1 MRKFSKSKKAAILA
15 SIMGG
20 WMIGG
25 SAFAANLL
33 ITVPSNYGASNMTAI
48 TGSRVTDKVDSKANV
63 AVIESLNKDPGT
75 YSFVLDG
82 KSMFLLRQYN
92 YSTVDLIPSKVI
104 GADTTWSKDEV
115 YPSGIITKGANP
127 HSAAGYN
134 GYIYVGDYDLG
145 TIGVVKYDKNVLT
158 EEVSKSRNLMEDLN
172 TYCGMSYSS
181 PGWVHGEGMV
191 VKNGQLY
198 VVVSINPKGGYDP
211 YDDSIIMQYQIKDD
225 GSLEYVNY
233 TCSARN
239 PDSVK
244 LNNYN
249 DILLHTGIGGYQY
262 VGHGNSESAIT
273 LATINNNVLNQE
285 SKSVVLPE
293 NVKSNGLDF
302 RDMTVWPNGTAYILA
317 YNLATGGGGSNLKVY
332 KTTVAN
338 LSSDNP
344 VNWEIVVEG
353 NTEGGG
359 NTGVGTGWF
368 NKLFAEYY
376 TKRVWGE
383 FGNNIVVYT
392 DGAVKPTYTWSAYTL
407 AGNTSYHTFNSVS
420 LLSGDTVFGNKAL
433 LTTSREEGLTS
444 PSVTTTKV
452 ININANSKT
461 GDYFQRIS
469 GTDADSSVYS
479 GVSSDNSVYTF
490 TADKTISLKPNA
502 WKTQA
507 DLSNNILAAVYAH
520 DGNDVTVNAG
530 SNTLQLQVQNGVAT
544 PVGVYAG
551 NGKSVTINAGK
562 LNIITIGAVNGNS
575 LNNAIMNDAGKSDA
589 SKITVNGD
597 VNISM
602 NGSYGGN
609 GVAVQK
615 TDRWGEASYA
625 SDVANT
631 ITINGNLTI
640 KGADNETWGIPINA
654 DNVLSRF
661 NNAGIL
667 TQVENSRVDVSGTA
681 DMDVYGNGITTNAK
695 NSTVSIG
702 GGEINVPKGMNYGYY
717 TLGAY
722 QGTINVNTGKD
733 GAAAGNNSVKLGG
746 DIFALSTGTVNVALT
761 TGDSYLRGIVDNGG
775 TVNMWLQNGASWI
788 NQANNTRYAQDN
800 EDVGSNGASHI
811 SKLTG
816 GSAGAAGV
824 IFQKSD
830 SKNITIDKYSGNTM
844 VIYEHDNSN
853 PEKILGGNFTVKT
866 AESGSAVAL
875 RTDSDGVNT
884 SSEATVNKVLDAL
897 ANKLYY
903 TDYVSGNR
911 NLDGQVQIAEGLT
924 AASAAKYVGSVKYND
939 TTGQGSLGEKISVQT
954 ETPEGDNSDA
964 DKNFLV
970 EKGDWHGNNSGD
982 NVNLTLK
989 DKASWSG
996 DNIGSNM
1003 VVNAADSV
1011 WTGDNKGAGTNVT
1024 LNASAWNGKNDG
1036 SKAVVTLKNKASWSG
1051 DSSGSDLQLNLDD
1064 SDYNG
1069 NISGDRSS
1077 VTLGNGSN
1085 WEGNSSGKDAV
1096 ININNGSSWSGN
1108 VSGSGSTL
1116 NMHGDNLWQVKGD
1129 NVLDSFNAGSISK
1142 MRKAAA
1148 VASGSGATVDMTD
1161 ATAGNLTINKYNG
1174 KATFVYKHD
1183 ANDVTK
1189 INGGDITIGA
1199 ATSSSGIT
1207 LLTDSNGLETTNKYA
1222 INDALNALANKLYY
1236 TGYLNGEKNL
1246 DGYVKIAEGLTSV
1259 SATKFAGNIGYDSKT
1274 GQGSL
1279 DKATVDYGTSIPNV
1293 QSKTDF
1299 TTVVTGDYV
1308 TDKEYRDAGVL
1319 PDINNIYNFTKD
1331 ATTITT
1337 DSSAITTAKDTTLK
1351 LNSHDMT
1358 ITANSGDGIATT
1370 GGTLTVQDAG
1380 NFVVTGAKAI
1390 NANNSKVDITAVNA
1404 TLNGDVSTNNAV
1416 TIKATKAAKVNG
1428 AVSADGANAAVTIDS
1443 ADTTIGSNVTA
1454 NGKGAKVTA
1463 KNLSKLDGDVVTDA
1477 DGSVELNFKE
1487 GASWTGDNSGNTTMS
1502 LSKGTWN
1509 GANNGKLNATLTNGT
1524 TWTGDSSGAGSTIKL
1539 DASTWNGANSGANA
1553 DITLNNGASWSKGNT
1568 ADGVTVKADKAA
1580 WTGANGGAKA
1590 NITLTNASTWNGA
1603 NTGAN
1608 AKVNL
1613 TDSSWTGD
1621 NSGSG
1626 LSLTAN
1632 NSKWNGSTS
1641 AAGSATLTNGS
1652 IWTGA
1657 SANADFSLTLNG
1669 STWNNSGAS
1678 SLKNFA
1684 GTNGIVD
1691 MSNAA
1696 ASVTIGS
1703 YSGDATVIYKH
1714 NSNNPGEVYGGNFTV
1729 NSAENGSKITM
1740 LTDNTG
1746 VDTTDEDKINEAL
1759 DALAGK
1765 LFYLG
1770 AVGGAES
1777 NLNGTVKI
1785 AEGLT
1790 AASVAKQ
1797 TAGIVYDKTT
1807 GQGSADHKTVTPGPV
1822 YPSEQDRTAFVTSI
1836 TGEHLTDK
1844 EYRKAGV
1851 LSNTVDNNIY
1861 NFTKDATT
1869 ITTDSSAITTAKDT
1883 TLKLNSHD
1891 MTITA
1896 NSGDGIATTG
1906 GTLTVQD
1913 AGNFVV
1919 TGAKAINAN
1928 NSKVDITAVNAT
1940 LNGDVTTNNTVML
1953 KATKAAKVN
1962 GAVSADGANSNV
1974 SISGTASAAITGA
1987 VNANGANAAVT
1998 IDSADTTIG
2007 SDITANGKGAKV
2019 TAKNLSKLD
2028 GNVATDADG
2037 NVELNFKEGASWSG
2051 DNSGNTTM
2059 SLSKGTWSGANTG
2072 KLNVTLTNGTTWNGD
2087 SSGAGSTIKLDA
2099 STWSGANSGADAD
2112 ITLNNGASWSKG
2124 NTADGVTVKADKAA
2138 WTGANGGAKANITL
2152 TNASTW
2158 NGANTGANAKVNLT
2172 DSSWTGDNSGA
2183 GLSLTANNSKWN
2195 GSTSTAGSATLTN
2208 GSIWTGAST
2217 SADFALTLNGSTW
2230 NNSGASSLKSFSG
2243 TNGIVDMTNTAASVT
2258 IGSYS
2263 GDATVIYKHNSSNPG
2278 EVYGG
2283 NFTVTKAAANSKISM
2298 LTDNTGVDT
2307 TDEDKINEALD
2318 ALAGKLFYL
2327 GAVGGAE
2334 SNLNGTVKIAEGL
2347 TAASVAKQ
2355 TAGIVYDKTTGQ
2367 GSADHKTVTPGPV
2380 YPSEQDRTAFVTSI
2394 TGEHLTDK
2402 EYRKAG
2408 VLSNTVD
2415 NNIYNFTKDAT
2426 TITTDS
2432 SAITTTKDTT
2442 LKLNSHDLTITANS
2456 GDGIATTG
2464 GTLTV
2469 QNVGNFAVTGAK
2481 AINAN
2486 NSKVDITAVNATLN
2500 GDVSTNNV
2508 VNIKATKA
2516 AKVNGAVAADGANSN
2531 VSISGTASAAISG
2544 AVSAV
2549 GANAAVTVDS
2559 ADTTIGSDITANG
2572 KGAKVTAKNLSKLD
2586 GDVATDADGSVELN
2600 FKEGASWSG
2609 DNSGNTTMSLS
2620 KGTWNGANTGKLNAT
2635 LTNGTTWNGDSSGA
2649 GSTIKLDA
2657 STWSGANSGA
2667 NTDITLSN
2675 GASWTKGNTADGV
2688 TVKAEK
2694 ATWTGANG
2702 GAKANITL
2710 TNASTWNGANTGANA
2725 IVNLIDSSWTGD
2737 NSGAGLSLTA
2747 NNSKW
2752 NGSTN
2757 AAGSA
2762 TLTNGSIWTGASTS
2776 ADFSLTLNGSTWNN
2790 SGASSLK
2797 SFSGTNGIV
2806 DMTNA
2811 AASVTIGSY
2820 SGDATVI
2827 YKHNS
2832 SNPGEV
2838 YGGNFTVNSAKNG
2851 SKITMLTDNTGVDT
2865 TDEDKINEALDAL
2878 VGKLFYLGA
2887 IGGAENNLNG
2897 TVKIAEGLTAA
2908 SAAKQTAGIVYD
2920 KTTGQGSADHKTVTP
2935 GPVYPTEQ
2943 DRTAFVT
2950 SITGEHLTDKEYR
2963 KAGVLSNTVDNNI
2976 YNFTK
2981 DATTITTDSS
2991 AITTAKDTTLKL
3003 NSHDMTITANSGDGI
3018 ATTGGT
3024 LTVQDAGIFAVTGA
3038 KAINANNS
3046 KVDITAV
3053 NATLN
3058 GDVTTNNAVT
3068 IKATKAAKVNGAV
3081 SADGANSNV
3090 SISGTASAAITGAV
3104 NANGANAAVTID
3116 SADTTIGSD
3125 ITANGKGAK
3134 VIAKNLSRLDGDV
3147 TTDADGSVELGF
3159 KEGASWTGDNGGN
3172 TTMSL
3177 SKGTWNGAN
3186 NGKLN
3191 ATLTNGTTWTG
3202 DSSGAGSTIKLDA
3215 SSWSGAN
3222 SGANADITLSNG
3234 ASWTKGNTA
3243 DGVAVKAD
3251 KASWTGANGG
3261 AKTNI
3266 TLTNSVS
3273 WNGANTGSNATVNM
3287 TDSSWTGDNSGAGL
3301 SLTANNSKWN
3311 GSTSAAGSAT
3321 LTNGSIWTGASTNAD
3336 FALTL
3341 NGSTWNNSG
3350 ASSLKSFAGTN
3361 GIVDMTNAAA
3371 SVTIGSYSGDATV
3384 IYKHN
3389 SSNPSEVYGGN
3400 FTVTKAATN
3409 SKITMLTDNTGVD
3422 TTDED
3427 KINEALDALAGRL
3440 FYLGAVGGAE
3450 NNLNGTVKIAEGLT
3464 AASVAKQTAGIVYD
3478 KTTGQGSADH
3488 KTVTPGPVYPSEQDR
3503 TAFVTSIT
3511 GEHLTDKEYRKAG
3524 VLSNTVDNNI
3534 YNFTKDATTITT
3546 AGSAITTAK
3555 DTTLK
3560 LNSHDM
3566 TITANSGDG
3575 IATTGGK
3582 LTVQDAGD
3590 FAVTGAK
3597 AINANN
3603 SKVDIT
3609 AVNATLNGDVSTNN
3623 AVMLKAT
3630 KAAKVNGAVAAN
3642 GANSNVSISGEATTI
3657 TGAVAAD
3664 GANSNVSISGTA
3676 SAAISGAV
3684 NAVGA
3689 NAAVTIDSADTTI
3702 GSDIT
3707 ANGKGAKVTAKNLSK
3722 LDGNVAT
3729 DADGSVELNFK
3740 EGASWTGDNAGNT
3753 TMSLSKGTWNG
3764 DNTGKLNATLTNG
3777 TTWIGDS
3784 SGAGSTIKLDA
3795 STWNGANSGA
3805 NADITLNNGASWS
3818 KGNTAD
3824 GVTVKADKAAWTG
3837 ANGGAKAN
3845 ITLTNASTW
3854 NGANT
3859 GANATVN
3866 LTDSSW
3872 TGDNSGAGL
3881 SLTAN
3886 NSKWNGNTSAA
3897 GSATLTNGSIWTG
3910 ASTNADFALTLNG
3923 STWNNSGASSLK
3935 NFAATNGI
3943 VDMTNAAASV
3953 TIGSYSG
3960 DATVIYKHNS
3970 SNPGEVY
3977 GGNFT
3982 VNSAKNGSKITML
3995 TDNTGVDTT
4004 DEDKIN
4010 EALDALAGKL
4020 FYLGA
4025 IGGAENNLNGTVK
4038 IAEGLT
4044 ATSVAKQTAGIVY
4057 DKTTGQGSADHKT
4070 VMPGPVYPTEQDR
4083 TAFVTS
4089 ITGEHFTDK
4098 EYRKAGVLSNTVD
4111 NNIYNFTK
4119 DATTITTDSS
4129 AITTA
4134 KDTTLKL
4141 NSHDMTI
4148 TANSGDGIATTGGTL
4163 TVQDAG
4169 NFAVTGAKAINA
4181 NNSKV
4186 DITAVNATLNGDVTT
4201 NNIVTI
4207 KATKAAKVN
4216 GAVSA
4221 NGTNAA
4227 VTIDSADTTIGSDI
4241 TANGKGAKVIAKNL
4255 SRLDG
4260 DVATDADGSV
4270 ELNFKEGAS
4279 WTGNNSGNT
4288 TMSLSKGTW
4297 NGANTGKLNA
4307 TLTNGTSWTGDS
4319 SGAGS
4324 TIKLD
4329 ASSWSGANSG
4339 ANADITLTNG
4349 ASWTKG
4355 NTADGVTVKADK
4367 AAWTGANGGAKANIT
4382 LTNASTWNGANT
4394 GANAIV
4400 NLTDSSWSGD
4410 NSGAGLSLTANNSK
4424 WNGSTSTAGSAT
4436 LTNGS
4441 IWNGASTSADF
4452 ALTLNGST
4460 WNNSGASS
4468 LKSFNGTN
4476 GIVDMT
4482 NAAAS
4487 VTIGSYSGD
4496 ATVIYKHN
4504 SSNPGEVYGGNF
4516 TVNKAAANSK
4526 ITMLT
4531 DRSGVDFSDEDSI
4544 ANALNALA
4552 NKLYYTGYI
4561 TGERNLTG
4569 YVKLAEGLTASSII
4583 KQTGDIAYD
4592 KTTGQGSLKDGSV
4605 TPNVT
4610 YPEAQTKDNFTSQI
4624 TGEWKQDKEYKLA
4637 GVLHTDNA
4645 VYDFSKDRSIITTA
4659 GTSVGAGRDLQLQL
4673 NNKSMSLNSGADAV
4687 KADAITIAFKNLD
4700 KLDIKA
4706 AGQALVAE
4714 NGGKI
4719 ILHNTGAVTA
4729 DSAFVANGAG
4739 SGIKADGLTNITVGS
4754 GDAVKADAGS
4764 IELAGSTV
4772 KGDVTADN
4780 KGKISINANN
4790 NAAGSILT
4798 DITGNVLA
4806 TAGSSV
4812 DIGLGT
4818 ADSKLTGDVSTAGD
4832 AVINIYAD
4840 MGIWTGNADGDNV
4853 NLHLNSSKAQ
4863 WNNIGNSKLRS
4874 LKGNGGIINQT
4885 DANAGNIDVG
4895 DYSGNVVVNYK
4906 HTADKDTASNT
4917 LNNIKFGGGSLNID
4931 KAAEG
4936 SSITLRTDNSDNLSY
4951 TETDNIEKLFRELSK
4966 KLYYADAGS
4975 NPDNLSGHVEI
4986 AEGLTKVK
4994 VYGDINYGEHGQG
5007 NYKDGSIK
5015 RTDPEIIYGSSE
5027 TAMMRG
5033 AKSAMASTALL
5044 WRSENSDMLQ
5054 RMGDVRLDNE
5064 ESGLWA
5070 RYYGGKNS
5078 FDAKNTKYSTS
5089 FNAYQLGYDK
5099 QLDNNKLFGAA
5110 VSYNKGKN
5118 TYEMGGHGDG
5128 KAVSLSVYGSWN
5140 SDKGHYADVIVK
5152 GGKLDNDYTVYNDM
5166 GHKLEGDYDTWGLSL
5181 SAEYGRRMQMQNG
5194 FYIDPSVQFTVGRVA
5209 GADYSAAS
5217 DFLDS
5222 KGLKKDMYVSQDAF
5236 TSAIGRIGL
5245 GMGKTTDKAMFYTK
5259 FALAHEFSG
5268 DFTTT
5273 FAAENEPTSSTAVDF
5288 GGTWFEW
5295 QLGGSMKVNDNSY
5308 VYATFEKKF
5317 GGDTGS
5323 NDWRL
5328 DAGLRW
5334 SF

>member
-115 YPSGIITKGANP
+115 YPSGVITKGANP

-134 GYIYVGDYDLG
+134 GYVYVGDYDLG

-172 TYCGMSYSS
+172 KYCGMSYSS

-344 VNWEIVVEG
+344 VDWEIVVEG
-353 NTEGGG
+353 STEGGG

-392 DGAVKPTYTWSAYTL
+392 DGAVKPTYTWSAYEL

-444 PSVTTTKV
+444 PSVTTTKIV
-452 ININANSKT
+452 NINANSKT

-507 DLSNNILAAVYAH
+507 DLRNNILAAVYAH

-530 SNTLQLQVQNGVAT
+530 SNTLQLQVQNSVAT

-575 LNNAIMNDAGKSDA
+575 LNNAIMNDAGKSAA

-640 KGADNETWGIPINA
+640 KGSDSETWGIPINA

-733 GAAAGNNSVKLGG
+733 GTAAGNNSVKLGG
-746 DIFALSTGTVNVALT
+746 DIFALKTGTVNVALT
-761 TGDSYLRGIVDNGG
+761 TDDSYLRGIVDNGG

-788 NQANNTRYAQDN
+788 NQANNTRYSQDN

-824 IFQKSD
+824 IFQKSG
-830 SKNITIDKYSGNTM
+830 SKDITIDKYSGNTM

-853 PEKILGGNFTVKT
+853 PENILGGNFTVKT
-866 AESGSAVAL
+866 AETGSAVAL
-875 RTDSDGVNT
+875 RTDSSGVNT

-903 TDYVSGNR
+903 TDYVNGSR

-924 AASAAKYVGSVKYND
+924 AASAAKYVGSVKYSD

-954 ETPEGDNSDA
+954 ETPEGDNTDA
-964 DKNFLV
+964 DKNFLL

-982 NVNLTLK
+982 NVNLALK
-989 DKASWSG
+989 DKASWTGNNS
-996 DNIGSNM
+996 GSNM
-1003 VVNAADSV
+1003 VVNATDSA

-1036 SKAVVTLKNKASWSG
+1036 SKAVVTLKNKASWTG
-1051 DSSGSDLQLNLDD
+1051 DSSGSDLQLTLDN
-1064 SDYNG
+1064 SAYQG
-1069 NISGDRSS
+1069 NIRGDRSS
-1077 VTLGNGSN
+1077 VTL
-1085 WEGNSSGKDAV
+1085 
-1096 ININNGSSWSGN
+1096 NNGSSWSGN
-1108 VSGSGSTL
+1108 VIGSGSTL
-1116 NMHGDNLWQVKGD
+1116 NMHGDSLWQLKGD
-1129 NVLDSFNAGSISK
+1129 NVLDSFNTGSISK

-1148 VASGSGATVDMTD
+1148 VAAGGGTTVDMMD
-1161 ATAGNLTINKYNG
+1161 AAAGNLTINKYNG
-1174 KATFVYKHD
+1174 KATFVYQHD
-1183 ANDVTK
+1183 VNDVTK
-1189 INGGDITIGA
+1189 INGGDITIGT
-1199 ATSSSGIT
+1199 ATTGSGIT

-1246 DGYVKIAEGLTSV
+1246 DGYVKIAEGLTSA

-1299 TTVVTGDYV
+1299 KTTVTGDYV

-1319 PDINNIYNFTKD
+1319 PDTDNIYNFTKD

-1337 DSSAITTAKDTTLK
+1337 AGSAVTTAKDTTLK
-1351 LNSHDMT
+1351 LNNHDMT

-1370 GGTLTVQDAG
+1370 GATLTVQNAG
-1380 NFVVTGAKAI
+1380 SLTVSGAKAI
-1390 NANNSKVDITAVNA
+1390 NANNSKVEITAVNA
-1404 TLNGDVSTNNAV
+1404 TLNGDVSTNNV
-1416 TIKATKAAKVNG
+1416 VNIKATKAAKING
-1428 AVSADGANAAVTIDS
+1428 AVSANGANSSVSINGGEAMTLTGAVNADGANSTVTIDS
-1443 ADTTIGSNVTA
+1443 ADTTIGSDVTA

-1463 KNLSKLDGDVVTDA
+1463 KNLSKLDGYVTTDA

-1487 GASWTGDNSGNTTMS
+1487 GASWSGDNSGNTTMS

-1509 GANNGKLNATLTNGT
+1509 GANTGKLNATLTNGT
-1524 TWTGDSSGAGSTIKL
+1524 SWTGDSSGAGSMIKL
-1539 DASTWNGANSGANA
+1539 DASTWSGMNSGANTNV
-1553 DITLNNGASWSKGNT
+1553 TLTNGASWSKGNT

-1580 WTGANGGAKA
+1580 WTGANGGANA
-1590 NITLTNASTWNGA
+1590 NITLTNSASWNGA
-1603 NTGAN
+1603 NTGSN

-1613 TDSSWTGD
+1613 TDSSWSGD
-1621 NSGSG
+1621 NSGANVTI
-1626 LSLTAN
+1626 TAN
-1632 NSKWNGSTS
+1632 NSKWNGNAN

-1657 SANADFSLTLNG
+1657 STSADFSLTLNG

-1678 SLKNFA
+1678 SLKSFNA
-1684 GTNGIVD
+1684 TNGIVD
-1691 MSNAA
+1691 MTNAA

-1714 NSNNPGEVYGGNFTV
+1714 NSSNPGEVYGGNFTV
-1729 NSAENGSKITM
+1729 TSAKSGSKITM

-1765 LFYLG
+1765 LFYTG
-1770 AVGGAES
+1770 AIGGAEN

-1790 AASVAKQ
+1790 ATSVAKQ

-1869 ITTDSSAITTAKDT
+1869 ITTAGSAVTTAKDT
-1883 TLKLNSHD
+1883 TLKLNNHD

-1906 GTLTVQD
+1906 ATLTVQD
-1913 AGNFVV
+1913 AGN
-1919 TGAKAINAN
+1919 
-1928 NSKVDITAVNAT
+1928 
-1940 LNGDVTTNNTVML
+1940 L
-1953 KATKAAKVN
+1953 
-1962 GAVSADGANSNV
+1962 
-1974 SISGTASAAITGA
+1974 
-1987 VNANGANAAVT
+1987 
-1998 IDSADTTIG
+1998 
-2007 SDITANGKGAKV
+2007 
-2019 TAKNLSKLD
+2019 
-2028 GNVATDADG
+2028 
-2037 NVELNFKEGASWSG
+2037 
-2051 DNSGNTTM
+2051 
-2059 SLSKGTWSGANTG
+2059 
-2072 KLNVTLTNGTTWNGD
+2072 
-2087 SSGAGSTIKLDA
+2087 
-2099 STWSGANSGADAD
+2099 
-2112 ITLNNGASWSKG
+2112 
-2124 NTADGVTVKADKAA
+2124 TVK
-2138 WTGANGGAKANITL
+2138 
-2152 TNASTW
+2152 
-2158 NGANTGANAKVNLT
+2158 
-2172 DSSWTGDNSGA
+2172 
-2183 GLSLTANNSKWN
+2183 
-2195 GSTSTAGSATLTN
+2195 
-2208 GSIWTGAST
+2208 
-2217 SADFALTLNGSTW
+2217 
-2230 NNSGASSLKSFSG
+2230 
-2243 TNGIVDMTNTAASVT
+2243 
-2258 IGSYS
+2258 
-2263 GDATVIYKHNSSNPG
+2263 
-2278 EVYGG
+2278 
-2283 NFTVTKAAANSKISM
+2283 
-2298 LTDNTGVDT
+2298 
-2307 TDEDKINEALD
+2307 
-2318 ALAGKLFYL
+2318 
-2327 GAVGGAE
+2327 
-2334 SNLNGTVKIAEGL
+2334 
-2347 TAASVAKQ
+2347 
-2355 TAGIVYDKTTGQ
+2355 
-2367 GSADHKTVTPGPV
+2367 
-2380 YPSEQDRTAFVTSI
+2380 
-2394 TGEHLTDK
+2394 
-2402 EYRKAG
+2402 
-2408 VLSNTVD
+2408 
-2415 NNIYNFTKDAT
+2415 
-2426 TITTDS
+2426 
-2432 SAITTTKDTT
+2432 
-2442 LKLNSHDLTITANS
+2442 
-2456 GDGIATTG
+2456 
-2464 GTLTV
+2464 
-2469 QNVGNFAVTGAK
+2469 GAK

-2516 AKVNGAVAADGANSN
+2516 AKVNGAVSANGANSSVSINGTDSVAITGAVNADGANS
-2531 VSISGTASAAISG
+2531 T
-2544 AVSAV
+2544 
-2549 GANAAVTVDS
+2549 VTIDS
-2559 ADTTIGSDITANG
+2559 ADTTIGSDVTANG
-2572 KGAKVTAKNLSKLD
+2572 KGAKVTAKNLSKLN
-2586 GDVATDADGSVELN
+2586 GNVATDADGSVELN
-2600 FKEGASWSG
+2600 FKEGAAWSG
-2609 DNSGNTTMSLS
+2609 DNAGNTTMSLS
-2620 KGTWNGANTGKLNAT
+2620 KGSWNGANTGKLNAT
-2635 LTNGTTWNGDSSGA
+2635 LTNGTTWTGDSSGA
-2649 GSTIKLDA
+2649 GSMIKLDA
-2657 STWSGANSGA
+2657 STWNGANSGA
-2667 NTDITLSN
+2667 NANVTLTN
-2675 GASWTKGNTADGV
+2675 GASWSKGNTADGV
-2688 TVKAEK
+2688 TVKADK
-2694 ATWTGANG
+2694 STWTGANG

-2710 TNASTWNGANTGANA
+2710 SNSASWTGTNTGNNA
-2725 IVNLIDSSWTGD
+2725 TISLTDSSWSGD

-2752 NGSTN
+2752 NGNAN

-2762 TLTNGSIWTGASTS
+2762 TLTNGSSWTGASTS
-2776 ADFSLTLNGSTWNN
+2776 ADFALTLNGSTWNN
-2790 SGASSLK
+2790 SGTSSLK
-2797 SFSGTNGIV
+2797 SFNATNGIV

-2838 YGGNFTVNSAKNG
+2838 YGGNFTVTSAKSG

-2878 VGKLFYLGA
+2878 AGKLFYTGA

-2897 TVKIAEGLTAA
+2897 TVKIAEGLTATSVAKQTAGIVYDKTTGQGSADHKTVTPGPVYPTEQDRTAFVTSITGEHLTDKEYRKAGVLSNTIDNNIYNFTKDATTITTAGSAITTAKDTTLKLNSHDLTITANSADGIATSGGKLTVQNAGSLTVSGAKAINANNSKVEITAVNATLNGDVSTNNVVNIKATKAAKVNGAVSASGANSSVSINGTA
-2908 SAAKQTAGIVYD
+2908 SAAISGAVSADGANAAVTIDSADSTIGSNITANGKGAKVTAKNLSKLDGDVTTDADGSVELKFKEGAAWSGDNAGNTTMSLSKGSWNGANTGKLNATLTNGTSWTGDSSGAGSTIKLDASSWSGMNSGANADITLNNGASWSKGNIADGVTVKADKAAWTGANGGANANITLTNSASWNGANTGSNATVNLTDSSWSGDNSGAGLSLTANNSKWNGNANAAGSATLTNGSSWTGASTSADFSLTLNGSTWNNSGASSLKSFNATNGIVDMTNAAASVTIGSYSGDATVIYKHNSSNPGEVYGGNFTVTSAKSGSKITMLTDNTGVDTTDEDKINEALDALAGKLFYTGAIGGAENNLNGTVKIAEGLTATSVAKQTAGIVYD

-3003 NSHDMTITANSGDGI
+3003 NNNDMTITANSGDGI

-3024 LTVQDAGIFAVTGA
+3024 LTVQNAGSLTVIGA

-3058 GDVTTNNAVT
+3058 SDVSTNNVVN
-3068 IKATKAAKVNGAV
+3068 IKATKAAKINGAV
-3081 SADGANSNV
+3081 S
-3090 SISGTASAAITGAV
+3090 
-3104 NANGANAAVTID
+3104 ANGANAAVTID
-3116 SADTTIGSD
+3116 SKDTTIGSD
-3125 ITANGKGAK
+3125 VTANGKGAK
-3134 VIAKNLSRLDGDV
+3134 VTAKNLSKLNGNV
-3147 TTDADGSVELGF
+3147 ATDADGSVELNF
-3159 KEGASWTGDNGGN
+3159 KEGASWSGDNSGN
-3172 TTMSL
+3172 TAMSL
-3177 SKGTWNGAN
+3177 SKGTWNGTN
-3186 NGKLN
+3186 TGKLN

-3215 SSWSGAN
+3215 STWNGAN
-3222 SGANADITLSNG
+3222 SGANADITLTNG
-3234 ASWTKGNTA
+3234 ASWSKGNNA
-3243 DGVAVKAD
+3243 DGVTVKAD
-3251 KASWTGANGG
+3251 KAAWTGANGG
-3261 AKTNI
+3261 ANANI
-3266 TLTNSVS
+3266 TLTNSAS
-3273 WNGANTGSNATVNM
+3273 WNGANTGSNATVNL
-3287 TDSSWTGDNSGAGL
+3287 TDSSWSGDNSGAGL

-3311 GSTSAAGSAT
+3311 GSTSTAGSAV
-3321 LTNGSIWTGASTNAD
+3321 LTNGSIWNGASTSGD
-3336 FALTL
+3336 FSLTL
-3341 NGSTWNNSG
+3341 NNSSWNNGG
-3350 ASSLKSFAGTN
+3350 ASSLKSFNATN

-3389 SSNPSEVYGGN
+3389 SSNPGEVYGGN
-3400 FTVTKAATN
+3400 FTVTSAKSG

-3427 KINEALDALAGRL
+3427 KINEALDALAGKL
-3440 FYLGAVGGAE
+3440 FYTGAIGGAE

-3464 AASVAKQTAGIVYD
+3464 ATSVAKQTAGIVYD

-3546 AGSAITTAK
+3546 AGSAVTTAK

-3560 LNSHDM
+3560 LNNHDL
-3566 TITANSGDG
+3566 TITANGGDG

-3582 LTVQDAGD
+3582 LTVQNAGSLT
-3590 FAVTGAK
+3590 VSGAK

-3609 AVNATLNGDVSTNN
+3609 AVNATLNGDLTTNN
-3623 AVMLKAT
+3623 AVTIKAT
-3630 KAAKVNGAVAAN
+3630 KAAKVNGAVSAN
-3642 GANSNVSISGEATTI
+3642 
-3657 TGAVAAD
+3657 
-3664 GANSNVSISGTA
+3664 
-3676 SAAISGAV
+3676 
-3684 NAVGA
+3684 GA
-3689 NAAVTIDSADTTI
+3689 NAAVTIDSADTII

-3722 LDGNVAT
+3722 LNGDVTT

-3740 EGASWTGDNAGNT
+3740 EGASWSGDNSGNT

-3764 DNTGKLNATLTNG
+3764 ANTGKLNATLTNG
-3777 TTWIGDS
+3777 TTWTGDS

-3837 ANGGAKAN
+3837 DNGGAKAN
-3845 ITLTNASTW
+3845 ITLTNSASW

-3859 GANATVN
+3859 GSNAT
-3866 LTDSSW
+3866 
-3872 TGDNSGAGL
+3872 
-3881 SLTAN
+3881 
-3886 NSKWNGNTSAA
+3886 
-3897 GSATLTNGSIWTG
+3897 
-3910 ASTNADFALTLNG
+3910 
-3923 STWNNSGASSLK
+3923 
-3935 NFAATNGI
+3935 
-3943 VDMTNAAASV
+3943 
-3953 TIGSYSG
+3953 
-3960 DATVIYKHNS
+3960 
-3970 SNPGEVY
+3970 
-3977 GGNFT
+3977 
-3982 VNSAKNGSKITML
+3982 
-3995 TDNTGVDTT
+3995 
-4004 DEDKIN
+4004 
-4010 EALDALAGKL
+4010 
-4020 FYLGA
+4020 
-4025 IGGAENNLNGTVK
+4025 
-4038 IAEGLT
+4038 
-4044 ATSVAKQTAGIVY
+4044 
-4057 DKTTGQGSADHKT
+4057 
-4070 VMPGPVYPTEQDR
+4070 
-4083 TAFVTS
+4083 
-4089 ITGEHFTDK
+4089 
-4098 EYRKAGVLSNTVD
+4098 
-4111 NNIYNFTK
+4111 
-4119 DATTITTDSS
+4119 
-4129 AITTA
+4129 
-4134 KDTTLKL
+4134 
-4141 NSHDMTI
+4141 
-4148 TANSGDGIATTGGTL
+4148 
-4163 TVQDAG
+4163 
-4169 NFAVTGAKAINA
+4169 
-4181 NNSKV
+4181 
-4186 DITAVNATLNGDVTT
+4186 
-4201 NNIVTI
+4201 
-4207 KATKAAKVN
+4207 
-4216 GAVSA
+4216 
-4221 NGTNAA
+4221 
-4227 VTIDSADTTIGSDI
+4227 
-4241 TANGKGAKVIAKNL
+4241 
-4255 SRLDG
+4255 
-4260 DVATDADGSV
+4260 
-4270 ELNFKEGAS
+4270 
-4279 WTGNNSGNT
+4279 
-4288 TMSLSKGTW
+4288 
-4297 NGANTGKLNA
+4297 
-4307 TLTNGTSWTGDS
+4307 
-4319 SGAGS
+4319 
-4324 TIKLD
+4324 
-4329 ASSWSGANSG
+4329 
-4339 ANADITLTNG
+4339 
-4349 ASWTKG
+4349 
-4355 NTADGVTVKADK
+4355 
-4367 AAWTGANGGAKANIT
+4367 
-4382 LTNASTWNGANT
+4382 
-4394 GANAIV
+4394 V

-4441 IWNGASTSADF
+4441 IWNGASTSGDF
-4452 ALTLNGST
+4452 SLTLNNST

-4504 SSNPGEVYGGNF
+4504 SSNPAEVYGGNF
-4516 TVNKAAANSK
+4516 TVNKAAGNSK

-4544 ANALNALA
+4544 ANALNSLA

-4569 YVKLAEGLTASSII
+4569 YVKLAEGLTASSVV

-4610 YPEAQTKDNFTSQI
+4610 YPEEQTKDNFTSQI

-4687 KADAITIAFKNLD
+4687 KADAITVEFKNLD

-4706 AGQALVAE
+4706 AGQALLAE

-4729 DSAFVANGAG
+4729 DSAFIANGAG

-4764 IELAGSTV
+4764 IELAGGTV
-4772 KGDVTADN
+4772 KGNVTADN

-4806 TAGSSV
+4806 TDGSSV

-4818 ADSKLTGDVSTAGD
+4818 ADSKLTGDVSTVGD

-4840 MGIWTGNADGDNV
+4840 MGVWTGNADGDNV

-5054 RMGDVRLDNE
+5054 RMGDVRLANE

-5128 KAVSLSVYGSWN
+5128 KAVSLAVYGSWN

>member
-127 HSAAGYN
+127 HSAAGHN

-172 TYCGMSYSS
+172 KYCGMSYSS

-344 VNWEIVVEG
+344 VDWEIVVEG
-353 NTEGGG
+353 STEGGG

-383 FGNNIVVYT
+383 FGKNIVVYT
-392 DGAVKPTYTWSAYTL
+392 DGAVKPTYTWSAYEL

-444 PSVTTTKV
+444 PSVTTTKIV
-452 ININANSKT
+452 NINANSKT

-507 DLSNNILAAVYAH
+507 DLRNNILAAVYAH

-530 SNTLQLQVQNGVAT
+530 SNTLQLQVQNSVAT

-551 NGKSVTINAGK
+551 NGKNITINAGK

-575 LNNAIMNDAGKSDA
+575 LNNAIMNDAGKSAA

-640 KGADNETWGIPINA
+640 KGSDSETWGIPINA

-667 TQVENSRVDVSGTA
+667 AQVENSRVDVSGTA

-733 GAAAGNNSVKLGG
+733 GTAAGNNSVKLGG
-746 DIFALSTGTVNVALT
+746 DIFALKTGTVNVALT

-824 IFQKSD
+824 IFQKSG
-830 SKNITIDKYSGNTM
+830 SKDITIDKYSGNTM

-853 PEKILGGNFTVKT
+853 PENILGGNFTVKT
-866 AESGSAVAL
+866 AETGSAVAL
-875 RTDSDGVNT
+875 RTDSSGVNT

-903 TDYVSGNR
+903 TDYVNGSR

-924 AASAAKYVGSVKYND
+924 AASAAKYVSSVKYSE

-954 ETPEGDNSDA
+954 ETPEGDNTDA

-982 NVNLTLK
+982 NVNLALK
-989 DKASWSG
+989 DKASWTGNNS
-996 DNIGSNM
+996 GSNM
-1003 VVNAADSV
+1003 VVNATDSA
-1011 WTGDNKGAGTNVT
+1011 WTGDNKGAGINAT
-1024 LNASAWNGKNDG
+1024 LNASDWNGKNDG
-1036 SKAVVTLKNKASWSG
+1036 SKAVVTLKNKASWTG
-1051 DSSGSDLQLNLDD
+1051 DSSGSDLQLTLDN
-1064 SDYNG
+1064 SAYQG
-1069 NISGDRSS
+1069 NIRGDRSS
-1077 VTLGNGSN
+1077 VTL
-1085 WEGNSSGKDAV
+1085 
-1096 ININNGSSWSGN
+1096 NNGSSWSGN
-1108 VSGSGSTL
+1108 VIGSGSTL
-1116 NMHGDNLWQVKGD
+1116 NMHGDSLWQLKGD

-1148 VASGSGATVDMTD
+1148 VAAGGGTTVDMTD

-1174 KATFVYKHD
+1174 KATFVYQHD
-1183 ANDVTK
+1183 VNDVTK
-1189 INGGDITIGA
+1189 INGGDITIGT
-1199 ATSSSGIT
+1199 ATTGSGIT

-1246 DGYVKIAEGLTSV
+1246 DGYVKIAEGLTSASV
-1259 SATKFAGNIGYDSKT
+1259 TKFAGNIGYDSKT

-1299 TTVVTGDYV
+1299 KTTVTGDYV

-1319 PDINNIYNFTKD
+1319 PDTDNIYNFTKD

-1337 DSSAITTAKDTTLK
+1337 DSSAITTAKNTTLK
-1351 LNSHDMT
+1351 LNNHDMT
-1358 ITANSGDGIATT
+1358 ITANGGDGIATT

-1380 NFVVTGAKAI
+1380 SLTVSGAKAI
-1390 NANNSKVDITAVNA
+1390 NANNSKVEITAVNA
-1404 TLNGDVSTNNAV
+1404 TLNGDVSTNNV
-1416 TIKATKAAKVNG
+1416 VNIKATKAAKVNG
-1428 AVSADGANAAVTIDS
+1428 AVSA
-1443 ADTTIGSNVTA
+1443 
-1454 NGKGAKVTA
+1454 
-1463 KNLSKLDGDVVTDA
+1463 
-1477 DGSVELNFKE
+1477 
-1487 GASWTGDNSGNTTMS
+1487 
-1502 LSKGTWN
+1502 
-1509 GANNGKLNATLTNGT
+1509 
-1524 TWTGDSSGAGSTIKL
+1524 
-1539 DASTWNGANSGANA
+1539 NGANSSVS
-1553 DITLNNGASWSKGNT
+1553 I
-1568 ADGVTVKADKAA
+1568 
-1580 WTGANGGAKA
+1580 NGG
-1590 NITLTNASTWNGA
+1590 
-1603 NTGAN
+1603 
-1608 AKVNL
+1608 
-1613 TDSSWTGD
+1613 
-1621 NSGSG
+1621 
-1626 LSLTAN
+1626 
-1632 NSKWNGSTS
+1632 
-1641 AAGSATLTNGS
+1641 
-1652 IWTGA
+1652 
-1657 SANADFSLTLNG
+1657 
-1669 STWNNSGAS
+1669 
-1678 SLKNFA
+1678 
-1684 GTNGIVD
+1684 
-1691 MSNAA
+1691 
-1696 ASVTIGS
+1696 
-1703 YSGDATVIYKH
+1703 
-1714 NSNNPGEVYGGNFTV
+1714 E
-1729 NSAENGSKITM
+1729 
-1740 LTDNTG
+1740 
-1746 VDTTDEDKINEAL
+1746 
-1759 DALAGK
+1759 
-1765 LFYLG
+1765 
-1770 AVGGAES
+1770 
-1777 NLNGTVKI
+1777 
-1785 AEGLT
+1785 
-1790 AASVAKQ
+1790 
-1797 TAGIVYDKTT
+1797 
-1807 GQGSADHKTVTPGPV
+1807 
-1822 YPSEQDRTAFVTSI
+1822 
-1836 TGEHLTDK
+1836 
-1844 EYRKAGV
+1844 
-1851 LSNTVDNNIY
+1851 
-1861 NFTKDATT
+1861 ATT
-1869 ITTDSSAITTAKDT
+1869 
-1883 TLKLNSHD
+1883 
-1891 MTITA
+1891 
-1896 NSGDGIATTG
+1896 
-1906 GTLTVQD
+1906 V
-1913 AGNFVV
+1913 
-1919 TGAKAINAN
+1919 
-1928 NSKVDITAVNAT
+1928 
-1940 LNGDVTTNNTVML
+1940 
-1953 KATKAAKVN
+1953 
-1962 GAVSADGANSNV
+1962 
-1974 SISGTASAAITGA
+1974 TGA
-1987 VNANGANAAVT
+1987 VNADGANAAVT

-2028 GNVATDADG
+2028 GDVTTDADG
-2037 NVELNFKEGASWSG
+2037 SVELNFKEGAAWSG
-2051 DNSGNTTM
+2051 DNAGNTAM
-2059 SLSKGTWSGANTG
+2059 SLSKGTWNGANTG
-2072 KLNVTLTNGTTWNGD
+2072 KLNATLTNGTSWTGD
-2087 SSGAGSTIKLDA
+2087 SSGAGSTIKLDGSA
-2099 STWSGANSGADAD
+2099 WSGANSGANAD

-2124 NTADGVTVKADKAA
+2124 NTADGVTVKADKAT
-2138 WTGANGGAKANITL
+2138 WTGANSGAKANITL
-2152 TNASTW
+2152 NNSASWT
-2158 NGANTGANAKVNLT
+2158 GTNTGNNATISLT
-2172 DSSWTGDNSGA
+2172 DSNWSGDNSGV

-2195 GSTSTAGSATLTN
+2195 GSTSTAGSAVLTN

-2217 SADFALTLNGSTW
+2217 SGDFSLTLNNSTW
-2230 NNSGASSLKSFSG
+2230 NNSGASSLKSFNA
-2243 TNGIVDMTNTAASVT
+2243 TNGIVDMTNAAAGVT

-2263 GDATVIYKHNSSNPG
+2263 GDATVIYKHNSSNPA

-2283 NFTVTKAAANSKISM
+2283 NFTVKSAKSGSKITM

-2318 ALAGKLFYL
+2318 ALAGKLFY
-2327 GAVGGAE
+2327 
-2334 SNLNGTVKIAEGL
+2334 T
-2347 TAASVAKQ
+2347 
-2355 TAGIVYDKTTGQ
+2355 
-2367 GSADHKTVTPGPV
+2367 
-2380 YPSEQDRTAFVTSI
+2380 
-2394 TGEHLTDK
+2394 
-2402 EYRKAG
+2402 
-2408 VLSNTVD
+2408 
-2415 NNIYNFTKDAT
+2415 
-2426 TITTDS
+2426 
-2432 SAITTTKDTT
+2432 
-2442 LKLNSHDLTITANS
+2442 
-2456 GDGIATTG
+2456 
-2464 GTLTV
+2464 
-2469 QNVGNFAVTGAK
+2469 
-2481 AINAN
+2481 
-2486 NSKVDITAVNATLN
+2486 
-2500 GDVSTNNV
+2500 
-2508 VNIKATKA
+2508 
-2516 AKVNGAVAADGANSN
+2516 
-2531 VSISGTASAAISG
+2531 
-2544 AVSAV
+2544 
-2549 GANAAVTVDS
+2549 
-2559 ADTTIGSDITANG
+2559 
-2572 KGAKVTAKNLSKLD
+2572 
-2586 GDVATDADGSVELN
+2586 
-2600 FKEGASWSG
+2600 
-2609 DNSGNTTMSLS
+2609 
-2620 KGTWNGANTGKLNAT
+2620 
-2635 LTNGTTWNGDSSGA
+2635 
-2649 GSTIKLDA
+2649 
-2657 STWSGANSGA
+2657 
-2667 NTDITLSN
+2667 
-2675 GASWTKGNTADGV
+2675 
-2688 TVKAEK
+2688 
-2694 ATWTGANG
+2694 
-2702 GAKANITL
+2702 
-2710 TNASTWNGANTGANA
+2710 
-2725 IVNLIDSSWTGD
+2725 
-2737 NSGAGLSLTA
+2737 
-2747 NNSKW
+2747 
-2752 NGSTN
+2752 
-2757 AAGSA
+2757 
-2762 TLTNGSIWTGASTS
+2762 
-2776 ADFSLTLNGSTWNN
+2776 
-2790 SGASSLK
+2790 
-2797 SFSGTNGIV
+2797 
-2806 DMTNA
+2806 
-2811 AASVTIGSY
+2811 
-2820 SGDATVI
+2820 
-2827 YKHNS
+2827 
-2832 SNPGEV
+2832 
-2838 YGGNFTVNSAKNG
+2838 
-2851 SKITMLTDNTGVDT
+2851 
-2865 TDEDKINEALDAL
+2865 
-2878 VGKLFYLGA
+2878 GA

-2897 TVKIAEGLTAA
+2897 TVKIAEGLTAT
-2908 SAAKQTAGIVYD
+2908 SVAKQTAGIVYD

-2991 AITTAKDTTLKL
+2991 AVTTAKDTTLKL
-3003 NSHDMTITANSGDGI
+3003 NNHDMTITANSGDGI
-3018 ATTGGT
+3018 ATTGAT
-3024 LTVQDAGIFAVTGA
+3024 LTVQDAGSLTVSGA

-3058 GDVTTNNAVT
+3058 GDVSTNNVVN

-3081 SADGANSNV
+3081 SASGANSSV
-3090 SISGTASAAITGAV
+3090 SISGTASAAISGAV
-3104 NANGANAAVTID
+3104 SAVGANAVVTVD

-3134 VIAKNLSRLDGDV
+3134 VTAKNLSKLDGDV
-3147 TTDADGSVELGF
+3147 ATDADGSVELNF
-3159 KEGASWTGDNGGN
+3159 KEGASWTGDNSGN

-3177 SKGTWNGAN
+3177 SKGSWNGAN
-3186 NGKLN
+3186 TGKLN

-3215 SSWSGAN
+3215 SSWSGMN
-3222 SGANADITLSNG
+3222 SGANANVTLTNG
-3234 ASWTKGNTA
+3234 ASWSKGNTA
-3243 DGVAVKAD
+3243 DGVTVKAD
-3251 KASWTGANGG
+3251 KAAWTGANGG
-3261 AKTNI
+3261 ANANI
-3266 TLTNSVS
+3266 TLSNSAS
-3273 WNGANTGSNATVNM
+3273 WNGANTGSNATVNL
-3287 TDSSWTGDNSGAGL
+3287 TDSSWSGDNSGANVTI
-3301 SLTANNSKWN
+3301 TANNSKWN
-3311 GSTSAAGSAT
+3311 GNANAAGSAT
-3321 LTNGSIWTGASTNAD
+3321 LTNGSIWNGASTSAD

-3350 ASSLKSFAGTN
+3350 ASSLKSFNATN
-3361 GIVDMTNAAA
+3361 GIVDMTNTAA

-3389 SSNPSEVYGGN
+3389 SSNPAEVYGGN
-3400 FTVTKAATN
+3400 FTVKSAKSG

-3427 KINEALDALAGRL
+3427 KINEALDALAGKL
-3440 FYLGAVGGAE
+3440 FYTGAIGGAE

-3464 AASVAKQTAGIVYD
+3464 ATSVAKQTAGIVYD

-3546 AGSAITTAK
+3546 AGSVVTTAK

-3560 LNSHDM
+3560 LNNHDL

-3575 IATTGGK
+3575 IATSGGK
-3582 LTVQDAGD
+3582 LTVQNAGSLT
-3590 FAVTGAK
+3590 VSGAK

-3623 AVMLKAT
+3623 VVNIKAT
-3630 KAAKVNGAVAAN
+3630 KAAKVNGAVSAN
-3642 GANSNVSISGEATTI
+3642 
-3657 TGAVAAD
+3657 
-3664 GANSNVSISGTA
+3664 
-3676 SAAISGAV
+3676 
-3684 NAVGA
+3684 GA

-3702 GSDIT
+3702 GSGIT
-3707 ANGKGAKVTAKNLSK
+3707 ANGNGAKVTAKNLSK

-3740 EGASWTGDNAGNT
+3740 EGASWTGDNSGNT

-3764 DNTGKLNATLTNG
+3764 ANTGKLNATLTNG
-3777 TTWIGDS
+3777 TTWTGDS

-3805 NADITLNNGASWS
+3805 DADITLNNGASWS

-3837 ANGGAKAN
+3837 ANGGANAN
-3845 ITLTNASTW
+3845 ITLSNSASW

-3859 GANATVN
+3859 GSNATVN

-3872 TGDNSGAGL
+3872 SGDNSGAGL

-3886 NSKWNGNTSAA
+3886 NSKWNGSTNAA
-3897 GSATLTNGSIWTG
+3897 GSAVLTNGSIWTG
-3910 ASTNADFALTLNG
+3910 ASTSADFSLTLNG

-3935 NFAATNGI
+3935 SFNATNGI

-3982 VNSAKNGSKITML
+3982 VT
-3995 TDNTGVDTT
+3995 
-4004 DEDKIN
+4004 
-4010 EALDALAGKL
+4010 
-4020 FYLGA
+4020 
-4025 IGGAENNLNGTVK
+4025 
-4038 IAEGLT
+4038 
-4044 ATSVAKQTAGIVY
+4044 
-4057 DKTTGQGSADHKT
+4057 
-4070 VMPGPVYPTEQDR
+4070 
-4083 TAFVTS
+4083 
-4089 ITGEHFTDK
+4089 
-4098 EYRKAGVLSNTVD
+4098 
-4111 NNIYNFTK
+4111 
-4119 DATTITTDSS
+4119 
-4129 AITTA
+4129 
-4134 KDTTLKL
+4134 
-4141 NSHDMTI
+4141 
-4148 TANSGDGIATTGGTL
+4148 
-4163 TVQDAG
+4163 
-4169 NFAVTGAKAINA
+4169 
-4181 NNSKV
+4181 
-4186 DITAVNATLNGDVTT
+4186 
-4201 NNIVTI
+4201 
-4207 KATKAAKVN
+4207 
-4216 GAVSA
+4216 
-4221 NGTNAA
+4221 
-4227 VTIDSADTTIGSDI
+4227 
-4241 TANGKGAKVIAKNL
+4241 
-4255 SRLDG
+4255 
-4260 DVATDADGSV
+4260 
-4270 ELNFKEGAS
+4270 
-4279 WTGNNSGNT
+4279 
-4288 TMSLSKGTW
+4288 
-4297 NGANTGKLNA
+4297 
-4307 TLTNGTSWTGDS
+4307 
-4319 SGAGS
+4319 
-4324 TIKLD
+4324 
-4329 ASSWSGANSG
+4329 
-4339 ANADITLTNG
+4339 
-4349 ASWTKG
+4349 
-4355 NTADGVTVKADK
+4355 
-4367 AAWTGANGGAKANIT
+4367 
-4382 LTNASTWNGANT
+4382 
-4394 GANAIV
+4394 
-4400 NLTDSSWSGD
+4400 
-4410 NSGAGLSLTANNSK
+4410 
-4424 WNGSTSTAGSAT
+4424 
-4436 LTNGS
+4436 
-4441 IWNGASTSADF
+4441 
-4452 ALTLNGST
+4452 
-4460 WNNSGASS
+4460 
-4468 LKSFNGTN
+4468 
-4476 GIVDMT
+4476 
-4482 NAAAS
+4482 
-4487 VTIGSYSGD
+4487 
-4496 ATVIYKHN
+4496 
-4504 SSNPGEVYGGNF
+4504 
-4516 TVNKAAANSK
+4516 KAAANSK

-4544 ANALNALA
+4544 ANALNSLA

-4569 YVKLAEGLTASSII
+4569 YVKLAEGLTASSVV

-4610 YPEAQTKDNFTSQI
+4610 YPEEQTKDNFTSQI

-4687 KADAITIAFKNLD
+4687 KADAITVEFKNLD

-4706 AGQALVAE
+4706 TGQSLLAE

-4764 IELAGSTV
+4764 IELAGGTV
-4772 KGDVTADN
+4772 KGNVTADN

-4818 ADSKLTGDVSTAGD
+4818 ADSKLTGDVSTVGD

-4840 MGIWTGNADGDNV
+4840 MGVWTGNADGDNV

-4975 NPDNLSGHVEI
+4975 NPNNLSGHVEI

-5110 VSYNKGKN
+5110 VSYNNGKN

-5128 KAVSLSVYGSWN
+5128 KAVSLAVYGSWN

-5209 GADYSAAS
+5209 GADYSASS

>member
-134 GYIYVGDYDLG
+134 GYVYVGDYDLG

-172 TYCGMSYSS
+172 KYCGMSYSS

-344 VNWEIVVEG
+344 VDWEIVVEG
-353 NTEGGG
+353 STEGGG

-392 DGAVKPTYTWSAYTL
+392 DGAVKPTYTWSAYEL

-444 PSVTTTKV
+444 PSVTTTKIV
-452 ININANSKT
+452 NINANSKT

-507 DLSNNILAAVYAH
+507 DLRNNILAAVYAH

-530 SNTLQLQVQNGVAT
+530 SNTLQLQVQNSVAT

-551 NGKSVTINAGK
+551 NGKNITINAGK

-575 LNNAIMNDAGKSDA
+575 LNNAIMNDAGKSAA

-640 KGADNETWGIPINA
+640 KGSDSETWGIPINA

-733 GAAAGNNSVKLGG
+733 GTAAGNNSVKLGG
-746 DIFALSTGTVNVALT
+746 DIFALKTGTVNVALT
-761 TGDSYLRGIVDNGG
+761 TDDSYLRGIVDNGG

-788 NQANNTRYAQDN
+788 NHANNTRYAQDN

-824 IFQKSD
+824 IFQKSG
-830 SKNITIDKYSGNTM
+830 SKDITIDKYSGNTM

-853 PEKILGGNFTVKT
+853 PENILGGNFTVKT
-866 AESGSAVAL
+866 AETGSAVAL
-875 RTDSDGVNT
+875 RTDSSGVNT

-903 TDYVSGNR
+903 TDYVNGSR

-924 AASAAKYVGSVKYND
+924 AASAAKYVGSVKYSD

-954 ETPEGDNSDA
+954 ETPEGDNTDA

-982 NVNLTLK
+982 NVNLALK
-989 DKASWSG
+989 DKASWTGNNS
-996 DNIGSNM
+996 GSNM
-1003 VVNAADSV
+1003 VVDAADSA

-1036 SKAVVTLKNKASWSG
+1036 SKAVVTLKNKASWTG
-1051 DSSGSDLQLNLDD
+1051 DSSGSDLQLTLDN
-1064 SDYNG
+1064 SAYQG
-1069 NISGDRSS
+1069 NIRGDRSS
-1077 VTLGNGSN
+1077 VTL
-1085 WEGNSSGKDAV
+1085 
-1096 ININNGSSWSGN
+1096 NNGSSWSGN
-1108 VSGSGSTL
+1108 VIGSGSTL
-1116 NMHGDNLWQVKGD
+1116 NMHGDSLWQLKGD
-1129 NVLDSFNAGSISK
+1129 NVLDSFNAGSVSK

-1148 VASGSGATVDMTD
+1148 VAAGGGTTVDMMD
-1161 ATAGNLTINKYNG
+1161 AAAGNLTINKYNG
-1174 KATFVYKHD
+1174 KATFVYQHD
-1183 ANDVTK
+1183 VNDVTK
-1189 INGGDITIGA
+1189 INGGDITIGT
-1199 ATSSSGIT
+1199 ATTGSGIT

-1246 DGYVKIAEGLTSV
+1246 DGYVKIAEGLTSA

-1299 TTVVTGDYV
+1299 KSTVTGDYV

-1319 PDINNIYNFTKD
+1319 PDTDNIYNFTKD

-1337 DSSAITTAKDTTLK
+1337 AGSAVTTAKDTTLK
-1351 LNSHDMT
+1351 LNNHDLT
-1358 ITANSGDGIATT
+1358 ITANSGDGIATS

-1380 NFVVTGAKAI
+1380 NLTVKGAKAI
-1390 NANNSKVDITAVNA
+1390 NANNSKVEITAVNA
-1404 TLNGDVSTNNAV
+1404 TLNGDVSTNNV
-1416 TIKATKAAKVNG
+1416 VNIKATKAAKVNGAVSASGANSSVSINGTASAAISG

-1443 ADTTIGSNVTA
+1443 ADTTIGSDITA

-1463 KNLSKLDGDVVTDA
+1463 KNIGKLDGDVATDA

-1502 LSKGTWN
+1502 LSKGSWN
-1509 GANNGKLNATLTNGT
+1509 GANTGKLNATLTNGT

-1539 DASTWNGANSGANA
+1539 DGSVWSGANSGANA
-1553 DITLNNGASWSKGNT
+1553 NVTLTNGASWSKGNT

-1590 NITLTNASTWNGA
+1590 NITLTNSASWNGA
-1603 NTGAN
+1603 NTGSN
-1608 AKVNL
+1608 ATVNL
-1613 TDSSWTGD
+1613 TDSSWSGD
-1621 NSGSG
+1621 NSGANVTI
-1626 LSLTAN
+1626 TAN
-1632 NSKWNGSTS
+1632 NSKWNGNAN
-1641 AAGSATLTNGS
+1641 AAGSAVLTNGS

-1657 SANADFSLTLNG
+1657 STSADFALTLNG

-1678 SLKNFA
+1678 SLKSFT

-1691 MSNAA
+1691 MTNAA

-1714 NSNNPGEVYGGNFTV
+1714 NSSNPGEVYGGNFTV
-1729 NSAENGSKITM
+1729 TSAKSGSKITM

-1770 AVGGAES
+1770 AIGGAES

-1790 AASVAKQ
+1790 ATSVAKQ

-1822 YPSEQDRTAFVTSI
+1822 YPTEQDRTAFVTSI
-1836 TGEHLTDK
+1836 TGEHFADK

-1883 TLKLNSHD
+1883 TLKLNNHD

-1896 NSGDGIATTG
+1896 NGGDGIATSG
-1906 GTLTVQD
+1906 G
-1913 AGNFVV
+1913 
-1919 TGAKAINAN
+1919 K
-1928 NSKVDITAVNAT
+1928 
-1940 LNGDVTTNNTVML
+1940 
-1953 KATKAAKVN
+1953 
-1962 GAVSADGANSNV
+1962 
-1974 SISGTASAAITGA
+1974 
-1987 VNANGANAAVT
+1987 
-1998 IDSADTTIG
+1998 
-2007 SDITANGKGAKV
+2007 
-2019 TAKNLSKLD
+2019 
-2028 GNVATDADG
+2028 
-2037 NVELNFKEGASWSG
+2037 
-2051 DNSGNTTM
+2051 
-2059 SLSKGTWSGANTG
+2059 
-2072 KLNVTLTNGTTWNGD
+2072 
-2087 SSGAGSTIKLDA
+2087 
-2099 STWSGANSGADAD
+2099 
-2112 ITLNNGASWSKG
+2112 
-2124 NTADGVTVKADKAA
+2124 
-2138 WTGANGGAKANITL
+2138 
-2152 TNASTW
+2152 
-2158 NGANTGANAKVNLT
+2158 
-2172 DSSWTGDNSGA
+2172 
-2183 GLSLTANNSKWN
+2183 
-2195 GSTSTAGSATLTN
+2195 
-2208 GSIWTGAST
+2208 
-2217 SADFALTLNGSTW
+2217 
-2230 NNSGASSLKSFSG
+2230 
-2243 TNGIVDMTNTAASVT
+2243 
-2258 IGSYS
+2258 
-2263 GDATVIYKHNSSNPG
+2263 
-2278 EVYGG
+2278 
-2283 NFTVTKAAANSKISM
+2283 
-2298 LTDNTGVDT
+2298 
-2307 TDEDKINEALD
+2307 
-2318 ALAGKLFYL
+2318 
-2327 GAVGGAE
+2327 
-2334 SNLNGTVKIAEGL
+2334 
-2347 TAASVAKQ
+2347 
-2355 TAGIVYDKTTGQ
+2355 
-2367 GSADHKTVTPGPV
+2367 
-2380 YPSEQDRTAFVTSI
+2380 
-2394 TGEHLTDK
+2394 
-2402 EYRKAG
+2402 
-2408 VLSNTVD
+2408 
-2415 NNIYNFTKDAT
+2415 
-2426 TITTDS
+2426 
-2432 SAITTTKDTT
+2432 
-2442 LKLNSHDLTITANS
+2442 
-2456 GDGIATTG
+2456 
-2464 GTLTV
+2464 LTV
-2469 QNVGNFAVTGAK
+2469 QNAGSLTVSGAK

-2516 AKVNGAVAADGANSN
+2516 AKVNGAVSASGANS
-2531 VSISGTASAAISG
+2531 T
-2544 AVSAV
+2544 
-2549 GANAAVTVDS
+2549 VTIDS

-2572 KGAKVTAKNLSKLD
+2572 KGAKVIAKNLSKLD
-2586 GDVATDADGSVELN
+2586 GDVTTDADGSVELN
-2600 FKEGASWSG
+2600 FKEGANWTG

-2620 KGTWNGANTGKLNAT
+2620 KGSWNGANTGKLNAT
-2635 LTNGTTWNGDSSGA
+2635 LTNGTSWTGDSSGA

-2657 STWSGANSGA
+2657 SSWSGMNSGENA
-2667 NTDITLSN
+2667 NVTLNN
-2675 GASWTKGNTADGV
+2675 GASWSKGNTADGV
-2688 TVKAEK
+2688 TVKADK
-2694 ATWTGANG
+2694 SSWMGANGGANANITLGNASTWTGAN
-2702 GAKANITL
+2702 
-2710 TNASTWNGANTGANA
+2710 NGANAT
-2725 IVNLIDSSWTGD
+2725 VNLTDSSWTGD

-2752 NGSTN
+2752 NGNAN

-2776 ADFSLTLNGSTWNN
+2776 GNFSLTLNNSTWNN

-2797 SFSGTNGIV
+2797 SFNGTNGIV

-2832 SNPGEV
+2832 SNPAEV
-2838 YGGNFTVNSAKNG
+2838 HGGNFTVNKAAAN

-2878 VGKLFYLGA
+2878 AGKLFYTGA

-2897 TVKIAEGLTAA
+2897 TVKIAEGLTAT
-2908 SAAKQTAGIVYD
+2908 SVAKQTAGIVYD

-3003 NSHDMTITANSGDGI
+3003 NNHDLTITANSGDGI

-3024 LTVQDAGIFAVTGA
+3024 LTVQNVGSLTVSGA

-3046 KVDITAV
+3046 KVEITAV

-3058 GDVTTNNAVT
+3058 GDVSTNNVVN

-3081 SADGANSNV
+3081 SANGANSSV
-3090 SISGTASAAITGAV
+3090 SINGGEATTVTGAV
-3104 NANGANAAVTID
+3104 SADGANAAVTID

-3125 ITANGKGAK
+3125 VTANGKGAK
-3134 VIAKNLSRLDGDV
+3134 VTAKNIGKLDGNV
-3147 TTDADGSVELGF
+3147 ATDADGSVELNF
-3159 KEGASWTGDNGGN
+3159 KEGASWTGDNSGN

-3177 SKGTWNGAN
+3177 SKGNWNGAN
-3186 NGKLN
+3186 TGKLN
-3191 ATLTNGTTWTG
+3191 ATLTNGTSWTG
-3202 DSSGAGSTIKLDA
+3202 DSSGAGSMIKLDA
-3215 SSWSGAN
+3215 STWSGMN
-3222 SGANADITLSNG
+3222 SGANTNVTLTNG
-3234 ASWTKGNTA
+3234 ASWSKGNTA
-3243 DGVAVKAD
+3243 DGVTVKAD
-3251 KASWTGANGG
+3251 KAAWTGANGG
-3261 AKTNI
+3261 AKANI
-3266 TLTNSVS
+3266 TLSNSAS
-3273 WNGANTGSNATVNM
+3273 WTGTNTGSNATVNL

-3311 GSTSAAGSAT
+3311 GNANAAGSAT
-3321 LTNGSIWTGASTNAD
+3321 LTNGSIWNGASTSGD
-3336 FALTL
+3336 FSLTL

-3389 SSNPSEVYGGN
+3389 SNNPAEVYGGN
-3400 FTVTKAATN
+3400 FTVTKAA
-3409 SKITMLTDNTGVD
+3409 S
-3422 TTDED
+3422 
-3427 KINEALDALAGRL
+3427 
-3440 FYLGAVGGAE
+3440 
-3450 NNLNGTVKIAEGLT
+3450 
-3464 AASVAKQTAGIVYD
+3464 
-3478 KTTGQGSADH
+3478 
-3488 KTVTPGPVYPSEQDR
+3488 
-3503 TAFVTSIT
+3503 
-3511 GEHLTDKEYRKAG
+3511 
-3524 VLSNTVDNNI
+3524 
-3534 YNFTKDATTITT
+3534 
-3546 AGSAITTAK
+3546 
-3555 DTTLK
+3555 
-3560 LNSHDM
+3560 
-3566 TITANSGDG
+3566 
-3575 IATTGGK
+3575 
-3582 LTVQDAGD
+3582 
-3590 FAVTGAK
+3590 
-3597 AINANN
+3597 
-3603 SKVDIT
+3603 
-3609 AVNATLNGDVSTNN
+3609 
-3623 AVMLKAT
+3623 
-3630 KAAKVNGAVAAN
+3630 
-3642 GANSNVSISGEATTI
+3642 
-3657 TGAVAAD
+3657 
-3664 GANSNVSISGTA
+3664 
-3676 SAAISGAV
+3676 
-3684 NAVGA
+3684 
-3689 NAAVTIDSADTTI
+3689 
-3702 GSDIT
+3702 
-3707 ANGKGAKVTAKNLSK
+3707 
-3722 LDGNVAT
+3722 
-3729 DADGSVELNFK
+3729 
-3740 EGASWTGDNAGNT
+3740 
-3753 TMSLSKGTWNG
+3753 
-3764 DNTGKLNATLTNG
+3764 
-3777 TTWIGDS
+3777 
-3784 SGAGSTIKLDA
+3784 
-3795 STWNGANSGA
+3795 
-3805 NADITLNNGASWS
+3805 
-3818 KGNTAD
+3818 
-3824 GVTVKADKAAWTG
+3824 
-3837 ANGGAKAN
+3837 
-3845 ITLTNASTW
+3845 
-3854 NGANT
+3854 
-3859 GANATVN
+3859 
-3866 LTDSSW
+3866 
-3872 TGDNSGAGL
+3872 
-3881 SLTAN
+3881 
-3886 NSKWNGNTSAA
+3886 
-3897 GSATLTNGSIWTG
+3897 
-3910 ASTNADFALTLNG
+3910 
-3923 STWNNSGASSLK
+3923 
-3935 NFAATNGI
+3935 
-3943 VDMTNAAASV
+3943 
-3953 TIGSYSG
+3953 
-3960 DATVIYKHNS
+3960 
-3970 SNPGEVY
+3970 
-3977 GGNFT
+3977 
-3982 VNSAKNGSKITML
+3982 
-3995 TDNTGVDTT
+3995 
-4004 DEDKIN
+4004 
-4010 EALDALAGKL
+4010 
-4020 FYLGA
+4020 
-4025 IGGAENNLNGTVK
+4025 
-4038 IAEGLT
+4038 
-4044 ATSVAKQTAGIVY
+4044 
-4057 DKTTGQGSADHKT
+4057 
-4070 VMPGPVYPTEQDR
+4070 
-4083 TAFVTS
+4083 
-4089 ITGEHFTDK
+4089 
-4098 EYRKAGVLSNTVD
+4098 
-4111 NNIYNFTK
+4111 
-4119 DATTITTDSS
+4119 
-4129 AITTA
+4129 
-4134 KDTTLKL
+4134 
-4141 NSHDMTI
+4141 
-4148 TANSGDGIATTGGTL
+4148 
-4163 TVQDAG
+4163 
-4169 NFAVTGAKAINA
+4169 
-4181 NNSKV
+4181 
-4186 DITAVNATLNGDVTT
+4186 
-4201 NNIVTI
+4201 
-4207 KATKAAKVN
+4207 
-4216 GAVSA
+4216 
-4221 NGTNAA
+4221 
-4227 VTIDSADTTIGSDI
+4227 
-4241 TANGKGAKVIAKNL
+4241 
-4255 SRLDG
+4255 
-4260 DVATDADGSV
+4260 
-4270 ELNFKEGAS
+4270 
-4279 WTGNNSGNT
+4279 
-4288 TMSLSKGTW
+4288 
-4297 NGANTGKLNA
+4297 
-4307 TLTNGTSWTGDS
+4307 
-4319 SGAGS
+4319 
-4324 TIKLD
+4324 
-4329 ASSWSGANSG
+4329 
-4339 ANADITLTNG
+4339 
-4349 ASWTKG
+4349 
-4355 NTADGVTVKADK
+4355 
-4367 AAWTGANGGAKANIT
+4367 
-4382 LTNASTWNGANT
+4382 
-4394 GANAIV
+4394 
-4400 NLTDSSWSGD
+4400 
-4410 NSGAGLSLTANNSK
+4410 
-4424 WNGSTSTAGSAT
+4424 
-4436 LTNGS
+4436 
-4441 IWNGASTSADF
+4441 
-4452 ALTLNGST
+4452 
-4460 WNNSGASS
+4460 
-4468 LKSFNGTN
+4468 
-4476 GIVDMT
+4476 
-4482 NAAAS
+4482 
-4487 VTIGSYSGD
+4487 
-4496 ATVIYKHN
+4496 
-4504 SSNPGEVYGGNF
+4504 
-4516 TVNKAAANSK
+4516 NSK

-4544 ANALNALA
+4544 ANALNSLA

-4569 YVKLAEGLTASSII
+4569 YVKLAEGLTASSVV

-4610 YPEAQTKDNFTSQI
+4610 YPEEQTKDNFTSQI

-4687 KADAITIAFKNLD
+4687 KADAITVEFKNLD

-4706 AGQALVAE
+4706 AGQALLAE

-4719 ILHNTGAVTA
+4719 ILHNTGVVTA
-4729 DSAFVANGAG
+4729 DSAFIANGAG

-4764 IELAGSTV
+4764 IELAGGTV
-4772 KGDVTADN
+4772 KGNVTADN

-4818 ADSKLTGDVSTAGD
+4818 ADSKLTGDVSTVGD

-4840 MGIWTGNADGDNV
+4840 MGVWTGNADGDNV

-4931 KAAEG
+4931 KVAEG

-4975 NPDNLSGHVEI
+4975 NPNNLSGHVEI

-5054 RMGDVRLDNE
+5054 RMGDVRLANE

-5128 KAVSLSVYGSWN
+5128 KAVSLAVYGSWN

>member
-33 ITVPSNYGASNMTAI
+33 ITVPSDYGASNMTAI

-127 HSAAGYN
+127 HSAAGHN

-158 EEVSKSRNLMEDLN
+158 EEISKSRNLMEDLN
-172 TYCGMSYSS
+172 NYCGMSYSS

-344 VNWEIVVEG
+344 VDWEIVVEG
-353 NTEGGG
+353 STEGGG

-376 TKRVWGE
+376 TKRVWAE

-392 DGAVKPTYTWSAYTL
+392 DGAAKPTYTWSAYEL

-444 PSVTTTKV
+444 PSVTTTKIV
-452 ININANSKT
+452 NINANSKT

-530 SNTLQLQVQNGVAT
+530 SNTLQLQVQNSVAT

-551 NGKSVTINAGK
+551 NGKNITINAGK

-575 LNNAIMNDAGKSDA
+575 LNNAIMNDAGKSAA

-640 KGADNETWGIPINA
+640 KGSDSETWGIPINA

-667 TQVENSRVDVSGTA
+667 AQVENSRVDVSGTA

-733 GAAAGNNSVKLGG
+733 GTAAGNNSVKLGG
-746 DIFALSTGTVNVALT
+746 DIFALKTGTVNVALT
-761 TGDSYLRGIVDNGG
+761 TDDSYLRGIVDNGG

-824 IFQKSD
+824 IFQKSG
-830 SKNITIDKYSGNTM
+830 SKDITIDKYSGNTM

-853 PEKILGGNFTVKT
+853 PENILGGNFTVKT
-866 AESGSAVAL
+866 AETGSAVAL
-875 RTDSDGVNT
+875 RTDSNGINT

-903 TDYVSGNR
+903 TDYVNGSR

-924 AASAAKYVGSVKYND
+924 AASAAKYVGSVKYSD

-954 ETPEGDNSDA
+954 ETPEGDNTDA
-964 DKNFLV
+964 DKNFLL

-982 NVNLTLK
+982 NVNLALK
-989 DKASWSG
+989 DKASWTGNNS
-996 DNIGSNM
+996 GSNM
-1003 VVNAADSV
+1003 VVNAADSA

-1036 SKAVVTLKNKASWSG
+1036 SKAVVTLKNKASWTG
-1051 DSSGSDLQLNLDD
+1051 DSSGSDLQLTLDN
-1064 SDYNG
+1064 SAYQG
-1069 NISGDRSS
+1069 NIRGDRSS
-1077 VTLGNGSN
+1077 VTL
-1085 WEGNSSGKDAV
+1085 
-1096 ININNGSSWSGN
+1096 NNGSSWSGN
-1108 VSGSGSTL
+1108 VIGSGSTL
-1116 NMHGDNLWQVKGD
+1116 NMHGDSLWQLKGD

-1142 MRKAAA
+1142 MRKATA
-1148 VASGSGATVDMTD
+1148 VAAGGGTTVDMTD

-1174 KATFVYKHD
+1174 KATFVYQHD
-1183 ANDVTK
+1183 VNDVTK
-1189 INGGDITIGA
+1189 INGGDITIGT
-1199 ATSSSGIT
+1199 ATTGSRIT

-1246 DGYVKIAEGLTSV
+1246 DGYVKIAEGLTSA

-1299 TTVVTGDYV
+1299 KTTVTGDYV
-1308 TDKEYRDAGVL
+1308 TDREYRDAGVL
-1319 PDINNIYNFTKD
+1319 PDTDNIYNFTKD

-1337 DSSAITTAKDTTLK
+1337 AGSAITTDKDTTLK
-1351 LNSHDMT
+1351 LNNNDMT
-1358 ITANSGDGIATT
+1358 ITASSGDGIATT
-1370 GGTLTVQDAG
+1370 GGTLTVQNAG
-1380 NFVVTGAKAI
+1380 NFAVTGAKAI
-1390 NANNSKVDITAVNA
+1390 NANNSKVEITAVNA
-1404 TLNGDVSTNNAV
+1404 TLNGDVSTNNV
-1416 TIKATKAAKVNG
+1416 VNIKATKAAKING
-1428 AVSADGANAAVTIDS
+1428 AVSANGANSNVSISGEATTITGAVAANGANSNVSINGTASAAISGAVGANGANAAVTIDS
-1443 ADTTIGSNVTA
+1443 ADTTIGSDVIA
-1454 NGKGAKVTA
+1454 NGQGAKVTA
-1463 KNLSKLDGDVVTDA
+1463 KNLSKLNGNVATYA
-1477 DGSVELNFKE
+1477 DGSVELKFKE

-1509 GANNGKLNATLTNGT
+1509 GANTGKLNATLTNGT

-1553 DITLNNGASWSKGNT
+1553 NVTLTNGASWSKGNT
-1568 ADGVTVKADKAA
+1568 ADGVTVKADKAS
-1580 WTGANGGAKA
+1580 WSGANGGANA
-1590 NITLTNASTWNGA
+1590 NITLTNSASWTGA

-1608 AKVNL
+1608 ATFNL
-1613 TDSSWTGD
+1613 TDSSWSGD
-1621 NSGSG
+1621 NSGAG
-1626 LSLTAN
+1626 LSLTAD
-1632 NSKWNGSTS
+1632 NSKWNGSTNT
-1641 AAGSATLTNGS
+1641 AGSATLTNGS
-1652 IWTGA
+1652 IWNGA
-1657 SANADFSLTLNG
+1657 STSADFSLTLTG

-1678 SLKNFA
+1678 SLNSFN

-1691 MSNAA
+1691 MTNAA

-1714 NSNNPGEVYGGNFTV
+1714 NSSNPAEVYGGNFTV
-1729 NSAENGSKITM
+1729 NKAAANSKITM

-1765 LFYLG
+1765 LFYTG
-1770 AVGGAES
+1770 AIGGAEN

-1790 AASVAKQ
+1790 ATSVAKQ

-1822 YPSEQDRTAFVTSI
+1822 YPTEQDRTAFVTSI

-1869 ITTDSSAITTAKDT
+1869 ITTAGSAVTTAKDT
-1883 TLKLNSHD
+1883 TLKLNNND

-1896 NSGDGIATTG
+1896 NSGDGIATSG
-1906 GTLTVQD
+1906 GKLTVQD
-1913 AGNFVV
+1913 AGSFAV

-1928 NSKVDITAVNAT
+1928 NSKVEITAVNAT
-1940 LNGDVTTNNTVML
+1940 LNGDVTTNNAVNI

-1962 GAVSADGANSNV
+1962 GAVSASGANSNV
-1974 SISGTASAAITGA
+1974 SINGTDSVAITGA
-1987 VNANGANAAVT
+1987 VNADGANSTVT

-2007 SDITANGKGAKV
+2007 SDVTANGKGAKV

-2028 GNVATDADG
+2028 GDVITDANG
-2037 NVELNFKEGASWSG
+2037 SVELGFKEGAAWSG
-2051 DNSGNTTM
+2051 DNAGNTTM
-2059 SLSKGTWSGANTG
+2059 SLSKGTWNGANTG
-2072 KLNVTLTNGTTWNGD
+2072 KLNATLTNGTSWTGD

-2099 STWSGANSGADAD
+2099 SSWSGANSGANAD

-2138 WTGANGGAKANITL
+2138 WTGANGGANTNITL
-2152 TNASTW
+2152 TNATTW
-2158 NGANTGANAKVNLT
+2158 TGANNGANATVNLI
-2172 DSSWTGDNSGA
+2172 DSSWSGDNSGA
-2183 GLSLTANNSKWN
+2183 GLSLTADNSKWN
-2195 GSTSTAGSATLTN
+2195 GSTSAAGSATLTN

-2217 SADFALTLNGSTW
+2217 SGDFSLTLNNSTW
-2230 NNSGASSLKSFSG
+2230 NNSGASSLKSFNA
-2243 TNGIVDMTNTAASVT
+2243 TNGIVDMTNAAAGVT

-2263 GDATVIYKHNSSNPG
+2263 GDATVIYKHNSSNPA

-2283 NFTVTKAAANSKISM
+2283 NFTVNKAAANSKITM

-2318 ALAGKLFYL
+2318 ALAGKLFY
-2327 GAVGGAE
+2327 
-2334 SNLNGTVKIAEGL
+2334 T
-2347 TAASVAKQ
+2347 
-2355 TAGIVYDKTTGQ
+2355 
-2367 GSADHKTVTPGPV
+2367 
-2380 YPSEQDRTAFVTSI
+2380 
-2394 TGEHLTDK
+2394 
-2402 EYRKAG
+2402 
-2408 VLSNTVD
+2408 
-2415 NNIYNFTKDAT
+2415 
-2426 TITTDS
+2426 
-2432 SAITTTKDTT
+2432 
-2442 LKLNSHDLTITANS
+2442 
-2456 GDGIATTG
+2456 
-2464 GTLTV
+2464 
-2469 QNVGNFAVTGAK
+2469 
-2481 AINAN
+2481 
-2486 NSKVDITAVNATLN
+2486 
-2500 GDVSTNNV
+2500 
-2508 VNIKATKA
+2508 
-2516 AKVNGAVAADGANSN
+2516 
-2531 VSISGTASAAISG
+2531 
-2544 AVSAV
+2544 
-2549 GANAAVTVDS
+2549 
-2559 ADTTIGSDITANG
+2559 
-2572 KGAKVTAKNLSKLD
+2572 
-2586 GDVATDADGSVELN
+2586 
-2600 FKEGASWSG
+2600 
-2609 DNSGNTTMSLS
+2609 
-2620 KGTWNGANTGKLNAT
+2620 
-2635 LTNGTTWNGDSSGA
+2635 
-2649 GSTIKLDA
+2649 
-2657 STWSGANSGA
+2657 
-2667 NTDITLSN
+2667 
-2675 GASWTKGNTADGV
+2675 
-2688 TVKAEK
+2688 
-2694 ATWTGANG
+2694 
-2702 GAKANITL
+2702 
-2710 TNASTWNGANTGANA
+2710 
-2725 IVNLIDSSWTGD
+2725 
-2737 NSGAGLSLTA
+2737 
-2747 NNSKW
+2747 
-2752 NGSTN
+2752 
-2757 AAGSA
+2757 
-2762 TLTNGSIWTGASTS
+2762 
-2776 ADFSLTLNGSTWNN
+2776 
-2790 SGASSLK
+2790 
-2797 SFSGTNGIV
+2797 
-2806 DMTNA
+2806 
-2811 AASVTIGSY
+2811 
-2820 SGDATVI
+2820 
-2827 YKHNS
+2827 
-2832 SNPGEV
+2832 
-2838 YGGNFTVNSAKNG
+2838 
-2851 SKITMLTDNTGVDT
+2851 
-2865 TDEDKINEALDAL
+2865 
-2878 VGKLFYLGA
+2878 GA

-2897 TVKIAEGLTAA
+2897 TVKIAEGLTAT
-2908 SAAKQTAGIVYD
+2908 SVAKQTAGIVYD

-3003 NSHDMTITANSGDGI
+3003 NNHDLTITASSGDGI
-3018 ATTGGT
+3018 TTTGGT
-3024 LTVQDAGIFAVTGA
+3024 LTVQNAGNFAVTGA

-3058 GDVTTNNAVT
+3058 GDVSTNNVVN
-3068 IKATKAAKVNGAV
+3068 IKATKAAKVNGTVNAN
-3081 SADGANSNV
+3081 GANSSV
-3090 SISGTASAAITGAV
+3090 SISGTASAAISGAV
-3104 NANGANAAVTID
+3104 SAVGANAAVTID
-3116 SADTTIGSD
+3116 SADTTIGSN

-3134 VIAKNLSRLDGDV
+3134 VTAKNLSKLNGNV
-3147 TTDADGSVELGF
+3147 ATDADGSVELNF
-3159 KEGASWTGDNGGN
+3159 KEGAAWSGDNAGN
-3172 TTMSL
+3172 TAMSL
-3177 SKGTWNGAN
+3177 SKGSWNGAN
-3186 NGKLN
+3186 TGKLN
-3191 ATLTNGTTWTG
+3191 ATLTNGTSWTG

-3222 SGANADITLSNG
+3222 SGANADITLNNG
-3234 ASWTKGNTA
+3234 ASWSKGNTA
-3243 DGVAVKAD
+3243 DGVTVKADKAAWTGANGGANTNITLTNATTWTGANNGANATVNLIDSSWSGDNSGAGLSLTADNSKWNGSTSAAGSATLTNGSIWNGASTSADFSLTLNGSTWNNSGASSLNSFNGTNSIVDMTNAAASVTIGSYSGDATVIYKHNSSNPAEVYGGNFTVNKAAANSKITMLTDNTGVDTTDEDKINEALDALAGKLFYTGAIGGAENNLNGTVKIAEGLTATSVAKQTAGIVYDKTTGQGSADHKTVTPGPVYPTEQDRTAFVTSITGEHLTDKEYRKAGVLSNTVDNNIYNFTKDATTITTDSRAVTTAKDTTLKLNNHDLMITANGGDGIATSGGKLTVQDAGSLTVKGAKAINANNSKVEIAAVNATLNGDVSTNNVVNIKATKAAKVNGAVSASGANAAVSINGTDSVAITGAVSANGANAAVTIDSADTTIGSDVTANGNGAKVTAKNIGKLDGNVATDADGSVELNFKEGASWTGDNAGNTTISLSKGTWNGANTGKLNATLTNGTTWTGDSSGAGSTIKLDASTWNGANSGANADITLNNGASWSKGNTADGVTVKAD
-3251 KASWTGANGG
+3251 KASWSGANGG
-3261 AKTNI
+3261 ANANI
-3266 TLTNSVS
+3266 TLTNSAS
-3273 WNGANTGSNATVNM
+3273 WTGANTGANATFNL
-3287 TDSSWTGDNSGAGL
+3287 TDSSWSGDNSGAGL

-3350 ASSLKSFAGTN
+3350 ASSLKSFTGTN
-3361 GIVDMTNAAA
+3361 GVVDMTNAAA
-3371 SVTIGSYSGDATV
+3371 SVTIGSYSGDTTV

-3389 SSNPSEVYGGN
+3389 NSNPGEVYGGN
-3400 FTVTKAATN
+3400 FTVTSAKSG

-3427 KINEALDALAGRL
+3427 KINEALDALAGKL
-3440 FYLGAVGGAE
+3440 FYTGAIGGAE

-3464 AASVAKQTAGIVYD
+3464 ATSVAKQTAGIVYD

-3511 GEHLTDKEYRKAG
+3511 GEHFADKEYRKAG
-3524 VLSNTVDNNI
+3524 VLSNSVDNNI
-3534 YNFTKDATTITT
+3534 YNFTKDATSITT
-3546 AGSAITTAK
+3546 DSSAVTTAK

-3560 LNSHDM
+3560 LNSHDLK
-3566 TITANSGDG
+3566 ITANGGDG
-3575 IATTGGK
+3575 IATTGGT
-3582 LTVQDAGD
+3582 LTVQNAGSLT
-3590 FAVTGAK
+3590 VSGAK

-3603 SKVDIT
+3603 SKVEIT
-3609 AVNATLNGDVSTNN
+3609 AVNATLNGDVTTND
-3623 AVMLKAT
+3623 AVTLKAT
-3630 KAAKVNGAVAAN
+3630 KAAKVNGAVSAS
-3642 GANSNVSISGEATTI
+3642 GANSSVSI
-3657 TGAVAAD
+3657 
-3664 GANSNVSISGTA
+3664 NGTA
-3676 SAAISGAV
+3676 SAAIRDAV
-3684 NAVGA
+3684 SADGA

-3722 LDGNVAT
+3722 LDGDVTT
-3729 DADGSVELNFK
+3729 DAESSVELTFK
-3740 EGASWTGDNAGNT
+3740 EDASWSGDNSGNT
-3753 TMSLSKGTWNG
+3753 TMSLSKGIWNG
-3764 DNTGKLNATLTNG
+3764 ANTGKLNATLTNG
-3777 TTWIGDS
+3777 TTWTGDS
-3784 SGAGSTIKLDA
+3784 SGSGSTIKLDA
-3795 STWNGANSGA
+3795 SSWSGANSGA

-3845 ITLTNASTW
+3845 ITLSNSASW

-3859 GANATVN
+3859 GSNATVN
-3866 LTDSSW
+3866 L
-3872 TGDNSGAGL
+3872 
-3881 SLTAN
+3881 
-3886 NSKWNGNTSAA
+3886 K
-3897 GSATLTNGSIWTG
+3897 
-3910 ASTNADFALTLNG
+3910 
-3923 STWNNSGASSLK
+3923 
-3935 NFAATNGI
+3935 
-3943 VDMTNAAASV
+3943 
-3953 TIGSYSG
+3953 
-3960 DATVIYKHNS
+3960 
-3970 SNPGEVY
+3970 
-3977 GGNFT
+3977 
-3982 VNSAKNGSKITML
+3982 
-3995 TDNTGVDTT
+3995 
-4004 DEDKIN
+4004 
-4010 EALDALAGKL
+4010 
-4020 FYLGA
+4020 
-4025 IGGAENNLNGTVK
+4025 
-4038 IAEGLT
+4038 
-4044 ATSVAKQTAGIVY
+4044 
-4057 DKTTGQGSADHKT
+4057 
-4070 VMPGPVYPTEQDR
+4070 
-4083 TAFVTS
+4083 
-4089 ITGEHFTDK
+4089 
-4098 EYRKAGVLSNTVD
+4098 
-4111 NNIYNFTK
+4111 
-4119 DATTITTDSS
+4119 
-4129 AITTA
+4129 
-4134 KDTTLKL
+4134 
-4141 NSHDMTI
+4141 
-4148 TANSGDGIATTGGTL
+4148 
-4163 TVQDAG
+4163 
-4169 NFAVTGAKAINA
+4169 
-4181 NNSKV
+4181 
-4186 DITAVNATLNGDVTT
+4186 
-4201 NNIVTI
+4201 
-4207 KATKAAKVN
+4207 
-4216 GAVSA
+4216 
-4221 NGTNAA
+4221 
-4227 VTIDSADTTIGSDI
+4227 
-4241 TANGKGAKVIAKNL
+4241 
-4255 SRLDG
+4255 
-4260 DVATDADGSV
+4260 
-4270 ELNFKEGAS
+4270 
-4279 WTGNNSGNT
+4279 
-4288 TMSLSKGTW
+4288 
-4297 NGANTGKLNA
+4297 
-4307 TLTNGTSWTGDS
+4307 
-4319 SGAGS
+4319 
-4324 TIKLD
+4324 
-4329 ASSWSGANSG
+4329 
-4339 ANADITLTNG
+4339 
-4349 ASWTKG
+4349 
-4355 NTADGVTVKADK
+4355 
-4367 AAWTGANGGAKANIT
+4367 
-4382 LTNASTWNGANT
+4382 
-4394 GANAIV
+4394 
-4400 NLTDSSWSGD
+4400 DSSWSGD

-4424 WNGSTSTAGSAT
+4424 WNGSTSTAGSAV

-4441 IWNGASTSADF
+4441 IWNGASTSGDF
-4452 ALTLNGST
+4452 SLTLNNST

-4468 LKSFNGTN
+4468 LKSFNATN

-4482 NAAAS
+4482 NAAAG

-4504 SSNPGEVYGGNF
+4504 SSNPAEVYGGNF
-4516 TVNKAAANSK
+4516 TVTKATANSK

-4544 ANALNALA
+4544 ANALNSLA

-4569 YVKLAEGLTASSII
+4569 YVKLAEGLTASSVV

-4610 YPEAQTKDNFTSQI
+4610 YPEEQTKDNFTSQI

-4645 VYDFSKDRSIITTA
+4645 IYDFSKDRSIITTA

-4673 NNKSMSLNSGADAV
+4673 NNKSMSLHSGADAV
-4687 KADAITIAFKNLD
+4687 KADAITIEFKNLD

-4706 AGQALVAE
+4706 AGQALLAE

-4719 ILHNTGAVTA
+4719 ILHNTGVVTA
-4729 DSAFVANGAG
+4729 DSAFIANGAG
-4739 SGIKADGLTNITVGS
+4739 SSIKADGLTNITVGS

-4764 IELAGSTV
+4764 IELAGSIV
-4772 KGDVTADN
+4772 KGAVTADN

-4790 NAAGSILT
+4790 NAAGSKLT

-4806 TAGSSV
+4806 ASGSNV

-4818 ADSKLTGDVSTAGD
+4818 AESKLTGDVSTAGD

-4853 NLHLNSSKAQ
+4853 NLNLNSSKAQ

-4931 KAAEG
+4931 KVAEG

-5099 QLDNNKLFGAA
+5099 KLDNNMLFGAA

-5194 FYIDPSVQFTVGRVA
+5194 FYIDPSVQFTVGRIA

>member
-134 GYIYVGDYDLG
+134 GYVYVGDYDLG

-344 VNWEIVVEG
+344 VDWEIVVEG
-353 NTEGGG
+353 STEGGG

-392 DGAVKPTYTWSAYTL
+392 DGASKPTYTWSAYQL

-444 PSVTTTKV
+444 PSVTTTKIV
-452 ININANSKT
+452 NINANSKT

-530 SNTLQLQVQNGVAT
+530 SNTLQLQVQNSVAT

-575 LNNAIMNDAGKSDA
+575 LNNAIMNDAGKSAA

-640 KGADNETWGIPINA
+640 KGSDSETWGIPINA

-667 TQVENSRVDVSGTA
+667 AQVENSRVDVSGTA

-733 GAAAGNNSVKLGG
+733 GTAAGNNSVKLGG
-746 DIFALSTGTVNVALT
+746 DIFALKTGTVNVALT

-824 IFQKSD
+824 IFQKSG

-853 PEKILGGNFTVKT
+853 PENILGGNFTVKT
-866 AESGSAVAL
+866 AETGSAVAL
-875 RTDSDGVNT
+875 RTDSSGVNT

-903 TDYVSGNR
+903 TDYVNGSR

-924 AASAAKYVGSVKYND
+924 AVSAAKYVGSVKYSD

-954 ETPEGDNSDA
+954 ETPEGDNTDA
-964 DKNFLV
+964 DKNFLL

-982 NVNLTLK
+982 NVNLALK
-989 DKASWSG
+989 DKASWTG
-996 DNIGSNM
+996 NNRGSNM
-1003 VVNAADSV
+1003 VVNATDSA
-1011 WTGDNKGAGTNVT
+1011 WTGDNKGAGINAT
-1024 LNASAWNGKNDG
+1024 LNASDWNGKNDG
-1036 SKAVVTLKNKASWSG
+1036 SKAVVTLKNKASWTG
-1051 DSSGSDLQLNLDD
+1051 DSSGSDLQLTLDN
-1064 SDYNG
+1064 SAYQG
-1069 NISGDRSS
+1069 NIRGDRSS
-1077 VTLGNGSN
+1077 VTL
-1085 WEGNSSGKDAV
+1085 
-1096 ININNGSSWSGN
+1096 NNGSSWSGN

-1116 NMHGDNLWQVKGD
+1116 NMHGDTLWQLKGD
-1129 NVLDSFNAGSISK
+1129 NVLDSFNTGSISK

-1148 VASGSGATVDMTD
+1148 VAAGGGTTVDMTD

-1174 KATFVYKHD
+1174 KATFVYQHD
-1183 ANDVTK
+1183 VNDVTK
-1189 INGGDITIGA
+1189 INGGDITIGT
-1199 ATSSSGIT
+1199 ATTGSGIT
-1207 LLTDSNGLETTNKYA
+1207 LLTDSNGLETTNKYV

-1246 DGYVKIAEGLTSV
+1246 DGYVKIAEGLTSA

-1299 TTVVTGDYV
+1299 KTTVTGDYV

-1319 PDINNIYNFTKD
+1319 PDTDNIYNFTKD

-1337 DSSAITTAKDTTLK
+1337 AGSAVTTAKDTTLK
-1351 LNSHDMT
+1351 LNNNDMT
-1358 ITANSGDGIATT
+1358 ITAS
-1370 GGTLTVQDAG
+1370 
-1380 NFVVTGAKAI
+1380 
-1390 NANNSKVDITAVNA
+1390 
-1404 TLNGDVSTNNAV
+1404 
-1416 TIKATKAAKVNG
+1416 
-1428 AVSADGANAAVTIDS
+1428 
-1443 ADTTIGSNVTA
+1443 
-1454 NGKGAKVTA
+1454 
-1463 KNLSKLDGDVVTDA
+1463 
-1477 DGSVELNFKE
+1477 
-1487 GASWTGDNSGNTTMS
+1487 
-1502 LSKGTWN
+1502 
-1509 GANNGKLNATLTNGT
+1509 
-1524 TWTGDSSGAGSTIKL
+1524 
-1539 DASTWNGANSGANA
+1539 
-1553 DITLNNGASWSKGNT
+1553 
-1568 ADGVTVKADKAA
+1568 
-1580 WTGANGGAKA
+1580 
-1590 NITLTNASTWNGA
+1590 
-1603 NTGAN
+1603 
-1608 AKVNL
+1608 
-1613 TDSSWTGD
+1613 
-1621 NSGSG
+1621 
-1626 LSLTAN
+1626 
-1632 NSKWNGSTS
+1632 
-1641 AAGSATLTNGS
+1641 
-1652 IWTGA
+1652 
-1657 SANADFSLTLNG
+1657 
-1669 STWNNSGAS
+1669 
-1678 SLKNFA
+1678 
-1684 GTNGIVD
+1684 
-1691 MSNAA
+1691 
-1696 ASVTIGS
+1696 
-1703 YSGDATVIYKH
+1703 
-1714 NSNNPGEVYGGNFTV
+1714 
-1729 NSAENGSKITM
+1729 
-1740 LTDNTG
+1740 
-1746 VDTTDEDKINEAL
+1746 
-1759 DALAGK
+1759 
-1765 LFYLG
+1765 
-1770 AVGGAES
+1770 
-1777 NLNGTVKI
+1777 
-1785 AEGLT
+1785 
-1790 AASVAKQ
+1790 
-1797 TAGIVYDKTT
+1797 
-1807 GQGSADHKTVTPGPV
+1807 
-1822 YPSEQDRTAFVTSI
+1822 
-1836 TGEHLTDK
+1836 
-1844 EYRKAGV
+1844 
-1851 LSNTVDNNIY
+1851 
-1861 NFTKDATT
+1861 
-1869 ITTDSSAITTAKDT
+1869 
-1883 TLKLNSHD
+1883 
-1891 MTITA
+1891 
-1896 NSGDGIATTG
+1896 
-1906 GTLTVQD
+1906 
-1913 AGNFVV
+1913 
-1919 TGAKAINAN
+1919 
-1928 NSKVDITAVNAT
+1928 
-1940 LNGDVTTNNTVML
+1940 
-1953 KATKAAKVN
+1953 
-1962 GAVSADGANSNV
+1962 
-1974 SISGTASAAITGA
+1974 
-1987 VNANGANAAVT
+1987 
-1998 IDSADTTIG
+1998 
-2007 SDITANGKGAKV
+2007 
-2019 TAKNLSKLD
+2019 
-2028 GNVATDADG
+2028 
-2037 NVELNFKEGASWSG
+2037 
-2051 DNSGNTTM
+2051 
-2059 SLSKGTWSGANTG
+2059 
-2072 KLNVTLTNGTTWNGD
+2072 
-2087 SSGAGSTIKLDA
+2087 
-2099 STWSGANSGADAD
+2099 
-2112 ITLNNGASWSKG
+2112 
-2124 NTADGVTVKADKAA
+2124 
-2138 WTGANGGAKANITL
+2138 
-2152 TNASTW
+2152 
-2158 NGANTGANAKVNLT
+2158 
-2172 DSSWTGDNSGA
+2172 
-2183 GLSLTANNSKWN
+2183 
-2195 GSTSTAGSATLTN
+2195 
-2208 GSIWTGAST
+2208 
-2217 SADFALTLNGSTW
+2217 
-2230 NNSGASSLKSFSG
+2230 
-2243 TNGIVDMTNTAASVT
+2243 
-2258 IGSYS
+2258 
-2263 GDATVIYKHNSSNPG
+2263 
-2278 EVYGG
+2278 
-2283 NFTVTKAAANSKISM
+2283 
-2298 LTDNTGVDT
+2298 
-2307 TDEDKINEALD
+2307 
-2318 ALAGKLFYL
+2318 
-2327 GAVGGAE
+2327 
-2334 SNLNGTVKIAEGL
+2334 
-2347 TAASVAKQ
+2347 
-2355 TAGIVYDKTTGQ
+2355 
-2367 GSADHKTVTPGPV
+2367 
-2380 YPSEQDRTAFVTSI
+2380 
-2394 TGEHLTDK
+2394 
-2402 EYRKAG
+2402 
-2408 VLSNTVD
+2408 
-2415 NNIYNFTKDAT
+2415 
-2426 TITTDS
+2426 
-2432 SAITTTKDTT
+2432 
-2442 LKLNSHDLTITANS
+2442 S

-2469 QNVGNFAVTGAK
+2469 QNAGNLTVKGAK

-2516 AKVNGAVAADGANSN
+2516 AKVNGAVSASGANSS
-2531 VSISGTASAAISG
+2531 VSINGGEATTVTG
-2544 AVSAV
+2544 AVNAD
-2549 GANAAVTVDS
+2549 GANAAVTIDS

-2600 FKEGASWSG
+2600 FKEGAVWSG
-2609 DNSGNTTMSLS
+2609 DNAGNTTMSLS
-2620 KGTWNGANTGKLNAT
+2620 KGSWNGANTGKLNAT
-2635 LTNGTTWNGDSSGA
+2635 LTNGTSWTGDSSGA
-2649 GSTIKLDA
+2649 GSTIKLDT
-2657 STWSGANSGA
+2657 SNWS
-2667 NTDITLSN
+2667 
-2675 GASWTKGNTADGV
+2675 
-2688 TVKAEK
+2688 
-2694 ATWTGANG
+2694 
-2702 GAKANITL
+2702 
-2710 TNASTWNGANTGANA
+2710 
-2725 IVNLIDSSWTGD
+2725 GD
-2737 NSGAGLSLTA
+2737 NSDAGLSLTA

-2752 NGSTN
+2752 NGSTST
-2757 AAGSA
+2757 AGSA
-2762 TLTNGSIWTGASTS
+2762 TLTNGSIWNGASTS

-2797 SFSGTNGIV
+2797 SFTGTNGIV

-2832 SNPGEV
+2832 SNPAEV
-2838 YGGNFTVNSAKNG
+2838 YGGNFTVKSAKNG

-2878 VGKLFYLGA
+2878 AGKLFYLGA
-2887 IGGAENNLNG
+2887 IGGAESNLNG
-2897 TVKIAEGLTAA
+2897 TVKIAEGLTAT
-2908 SAAKQTAGIVYD
+2908 SVAKQTAGIVYD

-2991 AITTAKDTTLKL
+2991 VVTTAKDTTLKL
-3003 NSHDMTITANSGDGI
+3003 NNHDLTITANSGDGI
-3018 ATTGGT
+3018 AT
-3024 LTVQDAGIFAVTGA
+3024 
-3038 KAINANNS
+3038 S
-3046 KVDITAV
+3046 
-3053 NATLN
+3053 
-3058 GDVTTNNAVT
+3058 
-3068 IKATKAAKVNGAV
+3068 
-3081 SADGANSNV
+3081 
-3090 SISGTASAAITGAV
+3090 
-3104 NANGANAAVTID
+3104 
-3116 SADTTIGSD
+3116 
-3125 ITANGKGAK
+3125 
-3134 VIAKNLSRLDGDV
+3134 
-3147 TTDADGSVELGF
+3147 
-3159 KEGASWTGDNGGN
+3159 
-3172 TTMSL
+3172 
-3177 SKGTWNGAN
+3177 
-3186 NGKLN
+3186 
-3191 ATLTNGTTWTG
+3191 
-3202 DSSGAGSTIKLDA
+3202 
-3215 SSWSGAN
+3215 
-3222 SGANADITLSNG
+3222 
-3234 ASWTKGNTA
+3234 
-3243 DGVAVKAD
+3243 
-3251 KASWTGANGG
+3251 
-3261 AKTNI
+3261 
-3266 TLTNSVS
+3266 
-3273 WNGANTGSNATVNM
+3273 
-3287 TDSSWTGDNSGAGL
+3287 
-3301 SLTANNSKWN
+3301 
-3311 GSTSAAGSAT
+3311 
-3321 LTNGSIWTGASTNAD
+3321 
-3336 FALTL
+3336 
-3341 NGSTWNNSG
+3341 
-3350 ASSLKSFAGTN
+3350 
-3361 GIVDMTNAAA
+3361 
-3371 SVTIGSYSGDATV
+3371 
-3384 IYKHN
+3384 
-3389 SSNPSEVYGGN
+3389 
-3400 FTVTKAATN
+3400 
-3409 SKITMLTDNTGVD
+3409 
-3422 TTDED
+3422 
-3427 KINEALDALAGRL
+3427 
-3440 FYLGAVGGAE
+3440 
-3450 NNLNGTVKIAEGLT
+3450 
-3464 AASVAKQTAGIVYD
+3464 
-3478 KTTGQGSADH
+3478 
-3488 KTVTPGPVYPSEQDR
+3488 
-3503 TAFVTSIT
+3503 
-3511 GEHLTDKEYRKAG
+3511 
-3524 VLSNTVDNNI
+3524 
-3534 YNFTKDATTITT
+3534 
-3546 AGSAITTAK
+3546 
-3555 DTTLK
+3555 
-3560 LNSHDM
+3560 
-3566 TITANSGDG
+3566 
-3575 IATTGGK
+3575 GGK
-3582 LTVQDAGD
+3582 LTVQDAGSLT
-3590 FAVTGAK
+3590 VKGAK

-3623 AVMLKAT
+3623 V
-3630 KAAKVNGAVAAN
+3630 VN
-3642 GANSNVSISGEATTI
+3642 
-3657 TGAVAAD
+3657 
-3664 GANSNVSISGTA
+3664 
-3676 SAAISGAV
+3676 
-3684 NAVGA
+3684 
-3689 NAAVTIDSADTTI
+3689 
-3702 GSDIT
+3702 
-3707 ANGKGAKVTAKNLSK
+3707 
-3722 LDGNVAT
+3722 
-3729 DADGSVELNFK
+3729 
-3740 EGASWTGDNAGNT
+3740 
-3753 TMSLSKGTWNG
+3753 
-3764 DNTGKLNATLTNG
+3764 
-3777 TTWIGDS
+3777 
-3784 SGAGSTIKLDA
+3784 
-3795 STWNGANSGA
+3795 
-3805 NADITLNNGASWS
+3805 
-3818 KGNTAD
+3818 
-3824 GVTVKADKAAWTG
+3824 
-3837 ANGGAKAN
+3837 
-3845 ITLTNASTW
+3845 
-3854 NGANT
+3854 
-3859 GANATVN
+3859 
-3866 LTDSSW
+3866 
-3872 TGDNSGAGL
+3872 
-3881 SLTAN
+3881 
-3886 NSKWNGNTSAA
+3886 
-3897 GSATLTNGSIWTG
+3897 
-3910 ASTNADFALTLNG
+3910 
-3923 STWNNSGASSLK
+3923 
-3935 NFAATNGI
+3935 
-3943 VDMTNAAASV
+3943 
-3953 TIGSYSG
+3953 
-3960 DATVIYKHNS
+3960 
-3970 SNPGEVY
+3970 
-3977 GGNFT
+3977 
-3982 VNSAKNGSKITML
+3982 
-3995 TDNTGVDTT
+3995 
-4004 DEDKIN
+4004 
-4010 EALDALAGKL
+4010 
-4020 FYLGA
+4020 
-4025 IGGAENNLNGTVK
+4025 
-4038 IAEGLT
+4038 
-4044 ATSVAKQTAGIVY
+4044 
-4057 DKTTGQGSADHKT
+4057 
-4070 VMPGPVYPTEQDR
+4070 
-4083 TAFVTS
+4083 
-4089 ITGEHFTDK
+4089 
-4098 EYRKAGVLSNTVD
+4098 
-4111 NNIYNFTK
+4111 
-4119 DATTITTDSS
+4119 
-4129 AITTA
+4129 
-4134 KDTTLKL
+4134 
-4141 NSHDMTI
+4141 
-4148 TANSGDGIATTGGTL
+4148 
-4163 TVQDAG
+4163 
-4169 NFAVTGAKAINA
+4169 
-4181 NNSKV
+4181 
-4186 DITAVNATLNGDVTT
+4186 
-4201 NNIVTI
+4201 I

-4241 TANGKGAKVIAKNL
+4241 TANGKGAKVTAKNL
-4255 SRLDG
+4255 SKLDG

-4279 WTGNNSGNT
+4279 WTGDNSGNT

-4329 ASSWSGANSG
+4329 ASTWNGANSG
-4339 ANADITLTNG
+4339 ANANVTLTNG
-4349 ASWTKG
+4349 ASWSKG

-4367 AAWTGANGGAKANIT
+4367 AAWTGANGGANANIT
-4382 LTNASTWNGANT
+4382 LGNASTWT
-4394 GANAIV
+4394 GANSGSKATV
-4400 NLTDSSWSGD
+4400 NMTDSSWSGD
-4410 NSGAGLSLTANNSK
+4410 NSGAGLSLTADNSK
-4424 WNGSTSTAGSAT
+4424 WNGSTSAAGSAT

-4441 IWNGASTSADF
+4441 IWTGASTSADF
-4452 ALTLNGST
+4452 SLTLNGST
-4460 WNNSGASS
+4460 WNNSGVSS
-4468 LKSFNGTN
+4468 LKSFTGTN

-4504 SSNPGEVYGGNF
+4504 SSDPGEVYGGNF

-4544 ANALNALA
+4544 ANALNSLA

-4569 YVKLAEGLTASSII
+4569 YVKLAEGLTASSVV

-4610 YPEAQTKDNFTSQI
+4610 YPEAQTKDNFSSQI

-4687 KADAITIAFKNLD
+4687 KADAITIEFKNLD

-4706 AGQALVAE
+4706 AGQALLAE

-4739 SGIKADGLTNITVGS
+4739 SSIKADGLTNITVGS

-4764 IELAGSTV
+4764 IELAGGTV

-5194 FYIDPSVQFTVGRVA
+5194 FYIDPSVQFTVGRIA

>member
-115 YPSGIITKGANP
+115 YPSGVITKGANP

-172 TYCGMSYSS
+172 NYCGMSYSS

-344 VNWEIVVEG
+344 VDWEIVVEG
-353 NTEGGG
+353 STEGGG

-392 DGAVKPTYTWSAYTL
+392 DGASKPTYTWSAYEL

-444 PSVTTTKV
+444 PSVTTTKIV
-452 ININANSKT
+452 NINANSKT

-507 DLSNNILAAVYAH
+507 DLRNNILAAVYAH

-530 SNTLQLQVQNGVAT
+530 SNTLQLQVQNSVAT

-551 NGKSVTINAGK
+551 NGKNITINAGK

-575 LNNAIMNDAGKSDA
+575 LNNAIMNDAGKSAA

-640 KGADNETWGIPINA
+640 KGSDSETWGIPINA

-667 TQVENSRVDVSGTA
+667 AQVENSRVDVSGTA

-733 GAAAGNNSVKLGG
+733 GTAAGNNSVKLGG
-746 DIFALSTGTVNVALT
+746 DIFALKTGTVNVALT
-761 TGDSYLRGIVDNGG
+761 TDDSYLRGIVDNGG

-824 IFQKSD
+824 IFQKSG

-853 PEKILGGNFTVKT
+853 PENILGGNFTVKT
-866 AESGSAVAL
+866 AETGSAVAL
-875 RTDSDGVNT
+875 RTDSSGVNT

-903 TDYVSGNR
+903 TDYVNGSR

-924 AASAAKYVGSVKYND
+924 AASAAKYVGSVKYSD

-954 ETPEGDNSDA
+954 ETPEGDNTDA

-982 NVNLTLK
+982 NVNLALK
-989 DKASWSG
+989 GKASWTGNNS
-996 DNIGSNM
+996 GSNM
-1003 VVNAADSV
+1003 VVNATDSA
-1011 WTGDNKGAGTNVT
+1011 WTGDNKGAGINAT
-1024 LNASAWNGKNDG
+1024 LNASDWNGKNDG
-1036 SKAVVTLKNKASWSG
+1036 SKAVVTLKNKASWTG
-1051 DSSGSDLQLNLDD
+1051 DSSGSDLQLTLDN
-1064 SDYNG
+1064 SAYQG
-1069 NISGDRSS
+1069 NIRGDRSS
-1077 VTLGNGSN
+1077 VTL
-1085 WEGNSSGKDAV
+1085 
-1096 ININNGSSWSGN
+1096 NNGSSWSGN
-1108 VSGSGSTL
+1108 VIGSGSTL
-1116 NMHGDNLWQVKGD
+1116 NMHGDSLWQLKGD
-1129 NVLDSFNAGSISK
+1129 NVLDSFNTGSISK

-1148 VASGSGATVDMTD
+1148 VATGGGTTVDMTD

-1174 KATFVYKHD
+1174 KATFVYQHD
-1183 ANDVTK
+1183 VNDVTK
-1189 INGGDITIGA
+1189 INGGNITIGT
-1199 ATSSSGIT
+1199 ATTGSGIT

-1236 TGYLNGEKNL
+1236 TGYLNGEKNI
-1246 DGYVKIAEGLTSV
+1246 DGYVKIAEGLTSA

-1299 TTVVTGDYV
+1299 KTTVTGDYV

-1319 PDINNIYNFTKD
+1319 PDTDNIYNFTKD
-1331 ATTITT
+1331 ATSIMTAG
-1337 DSSAITTAKDTTLK
+1337 SAVTTAKDTTLK
-1351 LNSHDMT
+1351 LNNHDMT
-1358 ITANSGDGIATT
+1358 ITANSGDGIATS
-1370 GGTLTVQDAG
+1370 GG
-1380 NFVVTGAKAI
+1380 K
-1390 NANNSKVDITAVNA
+1390 
-1404 TLNGDVSTNNAV
+1404 
-1416 TIKATKAAKVNG
+1416 
-1428 AVSADGANAAVTIDS
+1428 
-1443 ADTTIGSNVTA
+1443 
-1454 NGKGAKVTA
+1454 
-1463 KNLSKLDGDVVTDA
+1463 
-1477 DGSVELNFKE
+1477 
-1487 GASWTGDNSGNTTMS
+1487 
-1502 LSKGTWN
+1502 
-1509 GANNGKLNATLTNGT
+1509 
-1524 TWTGDSSGAGSTIKL
+1524 
-1539 DASTWNGANSGANA
+1539 
-1553 DITLNNGASWSKGNT
+1553 
-1568 ADGVTVKADKAA
+1568 
-1580 WTGANGGAKA
+1580 
-1590 NITLTNASTWNGA
+1590 
-1603 NTGAN
+1603 
-1608 AKVNL
+1608 
-1613 TDSSWTGD
+1613 
-1621 NSGSG
+1621 
-1626 LSLTAN
+1626 
-1632 NSKWNGSTS
+1632 
-1641 AAGSATLTNGS
+1641 
-1652 IWTGA
+1652 
-1657 SANADFSLTLNG
+1657 
-1669 STWNNSGAS
+1669 
-1678 SLKNFA
+1678 
-1684 GTNGIVD
+1684 
-1691 MSNAA
+1691 
-1696 ASVTIGS
+1696 
-1703 YSGDATVIYKH
+1703 
-1714 NSNNPGEVYGGNFTV
+1714 
-1729 NSAENGSKITM
+1729 
-1740 LTDNTG
+1740 
-1746 VDTTDEDKINEAL
+1746 
-1759 DALAGK
+1759 
-1765 LFYLG
+1765 
-1770 AVGGAES
+1770 
-1777 NLNGTVKI
+1777 
-1785 AEGLT
+1785 
-1790 AASVAKQ
+1790 
-1797 TAGIVYDKTT
+1797 
-1807 GQGSADHKTVTPGPV
+1807 
-1822 YPSEQDRTAFVTSI
+1822 
-1836 TGEHLTDK
+1836 
-1844 EYRKAGV
+1844 
-1851 LSNTVDNNIY
+1851 
-1861 NFTKDATT
+1861 
-1869 ITTDSSAITTAKDT
+1869 
-1883 TLKLNSHD
+1883 
-1891 MTITA
+1891 
-1896 NSGDGIATTG
+1896 
-1906 GTLTVQD
+1906 
-1913 AGNFVV
+1913 
-1919 TGAKAINAN
+1919 
-1928 NSKVDITAVNAT
+1928 
-1940 LNGDVTTNNTVML
+1940 
-1953 KATKAAKVN
+1953 
-1962 GAVSADGANSNV
+1962 
-1974 SISGTASAAITGA
+1974 
-1987 VNANGANAAVT
+1987 
-1998 IDSADTTIG
+1998 
-2007 SDITANGKGAKV
+2007 
-2019 TAKNLSKLD
+2019 
-2028 GNVATDADG
+2028 
-2037 NVELNFKEGASWSG
+2037 
-2051 DNSGNTTM
+2051 
-2059 SLSKGTWSGANTG
+2059 
-2072 KLNVTLTNGTTWNGD
+2072 
-2087 SSGAGSTIKLDA
+2087 
-2099 STWSGANSGADAD
+2099 
-2112 ITLNNGASWSKG
+2112 
-2124 NTADGVTVKADKAA
+2124 
-2138 WTGANGGAKANITL
+2138 
-2152 TNASTW
+2152 
-2158 NGANTGANAKVNLT
+2158 
-2172 DSSWTGDNSGA
+2172 
-2183 GLSLTANNSKWN
+2183 
-2195 GSTSTAGSATLTN
+2195 
-2208 GSIWTGAST
+2208 
-2217 SADFALTLNGSTW
+2217 
-2230 NNSGASSLKSFSG
+2230 
-2243 TNGIVDMTNTAASVT
+2243 
-2258 IGSYS
+2258 
-2263 GDATVIYKHNSSNPG
+2263 
-2278 EVYGG
+2278 
-2283 NFTVTKAAANSKISM
+2283 
-2298 LTDNTGVDT
+2298 
-2307 TDEDKINEALD
+2307 
-2318 ALAGKLFYL
+2318 
-2327 GAVGGAE
+2327 
-2334 SNLNGTVKIAEGL
+2334 
-2347 TAASVAKQ
+2347 
-2355 TAGIVYDKTTGQ
+2355 
-2367 GSADHKTVTPGPV
+2367 
-2380 YPSEQDRTAFVTSI
+2380 
-2394 TGEHLTDK
+2394 
-2402 EYRKAG
+2402 
-2408 VLSNTVD
+2408 
-2415 NNIYNFTKDAT
+2415 
-2426 TITTDS
+2426 
-2432 SAITTTKDTT
+2432 
-2442 LKLNSHDLTITANS
+2442 
-2456 GDGIATTG
+2456 
-2464 GTLTV
+2464 LTV
-2469 QNVGNFAVTGAK
+2469 QNAGSLTVSGAK

-2516 AKVNGAVAADGANSN
+2516 AKVNGAVSASGANSS
-2531 VSISGTASAAISG
+2531 VSINGTASAAISG
-2544 AVSAV
+2544 AVSAD
-2549 GANAAVTVDS
+2549 GANAAVTIDS

-2586 GDVATDADGSVELN
+2586 GDVTTDADGSVELN
-2600 FKEGASWSG
+2600 FKEGASWTG

-2635 LTNGTTWNGDSSGA
+2635 LTNGTSWTGDSSGA

-2657 STWSGANSGA
+2657 STWNGANSGA
-2667 NTDITLSN
+2667 NANVTLTN
-2675 GASWTKGNTADGV
+2675 GASWSKGNTADGV
-2688 TVKAEK
+2688 TVKADK
-2694 ATWTGANG
+2694 AAWTGANG
-2702 GAKANITL
+2702 GANTNITL
-2710 TNASTWNGANTGANA
+2710 TNTTTWTGANNGANAT
-2725 IVNLIDSSWTGD
+2725 VNLTDSSWSGD
-2737 NSGAGLSLTA
+2737 NSGANVTITA

-2762 TLTNGSIWTGASTS
+2762 VLTNGSIWTGASTS
-2776 ADFSLTLNGSTWNN
+2776 ADFALTLNGSTWNN

-2797 SFSGTNGIV
+2797 SFNVTNGIV

-2838 YGGNFTVNSAKNG
+2838 YGGNFTVNNAKNG

-2878 VGKLFYLGA
+2878 AGKLFYTGA

-2897 TVKIAEGLTAA
+2897 TVKIAEGLTAT
-2908 SAAKQTAGIVYD
+2908 SVAKQTAGIVYD

-2963 KAGVLSNTVDNNI
+2963 KAGVLSNTIDNNI

-3003 NSHDMTITANSGDGI
+3003 NNNDMTITANGGDGI
-3018 ATTGGT
+3018 ATTSGT
-3024 LTVQDAGIFAVTGA
+3024 LTVQDAGSLTVSGA

-3046 KVDITAV
+3046 KVEITAV

-3058 GDVTTNNAVT
+3058 GDVSTNNVVN

-3081 SADGANSNV
+3081 SANGANSSV
-3090 SISGTASAAITGAV
+3090 SINGGEATTVTGAV
-3104 NANGANAAVTID
+3104 NADGANAAVTID

-3134 VIAKNLSRLDGDV
+3134 VTAKNLSKLDGDV
-3147 TTDADGSVELGF
+3147 TTDADGSVELNF
-3159 KEGASWTGDNGGN
+3159 KEGASWTGDNSGN

-3177 SKGTWNGAN
+3177 SKGSWNGAN
-3186 NGKLN
+3186 TGKLN

-3202 DSSGAGSTIKLDA
+3202 DSSGAGSMIKLDA
-3215 SSWSGAN
+3215 STWNGAN
-3222 SGANADITLSNG
+3222 SGANANVTLTNG
-3234 ASWTKGNTA
+3234 ASWSKGNTA
-3243 DGVAVKAD
+3243 DGVTVKAD
-3251 KASWTGANGG
+3251 KSTWTGANGG
-3261 AKTNI
+3261 AKANI
-3266 TLTNSVS
+3266 TLSNSAS
-3273 WNGANTGSNATVNM
+3273 WTGTNTGNNATISL
-3287 TDSSWTGDNSGAGL
+3287 TDSSWSGDNSGANV
-3301 SLTANNSKWN
+3301 TIIANNSKWN
-3311 GSTSAAGSAT
+3311 GSTSATGSAT

-3350 ASSLKSFAGTN
+3350 ASSLKSFNATN

-3371 SVTIGSYSGDATV
+3371 GVTIGSYSGDATV

-3389 SSNPSEVYGGN
+3389 SSNPAEVYGGN
-3400 FTVTKAATN
+3400 FTVT
-3409 SKITMLTDNTGVD
+3409 
-3422 TTDED
+3422 
-3427 KINEALDALAGRL
+3427 
-3440 FYLGAVGGAE
+3440 
-3450 NNLNGTVKIAEGLT
+3450 
-3464 AASVAKQTAGIVYD
+3464 
-3478 KTTGQGSADH
+3478 
-3488 KTVTPGPVYPSEQDR
+3488 
-3503 TAFVTSIT
+3503 
-3511 GEHLTDKEYRKAG
+3511 
-3524 VLSNTVDNNI
+3524 
-3534 YNFTKDATTITT
+3534 
-3546 AGSAITTAK
+3546 
-3555 DTTLK
+3555 
-3560 LNSHDM
+3560 
-3566 TITANSGDG
+3566 
-3575 IATTGGK
+3575 
-3582 LTVQDAGD
+3582 
-3590 FAVTGAK
+3590 
-3597 AINANN
+3597 
-3603 SKVDIT
+3603 
-3609 AVNATLNGDVSTNN
+3609 
-3623 AVMLKAT
+3623 
-3630 KAAKVNGAVAAN
+3630 
-3642 GANSNVSISGEATTI
+3642 
-3657 TGAVAAD
+3657 
-3664 GANSNVSISGTA
+3664 
-3676 SAAISGAV
+3676 
-3684 NAVGA
+3684 
-3689 NAAVTIDSADTTI
+3689 
-3702 GSDIT
+3702 
-3707 ANGKGAKVTAKNLSK
+3707 
-3722 LDGNVAT
+3722 
-3729 DADGSVELNFK
+3729 
-3740 EGASWTGDNAGNT
+3740 
-3753 TMSLSKGTWNG
+3753 
-3764 DNTGKLNATLTNG
+3764 
-3777 TTWIGDS
+3777 
-3784 SGAGSTIKLDA
+3784 
-3795 STWNGANSGA
+3795 
-3805 NADITLNNGASWS
+3805 
-3818 KGNTAD
+3818 
-3824 GVTVKADKAAWTG
+3824 
-3837 ANGGAKAN
+3837 
-3845 ITLTNASTW
+3845 
-3854 NGANT
+3854 
-3859 GANATVN
+3859 
-3866 LTDSSW
+3866 
-3872 TGDNSGAGL
+3872 
-3881 SLTAN
+3881 
-3886 NSKWNGNTSAA
+3886 
-3897 GSATLTNGSIWTG
+3897 
-3910 ASTNADFALTLNG
+3910 
-3923 STWNNSGASSLK
+3923 
-3935 NFAATNGI
+3935 
-3943 VDMTNAAASV
+3943 
-3953 TIGSYSG
+3953 
-3960 DATVIYKHNS
+3960 
-3970 SNPGEVY
+3970 
-3977 GGNFT
+3977 
-3982 VNSAKNGSKITML
+3982 SAKSGSKITML

-4020 FYLGA
+4020 FYTGA

-4070 VMPGPVYPTEQDR
+4070 VTPGPVYPTEQDR

-4089 ITGEHFTDK
+4089 ITGEHLTDK
-4098 EYRKAGVLSNTVD
+4098 EYRKAGVLSNTID

-4141 NSHDMTI
+4141 NNHNLTI
-4148 TANSGDGIATTGGTL
+4148 TANSGDGIATSSGKL

-4169 NFAVTGAKAINA
+4169 SLTVKGAKAINA

-4186 DITAVNATLNGDVTT
+4186 DITAVNATLNGDVST
-4201 NNIVTI
+4201 NNVVNI

-4221 NGTNAA
+4221 SGANSSVSISGTASAAISGAVSAVGANAV
-4227 VTIDSADTTIGSDI
+4227 VTVDSADTTIGSDI
-4241 TANGKGAKVIAKNL
+4241 TANGKGAKVTAKNL
-4255 SRLDG
+4255 SKLDG

-4279 WTGNNSGNT
+4279 WTGDNSGNT

-4329 ASSWSGANSG
+4329 ASTWNGANSG
-4339 ANADITLTNG
+4339 ANANVTLTNG
-4349 ASWTKG
+4349 ASWSKG

-4367 AAWTGANGGAKANIT
+4367 STWTGANGGAKANIT
-4382 LTNASTWNGANT
+4382 LTNSASWTGTNT
-4394 GANAIV
+4394 GNNATIS
-4400 NLTDSSWSGD
+4400 LTDSSWTGD
-4410 NSGAGLSLTANNSK
+4410 NSGAGLSLTVDNSK
-4424 WNGSTSTAGSAT
+4424 WNGSTNAAGSAV

-4441 IWNGASTSADF
+4441 SWTGASTSGDF
-4452 ALTLNGST
+4452 SLTLNNST

-4468 LKSFNGTN
+4468 LKSFNATN

-4516 TVNKAAANSK
+4516 TVNNAKNGSKITMLTDNTGVDTTDEDKINEALDALAGKLFYTGAIGGAENNLNGTVKIAEGLTATSVAKQTAGIVYDKTTGQGSADHKTVTPGPVYPTEQDRTAFVTSITGEHLTDKEYRKAGVLSNTIDNNIYNFTKDATTITTDSSAITTAKDTTLKLNNHNLTITANSGDGIATSSGKLTVQDAGSLTVKGAKAINANNSKVDITAVNATLNGDVTTNNTVTIKVAKAAKVNGAVSANGANSNVSINGTDSVAITGAVNADGANSTVTIDSADTTIGSDITANGKGAKVTAKNLSKLDGDVATDADGSVELNFKEGASWTGDNSGNTTMSLSKGSWNGANTGKLNATLTNGTSWTGDSSGAGSTIKLYASSWSGANSGANADITLNNGASWSKGNTADGVTVKADKAAWTGANGGANANITLGNASTWTGANNGANATVNLTDSSWSGDNSGANVTITANNSKWNGNANAAGSATLTNGSIWNGASTSADFSLTLNGGTWNNSGASNLKSFNATNGIVDMTNAAASVTIGSYSGDATVIYKHNSSNPGEVYGGNFTVNNAKNGSKITMLTDNTGVDTTDEDKINEALDALAGKLFYTGAIGGAENNLNGTVKIAEGLTATSVAKQTAGIVYDKTTGQGSADHKTVTPGPVYPTEQDRTAFVTSITGEHLTDKEYRKAGVLSNTIDNNIYNFTKDATTITTDSSAITTAKDTTLKLNNNDMTITANSGDGIATTGGTLTVQNAGNFAVTGAKAINANNSKVEITAVNATLNGDVSTNNVVNIKATKAAKVNGAVSANGANAAVTIDSADTTIGSDITANGKGAKVTAKNLSKLDGDVTTDADGSVELNFKEGASWTGDNSGNTTMSLSKGSWNGANTGKLNATLTNGTSWTGDSSGAGSTIKLYASSWSGANSGANADITLNNGASWSKGNTADGVTVKADKATWTGANSGANTNITLTNSASWTGTNTGNNATINLTDSSWSGDNSGANVTITANNSKWNGNANAAGSAVLTNGSIWTGASTSADFALTLNGSTWNNSSASSLKSFTGTNGVVDMTNAAAGVTIGSYSGDATVIYKHNSSNPAEVYGGNFTVNKAAANSK

-4544 ANALNALA
+4544 ANALNSLA

-4569 YVKLAEGLTASSII
+4569 YVKLAEGLTASSVI
-4583 KQTGDIAYD
+4583 KQTGDISYD

-4687 KADAITIAFKNLD
+4687 KADAITIEFKNLD

-4706 AGQALVAE
+4706 AGQALLAE

-4764 IELAGSTV
+4764 IELAGGTV

>member
-134 GYIYVGDYDLG
+134 GYVYVGDYDLG

-344 VNWEIVVEG
+344 VDWEIVVEG
-353 NTEGGG
+353 STEGGG

-392 DGAVKPTYTWSAYTL
+392 DGASKPTYTWSAYQL

-444 PSVTTTKV
+444 PSVTTTKIV
-452 ININANSKT
+452 NINANSKT

-530 SNTLQLQVQNGVAT
+530 SNTLQLQVQNSVAT

-575 LNNAIMNDAGKSDA
+575 LNNAIMNDAGKSAA

-640 KGADNETWGIPINA
+640 KGSDSETWGIPINA

-733 GAAAGNNSVKLGG
+733 GTAAGNNSVKLGG
-746 DIFALSTGTVNVALT
+746 DIFALKTGTVNVALT
-761 TGDSYLRGIVDNGG
+761 TDDSYLRGIVDNGG

-824 IFQKSD
+824 IFQKSG

-866 AESGSAVAL
+866 AETGSAVAL
-875 RTDSDGVNT
+875 RTDSSGVNT

-903 TDYVSGNR
+903 TDYVNGSR

-924 AASAAKYVGSVKYND
+924 AASAAKYVSSVKYSD

-954 ETPEGDNSDA
+954 ETPEGDNIDA
-964 DKNFLV
+964 DRNFLV

-982 NVNLTLK
+982 NVNLALK
-989 DKASWSG
+989 DKASWTGNNS
-996 DNIGSNM
+996 GSNM
-1003 VVNAADSV
+1003 VVNATDSA
-1011 WTGDNKGAGTNVT
+1011 WTGDNKGAGINVT
-1024 LNASAWNGKNDG
+1024 LNASDWNGKNDG
-1036 SKAVVTLKNKASWSG
+1036 SKAVVTLKNKASWTG
-1051 DSSGSDLQLNLDD
+1051 DSSGSDLQLTLDD

-1069 NISGDRSS
+1069 NISGESSS
-1077 VTLGNGSN
+1077 VTLNNGSS
-1085 WEGNSSGKDAV
+1085 WEGNSSGRDVAV
-1096 ININNGSSWSGN
+1096 NINNGSSWSGN
-1108 VSGSGSTL
+1108 VIGSGSTL
-1116 NMHGDNLWQVKGD
+1116 NMHGDSLWQLKGD

-1142 MRKAAA
+1142 MRKATA
-1148 VASGSGATVDMTD
+1148 VAAGGGATVDMTD

-1174 KATFVYKHD
+1174 KATFVYQHD
-1183 ANDVTK
+1183 VNDVTK
-1189 INGGDITIGA
+1189 INGGDITIGT
-1199 ATSSSGIT
+1199 ATTGSGIT

-1246 DGYVKIAEGLTSV
+1246 DGYVKIAEGLTSA

-1299 TTVVTGDYV
+1299 KTTVTGDYV

-1319 PDINNIYNFTKD
+1319 PDTDNIYNFTKD

-1337 DSSAITTAKDTTLK
+1337 AGSAVTTAKDTTLK
-1351 LNSHDMT
+1351 LNNHDLT
-1358 ITANSGDGIATT
+1358 ITASSGDGIATS
-1370 GGTLTVQDAG
+1370 GGKLTVQNAG
-1380 NFVVTGAKAI
+1380 SLTVSGAKAI

-1404 TLNGDVSTNNAV
+1404 TLNGDVTTNNTV

-1428 AVSADGANAAVTIDS
+1428 AVSASGANSSVSINGTASAAISGAVSADGANAAVTIDS
-1443 ADTTIGSNVTA
+1443 EDTTIGSDITA

-1463 KNLSKLDGDVVTDA
+1463 KNLSKLDGDVATDA

-1487 GASWTGDNSGNTTMS
+1487 SASWTGDNAGNTTMS
-1502 LSKGTWN
+1502 LSKGSWN
-1509 GANNGKLNATLTNGT
+1509 GANTGKLNATLTNGT
-1524 TWTGDSSGAGSTIKL
+1524 SWTGDSSGAGSTIKL
-1539 DASTWNGANSGANA
+1539 DGSAWSGANSGANA

-1580 WTGANGGAKA
+1580 WTGANGGANA
-1590 NITLTNASTWNGA
+1590 NITLSNSASWNGA
-1603 NTGAN
+1603 NTGSN
-1608 AKVNL
+1608 ATVNL
-1613 TDSSWTGD
+1613 TDSSWSGD
-1621 NSGSG
+1621 NSGANVTI
-1626 LSLTAN
+1626 TAN
-1632 NSKWNGSTS
+1632 NSKWNG
-1641 AAGSATLTNGS
+1641 
-1652 IWTGA
+1652 
-1657 SANADFSLTLNG
+1657 NA
-1669 STWNNSGAS
+1669 
-1678 SLKNFA
+1678 
-1684 GTNGIVD
+1684 
-1691 MSNAA
+1691 
-1696 ASVTIGS
+1696 
-1703 YSGDATVIYKH
+1703 
-1714 NSNNPGEVYGGNFTV
+1714 
-1729 NSAENGSKITM
+1729 
-1740 LTDNTG
+1740 
-1746 VDTTDEDKINEAL
+1746 
-1759 DALAGK
+1759 
-1765 LFYLG
+1765 
-1770 AVGGAES
+1770 
-1777 NLNGTVKI
+1777 
-1785 AEGLT
+1785 
-1790 AASVAKQ
+1790 
-1797 TAGIVYDKTT
+1797 
-1807 GQGSADHKTVTPGPV
+1807 
-1822 YPSEQDRTAFVTSI
+1822 
-1836 TGEHLTDK
+1836 
-1844 EYRKAGV
+1844 
-1851 LSNTVDNNIY
+1851 
-1861 NFTKDATT
+1861 
-1869 ITTDSSAITTAKDT
+1869 
-1883 TLKLNSHD
+1883 
-1891 MTITA
+1891 
-1896 NSGDGIATTG
+1896 
-1906 GTLTVQD
+1906 
-1913 AGNFVV
+1913 
-1919 TGAKAINAN
+1919 
-1928 NSKVDITAVNAT
+1928 
-1940 LNGDVTTNNTVML
+1940 
-1953 KATKAAKVN
+1953 
-1962 GAVSADGANSNV
+1962 
-1974 SISGTASAAITGA
+1974 
-1987 VNANGANAAVT
+1987 
-1998 IDSADTTIG
+1998 
-2007 SDITANGKGAKV
+2007 
-2019 TAKNLSKLD
+2019 
-2028 GNVATDADG
+2028 
-2037 NVELNFKEGASWSG
+2037 
-2051 DNSGNTTM
+2051 
-2059 SLSKGTWSGANTG
+2059 
-2072 KLNVTLTNGTTWNGD
+2072 
-2087 SSGAGSTIKLDA
+2087 
-2099 STWSGANSGADAD
+2099 
-2112 ITLNNGASWSKG
+2112 
-2124 NTADGVTVKADKAA
+2124 
-2138 WTGANGGAKANITL
+2138 
-2152 TNASTW
+2152 
-2158 NGANTGANAKVNLT
+2158 
-2172 DSSWTGDNSGA
+2172 
-2183 GLSLTANNSKWN
+2183 
-2195 GSTSTAGSATLTN
+2195 
-2208 GSIWTGAST
+2208 
-2217 SADFALTLNGSTW
+2217 
-2230 NNSGASSLKSFSG
+2230 
-2243 TNGIVDMTNTAASVT
+2243 
-2258 IGSYS
+2258 
-2263 GDATVIYKHNSSNPG
+2263 
-2278 EVYGG
+2278 
-2283 NFTVTKAAANSKISM
+2283 
-2298 LTDNTGVDT
+2298 
-2307 TDEDKINEALD
+2307 
-2318 ALAGKLFYL
+2318 
-2327 GAVGGAE
+2327 
-2334 SNLNGTVKIAEGL
+2334 
-2347 TAASVAKQ
+2347 
-2355 TAGIVYDKTTGQ
+2355 
-2367 GSADHKTVTPGPV
+2367 
-2380 YPSEQDRTAFVTSI
+2380 
-2394 TGEHLTDK
+2394 
-2402 EYRKAG
+2402 
-2408 VLSNTVD
+2408 
-2415 NNIYNFTKDAT
+2415 
-2426 TITTDS
+2426 
-2432 SAITTTKDTT
+2432 
-2442 LKLNSHDLTITANS
+2442 
-2456 GDGIATTG
+2456 
-2464 GTLTV
+2464 
-2469 QNVGNFAVTGAK
+2469 
-2481 AINAN
+2481 
-2486 NSKVDITAVNATLN
+2486 
-2500 GDVSTNNV
+2500 
-2508 VNIKATKA
+2508 
-2516 AKVNGAVAADGANSN
+2516 
-2531 VSISGTASAAISG
+2531 
-2544 AVSAV
+2544 
-2549 GANAAVTVDS
+2549 
-2559 ADTTIGSDITANG
+2559 
-2572 KGAKVTAKNLSKLD
+2572 
-2586 GDVATDADGSVELN
+2586 
-2600 FKEGASWSG
+2600 
-2609 DNSGNTTMSLS
+2609 
-2620 KGTWNGANTGKLNAT
+2620 
-2635 LTNGTTWNGDSSGA
+2635 
-2649 GSTIKLDA
+2649 
-2657 STWSGANSGA
+2657 
-2667 NTDITLSN
+2667 
-2675 GASWTKGNTADGV
+2675 
-2688 TVKAEK
+2688 
-2694 ATWTGANG
+2694 
-2702 GAKANITL
+2702 
-2710 TNASTWNGANTGANA
+2710 
-2725 IVNLIDSSWTGD
+2725 
-2737 NSGAGLSLTA
+2737 
-2747 NNSKW
+2747 
-2752 NGSTN
+2752 N

-2762 TLTNGSIWTGASTS
+2762 TLTNGSIWNGASTS

-2797 SFSGTNGIV
+2797 SFNATNGIV

-2811 AASVTIGSY
+2811 AASVTIDSY

-2832 SNPGEV
+2832 SNP
-2838 YGGNFTVNSAKNG
+2838 A
-2851 SKITMLTDNTGVDT
+2851 
-2865 TDEDKINEALDAL
+2865 
-2878 VGKLFYLGA
+2878 
-2887 IGGAENNLNG
+2887 
-2897 TVKIAEGLTAA
+2897 
-2908 SAAKQTAGIVYD
+2908 
-2920 KTTGQGSADHKTVTP
+2920 
-2935 GPVYPTEQ
+2935 
-2943 DRTAFVT
+2943 
-2950 SITGEHLTDKEYR
+2950 
-2963 KAGVLSNTVDNNI
+2963 
-2976 YNFTK
+2976 
-2981 DATTITTDSS
+2981 
-2991 AITTAKDTTLKL
+2991 
-3003 NSHDMTITANSGDGI
+3003 
-3018 ATTGGT
+3018 
-3024 LTVQDAGIFAVTGA
+3024 
-3038 KAINANNS
+3038 
-3046 KVDITAV
+3046 
-3053 NATLN
+3053 
-3058 GDVTTNNAVT
+3058 
-3068 IKATKAAKVNGAV
+3068 
-3081 SADGANSNV
+3081 
-3090 SISGTASAAITGAV
+3090 
-3104 NANGANAAVTID
+3104 
-3116 SADTTIGSD
+3116 
-3125 ITANGKGAK
+3125 
-3134 VIAKNLSRLDGDV
+3134 
-3147 TTDADGSVELGF
+3147 
-3159 KEGASWTGDNGGN
+3159 
-3172 TTMSL
+3172 
-3177 SKGTWNGAN
+3177 
-3186 NGKLN
+3186 
-3191 ATLTNGTTWTG
+3191 
-3202 DSSGAGSTIKLDA
+3202 
-3215 SSWSGAN
+3215 
-3222 SGANADITLSNG
+3222 
-3234 ASWTKGNTA
+3234 
-3243 DGVAVKAD
+3243 
-3251 KASWTGANGG
+3251 
-3261 AKTNI
+3261 
-3266 TLTNSVS
+3266 
-3273 WNGANTGSNATVNM
+3273 
-3287 TDSSWTGDNSGAGL
+3287 
-3301 SLTANNSKWN
+3301 
-3311 GSTSAAGSAT
+3311 
-3321 LTNGSIWTGASTNAD
+3321 
-3336 FALTL
+3336 
-3341 NGSTWNNSG
+3341 
-3350 ASSLKSFAGTN
+3350 
-3361 GIVDMTNAAA
+3361 
-3371 SVTIGSYSGDATV
+3371 
-3384 IYKHN
+3384 
-3389 SSNPSEVYGGN
+3389 
-3400 FTVTKAATN
+3400 
-3409 SKITMLTDNTGVD
+3409 
-3422 TTDED
+3422 
-3427 KINEALDALAGRL
+3427 
-3440 FYLGAVGGAE
+3440 
-3450 NNLNGTVKIAEGLT
+3450 
-3464 AASVAKQTAGIVYD
+3464 
-3478 KTTGQGSADH
+3478 
-3488 KTVTPGPVYPSEQDR
+3488 
-3503 TAFVTSIT
+3503 
-3511 GEHLTDKEYRKAG
+3511 
-3524 VLSNTVDNNI
+3524 
-3534 YNFTKDATTITT
+3534 
-3546 AGSAITTAK
+3546 
-3555 DTTLK
+3555 
-3560 LNSHDM
+3560 
-3566 TITANSGDG
+3566 
-3575 IATTGGK
+3575 
-3582 LTVQDAGD
+3582 
-3590 FAVTGAK
+3590 
-3597 AINANN
+3597 
-3603 SKVDIT
+3603 
-3609 AVNATLNGDVSTNN
+3609 
-3623 AVMLKAT
+3623 
-3630 KAAKVNGAVAAN
+3630 
-3642 GANSNVSISGEATTI
+3642 
-3657 TGAVAAD
+3657 
-3664 GANSNVSISGTA
+3664 
-3676 SAAISGAV
+3676 
-3684 NAVGA
+3684 
-3689 NAAVTIDSADTTI
+3689 
-3702 GSDIT
+3702 
-3707 ANGKGAKVTAKNLSK
+3707 
-3722 LDGNVAT
+3722 
-3729 DADGSVELNFK
+3729 
-3740 EGASWTGDNAGNT
+3740 
-3753 TMSLSKGTWNG
+3753 
-3764 DNTGKLNATLTNG
+3764 
-3777 TTWIGDS
+3777 
-3784 SGAGSTIKLDA
+3784 
-3795 STWNGANSGA
+3795 
-3805 NADITLNNGASWS
+3805 
-3818 KGNTAD
+3818 
-3824 GVTVKADKAAWTG
+3824 
-3837 ANGGAKAN
+3837 
-3845 ITLTNASTW
+3845 
-3854 NGANT
+3854 
-3859 GANATVN
+3859 
-3866 LTDSSW
+3866 
-3872 TGDNSGAGL
+3872 
-3881 SLTAN
+3881 
-3886 NSKWNGNTSAA
+3886 
-3897 GSATLTNGSIWTG
+3897 
-3910 ASTNADFALTLNG
+3910 
-3923 STWNNSGASSLK
+3923 
-3935 NFAATNGI
+3935 
-3943 VDMTNAAASV
+3943 
-3953 TIGSYSG
+3953 
-3960 DATVIYKHNS
+3960 
-3970 SNPGEVY
+3970 
-3977 GGNFT
+3977 
-3982 VNSAKNGSKITML
+3982 
-3995 TDNTGVDTT
+3995 
-4004 DEDKIN
+4004 
-4010 EALDALAGKL
+4010 
-4020 FYLGA
+4020 
-4025 IGGAENNLNGTVK
+4025 
-4038 IAEGLT
+4038 
-4044 ATSVAKQTAGIVY
+4044 
-4057 DKTTGQGSADHKT
+4057 
-4070 VMPGPVYPTEQDR
+4070 
-4083 TAFVTS
+4083 
-4089 ITGEHFTDK
+4089 
-4098 EYRKAGVLSNTVD
+4098 
-4111 NNIYNFTK
+4111 
-4119 DATTITTDSS
+4119 
-4129 AITTA
+4129 
-4134 KDTTLKL
+4134 
-4141 NSHDMTI
+4141 
-4148 TANSGDGIATTGGTL
+4148 
-4163 TVQDAG
+4163 
-4169 NFAVTGAKAINA
+4169 
-4181 NNSKV
+4181 
-4186 DITAVNATLNGDVTT
+4186 
-4201 NNIVTI
+4201 
-4207 KATKAAKVN
+4207 
-4216 GAVSA
+4216 
-4221 NGTNAA
+4221 
-4227 VTIDSADTTIGSDI
+4227 
-4241 TANGKGAKVIAKNL
+4241 
-4255 SRLDG
+4255 
-4260 DVATDADGSV
+4260 
-4270 ELNFKEGAS
+4270 
-4279 WTGNNSGNT
+4279 
-4288 TMSLSKGTW
+4288 
-4297 NGANTGKLNA
+4297 
-4307 TLTNGTSWTGDS
+4307 
-4319 SGAGS
+4319 
-4324 TIKLD
+4324 
-4329 ASSWSGANSG
+4329 
-4339 ANADITLTNG
+4339 
-4349 ASWTKG
+4349 
-4355 NTADGVTVKADK
+4355 
-4367 AAWTGANGGAKANIT
+4367 
-4382 LTNASTWNGANT
+4382 
-4394 GANAIV
+4394 
-4400 NLTDSSWSGD
+4400 
-4410 NSGAGLSLTANNSK
+4410 
-4424 WNGSTSTAGSAT
+4424 
-4436 LTNGS
+4436 
-4441 IWNGASTSADF
+4441 
-4452 ALTLNGST
+4452 
-4460 WNNSGASS
+4460 
-4468 LKSFNGTN
+4468 
-4476 GIVDMT
+4476 
-4482 NAAAS
+4482 
-4487 VTIGSYSGD
+4487 
-4496 ATVIYKHN
+4496 
-4504 SSNPGEVYGGNF
+4504 EVYGGNF

-4544 ANALNALA
+4544 ANALNSLA

-4569 YVKLAEGLTASSII
+4569 YVKLAEGLTASSVI

-4610 YPEAQTKDNFTSQI
+4610 YPEEQTKDSFTSQI

-4687 KADAITIAFKNLD
+4687 KADAITIEFKNLD

-4706 AGQALVAE
+4706 ADQALLAE

-4739 SGIKADGLTNITVGS
+4739 SSIKADGLTNITVGS

-4764 IELAGSTV
+4764 IELVGGTV

-4966 KLYYADAGS
+4966 KLYYTDAGS

-5194 FYIDPSVQFTVGRVA
+5194 FYIDPSVQFTVGRIA

-5288 GGTWFEW
+5288 GGTWLEW

>member
-115 YPSGIITKGANP
+115 YPSGVITKGANP

-172 TYCGMSYSS
+172 NYCGMSYSS

-344 VNWEIVVEG
+344 VDWEIVVEG
-353 NTEGGG
+353 STEGGG

-392 DGAVKPTYTWSAYTL
+392 DGAVKPTYTWSAYEL

-444 PSVTTTKV
+444 PSVTTTKIV
-452 ININANSKT
+452 NINANSKT

-507 DLSNNILAAVYAH
+507 DLRNNILAAVYAH

-530 SNTLQLQVQNGVAT
+530 SNTLQLQVQNSVAT

-551 NGKSVTINAGK
+551 NGKNITINAGK

-575 LNNAIMNDAGKSDA
+575 LNNAIMNDAGKSAA

-640 KGADNETWGIPINA
+640 KGSDSETWGIPINA

-667 TQVENSRVDVSGTA
+667 AQVENSRVDVSGTA

-733 GAAAGNNSVKLGG
+733 GTAAGNNSVKLGG
-746 DIFALSTGTVNVALT
+746 DIFALKTGTVNVALT

-853 PEKILGGNFTVKT
+853 PEKIFGGNFTVKT
-866 AESGSAVAL
+866 AETGSAVAL
-875 RTDSDGVNT
+875 RTDSSGVNT

-903 TDYVSGNR
+903 TDYVNGSR

-924 AASAAKYVGSVKYND
+924 AASAAKYVSSVKYSD
-939 TTGQGSLGEKISVQT
+939 TTGQGSLGEKISVPT
-954 ETPEGDNSDA
+954 ETPEGDNTDA

-982 NVNLTLK
+982 NVNLALK
-989 DKASWSG
+989 DKASWTGNNS
-996 DNIGSNM
+996 GSNM
-1003 VVNAADSV
+1003 VVNATDSA
-1011 WTGDNKGAGTNVT
+1011 WTGDNKGTGINAT
-1024 LNASAWNGKNDG
+1024 LNASDWNGKNDG
-1036 SKAVVTLKNKASWSG
+1036 SKAVVTLKNKASWTG
-1051 DSSGSDLQLNLDD
+1051 DSSGSDLQLTLDD

-1077 VTLGNGSN
+1077 VTLNNGSS
-1085 WEGNSSGKDAV
+1085 WEGNSSGRDVAV
-1096 ININNGSSWSGN
+1096 NINNGSSWSGN
-1108 VSGSGSTL
+1108 VIGSGSTL
-1116 NMHGDNLWQVKGD
+1116 NMHGDSLWQLKGD

-1148 VASGSGATVDMTD
+1148 VAAGGGTTVDMTD

-1174 KATFVYKHD
+1174 KATFVYQHD

-1189 INGGDITIGA
+1189 INGGDITIGT
-1199 ATSSSGIT
+1199 ATTGSGIT

-1246 DGYVKIAEGLTSV
+1246 DGYVKIAEGLTSA

-1279 DKATVDYGTSIPNV
+1279 DKATVDYGTSIPDV

-1299 TTVVTGDYV
+1299 KTTVTGDYV

-1319 PDINNIYNFTKD
+1319 PDTDNIYNFTKDATTITTAGSAVTTAKDTTLKLNNNDMTITASSGDGIATTGGTLTVQNASNFTVTGAKAINANNSKVEITAVNATLNGDVSTNNVVNIKATKAAKVNGVVSANGANAAVTIDSADTTIGSGITANGKGAKVTAKNLSKLDGDVTTDADGSVELNFKEGAAWSGDNAGNTAMSLSKGSWNGANTGKLNATLTNGTSWTGDSSGAGSTIKLDASTWNGANSGANADITLTNGASWSKGNTADGVTVKADKATWTGANGGAKANITLTNSASWIGTNTGNNATISLTDSNWTGDNSGVGLSLTANNSKWNGSTSTAGSAVLTNGSIWTGASTSGDFSLTLNNSTWNNSGASSLKSFNATNGIVDMTNAAASVTIGSYSGDATIIYKHNNSNPGEVYGGNFTVTSAKSGSKITMLTDNTGVDTTDEDKINEALDALAGKLFYTGAIGGAENNLNGTVKIAEGLTATSVAKQTAGIVYDKTTGQGSADHKTVTPGPVYPTEQDRTAFVTSITGEHLTDKEYRKAGVLSNTVDNNIYNFTKD

-1337 DSSAITTAKDTTLK
+1337 DSSAITTAKNTTLK
-1351 LNSHDMT
+1351 LNNHDMT
-1358 ITANSGDGIATT
+1358 ITANGGDGIATT

-1380 NFVVTGAKAI
+1380 SLTVSGAKAI

-1404 TLNGDVSTNNAV
+1404 TLNGDVSTNNV
-1416 TIKATKAAKVNG
+1416 VNIKATKAAKVNGAVSASGANSSVSINGGEATTVTG

-1443 ADTTIGSNVTA
+1443 ADTIIGSDITA

-1463 KNLSKLDGDVVTDA
+1463 KNLSKLDGDVATDA

-1509 GANNGKLNATLTNGT
+1509 GANTGKLNATLTNGT
-1524 TWTGDSSGAGSTIKL
+1524 SWTGDSSGAGSTIKL
-1539 DASTWNGANSGANA
+1539 DGSAWNGANSGVNA
-1553 DITLNNGASWSKGNT
+1553 DITLNNAT
-1568 ADGVTVKADKAA
+1568 T
-1580 WTGANGGAKA
+1580 WTGAN
-1590 NITLTNASTWNGA
+1590 NGA
-1603 NTGAN
+1603 NAT
-1608 AKVNL
+1608 VNL
-1613 TDSSWTGD
+1613 TDSSWSGD
-1621 NSGSG
+1621 NSGANV
-1626 LSLTAN
+1626 TIIAN

-1641 AAGSATLTNGS
+1641 ATGSATLTNGS

-1657 SANADFSLTLNG
+1657 STNADFALTLNG
-1669 STWNNSGAS
+1669 STWNNIGAS
-1678 SLKNFA
+1678 SLKSFNA
-1684 GTNGIVD
+1684 TNGIVD
-1691 MSNAA
+1691 MTNAA
-1696 ASVTIGS
+1696 AGVTIGS

-1714 NSNNPGEVYGGNFTV
+1714 NSSNPAEVYGGNFTV
-1729 NSAENGSKITM
+1729 NKAAANSKITM

-1765 LFYLG
+1765 LFYTG
-1770 AVGGAES
+1770 AIGGAEN

-1790 AASVAKQ
+1790 ATSVAKQTAGIVYDKTTGQGSADHKTVTPGPVYPTEQDRTAFVTSITGEHLTDKEYRKAGVLSNTVDNNIYNFTKDATTITTAGSVVTTAKDTTLKLNNHDLTITANSGDGIATSGATLTVQNAGSLTVSGAKAINANNSKVDITAVNATLNGDVTTNNTVTIKAAKAAKVNGAVSASGANSSVSINGGEATTVTGAVSADGANAAVTIDSADTIIGSDITANGKGAKVTAKNLSKLDGDVATDADGSVELNFKEGASWTGDNSGNTTMSLSKGTWNGANTGKLNATLTNGTSWTGDSSGAGSTIKLDASTWNGANSGANADITLTNGASWSKGNTADGVTVKADKATWTGANGGAKANITLTNSASWIGTNTGNNATISLTDSNWTGDNSGVGLSLTANNSKWNGSTSTAGSATLTNGSIWNGASTSADFSLTLNGSTWNNSGASNLKSFNATNGIIDMTNAAASVTIGSYSGDATVIYKHNSSDPGEVYGGNFTVTKAAANSKITMLTDNTGVDTTDEDKINEALDALAGKLFYTGVIGGAENNLNGTVKIAEGLTATSVAKQ

-1883 TLKLNSHD
+1883 TLKLN
-1891 MTITA
+1891 
-1896 NSGDGIATTG
+1896 N
-1906 GTLTVQD
+1906 
-1913 AGNFVV
+1913 
-1919 TGAKAINAN
+1919 
-1928 NSKVDITAVNAT
+1928 
-1940 LNGDVTTNNTVML
+1940 
-1953 KATKAAKVN
+1953 
-1962 GAVSADGANSNV
+1962 
-1974 SISGTASAAITGA
+1974 
-1987 VNANGANAAVT
+1987 
-1998 IDSADTTIG
+1998 
-2007 SDITANGKGAKV
+2007 
-2019 TAKNLSKLD
+2019 
-2028 GNVATDADG
+2028 
-2037 NVELNFKEGASWSG
+2037 
-2051 DNSGNTTM
+2051 
-2059 SLSKGTWSGANTG
+2059 
-2072 KLNVTLTNGTTWNGD
+2072 
-2087 SSGAGSTIKLDA
+2087 
-2099 STWSGANSGADAD
+2099 
-2112 ITLNNGASWSKG
+2112 
-2124 NTADGVTVKADKAA
+2124 
-2138 WTGANGGAKANITL
+2138 
-2152 TNASTW
+2152 
-2158 NGANTGANAKVNLT
+2158 
-2172 DSSWTGDNSGA
+2172 
-2183 GLSLTANNSKWN
+2183 
-2195 GSTSTAGSATLTN
+2195 
-2208 GSIWTGAST
+2208 
-2217 SADFALTLNGSTW
+2217 
-2230 NNSGASSLKSFSG
+2230 
-2243 TNGIVDMTNTAASVT
+2243 
-2258 IGSYS
+2258 
-2263 GDATVIYKHNSSNPG
+2263 
-2278 EVYGG
+2278 
-2283 NFTVTKAAANSKISM
+2283 
-2298 LTDNTGVDT
+2298 
-2307 TDEDKINEALD
+2307 
-2318 ALAGKLFYL
+2318 
-2327 GAVGGAE
+2327 
-2334 SNLNGTVKIAEGL
+2334 
-2347 TAASVAKQ
+2347 
-2355 TAGIVYDKTTGQ
+2355 
-2367 GSADHKTVTPGPV
+2367 
-2380 YPSEQDRTAFVTSI
+2380 
-2394 TGEHLTDK
+2394 
-2402 EYRKAG
+2402 
-2408 VLSNTVD
+2408 
-2415 NNIYNFTKDAT
+2415 
-2426 TITTDS
+2426 
-2432 SAITTTKDTT
+2432 
-2442 LKLNSHDLTITANS
+2442 HDLTITANS

-2464 GTLTV
+2464 ATLTV
-2469 QNVGNFAVTGAK
+2469 QDAGSLTVGGAK

-2516 AKVNGAVAADGANSN
+2516 AKVNGAVS
-2531 VSISGTASAAISG
+2531 AS
-2544 AVSAV
+2544 
-2549 GANAAVTVDS
+2549 GANAAVTIDS

-2586 GDVATDADGSVELN
+2586 GDVTTDADGSVELN
-2600 FKEGASWSG
+2600 FKEGAAWSG
-2609 DNSGNTTMSLS
+2609 DNAGNTAMSLS
-2620 KGTWNGANTGKLNAT
+2620 KGSWNGANTGKLNAT
-2635 LTNGTTWNGDSSGA
+2635 LTNGTSWTGDSSGA

-2657 STWSGANSGA
+2657 STWNGANSGA
-2667 NTDITLSN
+2667 NADITLTN
-2675 GASWTKGNTADGV
+2675 GASWSKGNTADGV
-2688 TVKAEK
+2688 TVKADK

-2710 TNASTWNGANTGANA
+2710 TNSASWTGTNTGSNA
-2725 IVNLIDSSWTGD
+2725 TISLTDSNWTGD
-2737 NSGAGLSLTA
+2737 NSGANVTITA

-2752 NGSTN
+2752 NGSTS

-2762 TLTNGSIWTGASTS
+2762 TLTNGSIWNGASTS

-2797 SFSGTNGIV
+2797 SFNATNGIV

-2827 YKHNS
+2827 YKHNN
-2832 SNPGEV
+2832 SNPSEV
-2838 YGGNFTVNSAKNG
+2838 YGGNFTVTSAKSG

-2878 VGKLFYLGA
+2878 AGKLFYTGA

-2897 TVKIAEGLTAA
+2897 TVKIAEGLTAT
-2908 SAAKQTAGIVYD
+2908 SVAKQTAGIVYD

-3003 NSHDMTITANSGDGI
+3003 NNHDLTITANGGDGI
-3018 ATTGGT
+3018 ATTGGK
-3024 LTVQDAGIFAVTGA
+3024 LTVQDAGSLTVSGA

-3058 GDVTTNNAVT
+3058 GDVSTNNVVN

-3081 SADGANSNV
+3081 SASGANSSV
-3090 SISGTASAAITGAV
+3090 SISGTASAAISGAV
-3104 NANGANAAVTID
+3104 SAVGANAVVTVD

-3134 VIAKNLSRLDGDV
+3134 VTAKNLSKLDGDV
-3147 TTDADGSVELGF
+3147 ATDADGSVELNF
-3159 KEGASWTGDNGGN
+3159 KEGASWTGDNSGN

-3186 NGKLN
+3186 TGKLN
-3191 ATLTNGTTWTG
+3191 ATLTNGTSWTG

-3215 SSWSGAN
+3215 STWNGAN
-3222 SGANADITLSNG
+3222 SGANADITLTNG
-3234 ASWTKGNTA
+3234 ASWSKGNTA
-3243 DGVAVKAD
+3243 DGVTVKAD
-3251 KASWTGANGG
+3251 KATWTGANGG
-3261 AKTNI
+3261 AKANI
-3266 TLTNSVS
+3266 TLTNSAS
-3273 WNGANTGSNATVNM
+3273 WTGTNTGSNATISL
-3287 TDSSWTGDNSGAGL
+3287 TDSNWTGDNSGANVTI
-3301 SLTANNSKWN
+3301 TANNSKWN

-3321 LTNGSIWTGASTNAD
+3321 LTNGSIWNGASTSAD
-3336 FALTL
+3336 FSLTL

-3350 ASSLKSFAGTN
+3350 ASSLKSFNATN

-3389 SSNPSEVYGGN
+3389 NSNPSEVYGGN
-3400 FTVTKAATN
+3400 FTVTSAKSG

-3427 KINEALDALAGRL
+3427 KINEALDALAGKL
-3440 FYLGAVGGAE
+3440 FYLGAIGGAE
-3450 NNLNGTVKIAEGLT
+3450 SNLNGTVKIAEGLT
-3464 AASVAKQTAGIVYD
+3464 ATSVAKQTAGIVYD

-3488 KTVTPGPVYPSEQDR
+3488 KTVTPGPVYPTEQDR

-3511 GEHLTDKEYRKAG
+3511 GEYFADKEYRKAG

-3546 AGSAITTAK
+3546 AGSAVTTAK

-3560 LNSHDM
+3560 LNNHDM
-3566 TITANSGDG
+3566 TITANGGDG
-3575 IATTGGK
+3575 IATSGGK
-3582 LTVQDAGD
+3582 LTVQNAGSLT
-3590 FAVTGAK
+3590 VSGAK

-3623 AVMLKAT
+3623 AVNIKAT
-3630 KAAKVNGAVAAN
+3630 KAAKVNGAVSAS
-3642 GANSNVSISGEATTI
+3642 GANSSVSI
-3657 TGAVAAD
+3657 
-3664 GANSNVSISGTA
+3664 NGTA

-3684 NAVGA
+3684 SADGA
-3689 NAAVTIDSADTTI
+3689 NAAVTIDSADTII

-3722 LDGNVAT
+3722 LDGDVAT

-3740 EGASWTGDNAGNT
+3740 EGASWTGDNSGNT

-3764 DNTGKLNATLTNG
+3764 ANTGKLNATLTNG
-3777 TTWIGDS
+3777 TSWTGDS

-3805 NADITLNNGASWS
+3805 NADITLTNGASWS

-3824 GVTVKADKAAWTG
+3824 GVTVKADKATWTG

-3845 ITLTNASTW
+3845 ITLTNSASWT
-3854 NGANT
+3854 GTNT
-3859 GANATVN
+3859 GSNATIS
-3866 LTDSSW
+3866 LTDSNW
-3872 TGDNSGAGL
+3872 TGDNSGANVTI
-3881 SLTAN
+3881 TAN
-3886 NSKWNGNTSAA
+3886 NSKWNGSTSAA
-3897 GSATLTNGSIWTG
+3897 GSATLTNGSIWNG
-3910 ASTNADFALTLNG
+3910 ASTSADFSLTLNG

-3935 NFAATNGI
+3935 SFNATNGI

-3995 TDNTGVDTT
+3995 TD
-4004 DEDKIN
+4004 
-4010 EALDALAGKL
+4010 
-4020 FYLGA
+4020 
-4025 IGGAENNLNGTVK
+4025 
-4038 IAEGLT
+4038 
-4044 ATSVAKQTAGIVY
+4044 
-4057 DKTTGQGSADHKT
+4057 
-4070 VMPGPVYPTEQDR
+4070 
-4083 TAFVTS
+4083 
-4089 ITGEHFTDK
+4089 
-4098 EYRKAGVLSNTVD
+4098 
-4111 NNIYNFTK
+4111 
-4119 DATTITTDSS
+4119 
-4129 AITTA
+4129 
-4134 KDTTLKL
+4134 
-4141 NSHDMTI
+4141 
-4148 TANSGDGIATTGGTL
+4148 
-4163 TVQDAG
+4163 
-4169 NFAVTGAKAINA
+4169 
-4181 NNSKV
+4181 
-4186 DITAVNATLNGDVTT
+4186 
-4201 NNIVTI
+4201 
-4207 KATKAAKVN
+4207 
-4216 GAVSA
+4216 
-4221 NGTNAA
+4221 
-4227 VTIDSADTTIGSDI
+4227 
-4241 TANGKGAKVIAKNL
+4241 
-4255 SRLDG
+4255 
-4260 DVATDADGSV
+4260 
-4270 ELNFKEGAS
+4270 
-4279 WTGNNSGNT
+4279 
-4288 TMSLSKGTW
+4288 
-4297 NGANTGKLNA
+4297 
-4307 TLTNGTSWTGDS
+4307 
-4319 SGAGS
+4319 
-4324 TIKLD
+4324 
-4329 ASSWSGANSG
+4329 
-4339 ANADITLTNG
+4339 
-4349 ASWTKG
+4349 
-4355 NTADGVTVKADK
+4355 
-4367 AAWTGANGGAKANIT
+4367 
-4382 LTNASTWNGANT
+4382 
-4394 GANAIV
+4394 
-4400 NLTDSSWSGD
+4400 
-4410 NSGAGLSLTANNSK
+4410 
-4424 WNGSTSTAGSAT
+4424 
-4436 LTNGS
+4436 
-4441 IWNGASTSADF
+4441 
-4452 ALTLNGST
+4452 
-4460 WNNSGASS
+4460 
-4468 LKSFNGTN
+4468 
-4476 GIVDMT
+4476 
-4482 NAAAS
+4482 
-4487 VTIGSYSGD
+4487 
-4496 ATVIYKHN
+4496 
-4504 SSNPGEVYGGNF
+4504 
-4516 TVNKAAANSK
+4516 
-4526 ITMLT
+4526 
-4531 DRSGVDFSDEDSI
+4531 RSGVDFSDEDSI

-4569 YVKLAEGLTASSII
+4569 YVKLAEGLTASSVV

-4624 TGEWKQDKEYKLA
+4624 IGEWKQDKEYKLA

-4687 KADAITIAFKNLD
+4687 KADAITIEFNNLD

-4706 AGQALVAE
+4706 AGQALLAE

-4764 IELAGSTV
+4764 IELAGGTV

>member
-172 TYCGMSYSS
+172 NYCGMSYSS

-344 VNWEIVVEG
+344 VDWEIVVEG
-353 NTEGGG
+353 STEGGG

-392 DGAVKPTYTWSAYTL
+392 DGASKPTYTWSAYQL

-444 PSVTTTKV
+444 PSVTTTKIV
-452 ININANSKT
+452 NINANSKT

-530 SNTLQLQVQNGVAT
+530 NNTLQLQVQNSVAT

-575 LNNAIMNDAGKSDA
+575 LNNAIMNDAGKSAA

-640 KGADNETWGIPINA
+640 KGSDSETWGIPINA

-667 TQVENSRVDVSGTA
+667 AQVENSRVDVSGTA

-733 GAAAGNNSVKLGG
+733 GVTAGQNNVKLGG
-746 DIFALSTGTVNVALT
+746 DIFALKTGTVNVALT
-761 TGDSYLRGIVDNGG
+761 TDDSYLRGIVDNGG

-824 IFQKSD
+824 IFQKSG

-866 AESGSAVAL
+866 AETGSAVAL
-875 RTDSDGVNT
+875 RTDSSGVNT

-903 TDYVSGNR
+903 TDYVNGSR

-924 AASAAKYVGSVKYND
+924 AASAAKYVSSVKYSD

-954 ETPEGDNSDA
+954 ETPEGDNTDA

-982 NVNLTLK
+982 NVNLALK
-989 DKASWSG
+989 GKASWTGNNS
-996 DNIGSNM
+996 GSNM
-1003 VVNAADSV
+1003 VVNATDSA
-1011 WTGDNKGAGTNVT
+1011 WTGDNKGTGINAT
-1024 LNASAWNGKNDG
+1024 LNASDWNGKNDG
-1036 SKAVVTLKNKASWSG
+1036 SKAVVTLKNKASWTG
-1051 DSSGSDLQLNLDD
+1051 DSSGSDLQLTLDD

-1069 NISGDRSS
+1069 NISGESSS
-1077 VTLGNGSN
+1077 VTLNNGSS
-1085 WEGNSSGKDAV
+1085 WEGNSSGRDVAV
-1096 ININNGSSWSGN
+1096 NINNGSSWSGN
-1108 VSGSGSTL
+1108 VIGSGSTL
-1116 NMHGDNLWQVKGD
+1116 NMHGDSLWQLKGD

-1142 MRKAAA
+1142 MRKATA
-1148 VASGSGATVDMTD
+1148 VAAGGGTTVDMTD
-1161 ATAGNLTINKYNG
+1161 ATAGNLTIHKYNG
-1174 KATFVYKHD
+1174 KATFVYQHD
-1183 ANDVTK
+1183 VNDVTK
-1189 INGGDITIGA
+1189 INGGDITIGT
-1199 ATSSSGIT
+1199 ATTGSGIT

-1246 DGYVKIAEGLTSV
+1246 DGYVKIAEGLTSA

-1299 TTVVTGDYV
+1299 KTTVTGDYV

-1319 PDINNIYNFTKD
+1319 PDTDNIYNFTKD

-1337 DSSAITTAKDTTLK
+1337 AGSAVTTAKDTTLK
-1351 LNSHDMT
+1351 LNNHDLT

-1380 NFVVTGAKAI
+1380 NLTVSGAKAI
-1390 NANNSKVDITAVNA
+1390 NANNSKV
-1404 TLNGDVSTNNAV
+1404 
-1416 TIKATKAAKVNG
+1416 
-1428 AVSADGANAAVTIDS
+1428 
-1443 ADTTIGSNVTA
+1443 
-1454 NGKGAKVTA
+1454 
-1463 KNLSKLDGDVVTDA
+1463 
-1477 DGSVELNFKE
+1477 E
-1487 GASWTGDNSGNTTMS
+1487 
-1502 LSKGTWN
+1502 
-1509 GANNGKLNATLTNGT
+1509 
-1524 TWTGDSSGAGSTIKL
+1524 
-1539 DASTWNGANSGANA
+1539 
-1553 DITLNNGASWSKGNT
+1553 
-1568 ADGVTVKADKAA
+1568 
-1580 WTGANGGAKA
+1580 
-1590 NITLTNASTWNGA
+1590 
-1603 NTGAN
+1603 
-1608 AKVNL
+1608 
-1613 TDSSWTGD
+1613 
-1621 NSGSG
+1621 
-1626 LSLTAN
+1626 
-1632 NSKWNGSTS
+1632 
-1641 AAGSATLTNGS
+1641 
-1652 IWTGA
+1652 
-1657 SANADFSLTLNG
+1657 
-1669 STWNNSGAS
+1669 
-1678 SLKNFA
+1678 
-1684 GTNGIVD
+1684 
-1691 MSNAA
+1691 
-1696 ASVTIGS
+1696 
-1703 YSGDATVIYKH
+1703 
-1714 NSNNPGEVYGGNFTV
+1714 
-1729 NSAENGSKITM
+1729 
-1740 LTDNTG
+1740 
-1746 VDTTDEDKINEAL
+1746 
-1759 DALAGK
+1759 
-1765 LFYLG
+1765 
-1770 AVGGAES
+1770 
-1777 NLNGTVKI
+1777 
-1785 AEGLT
+1785 
-1790 AASVAKQ
+1790 
-1797 TAGIVYDKTT
+1797 
-1807 GQGSADHKTVTPGPV
+1807 
-1822 YPSEQDRTAFVTSI
+1822 
-1836 TGEHLTDK
+1836 
-1844 EYRKAGV
+1844 
-1851 LSNTVDNNIY
+1851 
-1861 NFTKDATT
+1861 
-1869 ITTDSSAITTAKDT
+1869 
-1883 TLKLNSHD
+1883 
-1891 MTITA
+1891 
-1896 NSGDGIATTG
+1896 
-1906 GTLTVQD
+1906 
-1913 AGNFVV
+1913 
-1919 TGAKAINAN
+1919 
-1928 NSKVDITAVNAT
+1928 
-1940 LNGDVTTNNTVML
+1940 
-1953 KATKAAKVN
+1953 
-1962 GAVSADGANSNV
+1962 
-1974 SISGTASAAITGA
+1974 
-1987 VNANGANAAVT
+1987 
-1998 IDSADTTIG
+1998 
-2007 SDITANGKGAKV
+2007 
-2019 TAKNLSKLD
+2019 
-2028 GNVATDADG
+2028 
-2037 NVELNFKEGASWSG
+2037 
-2051 DNSGNTTM
+2051 
-2059 SLSKGTWSGANTG
+2059 
-2072 KLNVTLTNGTTWNGD
+2072 
-2087 SSGAGSTIKLDA
+2087 
-2099 STWSGANSGADAD
+2099 
-2112 ITLNNGASWSKG
+2112 
-2124 NTADGVTVKADKAA
+2124 
-2138 WTGANGGAKANITL
+2138 
-2152 TNASTW
+2152 
-2158 NGANTGANAKVNLT
+2158 
-2172 DSSWTGDNSGA
+2172 
-2183 GLSLTANNSKWN
+2183 
-2195 GSTSTAGSATLTN
+2195 
-2208 GSIWTGAST
+2208 
-2217 SADFALTLNGSTW
+2217 
-2230 NNSGASSLKSFSG
+2230 
-2243 TNGIVDMTNTAASVT
+2243 
-2258 IGSYS
+2258 
-2263 GDATVIYKHNSSNPG
+2263 
-2278 EVYGG
+2278 
-2283 NFTVTKAAANSKISM
+2283 
-2298 LTDNTGVDT
+2298 
-2307 TDEDKINEALD
+2307 
-2318 ALAGKLFYL
+2318 
-2327 GAVGGAE
+2327 
-2334 SNLNGTVKIAEGL
+2334 
-2347 TAASVAKQ
+2347 
-2355 TAGIVYDKTTGQ
+2355 
-2367 GSADHKTVTPGPV
+2367 
-2380 YPSEQDRTAFVTSI
+2380 
-2394 TGEHLTDK
+2394 
-2402 EYRKAG
+2402 
-2408 VLSNTVD
+2408 
-2415 NNIYNFTKDAT
+2415 
-2426 TITTDS
+2426 
-2432 SAITTTKDTT
+2432 
-2442 LKLNSHDLTITANS
+2442 
-2456 GDGIATTG
+2456 
-2464 GTLTV
+2464 
-2469 QNVGNFAVTGAK
+2469 
-2481 AINAN
+2481 
-2486 NSKVDITAVNATLN
+2486 ITAVNATLN

-2516 AKVNGAVAADGANSN
+2516 AKVNGAVSASGANSS
-2531 VSISGTASAAISG
+2531 VSINGTASAAISG

-2549 GANAAVTVDS
+2549 GANAVVTVDS

-2572 KGAKVTAKNLSKLD
+2572 KGAKVTGKNLSKLN
-2586 GDVATDADGSVELN
+2586 GNVATDADGSVELN
-2600 FKEGASWSG
+2600 FKEGASWTG
-2609 DNSGNTTMSLS
+2609 DNSGNTAMSLS

-2635 LTNGTTWNGDSSGA
+2635 LTNGTSWTGDSSGA
-2649 GSTIKLDA
+2649 GSTIKLDGSA
-2657 STWSGANSGA
+2657 
-2667 NTDITLSN
+2667 
-2675 GASWTKGNTADGV
+2675 
-2688 TVKAEK
+2688 
-2694 ATWTGANG
+2694 
-2702 GAKANITL
+2702 
-2710 TNASTWNGANTGANA
+2710 WNGANTGNNA
-2725 IVNLIDSSWTGD
+2725 TISLTDSSWSGD

-2752 NGSTN
+2752 NGSTS

-2762 TLTNGSIWTGASTS
+2762 TLTNGSSWTGASTS
-2776 ADFSLTLNGSTWNN
+2776 AYFALTLNGSTWNN
-2790 SGASSLK
+2790 SGASILK
-2797 SFSGTNGIV
+2797 SFTGTNGIV

-2838 YGGNFTVNSAKNG
+2838 YGGNFTVKSAKSG

-2878 VGKLFYLGA
+2878 AGKLFYLGA
-2887 IGGAENNLNG
+2887 IGGAESNLNG
-2897 TVKIAEGLTAA
+2897 TVKIAEGLTAT
-2908 SAAKQTAGIVYD
+2908 SVAKQTAGIVYD

-3003 NSHDMTITANSGDGI
+3003 NNHDLTITANSGDGI
-3018 ATTGGT
+3018 ATTGAT
-3024 LTVQDAGIFAVTGA
+3024 LTVQDAGSLTVGGA

-3058 GDVTTNNAVT
+3058 GDVSTNNVVN

-3081 SADGANSNV
+3081 SAS
-3090 SISGTASAAITGAV
+3090 
-3104 NANGANAAVTID
+3104 GANAAVTID

-3134 VIAKNLSRLDGDV
+3134 VTAKNLSKLNGNV
-3147 TTDADGSVELGF
+3147 ATDADGSVELNF
-3159 KEGASWTGDNGGN
+3159 KEGAAWSGDNAGN

-3177 SKGTWNGAN
+3177 SKGSWNGAN
-3186 NGKLN
+3186 TGKLN
-3191 ATLTNGTTWTG
+3191 ATLTNGTSWTG

-3215 SSWSGAN
+3215 SSWSGMN
-3222 SGANADITLSNG
+3222 SGANANVTLTNG
-3234 ASWTKGNTA
+3234 ASWSKGNTA
-3243 DGVAVKAD
+3243 DGVTVKAD
-3251 KASWTGANGG
+3251 KAAWTGANGG
-3261 AKTNI
+3261 AKANI
-3266 TLTNSVS
+3266 TLTNSAS
-3273 WNGANTGSNATVNM
+3273 WTGANTGNDATISL
-3287 TDSSWTGDNSGAGL
+3287 TDSNWTGDNSGANVTI
-3301 SLTANNSKWN
+3301 TANNSKWN

-3321 LTNGSIWTGASTNAD
+3321 LTNGSIWNGASTSAD
-3336 FALTL
+3336 FSLTL

-3350 ASSLKSFAGTN
+3350 ASSLKSFTATN

-3389 SSNPSEVYGGN
+3389 SSNPAEVYGGN
-3400 FTVTKAATN
+3400 FTVTSAKSGSKITMLTDNTGVDTTDEDKINEALDALAGKLFYTGAIGGAENNLNGTVKIAEGLTATSVAKQTAGIVYDKTTGQGRADHKTVTPGPVYPTEQDRTAFVTGITGEHLTDKEYRKAGVLSNTVDNNIYNFTKDATTITTDSSAVTTAKDTTLKLNNNDLTITANSGDGIATSGGKLTVQDAGSLTVKGAKAINANNSKVEITAVNATLNGDVSTNNVVNIKATKAAKVNGAVSASSANSSVSINGTASAAISGAVSADGANAAVTIDSADTIIGSDITANGKGAKVTAKNLSKLDGDVATDADGSVELNFKEGAAWSGDNAGNTTMSLSKGSWNGANTGKLNATLTNGTTWTGDSSGAGSTIKLDGSAWNGANSGVNADITLNNGASWTKGNTADGVTVKADKSSWTGANGGAKANITLSNSASWNGANTGSNATVNLTDSSWSGDNSGANVTITANNSKWNGNANAAGSAVLTNGSIWTGASTSADFSLTLNGSTWNNSGTSSLKSFNATNGIVDMTNVAASVTIGSYSGDATVIYKHNSSNPAEVYGGNFTVNKAAAN

-3427 KINEALDALAGRL
+3427 KINEALDALAGKL
-3440 FYLGAVGGAE
+3440 FYTGAIGGAE

-3464 AASVAKQTAGIVYD
+3464 ATSVAKQTAGIVYD

-3546 AGSAITTAK
+3546 AGSAVTTAK

-3560 LNSHDM
+3560 LNNHDL

-3575 IATTGGK
+3575 IATTG
-3582 LTVQDAGD
+3582 A
-3590 FAVTGAK
+3590 
-3597 AINANN
+3597 
-3603 SKVDIT
+3603 
-3609 AVNATLNGDVSTNN
+3609 
-3623 AVMLKAT
+3623 
-3630 KAAKVNGAVAAN
+3630 
-3642 GANSNVSISGEATTI
+3642 
-3657 TGAVAAD
+3657 
-3664 GANSNVSISGTA
+3664 
-3676 SAAISGAV
+3676 
-3684 NAVGA
+3684 
-3689 NAAVTIDSADTTI
+3689 
-3702 GSDIT
+3702 
-3707 ANGKGAKVTAKNLSK
+3707 
-3722 LDGNVAT
+3722 
-3729 DADGSVELNFK
+3729 
-3740 EGASWTGDNAGNT
+3740 
-3753 TMSLSKGTWNG
+3753 
-3764 DNTGKLNATLTNG
+3764 
-3777 TTWIGDS
+3777 
-3784 SGAGSTIKLDA
+3784 
-3795 STWNGANSGA
+3795 
-3805 NADITLNNGASWS
+3805 
-3818 KGNTAD
+3818 
-3824 GVTVKADKAAWTG
+3824 
-3837 ANGGAKAN
+3837 
-3845 ITLTNASTW
+3845 
-3854 NGANT
+3854 
-3859 GANATVN
+3859 
-3866 LTDSSW
+3866 
-3872 TGDNSGAGL
+3872 
-3881 SLTAN
+3881 
-3886 NSKWNGNTSAA
+3886 
-3897 GSATLTNGSIWTG
+3897 
-3910 ASTNADFALTLNG
+3910 
-3923 STWNNSGASSLK
+3923 
-3935 NFAATNGI
+3935 
-3943 VDMTNAAASV
+3943 
-3953 TIGSYSG
+3953 
-3960 DATVIYKHNS
+3960 
-3970 SNPGEVY
+3970 
-3977 GGNFT
+3977 
-3982 VNSAKNGSKITML
+3982 
-3995 TDNTGVDTT
+3995 
-4004 DEDKIN
+4004 
-4010 EALDALAGKL
+4010 
-4020 FYLGA
+4020 
-4025 IGGAENNLNGTVK
+4025 
-4038 IAEGLT
+4038 
-4044 ATSVAKQTAGIVY
+4044 
-4057 DKTTGQGSADHKT
+4057 
-4070 VMPGPVYPTEQDR
+4070 
-4083 TAFVTS
+4083 
-4089 ITGEHFTDK
+4089 
-4098 EYRKAGVLSNTVD
+4098 
-4111 NNIYNFTK
+4111 
-4119 DATTITTDSS
+4119 
-4129 AITTA
+4129 
-4134 KDTTLKL
+4134 
-4141 NSHDMTI
+4141 
-4148 TANSGDGIATTGGTL
+4148 TL

-4186 DITAVNATLNGDVTT
+4186 EITAVNATLNGDVST
-4201 NNIVTI
+4201 NNVVNI

-4221 NGTNAA
+4221 SGANSSVSINGGEATTVTGAVSADGANAA
-4227 VTIDSADTTIGSDI
+4227 VTIDSADTIIGNDI
-4241 TANGKGAKVIAKNL
+4241 TANGKGAKVTAKNL
-4255 SRLDG
+4255 SKLDG
-4260 DVATDADGSV
+4260 DVTTDADGSV
-4270 ELNFKEGAS
+4270 ELTFKEGAAWS
-4279 WTGNNSGNT
+4279 GDNSGNT
-4288 TMSLSKGTW
+4288 TMSLSKGSW

-4329 ASSWSGANSG
+4329 ASSWSGMNSG
-4339 ANADITLTNG
+4339 ANANVTLTNG
-4349 ASWTKG
+4349 ASWSKG

-4367 AAWTGANGGAKANIT
+4367 ATWTGANGGAKANIT
-4382 LTNASTWNGANT
+4382 LTNSASWTGTNT
-4394 GANAIV
+4394 GNDATIS
-4400 NLTDSSWSGD
+4400 LTDSNWTGD
-4410 NSGAGLSLTANNSK
+4410 NSGVGLSLTANNSK
-4424 WNGSTSTAGSAT
+4424 WNGSTSAAGSAT

-4452 ALTLNGST
+4452 SLTLNGST
-4460 WNNSGASS
+4460 WNNSGVSS
-4468 LKSFNGTN
+4468 LKSFNATN

-4482 NAAAS
+4482 NATAG

-4504 SSNPGEVYGGNF
+4504 SSNPAEVYGGNF

-4544 ANALNALA
+4544 ANALNSLA

-4569 YVKLAEGLTASSII
+4569 YVKLAEGLTASSVV

-4610 YPEAQTKDNFTSQI
+4610 YPEEQTKDSFTSQI

-4687 KADAITIAFKNLD
+4687 KADAITIEFKNLD

-4706 AGQALVAE
+4706 AGQALLAE

-4739 SGIKADGLTNITVGS
+4739 SSIKADGLTNITVGS

-4764 IELAGSTV
+4764 IELAGGTV

-4966 KLYYADAGS
+4966 KLYYTDAGS

-5054 RMGDVRLDNE
+5054 RMGDVRLANE

>member
-344 VNWEIVVEG
+344 VDWEIVVEG

-376 TKRVWGE
+376 TKRVWAE

-392 DGAVKPTYTWSAYTL
+392 DGAAKPTYTWSAYEL

-444 PSVTTTKV
+444 PSVTTTKIV
-452 ININANSKT
+452 NINANSKT

-530 SNTLQLQVQNGVAT
+530 SNTLQLQVQNSVAT

-575 LNNAIMNDAGKSDA
+575 LNNAIMNDAGKSAA

-615 TDRWGEASYA
+615 TDHWGEASYA

-640 KGADNETWGIPINA
+640 KGSDSETWGIPINA

-667 TQVENSRVDVSGTA
+667 AQVENSRVDVSGTA

-733 GAAAGNNSVKLGG
+733 GTAAGNNSVKLGG
-746 DIFALSTGTVNVALT
+746 DIFALKTGTVNVALT
-761 TGDSYLRGIVDNGG
+761 TDDSYLRGIVDNGG

-866 AESGSAVAL
+866 AETGSAVAL
-875 RTDSDGVNT
+875 RTDSSGVNT

-903 TDYVSGNR
+903 TDYVNGSR

-924 AASAAKYVGSVKYND
+924 AASAAKYVSSVKYSD

-954 ETPEGDNSDA
+954 ETPEGDNTDA

-982 NVNLTLK
+982 NVNLALK
-989 DKASWSG
+989 GKASWTGNNS
-996 DNIGSNM
+996 GSNM
-1003 VVNAADSV
+1003 VVNATDSA
-1011 WTGDNKGAGTNVT
+1011 WTGDNKGTGINAT
-1024 LNASAWNGKNDG
+1024 LNASDWSGKNDG
-1036 SKAVVTLKNKASWSG
+1036 SKAVVTLKNKASWIG
-1051 DSSGSDLQLNLDD
+1051 DSSGSDLQLTLDN
-1064 SDYNG
+1064 SAYQG
-1069 NISGDRSS
+1069 NIRGDRSS
-1077 VTLGNGSN
+1077 VTL
-1085 WEGNSSGKDAV
+1085 
-1096 ININNGSSWSGN
+1096 NNGSSWSGN

-1116 NMHGDNLWQVKGD
+1116 NMHGDSLWQLKGD

-1148 VASGSGATVDMTD
+1148 VAAGGGTTVDMTD

-1174 KATFVYKHD
+1174 KATFVYQHD

-1189 INGGDITIGA
+1189 INGGDITIGT
-1199 ATSSSGIT
+1199 ATTGSGIT

-1246 DGYVKIAEGLTSV
+1246 DGYVKIAEGLTSA

-1279 DKATVDYGTSIPNV
+1279 DKATVDYGTSIPDV

-1299 TTVVTGDYV
+1299 KTTVTGDYV

-1319 PDINNIYNFTKD
+1319 PDTDNIYNFTKD

-1337 DSSAITTAKDTTLK
+1337 AGSAVTTAKDTTLK
-1351 LNSHDMT
+1351 LNNNDMT
-1358 ITANSGDGIATT
+1358 ITASSGDGIATT
-1370 GGTLTVQDAG
+1370 GGTLTVQNAS
-1380 NFVVTGAKAI
+1380 NFTVTGAKAI
-1390 NANNSKVDITAVNA
+1390 NANNSKVEITAVNA
-1404 TLNGDVSTNNAV
+1404 TLNGDVSTNNV
-1416 TIKATKAAKVNG
+1416 VNIKATKAAKVNG
-1428 AVSADGANAAVTIDS
+1428 VVSANGANAAVTIDS
-1443 ADTTIGSNVTA
+1443 ADTTIGSGITA

-1463 KNLSKLDGDVVTDA
+1463 KNLSKLNGNVATDA

-1502 LSKGTWN
+1502 LSKGSWN
-1509 GANNGKLNATLTNGT
+1509 GANTGKLNATLTNGT
-1524 TWTGDSSGAGSTIKL
+1524 SWTGDSSGAGSTIKL
-1539 DASTWNGANSGANA
+1539 DASSWSGMNSGTNANV
-1553 DITLNNGASWSKGNT
+1553 TLTNGASWSKGNT
-1568 ADGVTVKADKAA
+1568 ADGVTVKADKST

-1590 NITLTNASTWNGA
+1590 NITLTNSANWTGT
-1603 NTGAN
+1603 NTGNN
-1608 AKVNL
+1608 ATISL
-1613 TDSSWTGD
+1613 TDSNWSGD
-1621 NSGSG
+1621 NSGANVTI
-1626 LSLTAN
+1626 TAN

-1641 AAGSATLTNGS
+1641 AAGSAVLTNGS

-1657 SANADFSLTLNG
+1657 STSGDFSLTLNN

-1678 SLKNFA
+1678 SLKSFNA
-1684 GTNGIVD
+1684 TNGIVD
-1691 MSNAA
+1691 MTNAA
-1696 ASVTIGS
+1696 AGVTIGS

-1714 NSNNPGEVYGGNFTV
+1714 NSSNPAEVYGGNFTV
-1729 NSAENGSKITM
+1729 KSAKSGSKITM

-1765 LFYLG
+1765 LFYTG
-1770 AVGGAES
+1770 AIGGAEN

-1790 AASVAKQ
+1790 ATSVAKQ

-1822 YPSEQDRTAFVTSI
+1822 YPTEQDRTAFVTSI
-1836 TGEHLTDK
+1836 TGEQFADK

-1883 TLKLNSHD
+1883 TLKLNNHD

-1906 GTLTVQD
+1906 
-1913 AGNFVV
+1913 A
-1919 TGAKAINAN
+1919 
-1928 NSKVDITAVNAT
+1928 
-1940 LNGDVTTNNTVML
+1940 
-1953 KATKAAKVN
+1953 
-1962 GAVSADGANSNV
+1962 
-1974 SISGTASAAITGA
+1974 
-1987 VNANGANAAVT
+1987 
-1998 IDSADTTIG
+1998 
-2007 SDITANGKGAKV
+2007 
-2019 TAKNLSKLD
+2019 
-2028 GNVATDADG
+2028 
-2037 NVELNFKEGASWSG
+2037 
-2051 DNSGNTTM
+2051 
-2059 SLSKGTWSGANTG
+2059 
-2072 KLNVTLTNGTTWNGD
+2072 
-2087 SSGAGSTIKLDA
+2087 
-2099 STWSGANSGADAD
+2099 
-2112 ITLNNGASWSKG
+2112 
-2124 NTADGVTVKADKAA
+2124 
-2138 WTGANGGAKANITL
+2138 
-2152 TNASTW
+2152 
-2158 NGANTGANAKVNLT
+2158 
-2172 DSSWTGDNSGA
+2172 
-2183 GLSLTANNSKWN
+2183 
-2195 GSTSTAGSATLTN
+2195 
-2208 GSIWTGAST
+2208 
-2217 SADFALTLNGSTW
+2217 
-2230 NNSGASSLKSFSG
+2230 
-2243 TNGIVDMTNTAASVT
+2243 
-2258 IGSYS
+2258 
-2263 GDATVIYKHNSSNPG
+2263 
-2278 EVYGG
+2278 
-2283 NFTVTKAAANSKISM
+2283 
-2298 LTDNTGVDT
+2298 
-2307 TDEDKINEALD
+2307 
-2318 ALAGKLFYL
+2318 
-2327 GAVGGAE
+2327 
-2334 SNLNGTVKIAEGL
+2334 
-2347 TAASVAKQ
+2347 
-2355 TAGIVYDKTTGQ
+2355 
-2367 GSADHKTVTPGPV
+2367 
-2380 YPSEQDRTAFVTSI
+2380 
-2394 TGEHLTDK
+2394 
-2402 EYRKAG
+2402 
-2408 VLSNTVD
+2408 
-2415 NNIYNFTKDAT
+2415 
-2426 TITTDS
+2426 
-2432 SAITTTKDTT
+2432 
-2442 LKLNSHDLTITANS
+2442 
-2456 GDGIATTG
+2456 
-2464 GTLTV
+2464 TLTV
-2469 QNVGNFAVTGAK
+2469 QNAGSLTVSGAK

-2516 AKVNGAVAADGANSN
+2516 AKVNGAVSASGANSSVSINGTASAAISGAVSADGANAAVTIDSADTIIGSDITANGKGAKVTAKNLSKLDGDVATDADGSVELNFKEGASWTGDNSGNTTMSLSKGTWNGANTGKLNATLTNGTSWTGDSSGAGSTIKLDGSAWNGANSGSN
-2531 VSISGTASAAISG
+2531 ATISLTDSSWSGDNSGAGLSLTANNSKWNGSTSATGSATLTNGSIWTGASTNADFALTLNGSTWNNSGASSLKSFNATNGIVDMTNAAAGVTIGSYSGDATVIYKHNSSNPAEVYGGNFTVNNAKNGSKITMLTDNTGVDTTDEDKINEALDALAGKLFYTGAIGGAENNLNGTVKIAEGLTATSVAKQTAGIVYDKTTGQGSADHKTVTPGPVYPTEQDRTAFVTSITGEQFADKEYRKAGVLSNTVDNNIYNFTKDATTITTDSSAITTAKDTTLKLNNHDLTITANGGDGIATTGGKLTVQDAGSLTVSGAKAINANNSKVDITAVNATLNGDVSTNNVVNIKATKAAKVNGAVSASGANSSVSISGTASAAISG

-2549 GANAAVTVDS
+2549 GANAVVTVDS

-2600 FKEGASWSG
+2600 FKEGASWTG

-2635 LTNGTTWNGDSSGA
+2635 LTNGT
-2649 GSTIKLDA
+2649 
-2657 STWSGANSGA
+2657 
-2667 NTDITLSN
+2667 
-2675 GASWTKGNTADGV
+2675 SWT
-2688 TVKAEK
+2688 
-2694 ATWTGANG
+2694 
-2702 GAKANITL
+2702 
-2710 TNASTWNGANTGANA
+2710 
-2725 IVNLIDSSWTGD
+2725 
-2737 NSGAGLSLTA
+2737 
-2747 NNSKW
+2747 
-2752 NGSTN
+2752 
-2757 AAGSA
+2757 
-2762 TLTNGSIWTGASTS
+2762 
-2776 ADFSLTLNGSTWNN
+2776 
-2790 SGASSLK
+2790 
-2797 SFSGTNGIV
+2797 
-2806 DMTNA
+2806 
-2811 AASVTIGSY
+2811 
-2820 SGDATVI
+2820 
-2827 YKHNS
+2827 
-2832 SNPGEV
+2832 
-2838 YGGNFTVNSAKNG
+2838 
-2851 SKITMLTDNTGVDT
+2851 
-2865 TDEDKINEALDAL
+2865 
-2878 VGKLFYLGA
+2878 
-2887 IGGAENNLNG
+2887 
-2897 TVKIAEGLTAA
+2897 
-2908 SAAKQTAGIVYD
+2908 
-2920 KTTGQGSADHKTVTP
+2920 
-2935 GPVYPTEQ
+2935 
-2943 DRTAFVT
+2943 
-2950 SITGEHLTDKEYR
+2950 
-2963 KAGVLSNTVDNNI
+2963 
-2976 YNFTK
+2976 
-2981 DATTITTDSS
+2981 
-2991 AITTAKDTTLKL
+2991 
-3003 NSHDMTITANSGDGI
+3003 
-3018 ATTGGT
+3018 
-3024 LTVQDAGIFAVTGA
+3024 
-3038 KAINANNS
+3038 
-3046 KVDITAV
+3046 
-3053 NATLN
+3053 
-3058 GDVTTNNAVT
+3058 
-3068 IKATKAAKVNGAV
+3068 
-3081 SADGANSNV
+3081 
-3090 SISGTASAAITGAV
+3090 
-3104 NANGANAAVTID
+3104 
-3116 SADTTIGSD
+3116 
-3125 ITANGKGAK
+3125 
-3134 VIAKNLSRLDGDV
+3134 
-3147 TTDADGSVELGF
+3147 
-3159 KEGASWTGDNGGN
+3159 
-3172 TTMSL
+3172 
-3177 SKGTWNGAN
+3177 
-3186 NGKLN
+3186 
-3191 ATLTNGTTWTG
+3191 
-3202 DSSGAGSTIKLDA
+3202 
-3215 SSWSGAN
+3215 
-3222 SGANADITLSNG
+3222 
-3234 ASWTKGNTA
+3234 
-3243 DGVAVKAD
+3243 
-3251 KASWTGANGG
+3251 
-3261 AKTNI
+3261 
-3266 TLTNSVS
+3266 
-3273 WNGANTGSNATVNM
+3273 
-3287 TDSSWTGDNSGAGL
+3287 
-3301 SLTANNSKWN
+3301 
-3311 GSTSAAGSAT
+3311 
-3321 LTNGSIWTGASTNAD
+3321 
-3336 FALTL
+3336 
-3341 NGSTWNNSG
+3341 
-3350 ASSLKSFAGTN
+3350 
-3361 GIVDMTNAAA
+3361 
-3371 SVTIGSYSGDATV
+3371 
-3384 IYKHN
+3384 
-3389 SSNPSEVYGGN
+3389 
-3400 FTVTKAATN
+3400 
-3409 SKITMLTDNTGVD
+3409 
-3422 TTDED
+3422 
-3427 KINEALDALAGRL
+3427 
-3440 FYLGAVGGAE
+3440 
-3450 NNLNGTVKIAEGLT
+3450 
-3464 AASVAKQTAGIVYD
+3464 
-3478 KTTGQGSADH
+3478 
-3488 KTVTPGPVYPSEQDR
+3488 
-3503 TAFVTSIT
+3503 
-3511 GEHLTDKEYRKAG
+3511 
-3524 VLSNTVDNNI
+3524 
-3534 YNFTKDATTITT
+3534 
-3546 AGSAITTAK
+3546 
-3555 DTTLK
+3555 
-3560 LNSHDM
+3560 
-3566 TITANSGDG
+3566 
-3575 IATTGGK
+3575 
-3582 LTVQDAGD
+3582 
-3590 FAVTGAK
+3590 
-3597 AINANN
+3597 
-3603 SKVDIT
+3603 
-3609 AVNATLNGDVSTNN
+3609 
-3623 AVMLKAT
+3623 
-3630 KAAKVNGAVAAN
+3630 
-3642 GANSNVSISGEATTI
+3642 
-3657 TGAVAAD
+3657 
-3664 GANSNVSISGTA
+3664 
-3676 SAAISGAV
+3676 
-3684 NAVGA
+3684 
-3689 NAAVTIDSADTTI
+3689 
-3702 GSDIT
+3702 
-3707 ANGKGAKVTAKNLSK
+3707 
-3722 LDGNVAT
+3722 
-3729 DADGSVELNFK
+3729 
-3740 EGASWTGDNAGNT
+3740 
-3753 TMSLSKGTWNG
+3753 
-3764 DNTGKLNATLTNG
+3764 
-3777 TTWIGDS
+3777 GDS

-3805 NADITLNNGASWS
+3805 NADITLTNGASWS

-3845 ITLTNASTW
+3845 ITLTNSASWT
-3854 NGANT
+3854 GTNT
-3859 GANATVN
+3859 GNNATIS

-3872 TGDNSGAGL
+3872 SGDNSGANVTI
-3881 SLTAN
+3881 TAD
-3886 NSKWNGNTSAA
+3886 NSKWNGNANAA
-3897 GSATLTNGSIWTG
+3897 GSAVLTNGSIWTG
-3910 ASTNADFALTLNG
+3910 ASTSADFSLTLNG
-3923 STWNNSGASSLK
+3923 STWNNSGTSSLK
-3935 NFAATNGI
+3935 SFTGTNGI

-3960 DATVIYKHNS
+3960 DATVIYKHNN
-3970 SNPGEVY
+3970 SNPSEVY

-3982 VNSAKNGSKITML
+3982 VTSAKSGSKITML

-4020 FYLGA
+4020 FYTGA

-4070 VMPGPVYPTEQDR
+4070 VTPGPVYPTEQDR

-4089 ITGEHFTDK
+4089 ITGEQFADK

-4119 DATTITTDSS
+4119 DATTITTAGS
-4129 AITTA
+4129 AVTTA

-4141 NSHDMTI
+4141 NNHDMTI
-4148 TANSGDGIATTGGTL
+4148 TANGGDGIATSGGKL
-4163 TVQDAG
+4163 TVQNAG
-4169 NFAVTGAKAINA
+4169 SLTVSGAKAINA

-4186 DITAVNATLNGDVTT
+4186 DITAVNATLNGDVST
-4201 NNIVTI
+4201 NNAVNI

-4221 NGTNAA
+4221 SGANSSVSINGTASAAISGAVSADGANAA
-4227 VTIDSADTTIGSDI
+4227 VTIDSADTIIGSDI
-4241 TANGKGAKVIAKNL
+4241 TANGKGAKVTAKNL
-4255 SRLDG
+4255 SKLDG

-4279 WTGNNSGNT
+4279 WTGDNSGNT
-4288 TMSLSKGTW
+4288 TMSLSKGSW

-4307 TLTNGTSWTGDS
+4307 TLTNGTTWTGDS

-4329 ASSWSGANSG
+4329 GSSWSGMNSG
-4339 ANADITLTNG
+4339 ENANVTLTNG

-4367 AAWTGANGGAKANIT
+4367 ATWTGANGGANANIT
-4382 LTNASTWNGANT
+4382 LSNSASWTGTNT
-4394 GANAIV
+4394 GNNATIS
-4400 NLTDSSWSGD
+4400 LTDSSWSGD
-4410 NSGAGLSLTANNSK
+4410 NSGAGLSLTADNSK
-4424 WNGSTSTAGSAT
+4424 WNGSMSAAGSAT

-4441 IWNGASTSADF
+4441 IWTGASTSGDF
-4452 ALTLNGST
+4452 SLTLNNST

-4468 LKSFNGTN
+4468 LKSFNATN

-4482 NAAAS
+4482 NAAAG

-4504 SSNPGEVYGGNF
+4504 SSNPAEVYGGNF

-4544 ANALNALA
+4544 ANALNSLA

-4569 YVKLAEGLTASSII
+4569 YVKLAEGLTASSVI
-4583 KQTGDIAYD
+4583 KQTGDISYD

-4659 GTSVGAGRDLQLQL
+4659 GTSAGAGRDLQLQL

-4687 KADAITIAFKNLD
+4687 KADAITIEFKNLD

-4706 AGQALVAE
+4706 AGQALLAE

-4764 IELAGSTV
+4764 IELAGGTV

>member
-127 HSAAGYN
+127 HSAAGHN

-172 TYCGMSYSS
+172 KYCGMSYSS

-344 VNWEIVVEG
+344 VDWEIVVEG
-353 NTEGGG
+353 STEGGG

-392 DGAVKPTYTWSAYTL
+392 DGAVKPTYTWSAYEL

-444 PSVTTTKV
+444 PSVTTTKIV
-452 ININANSKT
+452 NINANSKT

-530 SNTLQLQVQNGVAT
+530 SNTLQLQVQNSVAT

-575 LNNAIMNDAGKSDA
+575 LNNAIMNDAGKSAA

-640 KGADNETWGIPINA
+640 KGSDSETWGIPINA

-667 TQVENSRVDVSGTA
+667 AQVENSRVDVSGTA

-733 GAAAGNNSVKLGG
+733 GTAAGNNSVKLGG
-746 DIFALSTGTVNVALT
+746 DIFALKTGTVNVALT
-761 TGDSYLRGIVDNGG
+761 TDDSYLRGIVDNGG

-866 AESGSAVAL
+866 AETGSAVAL
-875 RTDSDGVNT
+875 RTDSSGVNT

-903 TDYVSGNR
+903 TDYVNGSR

-924 AASAAKYVGSVKYND
+924 AASAAKYVGSVKYSD

-954 ETPEGDNSDA
+954 ETPEGDNTDA

-982 NVNLTLK
+982 NVNLALK
-989 DKASWSG
+989 DKASWTGNNS
-996 DNIGSNM
+996 GSNM
-1003 VVNAADSV
+1003 VVNATDSA
-1011 WTGDNKGAGTNVT
+1011 WTGDNKGAETNVT

-1036 SKAVVTLKNKASWSG
+1036 SKAVVTLKNKASWTG
-1051 DSSGSDLQLNLDD
+1051 DSSGSDLQLTLDN
-1064 SDYNG
+1064 SAYQG
-1069 NISGDRSS
+1069 NIRGDRSS
-1077 VTLGNGSN
+1077 VTM
-1085 WEGNSSGKDAV
+1085 
-1096 ININNGSSWSGN
+1096 NNGSSWSGN
-1108 VSGSGSTL
+1108 VIGSGSTL
-1116 NMHGDNLWQVKGD
+1116 NMHGDSLWQLKGD
-1129 NVLDSFNAGSISK
+1129 NVLDSFNAGSVSK

-1148 VASGSGATVDMTD
+1148 VAAGGGTTVDMTD

-1174 KATFVYKHD
+1174 KATFVYQHD

-1189 INGGDITIGA
+1189 INGGDITIGT
-1199 ATSSSGIT
+1199 ATTGSGIT

-1246 DGYVKIAEGLTSV
+1246 DGYVKIAEGLTSA

-1299 TTVVTGDYV
+1299 KTTVTGDYV

-1319 PDINNIYNFTKD
+1319 PDTDNIYNFTKD

-1337 DSSAITTAKDTTLK
+1337 AGSAVTTAKDTTLK
-1351 LNSHDMT
+1351 LNNHDLT
-1358 ITANSGDGIATT
+1358 ITASSADGIATT
-1370 GGTLTVQDAG
+1370 GATLTVR
-1380 NFVVTGAKAI
+1380 N
-1390 NANNSKVDITAVNA
+1390 
-1404 TLNGDVSTNNAV
+1404 
-1416 TIKATKAAKVNG
+1416 
-1428 AVSADGANAAVTIDS
+1428 
-1443 ADTTIGSNVTA
+1443 
-1454 NGKGAKVTA
+1454 
-1463 KNLSKLDGDVVTDA
+1463 
-1477 DGSVELNFKE
+1477 
-1487 GASWTGDNSGNTTMS
+1487 
-1502 LSKGTWN
+1502 
-1509 GANNGKLNATLTNGT
+1509 
-1524 TWTGDSSGAGSTIKL
+1524 AGS
-1539 DASTWNGANSGANA
+1539 
-1553 DITLNNGASWSKGNT
+1553 
-1568 ADGVTVKADKAA
+1568 
-1580 WTGANGGAKA
+1580 
-1590 NITLTNASTWNGA
+1590 
-1603 NTGAN
+1603 
-1608 AKVNL
+1608 
-1613 TDSSWTGD
+1613 
-1621 NSGSG
+1621 
-1626 LSLTAN
+1626 
-1632 NSKWNGSTS
+1632 
-1641 AAGSATLTNGS
+1641 
-1652 IWTGA
+1652 
-1657 SANADFSLTLNG
+1657 
-1669 STWNNSGAS
+1669 
-1678 SLKNFA
+1678 
-1684 GTNGIVD
+1684 
-1691 MSNAA
+1691 
-1696 ASVTIGS
+1696 
-1703 YSGDATVIYKH
+1703 
-1714 NSNNPGEVYGGNFTV
+1714 
-1729 NSAENGSKITM
+1729 
-1740 LTDNTG
+1740 
-1746 VDTTDEDKINEAL
+1746 
-1759 DALAGK
+1759 
-1765 LFYLG
+1765 
-1770 AVGGAES
+1770 
-1777 NLNGTVKI
+1777 
-1785 AEGLT
+1785 
-1790 AASVAKQ
+1790 
-1797 TAGIVYDKTT
+1797 
-1807 GQGSADHKTVTPGPV
+1807 
-1822 YPSEQDRTAFVTSI
+1822 
-1836 TGEHLTDK
+1836 
-1844 EYRKAGV
+1844 
-1851 LSNTVDNNIY
+1851 
-1861 NFTKDATT
+1861 
-1869 ITTDSSAITTAKDT
+1869 
-1883 TLKLNSHD
+1883 
-1891 MTITA
+1891 
-1896 NSGDGIATTG
+1896 
-1906 GTLTVQD
+1906 LTV
-1913 AGNFVV
+1913 
-1919 TGAKAINAN
+1919 
-1928 NSKVDITAVNAT
+1928 S
-1940 LNGDVTTNNTVML
+1940 
-1953 KATKAAKVN
+1953 
-1962 GAVSADGANSNV
+1962 
-1974 SISGTASAAITGA
+1974 
-1987 VNANGANAAVT
+1987 
-1998 IDSADTTIG
+1998 
-2007 SDITANGKGAKV
+2007 
-2019 TAKNLSKLD
+2019 
-2028 GNVATDADG
+2028 
-2037 NVELNFKEGASWSG
+2037 
-2051 DNSGNTTM
+2051 
-2059 SLSKGTWSGANTG
+2059 
-2072 KLNVTLTNGTTWNGD
+2072 
-2087 SSGAGSTIKLDA
+2087 
-2099 STWSGANSGADAD
+2099 
-2112 ITLNNGASWSKG
+2112 
-2124 NTADGVTVKADKAA
+2124 
-2138 WTGANGGAKANITL
+2138 
-2152 TNASTW
+2152 
-2158 NGANTGANAKVNLT
+2158 
-2172 DSSWTGDNSGA
+2172 
-2183 GLSLTANNSKWN
+2183 
-2195 GSTSTAGSATLTN
+2195 
-2208 GSIWTGAST
+2208 
-2217 SADFALTLNGSTW
+2217 
-2230 NNSGASSLKSFSG
+2230 
-2243 TNGIVDMTNTAASVT
+2243 
-2258 IGSYS
+2258 
-2263 GDATVIYKHNSSNPG
+2263 
-2278 EVYGG
+2278 
-2283 NFTVTKAAANSKISM
+2283 
-2298 LTDNTGVDT
+2298 
-2307 TDEDKINEALD
+2307 
-2318 ALAGKLFYL
+2318 
-2327 GAVGGAE
+2327 
-2334 SNLNGTVKIAEGL
+2334 
-2347 TAASVAKQ
+2347 
-2355 TAGIVYDKTTGQ
+2355 
-2367 GSADHKTVTPGPV
+2367 
-2380 YPSEQDRTAFVTSI
+2380 
-2394 TGEHLTDK
+2394 
-2402 EYRKAG
+2402 
-2408 VLSNTVD
+2408 
-2415 NNIYNFTKDAT
+2415 
-2426 TITTDS
+2426 
-2432 SAITTTKDTT
+2432 
-2442 LKLNSHDLTITANS
+2442 
-2456 GDGIATTG
+2456 
-2464 GTLTV
+2464 
-2469 QNVGNFAVTGAK
+2469 GAK

-2516 AKVNGAVAADGANSN
+2516 AKVNGAVSASGANAA
-2531 VSISGTASAAISG
+2531 VSINGTDSVAITG
-2544 AVSAV
+2544 AVNAD
-2549 GANAAVTVDS
+2549 GANAAVTIDS
-2559 ADTTIGSDITANG
+2559 ADTIIGSDITANG
-2572 KGAKVTAKNLSKLD
+2572 KGAKVTAKNLSKLN
-2586 GDVATDADGSVELN
+2586 GNVATDADGSVELN

-2609 DNSGNTTMSLS
+2609 DNAGNTTMSLS
-2620 KGTWNGANTGKLNAT
+2620 KGIWNGANTGKLNAT
-2635 LTNGTTWNGDSSGA
+2635 LTNGTTWTGDSSGT

-2657 STWSGANSGA
+2657 S
-2667 NTDITLSN
+2667 
-2675 GASWTKGNTADGV
+2675 SWN
-2688 TVKAEK
+2688 
-2694 ATWTGANG
+2694 GANG
-2702 GAKANITL
+2702 GANANITL
-2710 TNASTWNGANTGANA
+2710 SNSASWNGANTGSNA
-2725 IVNLIDSSWTGD
+2725 TVNLTDSSWSGD
-2737 NSGAGLSLTA
+2737 NSGANVTITA

-2752 NGSTN
+2752 NGNAN

-2762 TLTNGSIWTGASTS
+2762 TLTNGSIWNGASTS
-2776 ADFSLTLNGSTWNN
+2776 ADFALKLNGSTWNN

-2797 SFSGTNGIV
+2797 SFNATNGIV
-2806 DMTNA
+2806 DMTNT

-2832 SNPGEV
+2832 SNPAEV
-2838 YGGNFTVNSAKNG
+2838 HGGNFTVNKAAAN

-2878 VGKLFYLGA
+2878 AGKLFYTGA

-2897 TVKIAEGLTAA
+2897 TVKIAEGLTAT
-2908 SAAKQTAGIVYD
+2908 SVAKQTAGIVYD

-3003 NSHDMTITANSGDGI
+3003 NNHDLTITANSGDGI
-3018 ATTGGT
+3018 ATTGAI
-3024 LTVQDAGIFAVTGA
+3024 LTVQDAGSLTVNGA

-3058 GDVTTNNAVT
+3058 GDVSTNNVVNIKAAKAAKVNGAVSANGANSSVSINGTASAAISGAVSADGANAAVT
-3068 IKATKAAKVNGAV
+3068 IDSADTIIGSDITANGKGAKVTAKNLSKLDGDVATDADGSVELNFKEGASWTGDNAGNTTMSLSKGIWNGANTGKLNATLTNGTSWNGDSSGAGSTIKLDASTWNGANSGANADITLTNGASWSKGNTADGVTVKADKAAWTGANGGANTNITLTNATTWTGANNGANATVNLTDSSWSGDNSGANVTITANNSKWNGNANAAGSATLTNGSIWNGASTSADFALKLNGSTWNNSGASSLKSFNATNGIVDMTNTAASVTIGSYSGDATVIYKHNSSNPAEVHGGNFTVNKAAANSKITMLTDNTGVDTTDEDKINEALDALAGKLFYTGAIGGAENNLNGTVKIAEGLTATSVAKQTAGIVYDKTTGQGSADHKTVTPGPVYPTEQDRTAFVTSITGEHFADKEYRKAGVLSNTVDNNIYNFTKDATTITTDSSAITTAKDTTLKLNSHDMTITANSGDGIATTGGTLTVQNVGSLTVSGAKAINANNSKVDITAVNATLNGDVSTNNVVNIKGTKAAKVNGAV
-3081 SADGANSNV
+3081 SANGANSSV
-3090 SISGTASAAITGAV
+3090 SINGTASAAISGAV
-3104 NANGANAAVTID
+3104 SAVGANAAVTID

-3125 ITANGKGAK
+3125 VTANGKGAK
-3134 VIAKNLSRLDGDV
+3134 VTAKNIGKLDGNV
-3147 TTDADGSVELGF
+3147 ATDADGSVELNF
-3159 KEGASWTGDNGGN
+3159 KEGAAWSGDNAGN

-3177 SKGTWNGAN
+3177 SKGNWNGAN
-3186 NGKLN
+3186 TGKLN
-3191 ATLTNGTTWTG
+3191 ATLTNGTSWTG

-3215 SSWSGAN
+3215 STWNGMN
-3222 SGANADITLSNG
+3222 SGAKADITLTNG
-3234 ASWTKGNTA
+3234 ASWSKGNTA
-3243 DGVAVKAD
+3243 DGVTVKAD
-3251 KASWTGANGG
+3251 KATWSGANGG
-3261 AKTNI
+3261 ANANI
-3266 TLTNSVS
+3266 TLSNSAS
-3273 WNGANTGSNATVNM
+3273 WNGANTGSNATVNL

-3311 GSTSAAGSAT
+3311 GSTSAAGNAT
-3321 LTNGSIWTGASTNAD
+3321 LTNGSIWTGASTSAD
-3336 FALTL
+3336 FSLTL

-3350 ASSLKSFAGTN
+3350 ASSLKSFNATN

-3389 SSNPSEVYGGN
+3389 SSNPGEVHGGN
-3400 FTVTKAATN
+3400 FTVNKAAAN

-3427 KINEALDALAGRL
+3427 KINEALDALAGKL
-3440 FYLGAVGGAE
+3440 FYTGAIGGAE

-3464 AASVAKQTAGIVYD
+3464 ATSVAKQTAGIVYD

-3560 LNSHDM
+3560 LNNNDL

-3575 IATTGGK
+3575 IATTGGT

-3590 FAVTGAK
+3590 LTVKGAK

-3603 SKVDIT
+3603 SKVEIT
-3609 AVNATLNGDVSTNN
+3609 AVNATLNDDVSTNN
-3623 AVMLKAT
+3623 VVNIKAT
-3630 KAAKVNGAVAAN
+3630 KAAKVNGAVSAN
-3642 GANSNVSISGEATTI
+3642 
-3657 TGAVAAD
+3657 
-3664 GANSNVSISGTA
+3664 
-3676 SAAISGAV
+3676 
-3684 NAVGA
+3684 GA
-3689 NAAVTIDSADTTI
+3689 NAAVTIDSADTII

-3722 LDGNVAT
+3722 LNGNVAT

-3740 EGASWTGDNAGNT
+3740 EGASWSGDNSGNT

-3764 DNTGKLNATLTNG
+3764 ANTGKLNATLTNG
-3777 TTWIGDS
+3777 TSWTGDS

-3845 ITLTNASTW
+3845 ITLSNSASW

-3859 GANATVN
+3859 GSNAT
-3866 LTDSSW
+3866 
-3872 TGDNSGAGL
+3872 
-3881 SLTAN
+3881 
-3886 NSKWNGNTSAA
+3886 
-3897 GSATLTNGSIWTG
+3897 
-3910 ASTNADFALTLNG
+3910 
-3923 STWNNSGASSLK
+3923 
-3935 NFAATNGI
+3935 
-3943 VDMTNAAASV
+3943 
-3953 TIGSYSG
+3953 
-3960 DATVIYKHNS
+3960 
-3970 SNPGEVY
+3970 
-3977 GGNFT
+3977 
-3982 VNSAKNGSKITML
+3982 
-3995 TDNTGVDTT
+3995 
-4004 DEDKIN
+4004 
-4010 EALDALAGKL
+4010 
-4020 FYLGA
+4020 
-4025 IGGAENNLNGTVK
+4025 
-4038 IAEGLT
+4038 
-4044 ATSVAKQTAGIVY
+4044 
-4057 DKTTGQGSADHKT
+4057 
-4070 VMPGPVYPTEQDR
+4070 
-4083 TAFVTS
+4083 
-4089 ITGEHFTDK
+4089 
-4098 EYRKAGVLSNTVD
+4098 
-4111 NNIYNFTK
+4111 
-4119 DATTITTDSS
+4119 
-4129 AITTA
+4129 
-4134 KDTTLKL
+4134 
-4141 NSHDMTI
+4141 
-4148 TANSGDGIATTGGTL
+4148 
-4163 TVQDAG
+4163 
-4169 NFAVTGAKAINA
+4169 
-4181 NNSKV
+4181 
-4186 DITAVNATLNGDVTT
+4186 
-4201 NNIVTI
+4201 
-4207 KATKAAKVN
+4207 
-4216 GAVSA
+4216 
-4221 NGTNAA
+4221 
-4227 VTIDSADTTIGSDI
+4227 
-4241 TANGKGAKVIAKNL
+4241 
-4255 SRLDG
+4255 
-4260 DVATDADGSV
+4260 
-4270 ELNFKEGAS
+4270 
-4279 WTGNNSGNT
+4279 
-4288 TMSLSKGTW
+4288 
-4297 NGANTGKLNA
+4297 
-4307 TLTNGTSWTGDS
+4307 
-4319 SGAGS
+4319 
-4324 TIKLD
+4324 
-4329 ASSWSGANSG
+4329 
-4339 ANADITLTNG
+4339 
-4349 ASWTKG
+4349 
-4355 NTADGVTVKADK
+4355 
-4367 AAWTGANGGAKANIT
+4367 
-4382 LTNASTWNGANT
+4382 
-4394 GANAIV
+4394 V

-4441 IWNGASTSADF
+4441 IWNGASTSGDF
-4452 ALTLNGST
+4452 SLTLNNST

-4504 SSNPGEVYGGNF
+4504 SSNPAEVYGGNF
-4516 TVNKAAANSK
+4516 TVNKAAGNSK

-4544 ANALNALA
+4544 ANALNSLA

-4569 YVKLAEGLTASSII
+4569 YVKLAEGLTASSVV

-4610 YPEAQTKDNFTSQI
+4610 YPEEQTKDNFTSQI

-4687 KADAITIAFKNLD
+4687 KADAITVEFKNLD

-4706 AGQALVAE
+4706 TGQALLAE

-4729 DSAFVANGAG
+4729 DSAFIANGAG
-4739 SGIKADGLTNITVGS
+4739 SSIKADGLTNITVGS

-4764 IELAGSTV
+4764 IELAGGTV

-4818 ADSKLTGDVSTAGD
+4818 AESKLTGDVSTVGD

-5054 RMGDVRLDNE
+5054 RMGDVRLANE

-5128 KAVSLSVYGSWN
+5128 KAVSLAVYGSWN

>member
-33 ITVPSNYGASNMTAI
+33 ITVPSDYGASNMTAI

-127 HSAAGYN
+127 HSAAGHN

-158 EEVSKSRNLMEDLN
+158 EEISKSRNLMEDLN
-172 TYCGMSYSS
+172 NYCGMSYSS

-344 VNWEIVVEG
+344 VDWEIVVEG
-353 NTEGGG
+353 STEGGG

-376 TKRVWGE
+376 TKRVWAE

-392 DGAVKPTYTWSAYTL
+392 DGAAKPTYTWSAYEL

-444 PSVTTTKV
+444 PSVTTTKIV
-452 ININANSKT
+452 NINANSKT

-530 SNTLQLQVQNGVAT
+530 SNTLQLQVQNSVAT

-551 NGKSVTINAGK
+551 NGKNITINAGK

-575 LNNAIMNDAGKSDA
+575 LNNAIMNDAGKSAA

-640 KGADNETWGIPINA
+640 KGSDSETWGIPINA

-667 TQVENSRVDVSGTA
+667 AQVENSRVDVSGTA

-702 GGEINVPKGMNYGYY
+702 GGEINVPKDMNYGYY

-733 GAAAGNNSVKLGG
+733 GTAAGNNSVKLGG
-746 DIFALSTGTVNVALT
+746 DIFALKTGTVNVALT
-761 TGDSYLRGIVDNGG
+761 TDDSYLRGIVDNGG

-824 IFQKSD
+824 IFQKSG
-830 SKNITIDKYSGNTM
+830 SKDITIDKYSGNTM

-853 PEKILGGNFTVKT
+853 PENILGGNFTVKT
-866 AESGSAVAL
+866 AETGSAVAL
-875 RTDSDGVNT
+875 RTDSNGINT

-903 TDYVSGNR
+903 TDYVNGSR

-924 AASAAKYVGSVKYND
+924 AASAAKYVGSVKYSD

-954 ETPEGDNSDA
+954 ETPEGDNTDA
-964 DKNFLV
+964 DKNFLL

-982 NVNLTLK
+982 NVNLALK
-989 DKASWSG
+989 DKASWTGNNS
-996 DNIGSNM
+996 GSNM
-1003 VVNAADSV
+1003 VVNAADSA

-1036 SKAVVTLKNKASWSG
+1036 SKAVVTLKNKASWTG
-1051 DSSGSDLQLNLDD
+1051 DSSGSDLQLTLDN
-1064 SDYNG
+1064 SAYQG
-1069 NISGDRSS
+1069 NIRGDRSS
-1077 VTLGNGSN
+1077 VTL
-1085 WEGNSSGKDAV
+1085 
-1096 ININNGSSWSGN
+1096 NNGSSWSGN
-1108 VSGSGSTL
+1108 VIGSGSTL
-1116 NMHGDNLWQVKGD
+1116 NMHGDSLWQLKGD

-1142 MRKAAA
+1142 MRKATA
-1148 VASGSGATVDMTD
+1148 VAAGGGTTVDMTD

-1174 KATFVYKHD
+1174 KATFVYQHD
-1183 ANDVTK
+1183 VNDVTK
-1189 INGGDITIGA
+1189 INGGDITIGT
-1199 ATSSSGIT
+1199 ATTGSRIT

-1246 DGYVKIAEGLTSV
+1246 DGYVKIAEGLTSA

-1299 TTVVTGDYV
+1299 KTTVTGDYV
-1308 TDKEYRDAGVL
+1308 TDREYRDAGVL
-1319 PDINNIYNFTKD
+1319 PDTDNIYNFTKD

-1337 DSSAITTAKDTTLK
+1337 AGSAITTDKDTTLK
-1351 LNSHDMT
+1351 LNNNDMT
-1358 ITANSGDGIATT
+1358 ITASSGDGIATT
-1370 GGTLTVQDAG
+1370 GGTLTVQNAG
-1380 NFVVTGAKAI
+1380 NFAVTGAKAI
-1390 NANNSKVDITAVNA
+1390 NANNSKVEITAVNA
-1404 TLNGDVSTNNAV
+1404 TLNGDVSTNNV
-1416 TIKATKAAKVNG
+1416 VNIKATKAAKING
-1428 AVSADGANAAVTIDS
+1428 AVSANGANSNVSISGEATTITGAVAANGANSNVSINGTASAAISGAVGANGANAAVTIDS
-1443 ADTTIGSNVTA
+1443 ADTTIGSDVIA
-1454 NGKGAKVTA
+1454 NGQGAKVTA
-1463 KNLSKLDGDVVTDA
+1463 KNLSKLNGNVATYA
-1477 DGSVELNFKE
+1477 DGSVELKFKE

-1509 GANNGKLNATLTNGT
+1509 GANTGKLNATLTNGT

-1553 DITLNNGASWSKGNT
+1553 NVTLTNGASWSKGNT
-1568 ADGVTVKADKAA
+1568 ADGVTVKADKAS
-1580 WTGANGGAKA
+1580 WSGANGGANA
-1590 NITLTNASTWNGA
+1590 NITLTNSASWTGA

-1608 AKVNL
+1608 ATFNL
-1613 TDSSWTGD
+1613 TDSSW
-1621 NSGSG
+1621 S
-1626 LSLTAN
+1626 
-1632 NSKWNGSTS
+1632 
-1641 AAGSATLTNGS
+1641 
-1652 IWTGA
+1652 
-1657 SANADFSLTLNG
+1657 
-1669 STWNNSGAS
+1669 
-1678 SLKNFA
+1678 
-1684 GTNGIVD
+1684 
-1691 MSNAA
+1691 
-1696 ASVTIGS
+1696 
-1703 YSGDATVIYKH
+1703 
-1714 NSNNPGEVYGGNFTV
+1714 
-1729 NSAENGSKITM
+1729 
-1740 LTDNTG
+1740 
-1746 VDTTDEDKINEAL
+1746 
-1759 DALAGK
+1759 
-1765 LFYLG
+1765 
-1770 AVGGAES
+1770 
-1777 NLNGTVKI
+1777 
-1785 AEGLT
+1785 
-1790 AASVAKQ
+1790 
-1797 TAGIVYDKTT
+1797 
-1807 GQGSADHKTVTPGPV
+1807 
-1822 YPSEQDRTAFVTSI
+1822 
-1836 TGEHLTDK
+1836 
-1844 EYRKAGV
+1844 
-1851 LSNTVDNNIY
+1851 
-1861 NFTKDATT
+1861 
-1869 ITTDSSAITTAKDT
+1869 
-1883 TLKLNSHD
+1883 
-1891 MTITA
+1891 
-1896 NSGDGIATTG
+1896 
-1906 GTLTVQD
+1906 
-1913 AGNFVV
+1913 
-1919 TGAKAINAN
+1919 
-1928 NSKVDITAVNAT
+1928 
-1940 LNGDVTTNNTVML
+1940 
-1953 KATKAAKVN
+1953 
-1962 GAVSADGANSNV
+1962 
-1974 SISGTASAAITGA
+1974 
-1987 VNANGANAAVT
+1987 
-1998 IDSADTTIG
+1998 
-2007 SDITANGKGAKV
+2007 
-2019 TAKNLSKLD
+2019 
-2028 GNVATDADG
+2028 
-2037 NVELNFKEGASWSG
+2037 
-2051 DNSGNTTM
+2051 
-2059 SLSKGTWSGANTG
+2059 
-2072 KLNVTLTNGTTWNGD
+2072 
-2087 SSGAGSTIKLDA
+2087 
-2099 STWSGANSGADAD
+2099 
-2112 ITLNNGASWSKG
+2112 
-2124 NTADGVTVKADKAA
+2124 
-2138 WTGANGGAKANITL
+2138 
-2152 TNASTW
+2152 
-2158 NGANTGANAKVNLT
+2158 
-2172 DSSWTGDNSGA
+2172 GDNSGA
-2183 GLSLTANNSKWN
+2183 GLSLTADNSKWN
-2195 GSTSTAGSATLTN
+2195 GSTNTAGSATLTN
-2208 GSIWTGAST
+2208 GSIWNGAST
-2217 SADFALTLNGSTW
+2217 SADFSLTLTGSTW
-2230 NNSGASSLKSFSG
+2230 NNSGASSLNSF
-2243 TNGIVDMTNTAASVT
+2243 N
-2258 IGSYS
+2258 
-2263 GDATVIYKHNSSNPG
+2263 
-2278 EVYGG
+2278 
-2283 NFTVTKAAANSKISM
+2283 
-2298 LTDNTGVDT
+2298 
-2307 TDEDKINEALD
+2307 
-2318 ALAGKLFYL
+2318 
-2327 GAVGGAE
+2327 
-2334 SNLNGTVKIAEGL
+2334 
-2347 TAASVAKQ
+2347 
-2355 TAGIVYDKTTGQ
+2355 
-2367 GSADHKTVTPGPV
+2367 
-2380 YPSEQDRTAFVTSI
+2380 
-2394 TGEHLTDK
+2394 
-2402 EYRKAG
+2402 
-2408 VLSNTVD
+2408 
-2415 NNIYNFTKDAT
+2415 
-2426 TITTDS
+2426 
-2432 SAITTTKDTT
+2432 
-2442 LKLNSHDLTITANS
+2442 
-2456 GDGIATTG
+2456 
-2464 GTLTV
+2464 
-2469 QNVGNFAVTGAK
+2469 
-2481 AINAN
+2481 
-2486 NSKVDITAVNATLN
+2486 
-2500 GDVSTNNV
+2500 
-2508 VNIKATKA
+2508 
-2516 AKVNGAVAADGANSN
+2516 
-2531 VSISGTASAAISG
+2531 
-2544 AVSAV
+2544 
-2549 GANAAVTVDS
+2549 
-2559 ADTTIGSDITANG
+2559 
-2572 KGAKVTAKNLSKLD
+2572 
-2586 GDVATDADGSVELN
+2586 
-2600 FKEGASWSG
+2600 
-2609 DNSGNTTMSLS
+2609 
-2620 KGTWNGANTGKLNAT
+2620 
-2635 LTNGTTWNGDSSGA
+2635 
-2649 GSTIKLDA
+2649 
-2657 STWSGANSGA
+2657 
-2667 NTDITLSN
+2667 
-2675 GASWTKGNTADGV
+2675 
-2688 TVKAEK
+2688 
-2694 ATWTGANG
+2694 
-2702 GAKANITL
+2702 
-2710 TNASTWNGANTGANA
+2710 
-2725 IVNLIDSSWTGD
+2725 
-2737 NSGAGLSLTA
+2737 
-2747 NNSKW
+2747 
-2752 NGSTN
+2752 
-2757 AAGSA
+2757 
-2762 TLTNGSIWTGASTS
+2762 
-2776 ADFSLTLNGSTWNN
+2776 
-2790 SGASSLK
+2790 
-2797 SFSGTNGIV
+2797 GTNGIV

-2832 SNPGEV
+2832 SNPAEV
-2838 YGGNFTVNSAKNG
+2838 YGGNFTVNKAAAN

-2878 VGKLFYLGA
+2878 AGKLFYTGA

-2897 TVKIAEGLTAA
+2897 TVKIAEGLTAT
-2908 SAAKQTAGIVYD
+2908 SVAKQTAGIVYD

-3003 NSHDMTITANSGDGI
+3003 NNHDLTITASSGDGI
-3018 ATTGGT
+3018 TTTGGT
-3024 LTVQDAGIFAVTGA
+3024 LTVQNAGNFAVTGA

-3058 GDVTTNNAVT
+3058 GDVSTNNVVN
-3068 IKATKAAKVNGAV
+3068 IKATKAAKVNGTVNAN
-3081 SADGANSNV
+3081 GANSSV
-3090 SISGTASAAITGAV
+3090 SISGTASAAISGAV
-3104 NANGANAAVTID
+3104 SAVGANAAVTID
-3116 SADTTIGSD
+3116 SADTTIGSN

-3134 VIAKNLSRLDGDV
+3134 VTAKNLSKLNGNV
-3147 TTDADGSVELGF
+3147 ATDADGSVELNF
-3159 KEGASWTGDNGGN
+3159 KEGAAWSGDNAGN
-3172 TTMSL
+3172 TAMSL
-3177 SKGTWNGAN
+3177 SKGSWNGAN
-3186 NGKLN
+3186 TGKLN
-3191 ATLTNGTTWTG
+3191 ATLTNGTSWTG

-3222 SGANADITLSNG
+3222 SGANADITLNNG
-3234 ASWTKGNTA
+3234 ASWSKGNTA
-3243 DGVAVKAD
+3243 DGVTVKAD
-3251 KASWTGANGG
+3251 KASWSGANGG
-3261 AKTNI
+3261 ANANI
-3266 TLTNSVS
+3266 TLTNSAS
-3273 WNGANTGSNATVNM
+3273 WTGANTGANATFNL
-3287 TDSSWTGDNSGAGL
+3287 TDSSWSGDNSGAGL
-3301 SLTANNSKWN
+3301 SLTADNSKWN
-3311 GSTSAAGSAT
+3311 GSTNTAGSAT
-3321 LTNGSIWTGASTNAD
+3321 LTNGSIWNGASTSAD
-3336 FALTL
+3336 FSLTL
-3341 NGSTWNNSG
+3341 TGSTWNNSG
-3350 ASSLKSFAGTN
+3350 ASSLNSFNGTN

-3389 SSNPSEVYGGN
+3389 SSNPAEVYGGN
-3400 FTVTKAATN
+3400 FTVNKAAAN

-3427 KINEALDALAGRL
+3427 KINEALDALAGKL
-3440 FYLGAVGGAE
+3440 FYTGAIGGAE

-3464 AASVAKQTAGIVYD
+3464 ATSVAKQTAGIVYD

-3488 KTVTPGPVYPSEQDR
+3488 KTVTPGPVYPTEQDR

-3546 AGSAITTAK
+3546 DSRAVTTAK

-3560 LNSHDM
+3560 LNNHDLM
-3566 TITANSGDG
+3566 ITANGGDG
-3575 IATTGGK
+3575 IATSGGK
-3582 LTVQDAGD
+3582 LTVQDAGSLT
-3590 FAVTGAK
+3590 VKGAK
-3597 AINANN
+3597 AINTNN
-3603 SKVDIT
+3603 SKVEIA

-3623 AVMLKAT
+3623 VVNIKAT
-3630 KAAKVNGAVAAN
+3630 KAAKVNGAVSAS
-3642 GANSNVSISGEATTI
+3642 GANAAVSINGTDSVAI
-3657 TGAVAAD
+3657 TGAVS
-3664 GANSNVSISGTA
+3664 AN
-3676 SAAISGAV
+3676 
-3684 NAVGA
+3684 GA

-3702 GSDIT
+3702 GSDVT
-3707 ANGKGAKVTAKNLSK
+3707 ANGNGAKVTAKNIGK

-3753 TMSLSKGTWNG
+3753 TISLSKGTWNG
-3764 DNTGKLNATLTNG
+3764 ANTGKLNATLTNG
-3777 TTWIGDS
+3777 TTWTGDS

-3824 GVTVKADKAAWTG
+3824 GVTVKADKASWSG
-3837 ANGGAKAN
+3837 ANGGANAN
-3845 ITLTNASTW
+3845 ITLTNSASWT
-3854 NGANT
+3854 GANT
-3859 GANATVN
+3859 GANATFN

-3872 TGDNSGAGL
+3872 SGDNSGAGL
-3881 SLTAN
+3881 SLTAD
-3886 NSKWNGNTSAA
+3886 NSKWNGSTNTA
-3897 GSATLTNGSIWTG
+3897 GSATLTNGSIWNG
-3910 ASTNADFALTLNG
+3910 ASTSADFSLTLTG
-3923 STWNNSGASSLK
+3923 STWNNSGASSL
-3935 NFAATNGI
+3935 NSFNGTNGI

-3970 SNPGEVY
+3970 SNPAEVY

-3982 VNSAKNGSKITML
+3982 VNKAAANSKITML

-4020 FYLGA
+4020 FYTGA

-4070 VMPGPVYPTEQDR
+4070 VTPGPVYPTEQDR

-4089 ITGEHFTDK
+4089 ITGEHLTDK

-4141 NSHDMTI
+4141 NNHDLTI
-4148 TANSGDGIATTGGTL
+4148 TASSGDGITTTGGTL
-4163 TVQDAG
+4163 TVQNAG

-4186 DITAVNATLNGDVTT
+4186 DITAVNATLNGDVST
-4201 NNIVTI
+4201 NNVVNI

-4216 GAVSA
+4216 GTVNANGANSSVSISGTASAAISGAVSA
-4221 NGTNAA
+4221 VGANAA
-4227 VTIDSADTTIGSDI
+4227 VTIDSADTTIGSNI
-4241 TANGKGAKVIAKNL
+4241 TANGKGAKVTAKNL
-4255 SRLDG
+4255 SKLNG
-4260 DVATDADGSV
+4260 NVATDADGSV
-4270 ELNFKEGAS
+4270 ELNFKEGAAWS
-4279 WTGNNSGNT
+4279 GDNAGNT
-4288 TMSLSKGTW
+4288 AMSLSKGSW

-4339 ANADITLTNG
+4339 ANADITLNNG
-4349 ASWTKG
+4349 ASWSKG

-4367 AAWTGANGGAKANIT
+4367 ASWSGANGGANANIT
-4382 LTNASTWNGANT
+4382 LTNSASWTGANT
-4394 GANAIV
+4394 GANATF

-4410 NSGAGLSLTANNSK
+4410 NSGAGLSLTADNSK
-4424 WNGSTSTAGSAT
+4424 WNGSTNTAGSAT

-4452 ALTLNGST
+4452 SLTLTGST

-4468 LKSFNGTN
+4468 LNSFNGTN

-4504 SSNPGEVYGGNF
+4504 SSNPAEVYGGNF
-4516 TVNKAAANSK
+4516 TVTKATANSK

-4544 ANALNALA
+4544 ANALNSLA

-4569 YVKLAEGLTASSII
+4569 YVKLAEGLTASSVV

-4610 YPEAQTKDNFTSQI
+4610 YPEEQTKDNFTSQI

-4645 VYDFSKDRSIITTA
+4645 IYDFSKDRSIITTA

-4673 NNKSMSLNSGADAV
+4673 NNKSMSLHSGADAV
-4687 KADAITIAFKNLD
+4687 KADAITIEFKNLD

-4706 AGQALVAE
+4706 AGQALLAE

-4719 ILHNTGAVTA
+4719 ILHNTGVVTA
-4729 DSAFVANGAG
+4729 DSAFIANGAG
-4739 SGIKADGLTNITVGS
+4739 SSIKADGLTNITVGS

-4764 IELAGSTV
+4764 IELAGSIV
-4772 KGDVTADN
+4772 KGAVTADN

-4790 NAAGSILT
+4790 NAAGSKLT

-4806 TAGSSV
+4806 ASGSNV

-4818 ADSKLTGDVSTAGD
+4818 AESKLTGDVSTAGD

-4853 NLHLNSSKAQ
+4853 NLNLNSSKAQ

-4931 KAAEG
+4931 KVAEG

-5099 QLDNNKLFGAA
+5099 KLDNNMLFGAA

-5194 FYIDPSVQFTVGRVA
+5194 FYIDPSVQFTVGRIA

>member
-134 GYIYVGDYDLG
+134 GYVYVGDYDLG

-158 EEVSKSRNLMEDLN
+158 EEVSKSRNLMDDLN

-469 GTDADSSVYS
+469 GTDADSSVYG

-530 SNTLQLQVQNGVAT
+530 SNTLQLQVQNSVAT

-551 NGKSVTINAGK
+551 NGKNITINAGK
-562 LNIITIGAVNGNS
+562 LNIITIGAVDGNS
-575 LNNAIMNDAGKSDA
+575 LNNAIMNDAGKAAA

-602 NGSYGGN
+602 NGGYGGN

-631 ITINGNLTI
+631 ITINGNLTV
-640 KGADNETWGIPINA
+640 KGSDSETWGIPINA
-654 DNVLSRF
+654 DNALSRF

-746 DIFALSTGTVNVALT
+746 DIFALPTGTVNVALT

-816 GSAGAAGV
+816 GSTGAAGV
-824 IFQKSD
+824 IFQKNG
-830 SKNITIDKYSGNTM
+830 SKDITIDKYSGNTM

-853 PEKILGGNFTVKT
+853 PENILGGNFTVKT
-866 AESGSAVAL
+866 ADSGSAVAL
-875 RTDSDGVNT
+875 RTDSSGVNT

-903 TDYVSGNR
+903 TDYVSGSR

-924 AASAAKYVGSVKYND
+924 AASTAKYVGSVKYSD

-954 ETPEGDNSDA
+954 ETPEGDNTDA
-964 DKNFLV
+964 DKNFLL

-982 NVNLTLK
+982 NVNLALK
-989 DKASWSG
+989 DKASWTGGNS
-996 DNIGSNM
+996 GSNM

-1036 SKAVVTLKNKASWSG
+1036 SKAVVTLKNKASWTG
-1051 DSSGSDLQLNLDD
+1051 DSKGSDLQLTLDD

-1108 VSGSGSTL
+1108 VSGSGSIL
-1116 NMHGDNLWQVKGD
+1116 NMHGDSLWQLKGD
-1129 NVLDSFNAGSISK
+1129 NALDSFNAGSVSK

-1148 VASGSGATVDMTD
+1148 VAAGGGTTVDMTD

-1174 KATFVYKHD
+1174 KSTFVYKHD

-1199 ATSSSGIT
+1199 ATSGSGIT

-1246 DGYVKIAEGLTSV
+1246 DGYVKIAEGLTSA

-1274 GQGSL
+1274 GQGGL

-1337 DSSAITTAKDTTLK
+1337 DSSAITAAKDTTLK
-1351 LNSHDMT
+1351 LNSHDMS

-1370 GGTLTVQDAG
+1370 GGKLTVQDAG
-1380 NFVVTGAKAI
+1380 NFAVTGAKAI

-1404 TLNGDVSTNNAV
+1404 TLNGDVITNNAV
-1416 TIKATKAAKVNG
+1416 KIKATKAAKVNG
-1428 AVSADGANAAVTIDS
+1428 AVSADGANSNVSINGTASAAISGAVTANGANAAVTIDS
-1443 ADTTIGSNVTA
+1443 ADTTIGSDITA

-1463 KNLSKLDGDVVTDA
+1463 KNLSKLDGDVATDA
-1477 DGSVELNFKE
+1477 DGSVELNFKG
-1487 GASWTGDNSGNTTMS
+1487 GASWSGDNSGNTTMN

-1509 GANNGKLNATLTNGT
+1509 GANTGKVNATLTNGT
-1524 TWTGDSSGAGSTIKL
+1524 SWTGDSSGAGSTIKL
-1539 DASTWNGANSGANA
+1539 DASSWSGANSGANT
-1553 DITLNNGASWSKGNT
+1553 DVTLSNSASWTKGNT
-1568 ADGVTVKADKAA
+1568 ADGVTVKADKAS
-1580 WTGANGGAKA
+1580 WTGANGGANA
-1590 NITLTNASTWNGA
+1590 NITLSNATTW
-1603 NTGAN
+1603 TGAN
-1608 AKVNL
+1608 NGAKATVNL
-1613 TDSSWTGD
+1613 TDSSWSGD
-1621 NSGSG
+1621 NSGANVTI
-1626 LSLTAN
+1626 TAN
-1632 NSKWNGSTS
+1632 NSKWNGSTN

-1652 IWTGA
+1652 SWTGA
-1657 SANADFSLTLNG
+1657 STSADFSLTLNG

-1678 SLKNFA
+1678 SLKSFN

-1691 MSNAA
+1691 MTNAA

-1714 NSNNPGEVYGGNFTV
+1714 NSSNPGEVYGGNFTV
-1729 NSAENGSKITM
+1729 TKAAANSKITM

-1770 AVGGAES
+1770 AIGGAES

-1836 TGEHLTDK
+1836 TGEHFTDK

-1861 NFTKDATT
+1861 NFTKDVTT
-1869 ITTDSSAITTAKDT
+1869 ITTDSSTITTAKDT

-1906 GTLTVQD
+1906 DTLTVQN
-1913 AGNFVV
+1913 AGSLTVK
-1919 TGAKAINAN
+1919 GAKAINAN

-1940 LNGDVTTNNTVML
+1940 LNGDVTTNNAVTL

-1962 GAVSADGANSNV
+1962 GAVSASGTNSSV
-1974 SISGTASAAITGA
+1974 SINGTASAAISGA
-1987 VNANGANAAVT
+1987 VSADGANAAVT
-1998 IDSADTTIG
+1998 IDSADITIG

-2028 GNVATDADG
+2028 GNVATDDDG
-2037 NVELNFKEGASWSG
+2037 SVELNFKEGASWTG

-2059 SLSKGTWSGANTG
+2059 SLSKGTWNGANTG
-2072 KLNVTLTNGTTWNGD
+2072 KLNATLTNGTTWTGD

-2099 STWSGANSGADAD
+2099 SSWSGMNSGANANV
-2112 ITLNNGASWSKG
+2112 TLNNGASWSKG
-2124 NTADGVTVKADKAA
+2124 NTTDGVTVKADKAA

-2158 NGANTGANAKVNLT
+2158 NGANTGANATVNMT

-2183 GLSLTANNSKWN
+2183 GLSLTADNSKWN
-2195 GSTSTAGSATLTN
+2195 GSTSAAGSATLTN
-2208 GSIWTGAST
+2208 GSIWTGASAN
-2217 SADFALTLNGSTW
+2217 ADFSLTLNGSTW
-2230 NNSGASSLKSFSG
+2230 NNSGASSLKSFAG
-2243 TNGIVDMTNTAASVT
+2243 TNGIVDMTNAAASVT

-2426 TITTDS
+2426 TITTES

-2442 LKLNSHDLTITANS
+2442 LKLNNHDLTITANG

-2469 QNVGNFAVTGAK
+2469 QDAGNLTVKGAK

-2486 NSKVDITAVNATLN
+2486 NSKVEITAVNATLN

-2516 AKVNGAVAADGANSN
+2516 AKVNGAVSAN
-2531 VSISGTASAAISG
+2531 GT
-2544 AVSAV
+2544 
-2549 GANAAVTVDS
+2549 NAAVTIDS

-2572 KGAKVTAKNLSKLD
+2572 KGAKVTAKNLSKLY
-2586 GDVATDADGSVELN
+2586 GDVATDDDGSVELN
-2600 FKEGASWSG
+2600 FKDGAAWSG
-2609 DNSGNTTMSLS
+2609 DNAGNTTISLS
-2620 KGTWNGANTGKLNAT
+2620 KGSWNGANTGKLNAT
-2635 LTNGTTWNGDSSGA
+2635 LTNGTTWTGDSSGA

-2657 STWSGANSGA
+2657 STWNGANSGA
-2667 NTDITLSN
+2667 NADITLTN
-2675 GASWTKGNTADGV
+2675 GASWSKGNTADGV
-2688 TVKAEK
+2688 TVKTDK
-2694 ATWTGANG
+2694 ASWTGANG

-2710 TNASTWNGANTGANA
+2710 ANASTWNGTNTGSNA
-2725 IVNLIDSSWTGD
+2725 TVNMTDSSWTGD

-2752 NGSTN
+2752 NGSTS

-2797 SFSGTNGIV
+2797 SFAGTNGIV

-2878 VGKLFYLGA
+2878 AGKLFYTGA

-2897 TVKIAEGLTAA
+2897 TVKIAEGLTATSVAKQTAGIVYDKTTGQGSADHKTVTPGPVYPSEQDRTAFVTSITGEHLTDKEYRKAGVLSNTVDNNIYNFSKDATTITTDSSAITTAKDTTLKLNSHDLTITANSGDGIATTGGTLTVQDAGIFAVTGAKAINANNSKVDITAVNATLNGDVTTNNAVTIKATKAAKVNGAVSADGANSSVSISGTA
-2908 SAAKQTAGIVYD
+2908 SAAISGAVSAVGANAAVTVDSADTTIGSDITANGKGAKVTAKNLSKLDGNVATDADGSVELNFKEGASWTGDNAGNTTMSLSKGTWNGANTGKLNATLTNGTTWTGDSSGAGSTIKLDASTWSGANSGANADITLSNGASWTKGNTADGVTVKADKATWTGANGGAKSNITLTNASTWNGANTGANATVNMTDSSWTSDNSGAGLSLTADNSKWNGSTSAAGSATLTNGSIWTGASTNADFSLTLNGSTWNNSGASSLKSFSGTNGIVDMTNAAASVTIGSYSGDATVIYKHNSSNPGEVYGGNFTVNKAAANSKITMLTDNTGVDTTDEDKINEALDALAGKLFYLGAIGGAESNLNGTVKIAEGLTATSVAKQTAGIVYD

-3003 NSHDMTITANSGDGI
+3003 NSHDLTITANGGDGI
-3018 ATTGGT
+3018 ATTGGK
-3024 LTVQDAGIFAVTGA
+3024 LTVQDAGNFAVTGA

-3053 NATLN
+3053 NAMLN

-3081 SADGANSNV
+3081 SADGANSSV
-3090 SISGTASAAITGAV
+3090 SISGTASAAISGAV
-3104 NANGANAAVTID
+3104 SAVGANAAVTVD

-3134 VIAKNLSRLDGDV
+3134 VTAKNLSKLDGNV
-3147 TTDADGSVELGF
+3147 ATDADGSVELTF
-3159 KEGASWTGDNGGN
+3159 KDGAAWSGDNAGN
-3172 TTMSL
+3172 TTISL
-3177 SKGTWNGAN
+3177 SKGSWNGAN
-3186 NGKLN
+3186 TGKLN

-3215 SSWSGAN
+3215 STWNGAN
-3222 SGANADITLSNG
+3222 SGANADITLTNG
-3234 ASWTKGNTA
+3234 ASWSKGNTA
-3243 DGVAVKAD
+3243 DGVTVKTD

-3261 AKTNI
+3261 AKANI
-3266 TLTNSVS
+3266 TLANAST
-3273 WNGANTGSNATVNM
+3273 WNGTNTGSNATVNM

-3321 LTNGSIWTGASTNAD
+3321 LTNGSIWTGASTSAD
-3336 FALTL
+3336 FSLTL

-3389 SSNPSEVYGGN
+3389 SSNPGEVYGGN
-3400 FTVTKAATN
+3400 FTVT
-3409 SKITMLTDNTGVD
+3409 
-3422 TTDED
+3422 
-3427 KINEALDALAGRL
+3427 
-3440 FYLGAVGGAE
+3440 
-3450 NNLNGTVKIAEGLT
+3450 
-3464 AASVAKQTAGIVYD
+3464 
-3478 KTTGQGSADH
+3478 
-3488 KTVTPGPVYPSEQDR
+3488 
-3503 TAFVTSIT
+3503 
-3511 GEHLTDKEYRKAG
+3511 
-3524 VLSNTVDNNI
+3524 
-3534 YNFTKDATTITT
+3534 
-3546 AGSAITTAK
+3546 
-3555 DTTLK
+3555 
-3560 LNSHDM
+3560 
-3566 TITANSGDG
+3566 
-3575 IATTGGK
+3575 
-3582 LTVQDAGD
+3582 
-3590 FAVTGAK
+3590 
-3597 AINANN
+3597 
-3603 SKVDIT
+3603 
-3609 AVNATLNGDVSTNN
+3609 
-3623 AVMLKAT
+3623 
-3630 KAAKVNGAVAAN
+3630 
-3642 GANSNVSISGEATTI
+3642 
-3657 TGAVAAD
+3657 
-3664 GANSNVSISGTA
+3664 
-3676 SAAISGAV
+3676 
-3684 NAVGA
+3684 
-3689 NAAVTIDSADTTI
+3689 
-3702 GSDIT
+3702 
-3707 ANGKGAKVTAKNLSK
+3707 
-3722 LDGNVAT
+3722 
-3729 DADGSVELNFK
+3729 
-3740 EGASWTGDNAGNT
+3740 
-3753 TMSLSKGTWNG
+3753 
-3764 DNTGKLNATLTNG
+3764 
-3777 TTWIGDS
+3777 
-3784 SGAGSTIKLDA
+3784 
-3795 STWNGANSGA
+3795 
-3805 NADITLNNGASWS
+3805 
-3818 KGNTAD
+3818 
-3824 GVTVKADKAAWTG
+3824 
-3837 ANGGAKAN
+3837 
-3845 ITLTNASTW
+3845 
-3854 NGANT
+3854 
-3859 GANATVN
+3859 
-3866 LTDSSW
+3866 
-3872 TGDNSGAGL
+3872 
-3881 SLTAN
+3881 
-3886 NSKWNGNTSAA
+3886 
-3897 GSATLTNGSIWTG
+3897 
-3910 ASTNADFALTLNG
+3910 
-3923 STWNNSGASSLK
+3923 
-3935 NFAATNGI
+3935 
-3943 VDMTNAAASV
+3943 
-3953 TIGSYSG
+3953 
-3960 DATVIYKHNS
+3960 
-3970 SNPGEVY
+3970 
-3977 GGNFT
+3977 
-3982 VNSAKNGSKITML
+3982 
-3995 TDNTGVDTT
+3995 
-4004 DEDKIN
+4004 
-4010 EALDALAGKL
+4010 
-4020 FYLGA
+4020 
-4025 IGGAENNLNGTVK
+4025 
-4038 IAEGLT
+4038 
-4044 ATSVAKQTAGIVY
+4044 
-4057 DKTTGQGSADHKT
+4057 
-4070 VMPGPVYPTEQDR
+4070 
-4083 TAFVTS
+4083 
-4089 ITGEHFTDK
+4089 
-4098 EYRKAGVLSNTVD
+4098 
-4111 NNIYNFTK
+4111 
-4119 DATTITTDSS
+4119 
-4129 AITTA
+4129 
-4134 KDTTLKL
+4134 
-4141 NSHDMTI
+4141 
-4148 TANSGDGIATTGGTL
+4148 
-4163 TVQDAG
+4163 
-4169 NFAVTGAKAINA
+4169 
-4181 NNSKV
+4181 
-4186 DITAVNATLNGDVTT
+4186 
-4201 NNIVTI
+4201 
-4207 KATKAAKVN
+4207 
-4216 GAVSA
+4216 
-4221 NGTNAA
+4221 
-4227 VTIDSADTTIGSDI
+4227 
-4241 TANGKGAKVIAKNL
+4241 
-4255 SRLDG
+4255 
-4260 DVATDADGSV
+4260 
-4270 ELNFKEGAS
+4270 
-4279 WTGNNSGNT
+4279 
-4288 TMSLSKGTW
+4288 
-4297 NGANTGKLNA
+4297 
-4307 TLTNGTSWTGDS
+4307 
-4319 SGAGS
+4319 
-4324 TIKLD
+4324 
-4329 ASSWSGANSG
+4329 
-4339 ANADITLTNG
+4339 
-4349 ASWTKG
+4349 
-4355 NTADGVTVKADK
+4355 
-4367 AAWTGANGGAKANIT
+4367 
-4382 LTNASTWNGANT
+4382 
-4394 GANAIV
+4394 
-4400 NLTDSSWSGD
+4400 
-4410 NSGAGLSLTANNSK
+4410 
-4424 WNGSTSTAGSAT
+4424 
-4436 LTNGS
+4436 
-4441 IWNGASTSADF
+4441 
-4452 ALTLNGST
+4452 
-4460 WNNSGASS
+4460 
-4468 LKSFNGTN
+4468 
-4476 GIVDMT
+4476 
-4482 NAAAS
+4482 
-4487 VTIGSYSGD
+4487 
-4496 ATVIYKHN
+4496 
-4504 SSNPGEVYGGNF
+4504 
-4516 TVNKAAANSK
+4516 KAAANSK

-4544 ANALNALA
+4544 ANTLNSLA

-4569 YVKLAEGLTASSII
+4569 YVKLAEGLTASSVV

-4645 VYDFSKDRSIITTA
+4645 VYDFSKDSSIITTA

-4687 KADAITIAFKNLD
+4687 KADAITIEFKNLD

-4706 AGQALVAE
+4706 AGQALLAE

-4764 IELAGSTV
+4764 IELTGGTV

-4790 NAAGSILT
+4790 NAAGSTLT

-4806 TAGSSV
+4806 ESGSSV

-4818 ADSKLTGDVSTAGD
+4818 ADSKLTGDVSTVGD

-4840 MGIWTGNADGDNV
+4840 MGVWTGNADGDNV
-4853 NLHLNSSKAQ
+4853 NLNLNSNKAQ
-4863 WNNIGNSKLRS
+4863 WNNVGNSKLRS

-4895 DYSGNVVVNYK
+4895 NYSGNIVVNYK
-4906 HTADKDTASNT
+4906 HTADKDTAANT
-4917 LNNIKFGGGSLNID
+4917 LNNIQFGGGTLNID

-4936 SSITLRTDNSDNLSY
+4936 SSIILRTDNSDNLSY

-4975 NPDNLSGHVEI
+4975 NPNNLSGHVEI

-5054 RMGDVRLDNE
+5054 RMGDVRLANE

-5089 FNAYQLGYDK
+5089 YDAYQLGYDK
-5099 QLDNNKLFGAA
+5099 QLDNNMLFGAA

-5140 SDKGHYADVIVK
+5140 GDKGHYADVIVK

-5245 GMGKTTDKAMFYTK
+5245 GIGKTNDKSMFYTK

>member
-134 GYIYVGDYDLG
+134 GYVYVGDYDLG

-172 TYCGMSYSS
+172 KYCGMSYSS

-344 VNWEIVVEG
+344 VDWEIVVEG
-353 NTEGGG
+353 STEGGG

-392 DGAVKPTYTWSAYTL
+392 DGAVKPTYTWSAYEL

-444 PSVTTTKV
+444 PSVTTTKIV
-452 ININANSKT
+452 NINANSKT

-530 SNTLQLQVQNGVAT
+530 SNTLQLQVQNSVAT

-551 NGKSVTINAGK
+551 NGKNVTINAGK

-575 LNNAIMNDAGKSDA
+575 LNNAIMNDAGKSAA

-640 KGADNETWGIPINA
+640 KGSDSETWGIPINA

-667 TQVENSRVDVSGTA
+667 AQVENSRVDVSGTA

-733 GAAAGNNSVKLGG
+733 GTAAGNNSVKLGG
-746 DIFALSTGTVNVALT
+746 DIFALKTGTVNVALT
-761 TGDSYLRGIVDNGG
+761 TDDSYLRGIVDNGG

-866 AESGSAVAL
+866 AETGSAVAL
-875 RTDSDGVNT
+875 RTDSSGVNT

-903 TDYVSGNR
+903 TDYVNGSR

-924 AASAAKYVGSVKYND
+924 AASAAKYVGSVKYSD

-954 ETPEGDNSDA
+954 ETPEGDNTDA

-982 NVNLTLK
+982 NVNLALK
-989 DKASWSG
+989 DKAIWTGNNS
-996 DNIGSNM
+996 GSNM
-1003 VVNAADSV
+1003 VVNATDSA

-1036 SKAVVTLKNKASWSG
+1036 SKAVVTLKNKASWTG
-1051 DSSGSDLQLNLDD
+1051 DSSGSDLQLTLDN
-1064 SDYNG
+1064 SAYQG
-1069 NISGDRSS
+1069 NIRGDRSS
-1077 VTLGNGSN
+1077 VTL
-1085 WEGNSSGKDAV
+1085 
-1096 ININNGSSWSGN
+1096 NNGSSWSGN
-1108 VSGSGSTL
+1108 VIGSGSTL
-1116 NMHGDNLWQVKGD
+1116 NMHGDSLWQLKGD
-1129 NVLDSFNAGSISK
+1129 NVLDSFNAGSVSK

-1148 VASGSGATVDMTD
+1148 VAAGGGTTVDMTD

-1174 KATFVYKHD
+1174 KATFVYQHD

-1189 INGGDITIGA
+1189 INGGDITIGT
-1199 ATSSSGIT
+1199 ATTGSGIT

-1246 DGYVKIAEGLTSV
+1246 DGYVKIAEGLTSA

-1299 TTVVTGDYV
+1299 KTTVTGDYV

-1319 PDINNIYNFTKD
+1319 PDTDNIYNFTKD

-1337 DSSAITTAKDTTLK
+1337 AGSAVTTAKDITLK
-1351 LNSHDMT
+1351 LNNHDLT

-1370 GGTLTVQDAG
+1370 GGTLTVQNAG
-1380 NFVVTGAKAI
+1380 SLTVNGAKAI
-1390 NANNSKVDITAVNA
+1390 NANNSKVEITAVNA
-1404 TLNGDVSTNNAV
+1404 TLNGDVSTNNV
-1416 TIKATKAAKVNG
+1416 VNIKATKAAKVNG
-1428 AVSADGANAAVTIDS
+1428 AVSASGANSSVSINGTASAAISGAVNADGANSTVTIDS
-1443 ADTTIGSNVTA
+1443 ADTTIGSDITA

-1463 KNLSKLDGDVVTDA
+1463 KNLSKLNGNVATDA

-1502 LSKGTWN
+1502 LSKGIWN
-1509 GANNGKLNATLTNGT
+1509 GANTGKLNATLTNGT
-1524 TWTGDSSGAGSTIKL
+1524 SWNGDSSGAGSTIKL
-1539 DASTWNGANSGANA
+1539 DASSWSGANSGANA
-1553 DITLNNGASWSKGNT
+1553 DITLTNGASWTKGNT
-1568 ADGVTVKADKAA
+1568 ADGVTVKADKST

-1590 NITLTNASTWNGA
+1590 NITLTNSASWTGT
-1603 NTGAN
+1603 NTGNN
-1608 AKVNL
+1608 ATISL
-1613 TDSSWTGD
+1613 TDSSWSGD
-1621 NSGSG
+1621 NSGAG
-1626 LSLTAN
+1626 LSLTAD

-1657 SANADFSLTLNG
+1657 SSSADFGLTLNG

-1678 SLKNFA
+1678 SLKSFT

-1691 MSNAA
+1691 MTNAA

-1714 NSNNPGEVYGGNFTV
+1714 NSSNPGEVYGGNFTV
-1729 NSAENGSKITM
+1729 KSAKSGSKITM

-1765 LFYLG
+1765 LFYTG
-1770 AVGGAES
+1770 AIGGAEN

-1790 AASVAKQ
+1790 ATSVAKQ

-1883 TLKLNSHD
+1883 TLKLNNHD
-1891 MTITA
+1891 LTITA

-1906 GTLTVQD
+1906 ATLTVQN
-1913 AGNFVV
+1913 AGSLTVS
-1919 TGAKAINAN
+1919 GAKAINAN
-1928 NSKVDITAVNAT
+1928 NSKVEITAVNAT
-1940 LNGDVTTNNTVML
+1940 LNGDVSTNNVVNI

-1962 GAVSADGANSNV
+1962 GAVSASGANSSV
-1974 SISGTASAAITGA
+1974 SINGTASAAISGA
-1987 VNANGANAAVT
+1987 VNADGANSTVT

-2019 TAKNLSKLD
+2019 TAKNLSKLN

-2037 NVELNFKEGASWSG
+2037 SVELNFKEGAAWSG
-2051 DNSGNTTM
+2051 DNAGNTTM
-2059 SLSKGTWSGANTG
+2059 SLNKGSWNGANTG
-2072 KLNVTLTNGTTWNGD
+2072 KLNATLTNGTTWNGD

-2099 STWSGANSGADAD
+2099 STWSGANSGANANV
-2112 ITLNNGASWSKG
+2112 TLTNGASWSKG
-2124 NTADGVTVKADKAA
+2124 NTADGVTVKADKST

-2152 TNASTW
+2152 TNSASWT
-2158 NGANTGANAKVNLT
+2158 GTNTGNNATISLT
-2172 DSSWTGDNSGA
+2172 DSSWSGDNSGA

-2195 GSTSTAGSATLTN
+2195 GNANAAGSATLTN

-2217 SADFALTLNGSTW
+2217 SGDFSLTLNNSTW
-2230 NNSGASSLKSFSG
+2230 NNSGASSLKSFNA
-2243 TNGIVDMTNTAASVT
+2243 TNGIVDMTNAAASVT

-2283 NFTVTKAAANSKISM
+2283 NFTVKSAKNGSKITM

-2318 ALAGKLFYL
+2318 ALAGKLFYT
-2327 GAVGGAE
+2327 GAIGGAE
-2334 SNLNGTVKIAEGL
+2334 NNLNGTVKIAEGL
-2347 TAASVAKQ
+2347 TATSVAKQ

-2432 SAITTTKDTT
+2432 SAITTAKDTT
-2442 LKLNSHDLTITANS
+2442 LKLNNNDMTITANS

-2469 QNVGNFAVTGAK
+2469 QDAGSLTVSGAK

-2516 AKVNGAVAADGANSN
+2516 AKVNGAVSASGANSS
-2531 VSISGTASAAISG
+2531 VSINGTASAAISG
-2544 AVSAV
+2544 AVNAD
-2549 GANAAVTVDS
+2549 GANSTVTIDS

-2572 KGAKVTAKNLSKLD
+2572 KGAKVTAKNLSKLN
-2586 GDVATDADGSVELN
+2586 GNVATDADGSVELN
-2600 FKEGASWSG
+2600 FKEGASWTG

-2635 LTNGTTWNGDSSGA
+2635 LTNGTTWTGDSSGA
-2649 GSTIKLDA
+2649 GITIKLDA
-2657 STWSGANSGA
+2657 STWNGANSGA
-2667 NTDITLSN
+2667 NADITLNN
-2675 GASWTKGNTADGV
+2675 GASWSKGNTADGV
-2688 TVKAEK
+2688 TVKADK
-2694 ATWTGANG
+2694 AAWTGANG
-2702 GAKANITL
+2702 GANANITL
-2710 TNASTWNGANTGANA
+2710 SNSASWTGTNTGSNA
-2725 IVNLIDSSWTGD
+2725 TVNLKDSSWSGD

-2752 NGSTN
+2752 NGSTST
-2757 AAGSA
+2757 AGSA
-2762 TLTNGSIWTGASTS
+2762 TLTNGSIWNGASTS
-2776 ADFSLTLNGSTWNN
+2776 GDFSLTLNNSSWNN
-2790 SGASSLK
+2790 GGASSLK
-2797 SFSGTNGIV
+2797 SFNATNGIV

-2838 YGGNFTVNSAKNG
+2838 YGGNFTVKSAKNG

-2878 VGKLFYLGA
+2878 AGKLFYTGA

-2897 TVKIAEGLTAA
+2897 IVKIAEGLTAT
-2908 SAAKQTAGIVYD
+2908 SVAKQTAGIVYD

-3003 NSHDMTITANSGDGI
+3003 NSHDLTITASSGDGI

-3024 LTVQDAGIFAVTGA
+3024 LTVQDAGNLTVKGA

-3046 KVDITAV
+3046 KVEITAV

-3058 GDVTTNNAVT
+3058 GDVSTNNVVN

-3081 SADGANSNV
+3081 S
-3090 SISGTASAAITGAV
+3090 
-3104 NANGANAAVTID
+3104 ANGANAAVTID
-3116 SADTTIGSD
+3116 SADTTIGSG

-3134 VIAKNLSRLDGDV
+3134 VTAKNLSKLDGDV

-3186 NGKLN
+3186 TGKLN

-3215 SSWSGAN
+3215 STWNGAN
-3222 SGANADITLSNG
+3222 SGANADITLTNG
-3234 ASWTKGNTA
+3234 ASWSKGNTA
-3243 DGVAVKAD
+3243 DGVTVKAD
-3251 KASWTGANGG
+3251 KAAWTGANGG
-3261 AKTNI
+3261 AKANI
-3266 TLTNSVS
+3266 TLSNSAS
-3273 WNGANTGSNATVNM
+3273 WNGANTGSNATVNL
-3287 TDSSWTGDNSGAGL
+3287 TDSSWSGDNSGAGL
-3301 SLTANNSKWN
+3301 SLTADNSKWN

-3321 LTNGSIWTGASTNAD
+3321 LTNGSIWNGASTSAE
-3336 FALTL
+3336 FSLTL

-3389 SSNPSEVYGGN
+3389 SSNPAEVHGGN
-3400 FTVTKAATN
+3400 FTVNKAAAN

-3427 KINEALDALAGRL
+3427 KINEALDALAGKL
-3440 FYLGAVGGAE
+3440 FYTGAIGGAE

-3464 AASVAKQTAGIVYD
+3464 ATSVAKQTAGIVYD

-3524 VLSNTVDNNI
+3524 VLSNTLDNNI

-3546 AGSAITTAK
+3546 DSSAITTAK

-3560 LNSHDM
+3560 LNSHDL
-3566 TITANSGDG
+3566 TITANGGDG
-3575 IATTGGK
+3575 IATTGGT
-3582 LTVQDAGD
+3582 LTVQDAGSLT
-3590 FAVTGAK
+3590 VSGAK

-3603 SKVDIT
+3603 SKVEIT

-3623 AVMLKAT
+3623 VVNIKAT
-3630 KAAKVNGAVAAN
+3630 KAAKVNGAVSAN
-3642 GANSNVSISGEATTI
+3642 
-3657 TGAVAAD
+3657 
-3664 GANSNVSISGTA
+3664 
-3676 SAAISGAV
+3676 
-3684 NAVGA
+3684 GA

-3702 GSDIT
+3702 GSGIT

-3722 LDGNVAT
+3722 LDGDVTT
-3729 DADGSVELNFK
+3729 DADGSVELGFK
-3740 EGASWTGDNAGNT
+3740 EGASWTGDNGGNT

-3764 DNTGKLNATLTNG
+3764 ANTGKLNATLTNG
-3777 TTWIGDS
+3777 TTWTGDS

-3795 STWNGANSGA
+3795 SSWSGMNSGA
-3805 NADITLNNGASWS
+3805 NANVTLTNGASWS

-3837 ANGGAKAN
+3837 ANGGANAN
-3845 ITLTNASTW
+3845 ITLSNSASW

-3859 GANATVN
+3859 GSNATVN

-3872 TGDNSGAGL
+3872 SGDNSGANVTI
-3881 SLTAN
+3881 TAN
-3886 NSKWNGNTSAA
+3886 NSKWNGNANAA

-3910 ASTNADFALTLNG
+3910 ASTNADFSLTLNG

-3935 NFAATNGI
+3935 SFNATNGI

-3982 VNSAKNGSKITML
+3982 VTSAK
-3995 TDNTGVDTT
+3995 
-4004 DEDKIN
+4004 
-4010 EALDALAGKL
+4010 
-4020 FYLGA
+4020 
-4025 IGGAENNLNGTVK
+4025 
-4038 IAEGLT
+4038 
-4044 ATSVAKQTAGIVY
+4044 
-4057 DKTTGQGSADHKT
+4057 
-4070 VMPGPVYPTEQDR
+4070 
-4083 TAFVTS
+4083 
-4089 ITGEHFTDK
+4089 
-4098 EYRKAGVLSNTVD
+4098 
-4111 NNIYNFTK
+4111 
-4119 DATTITTDSS
+4119 
-4129 AITTA
+4129 
-4134 KDTTLKL
+4134 
-4141 NSHDMTI
+4141 
-4148 TANSGDGIATTGGTL
+4148 SG
-4163 TVQDAG
+4163 
-4169 NFAVTGAKAINA
+4169 
-4181 NNSKV
+4181 
-4186 DITAVNATLNGDVTT
+4186 
-4201 NNIVTI
+4201 
-4207 KATKAAKVN
+4207 
-4216 GAVSA
+4216 
-4221 NGTNAA
+4221 
-4227 VTIDSADTTIGSDI
+4227 
-4241 TANGKGAKVIAKNL
+4241 
-4255 SRLDG
+4255 
-4260 DVATDADGSV
+4260 
-4270 ELNFKEGAS
+4270 
-4279 WTGNNSGNT
+4279 
-4288 TMSLSKGTW
+4288 
-4297 NGANTGKLNA
+4297 
-4307 TLTNGTSWTGDS
+4307 
-4319 SGAGS
+4319 
-4324 TIKLD
+4324 
-4329 ASSWSGANSG
+4329 
-4339 ANADITLTNG
+4339 
-4349 ASWTKG
+4349 
-4355 NTADGVTVKADK
+4355 
-4367 AAWTGANGGAKANIT
+4367 
-4382 LTNASTWNGANT
+4382 
-4394 GANAIV
+4394 
-4400 NLTDSSWSGD
+4400 
-4410 NSGAGLSLTANNSK
+4410 
-4424 WNGSTSTAGSAT
+4424 
-4436 LTNGS
+4436 
-4441 IWNGASTSADF
+4441 
-4452 ALTLNGST
+4452 
-4460 WNNSGASS
+4460 
-4468 LKSFNGTN
+4468 
-4476 GIVDMT
+4476 
-4482 NAAAS
+4482 
-4487 VTIGSYSGD
+4487 
-4496 ATVIYKHN
+4496 
-4504 SSNPGEVYGGNF
+4504 
-4516 TVNKAAANSK
+4516 SK

-4544 ANALNALA
+4544 ANALNSLA

-4569 YVKLAEGLTASSII
+4569 YVKLAEGLTASSVV

-4687 KADAITIAFKNLD
+4687 KADAITVEFKNLD

-4706 AGQALVAE
+4706 AGQALLAE

-4719 ILHNTGAVTA
+4719 ILHNTGVVTA
-4729 DSAFVANGAG
+4729 DSAFIANGAG

-4764 IELAGSTV
+4764 IELAGGTV
-4772 KGDVTADN
+4772 KGNVTADN

-4818 ADSKLTGDVSTAGD
+4818 ADSKLTGDVSTVGD

-4840 MGIWTGNADGDNV
+4840 MGVWTGNADGDNV

-4975 NPDNLSGHVEI
+4975 NPNNLSGHVEI

-5128 KAVSLSVYGSWN
+5128 KAVSLAVYGSWN

>member
-134 GYIYVGDYDLG
+134 GYVYVGDYDLG

-172 TYCGMSYSS
+172 KYCGMSYSS

-344 VNWEIVVEG
+344 VDWEIVVEG
-353 NTEGGG
+353 STEGGG

-392 DGAVKPTYTWSAYTL
+392 DGAVKPTYTWSAYEL

-444 PSVTTTKV
+444 PSVTTTKIV
-452 ININANSKT
+452 NINANSKT

-530 SNTLQLQVQNGVAT
+530 SNTLQLQVQNSVAT

-551 NGKSVTINAGK
+551 NGKNVTINAGK

-575 LNNAIMNDAGKSDA
+575 LNNAIMNDAGKSAA

-640 KGADNETWGIPINA
+640 KGADSETWGIPINA

-695 NSTVSIG
+695 NSTVSVG

-733 GAAAGNNSVKLGG
+733 GTAAGNNSVKLGG
-746 DIFALSTGTVNVALT
+746 DIFALKTGTVNVALT
-761 TGDSYLRGIVDNGG
+761 TDDSYLRGIVDNGG

-824 IFQKSD
+824 IFQKSG
-830 SKNITIDKYSGNTM
+830 SKDITIDKYSGNTM

-853 PEKILGGNFTVKT
+853 PENILGGNFTVKT
-866 AESGSAVAL
+866 AETGSAVAL
-875 RTDSDGVNT
+875 RTDSSGVNT

-903 TDYVSGNR
+903 TDYVNGSR

-924 AASAAKYVGSVKYND
+924 AASAAKYVGSVKYSD

-954 ETPEGDNSDA
+954 ETPEGDNTDA
-964 DKNFLV
+964 DKNFLL

-982 NVNLTLK
+982 NVNLALK
-989 DKASWSG
+989 DKASWTGNNS
-996 DNIGSNM
+996 GSNM
-1003 VVNAADSV
+1003 VVNATDSA
-1011 WTGDNKGAGTNVT
+1011 WIGDNKGAGTNVT

-1036 SKAVVTLKNKASWSG
+1036 SKAVVTLKNKASWTG
-1051 DSSGSDLQLNLDD
+1051 DSSGSDLQLTLDN
-1064 SDYNG
+1064 SAYQG
-1069 NISGDRSS
+1069 NIRGDRSS
-1077 VTLGNGSN
+1077 VTL
-1085 WEGNSSGKDAV
+1085 
-1096 ININNGSSWSGN
+1096 NNGSSWSGN
-1108 VSGSGSTL
+1108 VIGSGSTL
-1116 NMHGDNLWQVKGD
+1116 NMHGDSLWQLKGD
-1129 NVLDSFNAGSISK
+1129 NVLDSFNAGSVSK

-1148 VASGSGATVDMTD
+1148 VAAGGGTTVDMTD

-1174 KATFVYKHD
+1174 KATFVYQHD
-1183 ANDVTK
+1183 VNDVTK
-1189 INGGDITIGA
+1189 INGGDITIGT
-1199 ATSSSGIT
+1199 ATTGSGIT

-1246 DGYVKIAEGLTSV
+1246 DGYVKIAEGLTSA

-1299 TTVVTGDYV
+1299 KTTVTGDYV

-1319 PDINNIYNFTKD
+1319 PDTDNIYNLTKD

-1337 DSSAITTAKDTTLK
+1337 AGSAITTAKDTTLK
-1351 LNSHDMT
+1351 LNNHDLT
-1358 ITANSGDGIATT
+1358 ITANSGDGIATS

-1380 NFVVTGAKAI
+1380 N
-1390 NANNSKVDITAVNA
+1390 
-1404 TLNGDVSTNNAV
+1404 L
-1416 TIKATKAAKVNG
+1416 
-1428 AVSADGANAAVTIDS
+1428 
-1443 ADTTIGSNVTA
+1443 
-1454 NGKGAKVTA
+1454 
-1463 KNLSKLDGDVVTDA
+1463 
-1477 DGSVELNFKE
+1477 
-1487 GASWTGDNSGNTTMS
+1487 
-1502 LSKGTWN
+1502 
-1509 GANNGKLNATLTNGT
+1509 
-1524 TWTGDSSGAGSTIKL
+1524 
-1539 DASTWNGANSGANA
+1539 
-1553 DITLNNGASWSKGNT
+1553 
-1568 ADGVTVKADKAA
+1568 
-1580 WTGANGGAKA
+1580 
-1590 NITLTNASTWNGA
+1590 
-1603 NTGAN
+1603 
-1608 AKVNL
+1608 
-1613 TDSSWTGD
+1613 
-1621 NSGSG
+1621 
-1626 LSLTAN
+1626 
-1632 NSKWNGSTS
+1632 
-1641 AAGSATLTNGS
+1641 
-1652 IWTGA
+1652 
-1657 SANADFSLTLNG
+1657 
-1669 STWNNSGAS
+1669 
-1678 SLKNFA
+1678 
-1684 GTNGIVD
+1684 
-1691 MSNAA
+1691 
-1696 ASVTIGS
+1696 
-1703 YSGDATVIYKH
+1703 
-1714 NSNNPGEVYGGNFTV
+1714 TV
-1729 NSAENGSKITM
+1729 N
-1740 LTDNTG
+1740 
-1746 VDTTDEDKINEAL
+1746 
-1759 DALAGK
+1759 
-1765 LFYLG
+1765 
-1770 AVGGAES
+1770 
-1777 NLNGTVKI
+1777 
-1785 AEGLT
+1785 
-1790 AASVAKQ
+1790 
-1797 TAGIVYDKTT
+1797 
-1807 GQGSADHKTVTPGPV
+1807 
-1822 YPSEQDRTAFVTSI
+1822 
-1836 TGEHLTDK
+1836 
-1844 EYRKAGV
+1844 
-1851 LSNTVDNNIY
+1851 
-1861 NFTKDATT
+1861 
-1869 ITTDSSAITTAKDT
+1869 
-1883 TLKLNSHD
+1883 
-1891 MTITA
+1891 
-1896 NSGDGIATTG
+1896 
-1906 GTLTVQD
+1906 
-1913 AGNFVV
+1913 
-1919 TGAKAINAN
+1919 GAKAINAN

-1940 LNGDVTTNNTVML
+1940 LNGDVTTNNTVTI

-1962 GAVSADGANSNV
+1962 GAVSANGANSSV
-1974 SISGTASAAITGA
+1974 SINGGEATTVTGA
-1987 VNANGANAAVT
+1987 VNADGANAAVT

-2019 TAKNLSKLD
+2019 TAKD
-2028 GNVATDADG
+2028 
-2037 NVELNFKEGASWSG
+2037 
-2051 DNSGNTTM
+2051 
-2059 SLSKGTWSGANTG
+2059 
-2072 KLNVTLTNGTTWNGD
+2072 
-2087 SSGAGSTIKLDA
+2087 
-2099 STWSGANSGADAD
+2099 
-2112 ITLNNGASWSKG
+2112 
-2124 NTADGVTVKADKAA
+2124 
-2138 WTGANGGAKANITL
+2138 
-2152 TNASTW
+2152 
-2158 NGANTGANAKVNLT
+2158 
-2172 DSSWTGDNSGA
+2172 
-2183 GLSLTANNSKWN
+2183 
-2195 GSTSTAGSATLTN
+2195 
-2208 GSIWTGAST
+2208 
-2217 SADFALTLNGSTW
+2217 
-2230 NNSGASSLKSFSG
+2230 
-2243 TNGIVDMTNTAASVT
+2243 
-2258 IGSYS
+2258 
-2263 GDATVIYKHNSSNPG
+2263 
-2278 EVYGG
+2278 
-2283 NFTVTKAAANSKISM
+2283 
-2298 LTDNTGVDT
+2298 
-2307 TDEDKINEALD
+2307 
-2318 ALAGKLFYL
+2318 
-2327 GAVGGAE
+2327 
-2334 SNLNGTVKIAEGL
+2334 
-2347 TAASVAKQ
+2347 
-2355 TAGIVYDKTTGQ
+2355 
-2367 GSADHKTVTPGPV
+2367 
-2380 YPSEQDRTAFVTSI
+2380 
-2394 TGEHLTDK
+2394 
-2402 EYRKAG
+2402 
-2408 VLSNTVD
+2408 
-2415 NNIYNFTKDAT
+2415 
-2426 TITTDS
+2426 
-2432 SAITTTKDTT
+2432 
-2442 LKLNSHDLTITANS
+2442 
-2456 GDGIATTG
+2456 
-2464 GTLTV
+2464 
-2469 QNVGNFAVTGAK
+2469 
-2481 AINAN
+2481 
-2486 NSKVDITAVNATLN
+2486 
-2500 GDVSTNNV
+2500 
-2508 VNIKATKA
+2508 
-2516 AKVNGAVAADGANSN
+2516 
-2531 VSISGTASAAISG
+2531 
-2544 AVSAV
+2544 
-2549 GANAAVTVDS
+2549 
-2559 ADTTIGSDITANG
+2559 
-2572 KGAKVTAKNLSKLD
+2572 LSKLD
-2586 GDVATDADGSVELN
+2586 GDVTTDADGSVELN

-2635 LTNGTTWNGDSSGA
+2635 LTNGTSWTGDSSGA

-2657 STWSGANSGA
+2657 STWNGMNSGA
-2667 NTDITLSN
+2667 KADITLTN
-2675 GASWTKGNTADGV
+2675 GASWSKGNTADGV
-2688 TVKAEK
+2688 TVKADK
-2694 ATWTGANG
+2694 AAWTGANG

-2710 TNASTWNGANTGANA
+2710 TNSASWTGANTGSNA
-2725 IVNLIDSSWTGD
+2725 TVNLTDSSWSGD

-2752 NGSTN
+2752 NGSTST
-2757 AAGSA
+2757 AGSA
-2762 TLTNGSIWTGASTS
+2762 VLTNGSIWNGASTS
-2776 ADFSLTLNGSTWNN
+2776 GDFSLTLNNSTWNN

-2797 SFSGTNGIV
+2797 SFTGTNGVV

-2811 AASVTIGSY
+2811 AAGVTIGSY

-2838 YGGNFTVNSAKNG
+2838 YGGNFTVNNAKNG

-2878 VGKLFYLGA
+2878 AGKLFYTGA

-2897 TVKIAEGLTAA
+2897 TVKIAEGLTAT
-2908 SAAKQTAGIVYD
+2908 SVAKQTAGIVYD

-2963 KAGVLSNTVDNNI
+2963 KAGVLSNTIDNNI

-2981 DATTITTDSS
+2981 DATTITTAGS

-3003 NSHDMTITANSGDGI
+3003 NNHDMTITANGGDGI
-3018 ATTGGT
+3018 ATSGGK
-3024 LTVQDAGIFAVTGA
+3024 LTVQDAGNLTVKGA

-3068 IKATKAAKVNGAV
+3068 IKATKSAKVNGAV
-3081 SADGANSNV
+3081 S
-3090 SISGTASAAITGAV
+3090 
-3104 NANGANAAVTID
+3104 ANGANAAVTID

-3134 VIAKNLSRLDGDV
+3134 VTAKNLSKLNGNV
-3147 TTDADGSVELGF
+3147 ATDADGSVELNF
-3159 KEGASWTGDNGGN
+3159 KEGAAWSGDNAGN

-3177 SKGTWNGAN
+3177 SKGSWNGAN
-3186 NGKLN
+3186 IGKLN

-3222 SGANADITLSNG
+3222 SGANADITL
-3234 ASWTKGNTA
+3234 
-3243 DGVAVKAD
+3243 
-3251 KASWTGANGG
+3251 
-3261 AKTNI
+3261 
-3266 TLTNSVS
+3266 
-3273 WNGANTGSNATVNM
+3273 
-3287 TDSSWTGDNSGAGL
+3287 
-3301 SLTANNSKWN
+3301 
-3311 GSTSAAGSAT
+3311 
-3321 LTNGSIWTGASTNAD
+3321 
-3336 FALTL
+3336 
-3341 NGSTWNNSG
+3341 
-3350 ASSLKSFAGTN
+3350 
-3361 GIVDMTNAAA
+3361 
-3371 SVTIGSYSGDATV
+3371 
-3384 IYKHN
+3384 
-3389 SSNPSEVYGGN
+3389 
-3400 FTVTKAATN
+3400 
-3409 SKITMLTDNTGVD
+3409 
-3422 TTDED
+3422 
-3427 KINEALDALAGRL
+3427 
-3440 FYLGAVGGAE
+3440 
-3450 NNLNGTVKIAEGLT
+3450 
-3464 AASVAKQTAGIVYD
+3464 
-3478 KTTGQGSADH
+3478 
-3488 KTVTPGPVYPSEQDR
+3488 
-3503 TAFVTSIT
+3503 
-3511 GEHLTDKEYRKAG
+3511 
-3524 VLSNTVDNNI
+3524 
-3534 YNFTKDATTITT
+3534 
-3546 AGSAITTAK
+3546 
-3555 DTTLK
+3555 
-3560 LNSHDM
+3560 
-3566 TITANSGDG
+3566 
-3575 IATTGGK
+3575 
-3582 LTVQDAGD
+3582 
-3590 FAVTGAK
+3590 
-3597 AINANN
+3597 
-3603 SKVDIT
+3603 
-3609 AVNATLNGDVSTNN
+3609 
-3623 AVMLKAT
+3623 
-3630 KAAKVNGAVAAN
+3630 
-3642 GANSNVSISGEATTI
+3642 
-3657 TGAVAAD
+3657 
-3664 GANSNVSISGTA
+3664 
-3676 SAAISGAV
+3676 
-3684 NAVGA
+3684 
-3689 NAAVTIDSADTTI
+3689 
-3702 GSDIT
+3702 
-3707 ANGKGAKVTAKNLSK
+3707 
-3722 LDGNVAT
+3722 
-3729 DADGSVELNFK
+3729 
-3740 EGASWTGDNAGNT
+3740 
-3753 TMSLSKGTWNG
+3753 
-3764 DNTGKLNATLTNG
+3764 
-3777 TTWIGDS
+3777 
-3784 SGAGSTIKLDA
+3784 
-3795 STWNGANSGA
+3795 
-3805 NADITLNNGASWS
+3805 NNGASWS

-3837 ANGGAKAN
+3837 ANGGANAN
-3845 ITLTNASTW
+3845 ITLSNSASW

-3859 GANATVN
+3859 GSNATVN

-3872 TGDNSGAGL
+3872 SGDNSGANV
-3881 SLTAN
+3881 TINAN
-3886 NSKWNGNTSAA
+3886 NSKWNGNANAA
-3897 GSATLTNGSIWTG
+3897 GSAVLTNGSIWTG
-3910 ASTNADFALTLNG
+3910 ASTSADFSLTLNG

-3935 NFAATNGI
+3935 SFTGTNGI
-3943 VDMTNAAASV
+3943 VDMTNAAAGV

-3982 VNSAKNGSKITML
+3982 VNNAKNGSKITML

-4020 FYLGA
+4020 FYTGA

-4070 VMPGPVYPTEQDR
+4070 VTPGPVYPTEQDR

-4089 ITGEHFTDK
+4089 ITGEHFADK

-4141 NSHDMTI
+4141 NSHDLTI
-4148 TANSGDGIATTGGTL
+4148 TANGGDGIATTGGTL

-4169 NFAVTGAKAINA
+4169 SLTVSGAKAINA
-4181 NNSKV
+4181 NNSKIE
-4186 DITAVNATLNGDVTT
+4186 ITAVNATLNGDVST
-4201 NNIVTI
+4201 NNVVNI

-4221 NGTNAA
+4221 DGANSSVSINGGEATTVTGAVNADGANAA

-4241 TANGKGAKVIAKNL
+4241 TANGKGAKVTAKNL
-4255 SRLDG
+4255 SKLNG
-4260 DVATDADGSV
+4260 NVATDADGSV

-4279 WTGNNSGNT
+4279 WSGDNSGNT

-4329 ASSWSGANSG
+4329 ASSWSGMNSG
-4339 ANADITLTNG
+4339 ANANVTLTNG
-4349 ASWTKG
+4349 ASWSKG

-4367 AAWTGANGGAKANIT
+4367 AAWTGVNSGANTNIT
-4382 LTNASTWNGANT
+4382 LTNATTWTGANNGANAT
-4394 GANAIV
+4394 V

-4410 NSGAGLSLTANNSK
+4410 NSGANVTITANNSK
-4424 WNGSTSTAGSAT
+4424 WNGNANAAGSAV

-4441 IWNGASTSADF
+4441 SWTGASTSADF
-4452 ALTLNGST
+4452 SLTLNGST

-4468 LKSFNGTN
+4468 LKSFAATN

-4516 TVNKAAANSK
+4516 TVTKAAANSK

-4544 ANALNALA
+4544 ANALNSLA

-4569 YVKLAEGLTASSII
+4569 YVKLAEGLTASSVV

-4610 YPEAQTKDNFTSQI
+4610 YPEEQTKDNFTSQI

-4645 VYDFSKDRSIITTA
+4645 VYDFRKDRSIITTA
-4659 GTSVGAGRDLQLQL
+4659 GTSVGAGRDLQMQL

-4687 KADAITIAFKNLD
+4687 KADAITVEFKNLD

-4706 AGQALVAE
+4706 TGQALLAE

-4729 DSAFVANGAG
+4729 DSAFIANGAG
-4739 SGIKADGLTNITVGS
+4739 SSIKADGLTNITVGS

-4764 IELAGSTV
+4764 IELAGGTV

-4818 ADSKLTGDVSTAGD
+4818 ADSKLTGDVSTVGD

-4840 MGIWTGNADGDNV
+4840 MGVWTGNADGDNV

-4966 KLYYADAGS
+4966 KLYYADVGS

-5054 RMGDVRLDNE
+5054 RMGDVRLANE

-5099 QLDNNKLFGAA
+5099 QLDNNMLFGAA

-5128 KAVSLSVYGSWN
+5128 KAVSLAVYGSWN

-5194 FYIDPSVQFTVGRVA
+5194 FYIDPNVQFTVGRIA

>member
-172 TYCGMSYSS
+172 KYCGMSYSS

-211 YDDSIIMQYQIKDD
+211 YDDSIIIQYQIKDD

-344 VNWEIVVEG
+344 VDWEIVVEG
-353 NTEGGG
+353 STEGGG

-392 DGAVKPTYTWSAYTL
+392 DGAVKPTYTWSAYEL

-444 PSVTTTKV
+444 PSVTTTKIV
-452 ININANSKT
+452 NINANSKT

-520 DGNDVTVNAG
+520 DGNDVTVNAD
-530 SNTLQLQVQNGVAT
+530 SNTLQLQVQNSVAT

-551 NGKSVTINAGK
+551 NGKNITINAGK

-575 LNNAIMNDAGKSDA
+575 LNNAIMNDAGKSAA

-640 KGADNETWGIPINA
+640 KGSDSETWGIPINA

-695 NSTVSIG
+695 NSTVSVG

-733 GAAAGNNSVKLGG
+733 GTAAGNNSVKLGG

-824 IFQKSD
+824 IFQKSG
-830 SKNITIDKYSGNTM
+830 SKDITIDKYSGNTM

-853 PEKILGGNFTVKT
+853 PENILGGNFTVKT
-866 AESGSAVAL
+866 AETGSAVAL
-875 RTDSDGVNT
+875 RTDSSGINT

-903 TDYVSGNR
+903 TDYVNGSR

-924 AASAAKYVGSVKYND
+924 AASAAKYAGSVKYSD

-954 ETPEGDNSDA
+954 ETPEGDNTDA
-964 DKNFLV
+964 DKNFLL

-982 NVNLTLK
+982 NVNLALK
-989 DKASWSG
+989 DKAIWTGNNS
-996 DNIGSNM
+996 GSNM
-1003 VVNAADSV
+1003 VVNATDSA

-1024 LNASAWNGKNDG
+1024 LNTSAWNGKNDG
-1036 SKAVVTLKNKASWSG
+1036 SKAVVTLKNKASWTG
-1051 DSSGSDLQLNLDD
+1051 DSSGSDLQLTLDN
-1064 SDYNG
+1064 SAYQG
-1069 NISGDRSS
+1069 NIRGDRSS
-1077 VTLGNGSN
+1077 VTL
-1085 WEGNSSGKDAV
+1085 
-1096 ININNGSSWSGN
+1096 NNGSSWSGN
-1108 VSGSGSTL
+1108 VIGSGSTL
-1116 NMHGDNLWQVKGD
+1116 NMHGDSLWQLKGD
-1129 NVLDSFNAGSISK
+1129 NVLDSFNAGSVSK

-1148 VASGSGATVDMTD
+1148 VAAGGGTTVDMTD
-1161 ATAGNLTINKYNG
+1161 AAAGNLTINKYNG
-1174 KATFVYKHD
+1174 KATFVYQHD
-1183 ANDVTK
+1183 VNDVTK
-1189 INGGDITIGA
+1189 INGGDITIGT
-1199 ATSSSGIT
+1199 ATTGSGIT

-1236 TGYLNGEKNL
+1236 TGYLKGEKNL
-1246 DGYVKIAEGLTSV
+1246 DGYVKIAEGLTSA

-1299 TTVVTGDYV
+1299 KTTVTGDYV

-1319 PDINNIYNFTKD
+1319 SDTDNIYNFTKD

-1351 LNSHDMT
+1351 LNSYDLT
-1358 ITANSGDGIATT
+1358 ITANGGDGIATT
-1370 GGTLTVQDAG
+1370 SGTLTVQDAG
-1380 NFVVTGAKAI
+1380 NLTVKGAKAI

-1404 TLNGDVSTNNAV
+1404 TLNGDVSTNNV
-1416 TIKATKAAKVNG
+1416 VNIKATKAAKLNGAVSASGANAAVSINGTDSVAISG

-1443 ADTTIGSNVTA
+1443 ADTTIGSDVTA
-1454 NGKGAKVTA
+1454 NGNGAKVTA
-1463 KNLSKLDGDVVTDA
+1463 KNIGKLDGNVATDA

-1487 GASWTGDNSGNTTMS
+1487 GASWTGDNAGNTTMS

-1509 GANNGKLNATLTNGT
+1509 GANTGKLNATLTNGT

-1590 NITLTNASTWNGA
+1590 NITLSNSASWNGA
-1603 NTGAN
+1603 NTGSN
-1608 AKVNL
+1608 ATVNL
-1613 TDSSWTGD
+1613 TDSSWSGD
-1621 NSGSG
+1621 NSGAG

-1632 NSKWNGSTS
+1632 NSKWNGNAN

-1652 IWTGA
+1652 SWTGA
-1657 SANADFSLTLNG
+1657 STSADFALTLNG

-1678 SLKNFA
+1678 SLKSFNA
-1684 GTNGIVD
+1684 TNGIVD
-1691 MSNAA
+1691 MTNAA

-1714 NSNNPGEVYGGNFTV
+1714 NSSNPGEVYGGNFTV
-1729 NSAENGSKITM
+1729 TKATANSKITM

-1770 AVGGAES
+1770 AIGGAES

-1790 AASVAKQ
+1790 ATSVAKQTAGIVYDKTTGQGSADHKTVTPGPVYPTEQDRTAFVTSITGEHLTDKEYRKAGVLSNTVDNNIYNFTKDATTITTDSSAVTTAKDTTLKLNSHDLTITAKSGDGIATSGGTLTVQNAGNLTVKGAKAINANNSKVEITAVNATLNGDVSTNNVVNIKATKAAKVNGAVSASGANSSVSINGTASAAISGAVNADGANAAVTIDSADTIIGSDITANGKGAKVTAKNLSKLNGNVATDADGSVELNFKEGAAWSGDNAGNTAMSLNKGTWNGANTGKLNATLTNGTTWTGDSSGAGSTIKLDGSVWSGANSGANADITLNNGASWSKGNTADGVTVKADKAAWTGANGGAKANITLSNSASWNGANTGSNATVNLTDSSWSGDNSGAGLSLTANNSKWNGNANAAGSATLTNGSSWTGASTSADFALTLNGSTWNNSGASSLKSFNATNGVVDMTNAAAGVTIGSYSGDATVIYKHNSSNPGEVYGGNFTVTKAAANSKITMLTDNTGVDTTDEDKINEALDALAGKLFYTGAIGGAENNLNGTVKIAEGLTATSVAKQ

-1869 ITTDSSAITTAKDT
+1869 ITTDSSAVTTAKDT
-1883 TLKLNSHD
+1883 TLKLNNHD
-1891 MTITA
+1891 LTITA
-1896 NSGDGIATTG
+1896 NGGDGIATTG

-1913 AGNFVV
+1913 AVNLTVK
-1919 TGAKAINAN
+1919 GAKAINAN
-1928 NSKVDITAVNAT
+1928 NSKV
-1940 LNGDVTTNNTVML
+1940 
-1953 KATKAAKVN
+1953 
-1962 GAVSADGANSNV
+1962 
-1974 SISGTASAAITGA
+1974 
-1987 VNANGANAAVT
+1987 
-1998 IDSADTTIG
+1998 
-2007 SDITANGKGAKV
+2007 
-2019 TAKNLSKLD
+2019 
-2028 GNVATDADG
+2028 
-2037 NVELNFKEGASWSG
+2037 E
-2051 DNSGNTTM
+2051 
-2059 SLSKGTWSGANTG
+2059 
-2072 KLNVTLTNGTTWNGD
+2072 
-2087 SSGAGSTIKLDA
+2087 
-2099 STWSGANSGADAD
+2099 
-2112 ITLNNGASWSKG
+2112 
-2124 NTADGVTVKADKAA
+2124 
-2138 WTGANGGAKANITL
+2138 
-2152 TNASTW
+2152 
-2158 NGANTGANAKVNLT
+2158 
-2172 DSSWTGDNSGA
+2172 
-2183 GLSLTANNSKWN
+2183 
-2195 GSTSTAGSATLTN
+2195 
-2208 GSIWTGAST
+2208 
-2217 SADFALTLNGSTW
+2217 
-2230 NNSGASSLKSFSG
+2230 
-2243 TNGIVDMTNTAASVT
+2243 
-2258 IGSYS
+2258 
-2263 GDATVIYKHNSSNPG
+2263 
-2278 EVYGG
+2278 
-2283 NFTVTKAAANSKISM
+2283 
-2298 LTDNTGVDT
+2298 
-2307 TDEDKINEALD
+2307 
-2318 ALAGKLFYL
+2318 
-2327 GAVGGAE
+2327 
-2334 SNLNGTVKIAEGL
+2334 
-2347 TAASVAKQ
+2347 
-2355 TAGIVYDKTTGQ
+2355 
-2367 GSADHKTVTPGPV
+2367 
-2380 YPSEQDRTAFVTSI
+2380 
-2394 TGEHLTDK
+2394 
-2402 EYRKAG
+2402 
-2408 VLSNTVD
+2408 
-2415 NNIYNFTKDAT
+2415 
-2426 TITTDS
+2426 
-2432 SAITTTKDTT
+2432 
-2442 LKLNSHDLTITANS
+2442 
-2456 GDGIATTG
+2456 
-2464 GTLTV
+2464 
-2469 QNVGNFAVTGAK
+2469 
-2481 AINAN
+2481 
-2486 NSKVDITAVNATLN
+2486 ITAVNATLN

-2508 VNIKATKA
+2508 VNIKATKS
-2516 AKVNGAVAADGANSN
+2516 AKVNGAVSAN
-2531 VSISGTASAAISG
+2531 
-2544 AVSAV
+2544 
-2549 GANAAVTVDS
+2549 GANAAVTIDS
-2559 ADTTIGSDITANG
+2559 ADTIIGSDITANG

-2600 FKEGASWSG
+2600 FKEGASWTG
-2609 DNSGNTTMSLS
+2609 DNSGNTTLSLS

-2635 LTNGTTWNGDSSGA
+2635 LTNGTTWTGDSSGA

-2657 STWSGANSGA
+2657 STWNGANSGA
-2667 NTDITLSN
+2667 NADITLTN
-2675 GASWTKGNTADGV
+2675 GASWSKGNTADGV
-2688 TVKAEK
+2688 TVKADK
-2694 ATWTGANG
+2694 AAWTGANG
-2702 GAKANITL
+2702 GANANITL
-2710 TNASTWNGANTGANA
+2710 TNATTWTGANNGANAT
-2725 IVNLIDSSWTGD
+2725 VNLTDSSWSGD

-2747 NNSKW
+2747 DNSKW

-2757 AAGSA
+2757 TAGSA
-2762 TLTNGSIWTGASTS
+2762 VLTNGSIWTGASTS
-2776 ADFSLTLNGSTWNN
+2776 GDFSLTLNNSTWNN

-2797 SFSGTNGIV
+2797 SFTGTNGVV

-2811 AASVTIGSY
+2811 AAGVTIGSY

-2838 YGGNFTVNSAKNG
+2838 YGGNFTVTKAAAN

-2878 VGKLFYLGA
+2878 AGKLFYTGA

-2897 TVKIAEGLTAA
+2897 TVKIAEGLTAT
-2908 SAAKQTAGIVYD
+2908 SVAKQTASIVYD

-3003 NSHDMTITANSGDGI
+3003 NNNDMTITANSGDGI
-3018 ATTGGT
+3018 ATTGAT
-3024 LTVQDAGIFAVTGA
+3024 LTVQDAGNLTVNGA

-3046 KVDITAV
+3046 KVEITAV

-3058 GDVTTNNAVT
+3058 GDVTTNNTVT
-3068 IKATKAAKVNGAV
+3068 IKAAKAAKVNGAV
-3081 SADGANSNV
+3081 S
-3090 SISGTASAAITGAV
+3090 
-3104 NANGANAAVTID
+3104 ANGANAAVTID
-3116 SADTTIGSD
+3116 SADTIIGSD

-3134 VIAKNLSRLDGDV
+3134 VTAKNLSKLDGDV
-3147 TTDADGSVELGF
+3147 ATDADGSVELNF
-3159 KEGASWTGDNGGN
+3159 KEGASWTGDNSGN

-3177 SKGTWNGAN
+3177 SKGIWNGAN
-3186 NGKLN
+3186 TGKLN

-3215 SSWSGAN
+3215 SSWSGMN
-3222 SGANADITLSNG
+3222 SGANAN
-3234 ASWTKGNTA
+3234 
-3243 DGVAVKAD
+3243 V
-3251 KASWTGANGG
+3251 
-3261 AKTNI
+3261 
-3266 TLTNSVS
+3266 TLT
-3273 WNGANTGSNATVNM
+3273 
-3287 TDSSWTGDNSGAGL
+3287 
-3301 SLTANNSKWN
+3301 
-3311 GSTSAAGSAT
+3311 
-3321 LTNGSIWTGASTNAD
+3321 
-3336 FALTL
+3336 
-3341 NGSTWNNSG
+3341 
-3350 ASSLKSFAGTN
+3350 
-3361 GIVDMTNAAA
+3361 
-3371 SVTIGSYSGDATV
+3371 
-3384 IYKHN
+3384 
-3389 SSNPSEVYGGN
+3389 
-3400 FTVTKAATN
+3400 
-3409 SKITMLTDNTGVD
+3409 
-3422 TTDED
+3422 
-3427 KINEALDALAGRL
+3427 
-3440 FYLGAVGGAE
+3440 
-3450 NNLNGTVKIAEGLT
+3450 
-3464 AASVAKQTAGIVYD
+3464 
-3478 KTTGQGSADH
+3478 
-3488 KTVTPGPVYPSEQDR
+3488 
-3503 TAFVTSIT
+3503 
-3511 GEHLTDKEYRKAG
+3511 
-3524 VLSNTVDNNI
+3524 
-3534 YNFTKDATTITT
+3534 
-3546 AGSAITTAK
+3546 
-3555 DTTLK
+3555 
-3560 LNSHDM
+3560 
-3566 TITANSGDG
+3566 
-3575 IATTGGK
+3575 
-3582 LTVQDAGD
+3582 
-3590 FAVTGAK
+3590 
-3597 AINANN
+3597 
-3603 SKVDIT
+3603 
-3609 AVNATLNGDVSTNN
+3609 
-3623 AVMLKAT
+3623 
-3630 KAAKVNGAVAAN
+3630 
-3642 GANSNVSISGEATTI
+3642 
-3657 TGAVAAD
+3657 
-3664 GANSNVSISGTA
+3664 
-3676 SAAISGAV
+3676 
-3684 NAVGA
+3684 
-3689 NAAVTIDSADTTI
+3689 
-3702 GSDIT
+3702 
-3707 ANGKGAKVTAKNLSK
+3707 
-3722 LDGNVAT
+3722 
-3729 DADGSVELNFK
+3729 
-3740 EGASWTGDNAGNT
+3740 
-3753 TMSLSKGTWNG
+3753 
-3764 DNTGKLNATLTNG
+3764 
-3777 TTWIGDS
+3777 
-3784 SGAGSTIKLDA
+3784 
-3795 STWNGANSGA
+3795 
-3805 NADITLNNGASWS
+3805 NGASWS

-3837 ANGGAKAN
+3837 ANGGANAN
-3845 ITLTNASTW
+3845 ITLSNSASW

-3859 GANATVN
+3859 GSNATVN

-3872 TGDNSGAGL
+3872 SGDNSGAGL
-3881 SLTAN
+3881 SLIAD
-3886 NSKWNGNTSAA
+3886 NSKWNGSTNAA
-3897 GSATLTNGSIWTG
+3897 GSATLTNGSSWTG
-3910 ASTNADFALTLNG
+3910 ASTSADFALTLNG

-3935 NFAATNGI
+3935 SFNATNGI

-3982 VNSAKNGSKITML
+3982 VTKAAANSKITML

-4020 FYLGA
+4020 FYTGA

-4070 VMPGPVYPTEQDR
+4070 VTPGPVYPTEQDR

-4089 ITGEHFTDK
+4089 ITGEHFADK

-4119 DATTITTDSS
+4119 DATTITTAGS

-4141 NSHDMTI
+4141 NNNDLTI

-4169 NFAVTGAKAINA
+4169 SLTVSGAKAINA

-4186 DITAVNATLNGDVTT
+4186 EINAVNAMLNGDVST
-4201 NNIVTI
+4201 NNVVNI
-4207 KATKAAKVN
+4207 KATKAAKIN

-4221 NGTNAA
+4221 NGANAA
-4227 VTIDSADTTIGSDI
+4227 VTIDSADTIIGSDI
-4241 TANGKGAKVIAKNL
+4241 TANGKGAKVTAKNL
-4255 SRLDG
+4255 SKLDG
-4260 DVATDADGSV
+4260 DVTTDADGSV

-4279 WTGNNSGNT
+4279 WSGDNSGNT

-4307 TLTNGTSWTGDS
+4307 TLTNGTTWTGDS

-4329 ASSWSGANSG
+4329 ASSWSGMNSG
-4339 ANADITLTNG
+4339 ANANVTLTNG
-4349 ASWTKG
+4349 ASWSKG

-4367 AAWTGANGGAKANIT
+4367 AAWTGANGGANANIT
-4382 LTNASTWNGANT
+4382 LSNSASWNGANT
-4394 GANAIV
+4394 GSNATV

-4441 IWNGASTSADF
+4441 IWNGASTSGDF
-4452 ALTLNGST
+4452 SLTLNGST

-4468 LKSFNGTN
+4468 LKSFTGTN
-4476 GIVDMT
+4476 GLVDMT

-4504 SSNPGEVYGGNF
+4504 SSNPAEVYGGNF

-4544 ANALNALA
+4544 ANALNSLA

-4569 YVKLAEGLTASSII
+4569 YVKLAEGLTASSVV

-4592 KTTGQGSLKDGSV
+4592 KMTGQGSLKDGSV

-4687 KADAITIAFKNLD
+4687 KADAITIEFKNLD

-4706 AGQALVAE
+4706 AGQALLAE

-4729 DSAFVANGAG
+4729 ASAFVANGAG

-4764 IELAGSTV
+4764 IELAGGTV

-4818 ADSKLTGDVSTAGD
+4818 ADSKLTGDVSTVGD

-4840 MGIWTGNADGDNV
+4840 MGVWTGNADGDNV

-4975 NPDNLSGHVEI
+4975 NPNNLSGHVEI

-5054 RMGDVRLDNE
+5054 RMGDVRLANE

>member
-33 ITVPSNYGASNMTAI
+33 ITVPSNYAASNMTAI

-127 HSAAGYN
+127 HSAAGHN

-158 EEVSKSRNLMEDLN
+158 EEISKSRNLMEDLN
-172 TYCGMSYSS
+172 NYCGMSYSS

-344 VNWEIVVEG
+344 VDWEIVVEG
-353 NTEGGG
+353 STEGGG

-392 DGAVKPTYTWSAYTL
+392 DGAAKPTYTWSAYEL

-433 LTTSREEGLTS
+433 LTTSWEEGLTS
-444 PSVTTTKV
+444 PSVTTTKIV
-452 ININANSKT
+452 NINANSKT

-530 SNTLQLQVQNGVAT
+530 SNTLQLQVQNSVAT

-551 NGKSVTINAGK
+551 NGKNITINAGK

-575 LNNAIMNDAGKSDA
+575 LNNAIMNDAGKSAA

-640 KGADNETWGIPINA
+640 KGSDSETWGIPINA

-667 TQVENSRVDVSGTA
+667 AQVENSRVDVSGTA

-702 GGEINVPKGMNYGYY
+702 GCEINVPKGMNYGYY

-733 GAAAGNNSVKLGG
+733 GTAAGNNSVKLGG
-746 DIFALSTGTVNVALT
+746 DIFALKTGTVNVALT
-761 TGDSYLRGIVDNGG
+761 TDDSYLRGIVDNGG

-824 IFQKSD
+824 IFQKSG
-830 SKNITIDKYSGNTM
+830 SKDITIDKYSGNTM

-853 PEKILGGNFTVKT
+853 PENILGGNFTVKT
-866 AESGSAVAL
+866 AETGSAVAL
-875 RTDSDGVNT
+875 RTDSNSINT

-903 TDYVSGNR
+903 TDYVNGSR

-924 AASAAKYVGSVKYND
+924 AASAAKYVGSVKYSD

-954 ETPEGDNSDA
+954 ETPEGDNTDA
-964 DKNFLV
+964 DKNFLL

-982 NVNLTLK
+982 NVNLALK
-989 DKASWSG
+989 DKASWTGNNS
-996 DNIGSNM
+996 GSNM
-1003 VVNAADSV
+1003 VVNAADSA

-1036 SKAVVTLKNKASWSG
+1036 SKAVVTLKNKASWTG
-1051 DSSGSDLQLNLDD
+1051 DSSGSDLQLTLDN
-1064 SDYNG
+1064 SAYQG
-1069 NISGDRSS
+1069 NIRGDRSS
-1077 VTLGNGSN
+1077 VTL
-1085 WEGNSSGKDAV
+1085 
-1096 ININNGSSWSGN
+1096 NNGSSWSGN
-1108 VSGSGSTL
+1108 VIGSGSTL
-1116 NMHGDNLWQVKGD
+1116 NMHGDSLWQLKGD

-1142 MRKAAA
+1142 MRKATA
-1148 VASGSGATVDMTD
+1148 VAAGGGTTVDMTD

-1174 KATFVYKHD
+1174 KATFVYQHD
-1183 ANDVTK
+1183 VNDVTK
-1189 INGGDITIGA
+1189 INGGDITIGT
-1199 ATSSSGIT
+1199 ATTGSRIT

-1246 DGYVKIAEGLTSV
+1246 DGYVKIAEGLTSA

-1299 TTVVTGDYV
+1299 KTTVTGDYV
-1308 TDKEYRDAGVL
+1308 TDREYRDAGVL
-1319 PDINNIYNFTKD
+1319 PDTDNIYNFTKD

-1337 DSSAITTAKDTTLK
+1337 AGSAITTAKDTTLK
-1351 LNSHDMT
+1351 LNNNDMT
-1358 ITANSGDGIATT
+1358 ITASSGDGIATT
-1370 GGTLTVQDAG
+1370 GGTLTVQNAG
-1380 NFVVTGAKAI
+1380 NFAVTGAKAI
-1390 NANNSKVDITAVNA
+1390 NANNSKVEITAVNA
-1404 TLNGDVSTNNAV
+1404 TLNGDVSTNNV
-1416 TIKATKAAKVNG
+1416 VNIKATKAAKING
-1428 AVSADGANAAVTIDS
+1428 AVSANGANSNVSISGEATTITGAVAANGANSNVSINGTASAAISGAVGANGANAAVTIDS
-1443 ADTTIGSNVTA
+1443 ADTTIGSNITA

-1463 KNLSKLDGDVVTDA
+1463 KNLSKLNGNVATDA
-1477 DGSVELNFKE
+1477 DGSVELKFKE

-1509 GANNGKLNATLTNGT
+1509 GANTGKLNATLTNGT

-1553 DITLNNGASWSKGNT
+1553 NVTLTNGASWSKGNT
-1568 ADGVTVKADKAA
+1568 ADGVTVKADKAS
-1580 WTGANGGAKA
+1580 WSGANGGANA
-1590 NITLTNASTWNGA
+1590 NITLTNSASWTGA

-1608 AKVNL
+1608 ATFNL
-1613 TDSSWTGD
+1613 TDSSW
-1621 NSGSG
+1621 S
-1626 LSLTAN
+1626 
-1632 NSKWNGSTS
+1632 
-1641 AAGSATLTNGS
+1641 
-1652 IWTGA
+1652 
-1657 SANADFSLTLNG
+1657 
-1669 STWNNSGAS
+1669 
-1678 SLKNFA
+1678 
-1684 GTNGIVD
+1684 
-1691 MSNAA
+1691 
-1696 ASVTIGS
+1696 
-1703 YSGDATVIYKH
+1703 
-1714 NSNNPGEVYGGNFTV
+1714 
-1729 NSAENGSKITM
+1729 
-1740 LTDNTG
+1740 
-1746 VDTTDEDKINEAL
+1746 
-1759 DALAGK
+1759 
-1765 LFYLG
+1765 
-1770 AVGGAES
+1770 
-1777 NLNGTVKI
+1777 
-1785 AEGLT
+1785 
-1790 AASVAKQ
+1790 
-1797 TAGIVYDKTT
+1797 
-1807 GQGSADHKTVTPGPV
+1807 
-1822 YPSEQDRTAFVTSI
+1822 
-1836 TGEHLTDK
+1836 
-1844 EYRKAGV
+1844 
-1851 LSNTVDNNIY
+1851 
-1861 NFTKDATT
+1861 
-1869 ITTDSSAITTAKDT
+1869 
-1883 TLKLNSHD
+1883 
-1891 MTITA
+1891 
-1896 NSGDGIATTG
+1896 
-1906 GTLTVQD
+1906 
-1913 AGNFVV
+1913 
-1919 TGAKAINAN
+1919 
-1928 NSKVDITAVNAT
+1928 
-1940 LNGDVTTNNTVML
+1940 
-1953 KATKAAKVN
+1953 
-1962 GAVSADGANSNV
+1962 
-1974 SISGTASAAITGA
+1974 
-1987 VNANGANAAVT
+1987 
-1998 IDSADTTIG
+1998 
-2007 SDITANGKGAKV
+2007 
-2019 TAKNLSKLD
+2019 
-2028 GNVATDADG
+2028 
-2037 NVELNFKEGASWSG
+2037 
-2051 DNSGNTTM
+2051 
-2059 SLSKGTWSGANTG
+2059 
-2072 KLNVTLTNGTTWNGD
+2072 
-2087 SSGAGSTIKLDA
+2087 
-2099 STWSGANSGADAD
+2099 
-2112 ITLNNGASWSKG
+2112 
-2124 NTADGVTVKADKAA
+2124 
-2138 WTGANGGAKANITL
+2138 
-2152 TNASTW
+2152 
-2158 NGANTGANAKVNLT
+2158 
-2172 DSSWTGDNSGA
+2172 GDNSGA
-2183 GLSLTANNSKWN
+2183 GLSLTADNSKWN
-2195 GSTSTAGSATLTN
+2195 GSTNTAGSATLTN
-2208 GSIWTGAST
+2208 GSIW
-2217 SADFALTLNGSTW
+2217 N
-2230 NNSGASSLKSFSG
+2230 
-2243 TNGIVDMTNTAASVT
+2243 
-2258 IGSYS
+2258 
-2263 GDATVIYKHNSSNPG
+2263 
-2278 EVYGG
+2278 
-2283 NFTVTKAAANSKISM
+2283 
-2298 LTDNTGVDT
+2298 
-2307 TDEDKINEALD
+2307 
-2318 ALAGKLFYL
+2318 
-2327 GAVGGAE
+2327 
-2334 SNLNGTVKIAEGL
+2334 
-2347 TAASVAKQ
+2347 
-2355 TAGIVYDKTTGQ
+2355 
-2367 GSADHKTVTPGPV
+2367 
-2380 YPSEQDRTAFVTSI
+2380 
-2394 TGEHLTDK
+2394 
-2402 EYRKAG
+2402 
-2408 VLSNTVD
+2408 
-2415 NNIYNFTKDAT
+2415 
-2426 TITTDS
+2426 
-2432 SAITTTKDTT
+2432 
-2442 LKLNSHDLTITANS
+2442 
-2456 GDGIATTG
+2456 
-2464 GTLTV
+2464 
-2469 QNVGNFAVTGAK
+2469 
-2481 AINAN
+2481 
-2486 NSKVDITAVNATLN
+2486 
-2500 GDVSTNNV
+2500 
-2508 VNIKATKA
+2508 
-2516 AKVNGAVAADGANSN
+2516 
-2531 VSISGTASAAISG
+2531 
-2544 AVSAV
+2544 
-2549 GANAAVTVDS
+2549 
-2559 ADTTIGSDITANG
+2559 
-2572 KGAKVTAKNLSKLD
+2572 
-2586 GDVATDADGSVELN
+2586 
-2600 FKEGASWSG
+2600 
-2609 DNSGNTTMSLS
+2609 
-2620 KGTWNGANTGKLNAT
+2620 
-2635 LTNGTTWNGDSSGA
+2635 
-2649 GSTIKLDA
+2649 
-2657 STWSGANSGA
+2657 
-2667 NTDITLSN
+2667 
-2675 GASWTKGNTADGV
+2675 
-2688 TVKAEK
+2688 
-2694 ATWTGANG
+2694 
-2702 GAKANITL
+2702 
-2710 TNASTWNGANTGANA
+2710 
-2725 IVNLIDSSWTGD
+2725 
-2737 NSGAGLSLTA
+2737 
-2747 NNSKW
+2747 
-2752 NGSTN
+2752 
-2757 AAGSA
+2757 
-2762 TLTNGSIWTGASTS
+2762 GASTS

-2790 SGASSLK
+2790 SGASSLN
-2797 SFSGTNGIV
+2797 SFNGTNGIV

-2832 SNPGEV
+2832 SNPAEV
-2838 YGGNFTVNSAKNG
+2838 YGGNFTVNKAAAN

-2878 VGKLFYLGA
+2878 AGKLFYTGA

-2897 TVKIAEGLTAA
+2897 TVKIAEGLTAT
-2908 SAAKQTAGIVYD
+2908 SVAKQTAGIVYD

-2981 DATTITTDSS
+2981 DATTITTAGS
-2991 AITTAKDTTLKL
+2991 AVTTAKDTTLKL
-3003 NSHDMTITANSGDGI
+3003 NNNDMTITANSGDGI
-3018 ATTGGT
+3018 ATSGGK
-3024 LTVQDAGIFAVTGA
+3024 LTVQDAGSLTVKGA

-3046 KVDITAV
+3046 KVEITAV

-3058 GDVTTNNAVT
+3058 GDVSTNNVVN
-3068 IKATKAAKVNGAV
+3068 IKATKVAKVNGAV
-3081 SADGANSNV
+3081 SASGANSNV
-3090 SISGTASAAITGAV
+3090 SINGTDSVAITGAV
-3104 NANGANAAVTID
+3104 NADGANSTVTID

-3125 ITANGKGAK
+3125 VTANGKGAK
-3134 VIAKNLSRLDGDV
+3134 VTAKNLSKLDGDV
-3147 TTDADGSVELGF
+3147 ITDANGSVELGF
-3159 KEGASWTGDNGGN
+3159 KEGAAWSGDNAGN

-3186 NGKLN
+3186 TGKLN
-3191 ATLTNGTTWTG
+3191 ATLTNGTSWTG

-3222 SGANADITLSNG
+3222 SGANADITLNNG
-3234 ASWTKGNTA
+3234 ASWSKGNTA
-3243 DGVAVKAD
+3243 DGVTVKAD
-3251 KASWTGANGG
+3251 KAAWTGANGG
-3261 AKTNI
+3261 AKANI
-3266 TLTNSVS
+3266 TLSNSAS
-3273 WNGANTGSNATVNM
+3273 WNGANTGSNATVNLK
-3287 TDSSWTGDNSGAGL
+3287 DSSWSGDNSGAGL

-3350 ASSLKSFAGTN
+3350 ASSLKSFTGTN
-3361 GIVDMTNAAA
+3361 GVVDMTNAAA
-3371 SVTIGSYSGDATV
+3371 SVTIGSYSGDTTV

-3389 SSNPSEVYGGN
+3389 NSNPGEVYGGN
-3400 FTVTKAATN
+3400 FTVTSAKSG

-3427 KINEALDALAGRL
+3427 KINEALDALAGKL
-3440 FYLGAVGGAE
+3440 FYTGAIGGAE

-3464 AASVAKQTAGIVYD
+3464 ATSVAKQTAGIVYD

-3511 GEHLTDKEYRKAG
+3511 GEHFADKEYRKAG
-3524 VLSNTVDNNI
+3524 VLSNSVDNNI
-3534 YNFTKDATTITT
+3534 YNFTKDATSITT
-3546 AGSAITTAK
+3546 DSSAVTTAK

-3560 LNSHDM
+3560 LNSHDL
-3566 TITANSGDG
+3566 TITANGGDG
-3575 IATTGGK
+3575 IATTGGT
-3582 LTVQDAGD
+3582 LTVQNAGSLT
-3590 FAVTGAK
+3590 VSGAK

-3603 SKVDIT
+3603 SKVEIT
-3609 AVNATLNGDVSTNN
+3609 AVNATLNGDVTTND
-3623 AVMLKAT
+3623 AVTLKAT
-3630 KAAKVNGAVAAN
+3630 KAAKLNGAVSAS
-3642 GANSNVSISGEATTI
+3642 GANSSVSI
-3657 TGAVAAD
+3657 
-3664 GANSNVSISGTA
+3664 NGTA
-3676 SAAISGAV
+3676 SAAIRDAV
-3684 NAVGA
+3684 SADGA

-3722 LDGNVAT
+3722 LDGDVTT
-3729 DADGSVELNFK
+3729 DAESSVELTFK
-3740 EGASWTGDNAGNT
+3740 EDASWSGDNSGNT
-3753 TMSLSKGTWNG
+3753 TMSLSKGIWNG
-3764 DNTGKLNATLTNG
+3764 ANTGKLNATLTKG
-3777 TTWIGDS
+3777 TTWTGDS
-3784 SGAGSTIKLDA
+3784 SGSGSTIKLDA
-3795 STWNGANSGA
+3795 SSWSGANSGA

-3845 ITLTNASTW
+3845 ITLSNSASW

-3859 GANATVN
+3859 GSNATVN
-3866 LTDSSW
+3866 L
-3872 TGDNSGAGL
+3872 
-3881 SLTAN
+3881 
-3886 NSKWNGNTSAA
+3886 K
-3897 GSATLTNGSIWTG
+3897 
-3910 ASTNADFALTLNG
+3910 
-3923 STWNNSGASSLK
+3923 
-3935 NFAATNGI
+3935 
-3943 VDMTNAAASV
+3943 
-3953 TIGSYSG
+3953 
-3960 DATVIYKHNS
+3960 
-3970 SNPGEVY
+3970 
-3977 GGNFT
+3977 
-3982 VNSAKNGSKITML
+3982 
-3995 TDNTGVDTT
+3995 
-4004 DEDKIN
+4004 
-4010 EALDALAGKL
+4010 
-4020 FYLGA
+4020 
-4025 IGGAENNLNGTVK
+4025 
-4038 IAEGLT
+4038 
-4044 ATSVAKQTAGIVY
+4044 
-4057 DKTTGQGSADHKT
+4057 
-4070 VMPGPVYPTEQDR
+4070 
-4083 TAFVTS
+4083 
-4089 ITGEHFTDK
+4089 
-4098 EYRKAGVLSNTVD
+4098 
-4111 NNIYNFTK
+4111 
-4119 DATTITTDSS
+4119 
-4129 AITTA
+4129 
-4134 KDTTLKL
+4134 
-4141 NSHDMTI
+4141 
-4148 TANSGDGIATTGGTL
+4148 
-4163 TVQDAG
+4163 
-4169 NFAVTGAKAINA
+4169 
-4181 NNSKV
+4181 
-4186 DITAVNATLNGDVTT
+4186 
-4201 NNIVTI
+4201 
-4207 KATKAAKVN
+4207 
-4216 GAVSA
+4216 
-4221 NGTNAA
+4221 
-4227 VTIDSADTTIGSDI
+4227 
-4241 TANGKGAKVIAKNL
+4241 
-4255 SRLDG
+4255 
-4260 DVATDADGSV
+4260 
-4270 ELNFKEGAS
+4270 
-4279 WTGNNSGNT
+4279 
-4288 TMSLSKGTW
+4288 
-4297 NGANTGKLNA
+4297 
-4307 TLTNGTSWTGDS
+4307 
-4319 SGAGS
+4319 
-4324 TIKLD
+4324 
-4329 ASSWSGANSG
+4329 
-4339 ANADITLTNG
+4339 
-4349 ASWTKG
+4349 
-4355 NTADGVTVKADK
+4355 
-4367 AAWTGANGGAKANIT
+4367 
-4382 LTNASTWNGANT
+4382 
-4394 GANAIV
+4394 
-4400 NLTDSSWSGD
+4400 DSSWSGD

-4424 WNGSTSTAGSAT
+4424 WNGSTSTAGSAV

-4441 IWNGASTSADF
+4441 IWNGASTSGDF
-4452 ALTLNGST
+4452 SLTLNNST

-4468 LKSFNGTN
+4468 LKSFTGTN
-4476 GIVDMT
+4476 GVVDMT
-4482 NAAAS
+4482 NAAAG

-4504 SSNPGEVYGGNF
+4504 SSNPAEVYGGNF
-4516 TVNKAAANSK
+4516 TVTKATANSK

-4544 ANALNALA
+4544 ANALNSLA

-4569 YVKLAEGLTASSII
+4569 YVKLAEGLTASSVV

-4610 YPEAQTKDNFTSQI
+4610 YPEEQTKDNFTSQI

-4687 KADAITIAFKNLD
+4687 KADAITIEFKNLD

-4706 AGQALVAE
+4706 AGQALLAE

-4719 ILHNTGAVTA
+4719 ILHNTGVVTA
-4729 DSAFVANGAG
+4729 DSAFIANGAG
-4739 SGIKADGLTNITVGS
+4739 SSIKADGLTNITVGS

-4764 IELAGSTV
+4764 IELAGSIV
-4772 KGDVTADN
+4772 KGAVTADN

-4790 NAAGSILT
+4790 NAAGSKLT

-4806 TAGSSV
+4806 ASGSNV

-4818 ADSKLTGDVSTAGD
+4818 AESKLTGDVSTAGD

-4853 NLHLNSSKAQ
+4853 NLNLNSSKAQ

-4931 KAAEG
+4931 KVAEG

-5099 QLDNNKLFGAA
+5099 KLDNNMLFGAA

-5194 FYIDPSVQFTVGRVA
+5194 FYIDPSVQFTVGRIA

>member
-134 GYIYVGDYDLG
+134 GYVYVGDYDLG

-344 VNWEIVVEG
+344 VDWEIVVEG
-353 NTEGGG
+353 STEGGG

-392 DGAVKPTYTWSAYTL
+392 DGASKPTYTWSAYQL

-444 PSVTTTKV
+444 PSVTTTKIV
-452 ININANSKT
+452 NINANSKT

-530 SNTLQLQVQNGVAT
+530 SNTLQLQVQNSVAT

-575 LNNAIMNDAGKSDA
+575 LNNAIMNDAGKSAA

-640 KGADNETWGIPINA
+640 KGSDSETWGIPINA

-667 TQVENSRVDVSGTA
+667 AQVENSRVDVSGTA

-733 GAAAGNNSVKLGG
+733 GTAAGNNSVKLGG
-746 DIFALSTGTVNVALT
+746 DIFALKTGTVNVALT
-761 TGDSYLRGIVDNGG
+761 TDDSYLRGIVDNGG

-824 IFQKSD
+824 IFQKSG
-830 SKNITIDKYSGNTM
+830 SKDITIDKYSGNTM

-866 AESGSAVAL
+866 AETGSAVAL
-875 RTDSDGVNT
+875 RTDSSGVNT

-903 TDYVSGNR
+903 TDYVNGSR

-924 AASAAKYVGSVKYND
+924 AASAAKYVSSVKYSD

-954 ETPEGDNSDA
+954 ETPEGDNTDA

-982 NVNLTLK
+982 NVNLALK
-989 DKASWSG
+989 GKASWTGNNS
-996 DNIGSNM
+996 GSNM
-1003 VVNAADSV
+1003 VVNATDSA
-1011 WTGDNKGAGTNVT
+1011 WTGDNKGTGINAT
-1024 LNASAWNGKNDG
+1024 LNASDWNGKNDG
-1036 SKAVVTLKNKASWSG
+1036 SKAVVTLKNKASWTG
-1051 DSSGSDLQLNLDD
+1051 DSSGSDLQLTLDN
-1064 SDYNG
+1064 SAYQG
-1069 NISGDRSS
+1069 NIRGDRSS
-1077 VTLGNGSN
+1077 VTL
-1085 WEGNSSGKDAV
+1085 
-1096 ININNGSSWSGN
+1096 NNGSSWSGN
-1108 VSGSGSTL
+1108 VIGSGSTL
-1116 NMHGDNLWQVKGD
+1116 NMHGDSLWQVKGD

-1142 MRKAAA
+1142 MRKATA
-1148 VASGSGATVDMTD
+1148 VAAGGGTTVDMTD
-1161 ATAGNLTINKYNG
+1161 AAAGNLTINKYNG
-1174 KATFVYKHD
+1174 KATFVYQHD
-1183 ANDVTK
+1183 VNDVTK
-1189 INGGDITIGA
+1189 INGGDITIGT
-1199 ATSSSGIT
+1199 ATTGSGIT

-1236 TGYLNGEKNL
+1236 TGYLKGEKNL
-1246 DGYVKIAEGLTSV
+1246 DGYVKIAEGLTSA

-1299 TTVVTGDYV
+1299 KSTVTGDYV

-1319 PDINNIYNFTKD
+1319 PDTDNIYNFTKD

-1337 DSSAITTAKDTTLK
+1337 AGSAVTTAKDTTLK
-1351 LNSHDMT
+1351 LNNHDLT
-1358 ITANSGDGIATT
+1358 ITANGGDGIATS
-1370 GGTLTVQDAG
+1370 GGTLTVQNAG
-1380 NFVVTGAKAI
+1380 SLTVSGAKAI
-1390 NANNSKVDITAVNA
+1390 NANNSKVEITAVNA
-1404 TLNGDVSTNNAV
+1404 TLNGDVSTNNV
-1416 TIKATKAAKVNG
+1416 VNIKATKAAKVNG
-1428 AVSADGANAAVTIDS
+1428 AVS
-1443 ADTTIGSNVTA
+1443 
-1454 NGKGAKVTA
+1454 
-1463 KNLSKLDGDVVTDA
+1463 
-1477 DGSVELNFKE
+1477 
-1487 GASWTGDNSGNTTMS
+1487 
-1502 LSKGTWN
+1502 
-1509 GANNGKLNATLTNGT
+1509 
-1524 TWTGDSSGAGSTIKL
+1524 
-1539 DASTWNGANSGANA
+1539 
-1553 DITLNNGASWSKGNT
+1553 
-1568 ADGVTVKADKAA
+1568 
-1580 WTGANGGAKA
+1580 
-1590 NITLTNASTWNGA
+1590 
-1603 NTGAN
+1603 
-1608 AKVNL
+1608 
-1613 TDSSWTGD
+1613 
-1621 NSGSG
+1621 
-1626 LSLTAN
+1626 
-1632 NSKWNGSTS
+1632 
-1641 AAGSATLTNGS
+1641 
-1652 IWTGA
+1652 
-1657 SANADFSLTLNG
+1657 
-1669 STWNNSGAS
+1669 
-1678 SLKNFA
+1678 
-1684 GTNGIVD
+1684 
-1691 MSNAA
+1691 
-1696 ASVTIGS
+1696 
-1703 YSGDATVIYKH
+1703 
-1714 NSNNPGEVYGGNFTV
+1714 
-1729 NSAENGSKITM
+1729 
-1740 LTDNTG
+1740 
-1746 VDTTDEDKINEAL
+1746 
-1759 DALAGK
+1759 
-1765 LFYLG
+1765 
-1770 AVGGAES
+1770 
-1777 NLNGTVKI
+1777 
-1785 AEGLT
+1785 
-1790 AASVAKQ
+1790 
-1797 TAGIVYDKTT
+1797 
-1807 GQGSADHKTVTPGPV
+1807 
-1822 YPSEQDRTAFVTSI
+1822 
-1836 TGEHLTDK
+1836 
-1844 EYRKAGV
+1844 
-1851 LSNTVDNNIY
+1851 
-1861 NFTKDATT
+1861 
-1869 ITTDSSAITTAKDT
+1869 
-1883 TLKLNSHD
+1883 
-1891 MTITA
+1891 
-1896 NSGDGIATTG
+1896 
-1906 GTLTVQD
+1906 
-1913 AGNFVV
+1913 
-1919 TGAKAINAN
+1919 
-1928 NSKVDITAVNAT
+1928 
-1940 LNGDVTTNNTVML
+1940 
-1953 KATKAAKVN
+1953 
-1962 GAVSADGANSNV
+1962 
-1974 SISGTASAAITGA
+1974 
-1987 VNANGANAAVT
+1987 ANGANAAVT

-2028 GNVATDADG
+2028 GDVTTDADG
-2037 NVELNFKEGASWSG
+2037 SVELNFKEGASWTG

-2059 SLSKGTWSGANTG
+2059 SLSKGRWNGANTG
-2072 KLNVTLTNGTTWNGD
+2072 KLNATLTNGTTWTGD
-2087 SSGAGSTIKLDA
+2087 SSGAGSTIKLDG
-2099 STWSGANSGADAD
+2099 SSWSGMNSGANANV
-2112 ITLNNGASWSKG
+2112 TLTNGASWSKG

-2152 TNASTW
+2152 TNSASWIGT
-2158 NGANTGANAKVNLT
+2158 NTGNNATISLT
-2172 DSSWTGDNSGA
+2172 DSNWTGDNSGV

-2195 GSTSTAGSATLTN
+2195 GSTSTAGSAVLTN

-2217 SADFALTLNGSTW
+2217 SGDFSLTLNNSTW
-2230 NNSGASSLKSFSG
+2230 NNSGVSSLKSFTG
-2243 TNGIVDMTNTAASVT
+2243 TNGVVNMTNAAAGVT

-2263 GDATVIYKHNSSNPG
+2263 GDATVIYKHNNSNPG

-2283 NFTVTKAAANSKISM
+2283 NFTVTKAAANSKITM

-2318 ALAGKLFYL
+2318 ALAGKLFY
-2327 GAVGGAE
+2327 
-2334 SNLNGTVKIAEGL
+2334 T
-2347 TAASVAKQ
+2347 
-2355 TAGIVYDKTTGQ
+2355 
-2367 GSADHKTVTPGPV
+2367 
-2380 YPSEQDRTAFVTSI
+2380 
-2394 TGEHLTDK
+2394 
-2402 EYRKAG
+2402 
-2408 VLSNTVD
+2408 
-2415 NNIYNFTKDAT
+2415 
-2426 TITTDS
+2426 
-2432 SAITTTKDTT
+2432 
-2442 LKLNSHDLTITANS
+2442 
-2456 GDGIATTG
+2456 
-2464 GTLTV
+2464 
-2469 QNVGNFAVTGAK
+2469 
-2481 AINAN
+2481 
-2486 NSKVDITAVNATLN
+2486 
-2500 GDVSTNNV
+2500 
-2508 VNIKATKA
+2508 
-2516 AKVNGAVAADGANSN
+2516 
-2531 VSISGTASAAISG
+2531 
-2544 AVSAV
+2544 
-2549 GANAAVTVDS
+2549 
-2559 ADTTIGSDITANG
+2559 
-2572 KGAKVTAKNLSKLD
+2572 
-2586 GDVATDADGSVELN
+2586 
-2600 FKEGASWSG
+2600 
-2609 DNSGNTTMSLS
+2609 
-2620 KGTWNGANTGKLNAT
+2620 
-2635 LTNGTTWNGDSSGA
+2635 
-2649 GSTIKLDA
+2649 
-2657 STWSGANSGA
+2657 
-2667 NTDITLSN
+2667 
-2675 GASWTKGNTADGV
+2675 
-2688 TVKAEK
+2688 
-2694 ATWTGANG
+2694 
-2702 GAKANITL
+2702 
-2710 TNASTWNGANTGANA
+2710 
-2725 IVNLIDSSWTGD
+2725 
-2737 NSGAGLSLTA
+2737 
-2747 NNSKW
+2747 
-2752 NGSTN
+2752 
-2757 AAGSA
+2757 
-2762 TLTNGSIWTGASTS
+2762 
-2776 ADFSLTLNGSTWNN
+2776 
-2790 SGASSLK
+2790 
-2797 SFSGTNGIV
+2797 
-2806 DMTNA
+2806 
-2811 AASVTIGSY
+2811 
-2820 SGDATVI
+2820 
-2827 YKHNS
+2827 
-2832 SNPGEV
+2832 
-2838 YGGNFTVNSAKNG
+2838 
-2851 SKITMLTDNTGVDT
+2851 
-2865 TDEDKINEALDAL
+2865 
-2878 VGKLFYLGA
+2878 GA

-2897 TVKIAEGLTAA
+2897 TVKIAEALTAT
-2908 SAAKQTAGIVYD
+2908 SVAKQTAGIVYD

-2981 DATTITTDSS
+2981 DATTITTAGS
-2991 AITTAKDTTLKL
+2991 AVTTAKDTTLKL
-3003 NSHDMTITANSGDGI
+3003 NNHDLTITANGGDGI
-3018 ATTGGT
+3018 ATSGGT
-3024 LTVQDAGIFAVTGA
+3024 LTVQNAGSLTVSGA

-3046 KVDITAV
+3046 KVEITAV

-3058 GDVTTNNAVT
+3058 GDVSTNNVVN

-3081 SADGANSNV
+3081 S
-3090 SISGTASAAITGAV
+3090 
-3104 NANGANAAVTID
+3104 ANGANAAVTID

-3134 VIAKNLSRLDGDV
+3134 VTAKNLSKLDGDV
-3147 TTDADGSVELGF
+3147 TTDADGSVELNF
-3159 KEGASWTGDNGGN
+3159 KEGASWTGDNSGN

-3177 SKGTWNGAN
+3177 SKGRWNGAN
-3186 NGKLN
+3186 TGKLN

-3202 DSSGAGSTIKLDA
+3202 DSSGAGSTIKLDG
-3215 SSWSGAN
+3215 SSWSGMNSGANANVTLTNGASWSKGNTADGVTVKADKATWTGAN
-3222 SGANADITLSNG
+3222 SGANA
-3234 ASWTKGNTA
+3234 
-3243 DGVAVKAD
+3243 
-3251 KASWTGANGG
+3251 
-3261 AKTNI
+3261 NI
-3266 TLTNSVS
+3266 TLGNAST
-3273 WNGANTGSNATVNM
+3273 WIGANSGSKATVNL
-3287 TDSSWTGDNSGAGL
+3287 TDSSWSGDNSGAGL

-3311 GSTSAAGSAT
+3311 GSTNAAGSAV
-3321 LTNGSIWTGASTNAD
+3321 LTNGSVWTGASTSAD
-3336 FALTL
+3336 FSLTL

-3350 ASSLKSFAGTN
+3350 ASSLKSFNATN

-3389 SSNPSEVYGGN
+3389 SSDPGEVYGGN
-3400 FTVTKAATN
+3400 FTVTSAKSG

-3427 KINEALDALAGRL
+3427 KINEALDALAGKL
-3440 FYLGAVGGAE
+3440 FYTGAIGGAE
-3450 NNLNGTVKIAEGLT
+3450 NNLNGTVKIAEALT
-3464 AASVAKQTAGIVYD
+3464 ATSVAKQTAGIVYD

-3488 KTVTPGPVYPSEQDR
+3488 KTVTPGPVYPTEQDR

-3546 AGSAITTAK
+3546 AGSAVTTAK

-3560 LNSHDM
+3560 LNNHDL
-3566 TITANSGDG
+3566 TITANGGDG
-3575 IATTGGK
+3575 IATSGGT
-3582 LTVQDAGD
+3582 LTVQNAGSLT
-3590 FAVTGAK
+3590 VSGAK

-3603 SKVDIT
+3603 SKVEIT

-3623 AVMLKAT
+3623 VVNIKAT
-3630 KAAKVNGAVAAN
+3630 KAAKVNGAVSAS
-3642 GANSNVSISGEATTI
+3642 GANSSVSI
-3657 TGAVAAD
+3657 
-3664 GANSNVSISGTA
+3664 NGTA

-3684 NAVGA
+3684 SADGANAAVTIDSADTIIGSDITANGNGAKVTAKNLSKLNGDVATDADGSVELNFKEGAAWSGDNAGNTAMSLSKGSWNGANTGKLNATLTNGTSWTGDSSGAGSTIKLDGSAWSGANSGANTDITLNNGASWSKGNTADGVTLKADKAAWTGANGGANTNITLTNATTWTGANNGANATVNLTDSSWSGDNSGANVTITANNSKWNGNANAAGSAVLTNGSIWTGASTSGDFSLTLNGSSWNNSGASSLKSFIGTNGIVDMTNAAAGVTIGSYSGDATVIYKHNSSNPAEVYGGNFTVNNAKNGSKITMLTDNTGVDTTDEDKINEALDALAGKLFYTGAIGGAENNLNGTVKIAEALTATSVAKQTAGIVYDKTTGQGSADHKTVTPGPVYPTEQDRTAFVTSITGEHLTDKEYRKAGVLSNTVDNNIYNFTKDATTITTAGSAVTTAKDTTLKLNNHDLTITANGGDGIATSGGTLTVQNAGSLTVSGAKAINANNSKVEITAVNATLNGDVSTNNVVNIKATKAAKVNGAVSANGA

-3722 LDGNVAT
+3722 LDGDVTT

-3753 TMSLSKGTWNG
+3753 TMSLSKGSWNG
-3764 DNTGKLNATLTNG
+3764 ANTGKLNATLTNG
-3777 TTWIGDS
+3777 TTWTGDS
-3784 SGAGSTIKLDA
+3784 SGAGSTIKLDT

-3805 NADITLNNGASWS
+3805 NADITLTNGASWS

-3837 ANGGAKAN
+3837 ANGGAKSN
-3845 ITLTNASTW
+3845 ITLSNSASW

-3859 GANATVN
+3859 GSNATVN

-3872 TGDNSGAGL
+3872 SGDNSGANVTI
-3881 SLTAN
+3881 TAN
-3886 NSKWNGNTSAA
+3886 NSKWNGNANA
-3897 GSATLTNGSIWTG
+3897 VGSAVLTNGSIWTG
-3910 ASTNADFALTLNG
+3910 ASTSADFALTLNG

-3935 NFAATNGI
+3935 SFNATNGI

-3960 DATVIYKHNS
+3960 DATVIYKHNN
-3970 SNPGEVY
+3970 SNPSEVY

-3982 VNSAKNGSKITML
+3982 VTSAKSGSKITML

-4020 FYLGA
+4020 FYTGA

-4038 IAEGLT
+4038 IAEALT

-4070 VMPGPVYPTEQDR
+4070 VTPGPVYPTEQDR

-4089 ITGEHFTDK
+4089 ITGEHLTDK

-4119 DATTITTDSS
+4119 DATTITTAGS
-4129 AITTA
+4129 AVTTA

-4141 NSHDMTI
+4141 NNHDLTI
-4148 TANSGDGIATTGGTL
+4148 TANGGDGIATSGGTL
-4163 TVQDAG
+4163 TVQNAG
-4169 NFAVTGAKAINA
+4169 SLTVSGAKAINA

-4186 DITAVNATLNGDVTT
+4186 EITAVNATLNGDVST
-4201 NNIVTI
+4201 NNVVNI

-4221 NGTNAA
+4221 SGANSSVSINGTASAAISGAVSADGANAA
-4227 VTIDSADTTIGSDI
+4227 VTIDSADTIIGSDI
-4241 TANGKGAKVIAKNL
+4241 TANGNGAKVTAKNL
-4255 SRLDG
+4255 SKLNG

-4270 ELNFKEGAS
+4270 ELNFKEGAAWS
-4279 WTGNNSGNT
+4279 GDNAGNT
-4288 TMSLSKGTW
+4288 AMSLSKGSW

-4329 ASSWSGANSG
+4329 ASTWNGANSG
-4339 ANADITLTNG
+4339 ANANVTLTNG

-4367 AAWTGANGGAKANIT
+4367 ATWTGANSGANTNIT
-4382 LTNASTWNGANT
+4382 LTNATTWTGANNGANAT
-4394 GANAIV
+4394 V

-4410 NSGAGLSLTANNSK
+4410 NSGVGLSLTADNSK
-4424 WNGSTSTAGSAT
+4424 WNGNANAAGSAV
-4436 LTNGS
+4436 LANGS
-4441 IWNGASTSADF
+4441 VWTGASTSGDF
-4452 ALTLNGST
+4452 SLTLNGST

-4468 LKSFNGTN
+4468 LKSFTGTN

-4504 SSNPGEVYGGNF
+4504 SSNPCEVYGGNF
-4516 TVNKAAANSK
+4516 TVNSAKNGSK

-4544 ANALNALA
+4544 ANALNSLA

-4569 YVKLAEGLTASSII
+4569 YVKLAEGLTASSVI

-4687 KADAITIAFKNLD
+4687 KADAITIEFNNLD

-4706 AGQALVAE
+4706 AGQALLAE

-4764 IELAGSTV
+4764 IELAGGTV

-5245 GMGKTTDKAMFYTK
+5245 SMGKTTDKAMFYTK

>member
-127 HSAAGYN
+127 HSAAGHN

-172 TYCGMSYSS
+172 KYCGMSYSS

-344 VNWEIVVEG
+344 VDWEIVVEG

-383 FGNNIVVYT
+383 FGNDIVVYT

-444 PSVTTTKV
+444 PSVTTTKIV
-452 ININANSKT
+452 NINANSKT

-530 SNTLQLQVQNGVAT
+530 SNTLQLQVQNSVAT

-575 LNNAIMNDAGKSDA
+575 LNNAIMNDAGKSAA

-640 KGADNETWGIPINA
+640 KGSDSETWGIPINA

-733 GAAAGNNSVKLGG
+733 GTVAGNNSVKLGG
-746 DIFALSTGTVNVALT
+746 DIFALKTGTVNVALT
-761 TGDSYLRGIVDNGG
+761 TDDSYLRGIVDNGG

-788 NQANNTRYAQDN
+788 NQANNTRYSQDN

-824 IFQKSD
+824 IFQKSG
-830 SKNITIDKYSGNTM
+830 SKDITIDKYSGNTM

-853 PEKILGGNFTVKT
+853 PENILGGNFTVKT
-866 AESGSAVAL
+866 AEPGSAVAL
-875 RTDSDGVNT
+875 RTDSNGVNT

-903 TDYVSGNR
+903 TDYVNGSR

-924 AASAAKYVGSVKYND
+924 AASAAKYVGSVKYSD

-954 ETPEGDNSDA
+954 ETPEGDNTDA
-964 DKNFLV
+964 DKNFLL

-982 NVNLTLK
+982 NVNLALK
-989 DKASWSG
+989 DKAIWTGNNS
-996 DNIGSNM
+996 GSNM
-1003 VVNAADSV
+1003 VVNATDSA

-1036 SKAVVTLKNKASWSG
+1036 SKAVVTLKNKASWTG
-1051 DSSGSDLQLNLDD
+1051 DSSGSDLQLTLDN
-1064 SDYNG
+1064 SAYQG
-1069 NISGDRSS
+1069 NIRGDRSS
-1077 VTLGNGSN
+1077 VTL
-1085 WEGNSSGKDAV
+1085 
-1096 ININNGSSWSGN
+1096 NNGSSWSGN
-1108 VSGSGSTL
+1108 VIGSGSTL
-1116 NMHGDNLWQVKGD
+1116 NMHGDSLWQLKGD
-1129 NVLDSFNAGSISK
+1129 NVLDSFNAGSVSK

-1148 VASGSGATVDMTD
+1148 VAAGGGTTVDMTD
-1161 ATAGNLTINKYNG
+1161 AAAGNLTINKYNG
-1174 KATFVYKHD
+1174 KATFVYQHD

-1199 ATSSSGIT
+1199 ATNGSGIT

-1246 DGYVKIAEGLTSV
+1246 DGYVKIAEGLTSA

-1299 TTVVTGDYV
+1299 KSTVTGDYV

-1319 PDINNIYNFTKD
+1319 PDTDNIYNFTKD

-1337 DSSAITTAKDTTLK
+1337 AGSAVTTAKDTTLK
-1351 LNSHDMT
+1351 LNSHDLT
-1358 ITANSGDGIATT
+1358 ITASSGDGIATT
-1370 GGTLTVQDAG
+1370 GGTLTVQNVG
-1380 NFVVTGAKAI
+1380 SLTVSGAKAI
-1390 NANNSKVDITAVNA
+1390 NANNSKVEITAVNA
-1404 TLNGDVSTNNAV
+1404 TLNGDVSTNNV
-1416 TIKATKAAKVNG
+1416 VNIKATKAAKVNG
-1428 AVSADGANAAVTIDS
+1428 AVNANGANSSVSINGTASAAISGAVSANGANAAVTIDS
-1443 ADTTIGSNVTA
+1443 ADSTIGSNITA
-1454 NGKGAKVTA
+1454 NGKGAKVTT
-1463 KNLSKLDGDVVTDA
+1463 KNLSKLDGDVTTDA
-1477 DGSVELNFKE
+1477 DGSVELKFKE
-1487 GASWTGDNSGNTTMS
+1487 GAAWSGDNAGNTTMS

-1509 GANNGKLNATLTNGT
+1509 GANTGKLNATLTNGT

-1553 DITLNNGASWSKGNT
+1553 DITLTNGASWSKGNT
-1568 ADGVTVKADKAA
+1568 ADGVTVKADKST

-1590 NITLTNASTWNGA
+1590 NITLSNSASWTGT
-1603 NTGAN
+1603 NTGNDATIS
-1608 AKVNL
+1608 L
-1613 TDSSWTGD
+1613 TDSSWSGD
-1621 NSGSG
+1621 NSGAG
-1626 LSLTAN
+1626 LSLTAD

-1641 AAGSATLTNGS
+1641 AAGSAVLTNGS

-1657 SANADFSLTLNG
+1657 STSADFALTLNG

-1678 SLKNFA
+1678 SLRSFNA
-1684 GTNGIVD
+1684 TNGIVD
-1691 MSNAA
+1691 MTNAA
-1696 ASVTIGS
+1696 AGVTIGS

-1714 NSNNPGEVYGGNFTV
+1714 NSSNPAEVHGGNFTV
-1729 NSAENGSKITM
+1729 NKAAANSKITM

-1765 LFYLG
+1765 LFY
-1770 AVGGAES
+1770 
-1777 NLNGTVKI
+1777 T
-1785 AEGLT
+1785 
-1790 AASVAKQ
+1790 
-1797 TAGIVYDKTT
+1797 
-1807 GQGSADHKTVTPGPV
+1807 
-1822 YPSEQDRTAFVTSI
+1822 
-1836 TGEHLTDK
+1836 
-1844 EYRKAGV
+1844 
-1851 LSNTVDNNIY
+1851 
-1861 NFTKDATT
+1861 
-1869 ITTDSSAITTAKDT
+1869 
-1883 TLKLNSHD
+1883 
-1891 MTITA
+1891 
-1896 NSGDGIATTG
+1896 
-1906 GTLTVQD
+1906 
-1913 AGNFVV
+1913 
-1919 TGAKAINAN
+1919 
-1928 NSKVDITAVNAT
+1928 
-1940 LNGDVTTNNTVML
+1940 
-1953 KATKAAKVN
+1953 
-1962 GAVSADGANSNV
+1962 
-1974 SISGTASAAITGA
+1974 
-1987 VNANGANAAVT
+1987 
-1998 IDSADTTIG
+1998 
-2007 SDITANGKGAKV
+2007 
-2019 TAKNLSKLD
+2019 
-2028 GNVATDADG
+2028 
-2037 NVELNFKEGASWSG
+2037 
-2051 DNSGNTTM
+2051 
-2059 SLSKGTWSGANTG
+2059 
-2072 KLNVTLTNGTTWNGD
+2072 
-2087 SSGAGSTIKLDA
+2087 
-2099 STWSGANSGADAD
+2099 
-2112 ITLNNGASWSKG
+2112 
-2124 NTADGVTVKADKAA
+2124 
-2138 WTGANGGAKANITL
+2138 
-2152 TNASTW
+2152 
-2158 NGANTGANAKVNLT
+2158 
-2172 DSSWTGDNSGA
+2172 
-2183 GLSLTANNSKWN
+2183 
-2195 GSTSTAGSATLTN
+2195 
-2208 GSIWTGAST
+2208 
-2217 SADFALTLNGSTW
+2217 
-2230 NNSGASSLKSFSG
+2230 
-2243 TNGIVDMTNTAASVT
+2243 
-2258 IGSYS
+2258 
-2263 GDATVIYKHNSSNPG
+2263 
-2278 EVYGG
+2278 
-2283 NFTVTKAAANSKISM
+2283 
-2298 LTDNTGVDT
+2298 
-2307 TDEDKINEALD
+2307 
-2318 ALAGKLFYL
+2318 
-2327 GAVGGAE
+2327 
-2334 SNLNGTVKIAEGL
+2334 
-2347 TAASVAKQ
+2347 
-2355 TAGIVYDKTTGQ
+2355 
-2367 GSADHKTVTPGPV
+2367 
-2380 YPSEQDRTAFVTSI
+2380 
-2394 TGEHLTDK
+2394 
-2402 EYRKAG
+2402 
-2408 VLSNTVD
+2408 
-2415 NNIYNFTKDAT
+2415 
-2426 TITTDS
+2426 
-2432 SAITTTKDTT
+2432 
-2442 LKLNSHDLTITANS
+2442 
-2456 GDGIATTG
+2456 
-2464 GTLTV
+2464 
-2469 QNVGNFAVTGAK
+2469 
-2481 AINAN
+2481 
-2486 NSKVDITAVNATLN
+2486 
-2500 GDVSTNNV
+2500 
-2508 VNIKATKA
+2508 
-2516 AKVNGAVAADGANSN
+2516 
-2531 VSISGTASAAISG
+2531 
-2544 AVSAV
+2544 
-2549 GANAAVTVDS
+2549 
-2559 ADTTIGSDITANG
+2559 
-2572 KGAKVTAKNLSKLD
+2572 
-2586 GDVATDADGSVELN
+2586 
-2600 FKEGASWSG
+2600 
-2609 DNSGNTTMSLS
+2609 
-2620 KGTWNGANTGKLNAT
+2620 
-2635 LTNGTTWNGDSSGA
+2635 
-2649 GSTIKLDA
+2649 
-2657 STWSGANSGA
+2657 
-2667 NTDITLSN
+2667 
-2675 GASWTKGNTADGV
+2675 
-2688 TVKAEK
+2688 
-2694 ATWTGANG
+2694 
-2702 GAKANITL
+2702 
-2710 TNASTWNGANTGANA
+2710 
-2725 IVNLIDSSWTGD
+2725 
-2737 NSGAGLSLTA
+2737 
-2747 NNSKW
+2747 
-2752 NGSTN
+2752 
-2757 AAGSA
+2757 
-2762 TLTNGSIWTGASTS
+2762 
-2776 ADFSLTLNGSTWNN
+2776 
-2790 SGASSLK
+2790 
-2797 SFSGTNGIV
+2797 
-2806 DMTNA
+2806 
-2811 AASVTIGSY
+2811 
-2820 SGDATVI
+2820 
-2827 YKHNS
+2827 
-2832 SNPGEV
+2832 
-2838 YGGNFTVNSAKNG
+2838 
-2851 SKITMLTDNTGVDT
+2851 
-2865 TDEDKINEALDAL
+2865 
-2878 VGKLFYLGA
+2878 GA

-2897 TVKIAEGLTAA
+2897 TVKIAEGLTAT
-2908 SAAKQTAGIVYD
+2908 SVAKQTAGIVYD

-3003 NSHDMTITANSGDGI
+3003 NNHDLTITANSGDGI

-3024 LTVQDAGIFAVTGA
+3024 LTVQNAGNFAVTGA

-3046 KVDITAV
+3046 NVEITAV

-3058 GDVTTNNAVT
+3058 GDVTTNNAVN

-3081 SADGANSNV
+3081 SA
-3090 SISGTASAAITGAV
+3090 
-3104 NANGANAAVTID
+3104 NGANAAVTID
-3116 SADTTIGSD
+3116 SEDTTIGSD

-3134 VIAKNLSRLDGDV
+3134 VTAKNLSKLDGDV
-3147 TTDADGSVELGF
+3147 TTDADGSVELNF
-3159 KEGASWTGDNGGN
+3159 KEGASWSGDNAGN

-3177 SKGTWNGAN
+3177 SKGSWNGAN
-3186 NGKLN
+3186 TGKLN
-3191 ATLTNGTTWTG
+3191 ATLKNGTTWTG

-3215 SSWSGAN
+3215 SSWNGAN
-3222 SGANADITLSNG
+3222 SGANADITLTNG

-3243 DGVAVKAD
+3243 DGVTVKAD
-3251 KASWTGANGG
+3251 KAAWTGANGG
-3261 AKTNI
+3261 ANANI
-3266 TLTNSVS
+3266 TLSNSAS
-3273 WNGANTGSNATVNM
+3273 WTGANTGSNATVNL
-3287 TDSSWTGDNSGAGL
+3287 TDSSWSGDNSGAGL
-3301 SLTANNSKWN
+3301 SLTADNSKWN
-3311 GSTSAAGSAT
+3311 GSTNTAGSAT
-3321 LTNGSIWTGASTNAD
+3321 LTNGSIWNGASSSAD

-3350 ASSLKSFAGTN
+3350 ASSLKSFNATN

-3389 SSNPSEVYGGN
+3389 SSNPAEVHGGN
-3400 FTVTKAATN
+3400 FTVNKAAAN

-3427 KINEALDALAGRL
+3427 KINEALDALAGKL
-3440 FYLGAVGGAE
+3440 FYTGAIGGAE

-3464 AASVAKQTAGIVYD
+3464 ATSVAKQTAGIVYDKTTGQGSADHKTVTPGPVYPTEQDRTAFVTSITGEHFADKEYRKAGVLSNTVDNNIYSFTKDATTITTDSSAITTAKDTTLKLNNHDLTITANGGDGIATTGGTLTVQNVGSLTVSGAKAINANNSKVEITAVNATLNGDVSTNNVVNIKATKAAKVNGAVSANGANAAVSINGTDSAAISGAVNADGANAAVTIDSADTIIGSDITANGKGAKVTAKNLSKLDGDVTTDADGSVELNFKEGAAWSGDNAGNTTMSLSKGNWNGANTGKLNATLTNGTSWTGDSSGAGSTIKLDVSTWNGMNSGAKADITLTNGASWSKGNTADGVTVKADKATWSGANGGANANITLSNSASWNGANTGSNATVNLTDSSWTGDNSGAGLSLTANNSKWNGSTSAAGNATLTNGSIWTGASTSADFSLTLNGSTWNNSGASSLKSFNATNGIVDMTNAAASVTIGSYSGDATVIYKHNSSNPAEVHGGNFTVNKAAANSKITMLTDNTGVDTTDEDKINEALDALAGKLFYTGAIGGAENNLNGTVKIAEGLTATSVAKQTAGIVYD

-3560 LNSHDM
+3560 LNSHDL

-3582 LTVQDAGD
+3582 LTVQDAGNLT
-3590 FAVTGAK
+3590 VSGAK

-3603 SKVDIT
+3603 GKVEII
-3609 AVNATLNGDVSTNN
+3609 AVNATLNGDVTTNN
-3623 AVMLKAT
+3623 TVTIKAA
-3630 KAAKVNGAVAAN
+3630 KAAKVNGVVSAS
-3642 GANSNVSISGEATTI
+3642 GANAAVSINGTDSVAI
-3657 TGAVAAD
+3657 TGAVNAD
-3664 GANSNVSISGTA
+3664 GANST
-3676 SAAISGAV
+3676 
-3684 NAVGA
+3684 
-3689 NAAVTIDSADTTI
+3689 VTIDSADTTI
-3702 GSDIT
+3702 GSDVT
-3707 ANGKGAKVTAKNLSK
+3707 ADGKGAKVTAKNLSK

-3740 EGASWTGDNAGNT
+3740 EGASWSGDNSGNT

-3764 DNTGKLNATLTNG
+3764 ANTGKLNATLTNG
-3777 TTWIGDS
+3777 TTWTGDS

-3795 STWNGANSGA
+3795 SSWSGMNSGA
-3805 NADITLNNGASWS
+3805 NANVTLTNGASWT

-3824 GVTVKADKAAWTG
+3824 DVTVKADKAAWTG

-3845 ITLTNASTW
+3845 ITLSNSASWT
-3854 NGANT
+3854 GTNT
-3859 GANATVN
+3859 GNNATIS

-3881 SLTAN
+3881 SLTAD
-3886 NSKWNGNTSAA
+3886 NSKWNGSTSTA
-3897 GSATLTNGSIWTG
+3897 GSAVLTNGSIWTG
-3910 ASTNADFALTLNG
+3910 ASTSADFALTLNG

-3935 NFAATNGI
+3935 SFNATNGI

-3970 SNPGEVY
+3970 SNPAEVH

-3982 VNSAKNGSKITML
+3982 VNKAAANSKITML

-4020 FYLGA
+4020 FYTGA

-4070 VMPGPVYPTEQDR
+4070 VTPGPVYPTEQDR

-4089 ITGEHFTDK
+4089 ITGEHLTDK
-4098 EYRKAGVLSNTVD
+4098 EYRKAGVLSNTIDNNIYNFTKDATTITTDSSAVTTAKDTTLKLNNHDLTITANSGDGIATTGGTLTVQNVGSLTVSGAKAINANNSKVEITAVNATLNGDVSTNNVVNIKATKAAKVNGAVSASGANAAVSINGTDSVAITGAVNADGANSTVTIDSADTTIGSDVTADGKGAKVTAKNLSKLDGNVATDADGSVELNFKEGAAWSGDNAGNTTMSLSKGTWNGANTGKLNATLTNGTTWTGDSSGAGSTIKLDGSTWNGANSGANADITLTNGASWSKGNTADGVTVKADKATWSGANGGANANITLTNSASWTGTNTGNNATISLTDSSWSGDNSGANVTITANNSKWNGNANAAGSAVLTNGSIWTGASTSGDFSLTLNNSTWNNSGASSLKSFNATNGIVDMTNAAASVTIGSYSGDATVIYKHNSSNPAEVHGGNFTVNKAAANSKITMLTDNTGVDTTDEDKINEALDALAGKLFYTGAIGGAENNLNGTVKIAEGLTATSVAKQTAGIVYDKTTGQGSADHKTVTPGPVYPTEQDRTAFVTSITGEHLTDKEYRKAGVLSNTLD

-4141 NSHDMTI
+4141 NNHDLTI
-4148 TANSGDGIATTGGTL
+4148 TANSGDGIATTGATL

-4169 NFAVTGAKAINA
+4169 NLTVKGAKAINA

-4186 DITAVNATLNGDVTT
+4186 EITAVNATLNGDVST
-4201 NNIVTI
+4201 NNVVNI

-4221 NGTNAA
+4221 NGANAA
-4227 VTIDSADTTIGSDI
+4227 VTIDSADTIIGSDI
-4241 TANGKGAKVIAKNL
+4241 TANGKGAKVTAKNL
-4255 SRLDG
+4255 SKLDG

-4279 WTGNNSGNT
+4279 WTGDNAGNT
-4288 TMSLSKGTW
+4288 TMSLNKGTW

-4307 TLTNGTSWTGDS
+4307 TLTNGTTWTGDS

-4324 TIKLD
+4324 IIKLD
-4329 ASSWSGANSG
+4329 GSAWSGANSG
-4339 ANADITLTNG
+4339 ANADITLNNG
-4349 ASWTKG
+4349 ASWSKG

-4367 AAWTGANGGAKANIT
+4367 ATWTGANSGANTNIT
-4382 LTNASTWNGANT
+4382 LTNATTWT
-4394 GANAIV
+4394 GANNGTNATV

-4452 ALTLNGST
+4452 SLTLNGST

-4504 SSNPGEVYGGNF
+4504 SSDPGEVYGGNF
-4516 TVNKAAANSK
+4516 TVTKAAANSK

-4544 ANALNALA
+4544 ANALNSLA

-4569 YVKLAEGLTASSII
+4569 YVKLAEGLTASSVV

-4610 YPEAQTKDNFTSQI
+4610 YPEEQTKDNFTSQI
-4624 TGEWKQDKEYKLA
+4624 TGKWKQDKEYKLA

-4687 KADAITIAFKNLD
+4687 KADAITVEFKNLD

-4706 AGQALVAE
+4706 AGQALLAE

-4719 ILHNTGAVTA
+4719 ILHNTGVVTA
-4729 DSAFVANGAG
+4729 DSAFIANGAGSGIKADGLTNITVG

-4764 IELAGSTV
+4764 IELAGGTV
-4772 KGDVTADN
+4772 KGNVTADN

-4818 ADSKLTGDVSTAGD
+4818 ADSKLTGDVSTVGD

-4840 MGIWTGNADGDNV
+4840 MGVWTGNADGDNV

-5054 RMGDVRLDNE
+5054 RMGDVRLANE

-5128 KAVSLSVYGSWN
+5128 KAVSLAVYGSWN

-5194 FYIDPSVQFTVGRVA
+5194 FYIDPSVQFTVGRIA

-5273 FAAENEPTSSTAVDF
+5273 FAAENEPTSITAVDF

>member
-127 HSAAGYN
+127 HSAAGHN

-344 VNWEIVVEG
+344 VDWEIVVEG
-353 NTEGGG
+353 STEGGG

-392 DGAVKPTYTWSAYTL
+392 DGAVKPTYTWSAYEL

-444 PSVTTTKV
+444 PSVTTTKIV
-452 ININANSKT
+452 NINANSKT

-530 SNTLQLQVQNGVAT
+530 SNTLQLQVQNSVAT

-575 LNNAIMNDAGKSDA
+575 LNNAIMNDAGKSAA

-640 KGADNETWGIPINA
+640 KGSDSETWGIPINA

-667 TQVENSRVDVSGTA
+667 AQVENSRVDVSGTA

-733 GAAAGNNSVKLGG
+733 GTAAGNNSVKLGG
-746 DIFALSTGTVNVALT
+746 DIFALKTGTVNVALT
-761 TGDSYLRGIVDNGG
+761 TDDSYLRGIVDNGG

-866 AESGSAVAL
+866 AETGSAVAL
-875 RTDSDGVNT
+875 RTDSSGVNT

-903 TDYVSGNR
+903 TDYVNGSR

-924 AASAAKYVGSVKYND
+924 AASAAKYVGSVKYSD

-954 ETPEGDNSDA
+954 ETPEGDNTDA

-982 NVNLTLK
+982 NVNLALK
-989 DKASWSG
+989 DKAIWTGNNS
-996 DNIGSNM
+996 GSNM
-1003 VVNAADSV
+1003 VVNATDSA
-1011 WTGDNKGAGTNVT
+1011 WTGDNKGAETNVT

-1036 SKAVVTLKNKASWSG
+1036 SKAVVTLKNKASWTG
-1051 DSSGSDLQLNLDD
+1051 DSSGSDLQLTLDN
-1064 SDYNG
+1064 SAYQG
-1069 NISGDRSS
+1069 NIRGDRSS
-1077 VTLGNGSN
+1077 VTM
-1085 WEGNSSGKDAV
+1085 
-1096 ININNGSSWSGN
+1096 NNGSSWSGN
-1108 VSGSGSTL
+1108 VIGSGSTL
-1116 NMHGDNLWQVKGD
+1116 NMHGDSLWQLKGD
-1129 NVLDSFNAGSISK
+1129 NVLDSFNAGSVSK

-1148 VASGSGATVDMTD
+1148 VAAGGGTTVDMTD

-1174 KATFVYKHD
+1174 KATFVYQHD

-1189 INGGDITIGA
+1189 INGGDITIGT
-1199 ATSSSGIT
+1199 ATTGSGIT

-1246 DGYVKIAEGLTSV
+1246 DGYVKIAEGLTSA

-1299 TTVVTGDYV
+1299 KTTVTGDYV

-1319 PDINNIYNFTKD
+1319 PDTDNIYNFTKD

-1337 DSSAITTAKDTTLK
+1337 AGSAVTTAKDTTLK
-1351 LNSHDMT
+1351 LNNHDLT
-1358 ITANSGDGIATT
+1358 ITASSADGIATT
-1370 GGTLTVQDAG
+1370 GATLTVR
-1380 NFVVTGAKAI
+1380 N
-1390 NANNSKVDITAVNA
+1390 
-1404 TLNGDVSTNNAV
+1404 
-1416 TIKATKAAKVNG
+1416 
-1428 AVSADGANAAVTIDS
+1428 
-1443 ADTTIGSNVTA
+1443 
-1454 NGKGAKVTA
+1454 
-1463 KNLSKLDGDVVTDA
+1463 
-1477 DGSVELNFKE
+1477 
-1487 GASWTGDNSGNTTMS
+1487 
-1502 LSKGTWN
+1502 
-1509 GANNGKLNATLTNGT
+1509 
-1524 TWTGDSSGAGSTIKL
+1524 AGS
-1539 DASTWNGANSGANA
+1539 
-1553 DITLNNGASWSKGNT
+1553 
-1568 ADGVTVKADKAA
+1568 
-1580 WTGANGGAKA
+1580 
-1590 NITLTNASTWNGA
+1590 
-1603 NTGAN
+1603 
-1608 AKVNL
+1608 
-1613 TDSSWTGD
+1613 
-1621 NSGSG
+1621 
-1626 LSLTAN
+1626 
-1632 NSKWNGSTS
+1632 
-1641 AAGSATLTNGS
+1641 
-1652 IWTGA
+1652 
-1657 SANADFSLTLNG
+1657 
-1669 STWNNSGAS
+1669 
-1678 SLKNFA
+1678 
-1684 GTNGIVD
+1684 
-1691 MSNAA
+1691 
-1696 ASVTIGS
+1696 
-1703 YSGDATVIYKH
+1703 
-1714 NSNNPGEVYGGNFTV
+1714 
-1729 NSAENGSKITM
+1729 
-1740 LTDNTG
+1740 
-1746 VDTTDEDKINEAL
+1746 
-1759 DALAGK
+1759 
-1765 LFYLG
+1765 
-1770 AVGGAES
+1770 
-1777 NLNGTVKI
+1777 
-1785 AEGLT
+1785 
-1790 AASVAKQ
+1790 
-1797 TAGIVYDKTT
+1797 
-1807 GQGSADHKTVTPGPV
+1807 
-1822 YPSEQDRTAFVTSI
+1822 
-1836 TGEHLTDK
+1836 
-1844 EYRKAGV
+1844 
-1851 LSNTVDNNIY
+1851 
-1861 NFTKDATT
+1861 
-1869 ITTDSSAITTAKDT
+1869 
-1883 TLKLNSHD
+1883 
-1891 MTITA
+1891 
-1896 NSGDGIATTG
+1896 
-1906 GTLTVQD
+1906 LTV
-1913 AGNFVV
+1913 
-1919 TGAKAINAN
+1919 
-1928 NSKVDITAVNAT
+1928 S
-1940 LNGDVTTNNTVML
+1940 
-1953 KATKAAKVN
+1953 
-1962 GAVSADGANSNV
+1962 
-1974 SISGTASAAITGA
+1974 
-1987 VNANGANAAVT
+1987 
-1998 IDSADTTIG
+1998 
-2007 SDITANGKGAKV
+2007 
-2019 TAKNLSKLD
+2019 
-2028 GNVATDADG
+2028 
-2037 NVELNFKEGASWSG
+2037 
-2051 DNSGNTTM
+2051 
-2059 SLSKGTWSGANTG
+2059 
-2072 KLNVTLTNGTTWNGD
+2072 
-2087 SSGAGSTIKLDA
+2087 
-2099 STWSGANSGADAD
+2099 
-2112 ITLNNGASWSKG
+2112 
-2124 NTADGVTVKADKAA
+2124 
-2138 WTGANGGAKANITL
+2138 
-2152 TNASTW
+2152 
-2158 NGANTGANAKVNLT
+2158 
-2172 DSSWTGDNSGA
+2172 
-2183 GLSLTANNSKWN
+2183 
-2195 GSTSTAGSATLTN
+2195 
-2208 GSIWTGAST
+2208 
-2217 SADFALTLNGSTW
+2217 
-2230 NNSGASSLKSFSG
+2230 
-2243 TNGIVDMTNTAASVT
+2243 
-2258 IGSYS
+2258 
-2263 GDATVIYKHNSSNPG
+2263 
-2278 EVYGG
+2278 
-2283 NFTVTKAAANSKISM
+2283 
-2298 LTDNTGVDT
+2298 
-2307 TDEDKINEALD
+2307 
-2318 ALAGKLFYL
+2318 
-2327 GAVGGAE
+2327 
-2334 SNLNGTVKIAEGL
+2334 
-2347 TAASVAKQ
+2347 
-2355 TAGIVYDKTTGQ
+2355 
-2367 GSADHKTVTPGPV
+2367 
-2380 YPSEQDRTAFVTSI
+2380 
-2394 TGEHLTDK
+2394 
-2402 EYRKAG
+2402 
-2408 VLSNTVD
+2408 
-2415 NNIYNFTKDAT
+2415 
-2426 TITTDS
+2426 
-2432 SAITTTKDTT
+2432 
-2442 LKLNSHDLTITANS
+2442 
-2456 GDGIATTG
+2456 
-2464 GTLTV
+2464 
-2469 QNVGNFAVTGAK
+2469 GAK

-2516 AKVNGAVAADGANSN
+2516 AKVNGAVSASGANAA
-2531 VSISGTASAAISG
+2531 VSINGTDSVAITG
-2544 AVSAV
+2544 AVNAD
-2549 GANAAVTVDS
+2549 GANAAVTIDS
-2559 ADTTIGSDITANG
+2559 ADTIIGSDITANG
-2572 KGAKVTAKNLSKLD
+2572 KGAKVTAKNLSKLN
-2586 GDVATDADGSVELN
+2586 GNVATDADGSVELN

-2609 DNSGNTTMSLS
+2609 DNAGNTTMSLS
-2620 KGTWNGANTGKLNAT
+2620 KGIWNGANTGKLNAT
-2635 LTNGTTWNGDSSGA
+2635 LTNGTTWTGDSSGA

-2657 STWSGANSGA
+2657 S
-2667 NTDITLSN
+2667 
-2675 GASWTKGNTADGV
+2675 SWN
-2688 TVKAEK
+2688 
-2694 ATWTGANG
+2694 GANG
-2702 GAKANITL
+2702 GANANITL
-2710 TNASTWNGANTGANA
+2710 SNSASWNGANTGSNA
-2725 IVNLIDSSWTGD
+2725 TVNLTDSSWSGD
-2737 NSGAGLSLTA
+2737 NSGANVTITA

-2752 NGSTN
+2752 NGNAN

-2762 TLTNGSIWTGASTS
+2762 TLTNGSIWNGASTS
-2776 ADFSLTLNGSTWNN
+2776 ADFALKLNGSTWNN

-2797 SFSGTNGIV
+2797 SFNATNGIV
-2806 DMTNA
+2806 DMTNT

-2878 VGKLFYLGA
+2878 AGKLFYTGA

-2897 TVKIAEGLTAA
+2897 TVKIAEGLTAT
-2908 SAAKQTAGIVYD
+2908 SVAKQTAGIVYD

-3003 NSHDMTITANSGDGI
+3003 NNHDLTITANSGDGI
-3018 ATTGGT
+3018 ATTGAI
-3024 LTVQDAGIFAVTGA
+3024 LTVQDAG
-3038 KAINANNS
+3038 
-3046 KVDITAV
+3046 
-3053 NATLN
+3053 
-3058 GDVTTNNAVT
+3058 
-3068 IKATKAAKVNGAV
+3068 
-3081 SADGANSNV
+3081 
-3090 SISGTASAAITGAV
+3090 
-3104 NANGANAAVTID
+3104 
-3116 SADTTIGSD
+3116 
-3125 ITANGKGAK
+3125 
-3134 VIAKNLSRLDGDV
+3134 
-3147 TTDADGSVELGF
+3147 
-3159 KEGASWTGDNGGN
+3159 
-3172 TTMSL
+3172 SL
-3177 SKGTWNGAN
+3177 
-3186 NGKLN
+3186 
-3191 ATLTNGTTWTG
+3191 
-3202 DSSGAGSTIKLDA
+3202 
-3215 SSWSGAN
+3215 
-3222 SGANADITLSNG
+3222 
-3234 ASWTKGNTA
+3234 
-3243 DGVAVKAD
+3243 
-3251 KASWTGANGG
+3251 
-3261 AKTNI
+3261 
-3266 TLTNSVS
+3266 
-3273 WNGANTGSNATVNM
+3273 TVN
-3287 TDSSWTGDNSGAGL
+3287 
-3301 SLTANNSKWN
+3301 
-3311 GSTSAAGSAT
+3311 
-3321 LTNGSIWTGASTNAD
+3321 
-3336 FALTL
+3336 
-3341 NGSTWNNSG
+3341 
-3350 ASSLKSFAGTN
+3350 
-3361 GIVDMTNAAA
+3361 
-3371 SVTIGSYSGDATV
+3371 
-3384 IYKHN
+3384 
-3389 SSNPSEVYGGN
+3389 
-3400 FTVTKAATN
+3400 
-3409 SKITMLTDNTGVD
+3409 
-3422 TTDED
+3422 
-3427 KINEALDALAGRL
+3427 
-3440 FYLGAVGGAE
+3440 
-3450 NNLNGTVKIAEGLT
+3450 
-3464 AASVAKQTAGIVYD
+3464 
-3478 KTTGQGSADH
+3478 
-3488 KTVTPGPVYPSEQDR
+3488 
-3503 TAFVTSIT
+3503 
-3511 GEHLTDKEYRKAG
+3511 
-3524 VLSNTVDNNI
+3524 
-3534 YNFTKDATTITT
+3534 
-3546 AGSAITTAK
+3546 
-3555 DTTLK
+3555 
-3560 LNSHDM
+3560 
-3566 TITANSGDG
+3566 
-3575 IATTGGK
+3575 
-3582 LTVQDAGD
+3582 
-3590 FAVTGAK
+3590 GAK

-3623 AVMLKAT
+3623 VVNIKAA
-3630 KAAKVNGAVAAN
+3630 KAAKVNGAVSAN
-3642 GANSNVSISGEATTI
+3642 GANSSVSI
-3657 TGAVAAD
+3657 
-3664 GANSNVSISGTA
+3664 NGTA

-3684 NAVGA
+3684 SADGA
-3689 NAAVTIDSADTTI
+3689 NAAVTIDSADTII

-3722 LDGNVAT
+3722 LDGDVAT

-3753 TMSLSKGTWNG
+3753 TMSLSKGIWNG
-3764 DNTGKLNATLTNG
+3764 ANTGKLNATLTNG
-3777 TTWIGDS
+3777 TSWNGDS

-3805 NADITLNNGASWS
+3805 NADITLTNGASWS

-3824 GVTVKADKAAWTG
+3824 GVTVKADKSSWMG
-3837 ANGGAKAN
+3837 ANGGANAN
-3845 ITLTNASTW
+3845 ITLGNASTW
-3854 NGANT
+3854 TGANN

-3872 TGDNSGAGL
+3872 SGDNSGANVTI
-3881 SLTAN
+3881 TAN
-3886 NSKWNGNTSAA
+3886 NSKWNGSTSAA
-3897 GSATLTNGSIWTG
+3897 GSAVLTNGSIWTG
-3910 ASTNADFALTLNG
+3910 ASTSADFALTLNG

-3935 NFAATNGI
+3935 SFNATNGI
-3943 VDMTNAAASV
+3943 VDMTNTAASV

-4020 FYLGA
+4020 FYTGA

-4070 VMPGPVYPTEQDR
+4070 VTPGPVYPSEQDR

-4089 ITGEHFTDK
+4089 ITGEHFADK

-4141 NSHDMTI
+4141 NNHDLTI
-4148 TANSGDGIATTGGTL
+4148 TANSGDAIATSGGKL

-4169 NFAVTGAKAINA
+4169 SLTVKGAKAINA

-4186 DITAVNATLNGDVTT
+4186 EITAVNATLNGDVST
-4201 NNIVTI
+4201 NNVVNI
-4207 KATKAAKVN
+4207 KATKSAKVN

-4221 NGTNAA
+4221 NGVNSSVSINGTASAAISGAVNADGANAA
-4227 VTIDSADTTIGSDI
+4227 VTIDSADTIIGSDV
-4241 TANGKGAKVIAKNL
+4241 TANGKGAKVTAKNL
-4255 SRLDG
+4255 SKLNG
-4260 DVATDADGSV
+4260 NVATDADGSV
-4270 ELNFKEGAS
+4270 ELNFKEGAAWS
-4279 WTGNNSGNT
+4279 GDNAGNT

-4307 TLTNGTSWTGDS
+4307 TLTNGTTWTGDS

-4329 ASSWSGANSG
+4329 GSSWNGANSG
-4339 ANADITLTNG
+4339 ANANVTLTNG

-4382 LTNASTWNGANT
+4382 LSNSASWNGANT
-4394 GANAIV
+4394 GSNATV

-4441 IWNGASTSADF
+4441 IWNGASSSADF
-4452 ALTLNGST
+4452 GLTLNGST

-4468 LKSFNGTN
+4468 LKSFNATN

-4531 DRSGVDFSDEDSI
+4531 DNTGVDTTDEDKINEALDALAGKLFYTGAIGGAENNLNGTVKIAEGLTATSVAKQTAGIVYDKTTGQGSADHKTVTPGPVYPSEQDRTAFVTSITGEHFADKEYRKAGVLSNTIDNNIYNFTKDATTITTDSSAITTAKDTTLKLNSHDLTITASSGDGIATTGGTLTVQDAGNFAVTGAKAINANNSKVEITAVNATLNGDVSTNNVVNIKATKAAKVNGAVSASGANAAVSINGTASAAISGAVNADGANSTVTIDSADTTIGSDITANGKGAKVTAKNLSKLDGDVATDADGSVELNFKEGASWTGDNSGAGLSLTANNSKWNGNANAAGSATLTNGSIWNGASTSGDFSLTLNGSTWNNSGASSLKSFAGTNGIVDMTNAAASVTIGSYSGDATVIYKHNSSNPGEVYGGNFTVNSAKNGSKITMLTDRSGVDFSDEDSI
-4544 ANALNALA
+4544 ANALNSLA

-4569 YVKLAEGLTASSII
+4569 YVKLAEGLTASSVV

-4610 YPEAQTKDNFTSQI
+4610 YPEEQTKDNFTSQI

-4645 VYDFSKDRSIITTA
+4645 VYDFRKDRSIITTA

-4673 NNKSMSLNSGADAV
+4673 NNKSMSLNSDADAV
-4687 KADAITIAFKNLD
+4687 KADAITVEFKNLD

-4706 AGQALVAE
+4706 TGQALLAE

-4729 DSAFVANGAG
+4729 DSAFIANGAG
-4739 SGIKADGLTNITVGS
+4739 SSIKADGLTNITVGS

-4764 IELAGSTV
+4764 IELTGGTV

-4818 ADSKLTGDVSTAGD
+4818 ADSKLTGDVSTVGD

-4840 MGIWTGNADGDNV
+4840 MGVWTGNADGDNV

-5054 RMGDVRLDNE
+5054 RMGDVRLANE

>member
-172 TYCGMSYSS
+172 NYCGMSYSS

-344 VNWEIVVEG
+344 VDWEIVVEG
-353 NTEGGG
+353 STEGGG

-392 DGAVKPTYTWSAYTL
+392 DGASKPTYTWSAYQL

-444 PSVTTTKV
+444 PSVTTTKIV
-452 ININANSKT
+452 NINANSKT

-530 SNTLQLQVQNGVAT
+530 SNTLQLQVQNSVAT

-551 NGKSVTINAGK
+551 NGKNITINAGK

-575 LNNAIMNDAGKSDA
+575 LNNAIMNDAGKSAA

-640 KGADNETWGIPINA
+640 KGSDSETWGIPINA

-667 TQVENSRVDVSGTA
+667 AQVENSRVDVSGTA

-733 GAAAGNNSVKLGG
+733 GTAAGNNSVKLGG
-746 DIFALSTGTVNVALT
+746 DIFALKTGTVNVALT
-761 TGDSYLRGIVDNGG
+761 TDDSYLRGIVDNGG

-866 AESGSAVAL
+866 AETGSAVAL
-875 RTDSDGVNT
+875 RTDSSGVNT

-903 TDYVSGNR
+903 TDYVNGSR

-924 AASAAKYVGSVKYND
+924 AASAAKYVSSVKYSD

-954 ETPEGDNSDA
+954 ETPEGDNTDA
-964 DKNFLV
+964 DKNFLL

-982 NVNLTLK
+982 NVNLALK
-989 DKASWSG
+989 DKASWTGNNS
-996 DNIGSNM
+996 GSNM
-1003 VVNAADSV
+1003 VVNATDSA
-1011 WTGDNKGAGTNVT
+1011 WTGDNKGTGINAT
-1024 LNASAWNGKNDG
+1024 LNASDWNGKNDG
-1036 SKAVVTLKNKASWSG
+1036 SKAVVTLKNKASWTG
-1051 DSSGSDLQLNLDD
+1051 DSSGSDLQLTLDN
-1064 SDYNG
+1064 SVYQG
-1069 NISGDRSS
+1069 NIRGDRSS
-1077 VTLGNGSN
+1077 VTL
-1085 WEGNSSGKDAV
+1085 
-1096 ININNGSSWSGN
+1096 NNGSSWSGN
-1108 VSGSGSTL
+1108 VIGSGSTL
-1116 NMHGDNLWQVKGD
+1116 NMHGDSLWQLKGD

-1142 MRKAAA
+1142 MRKATA
-1148 VASGSGATVDMTD
+1148 VAAGGGTTVDMTD
-1161 ATAGNLTINKYNG
+1161 AAAGNLTINKYNG
-1174 KATFVYKHD
+1174 KATFVYQHD
-1183 ANDVTK
+1183 VNDVTK
-1189 INGGDITIGA
+1189 INGGDITIGT
-1199 ATSSSGIT
+1199 ATTGSGIT

-1236 TGYLNGEKNL
+1236 TGYLKGEKNL
-1246 DGYVKIAEGLTSV
+1246 DGYVKIAEGLTSA

-1299 TTVVTGDYV
+1299 KTTVTGDYV

-1319 PDINNIYNFTKD
+1319 PNTDNIYNFTKD

-1337 DSSAITTAKDTTLK
+1337 AGSAVTTAKDTTLK
-1351 LNSHDMT
+1351 LNNNDMT

-1370 GGTLTVQDAG
+1370 GGTLTVQNAG
-1380 NFVVTGAKAI
+1380 NFAVTGAKAI

-1404 TLNGDVSTNNAV
+1404 TLNGDVSTNNV
-1416 TIKATKAAKVNG
+1416 VNIKATKAAKVNG
-1428 AVSADGANAAVTIDS
+1428 AVSASGANSSVSINGTASAAISGAVSADGANAAVTLDS
-1443 ADTTIGSNVTA
+1443 ADTTIGSDITA

-1463 KNLSKLDGDVVTDA
+1463 KNLSKLDGNVATDA

-1487 GASWTGDNSGNTTMS
+1487 GASWTGDNAGNTAMS

-1509 GANNGKLNATLTNGT
+1509 GANTGKLNVTLTNGT
-1524 TWTGDSSGAGSTIKL
+1524 SWTGDSSGAGSTIKL

-1580 WTGANGGAKA
+1580 WTGANGGANA
-1590 NITLTNASTWNGA
+1590 NITLSNSASWNGA
-1603 NTGAN
+1603 NTGSN
-1608 AKVNL
+1608 ATVNL
-1613 TDSSWTGD
+1613 TDSSWSGD
-1621 NSGSG
+1621 NSGANVTI
-1626 LSLTAN
+1626 TAN
-1632 NSKWNGSTS
+1632 NSKWNG
-1641 AAGSATLTNGS
+1641 
-1652 IWTGA
+1652 
-1657 SANADFSLTLNG
+1657 NA
-1669 STWNNSGAS
+1669 
-1678 SLKNFA
+1678 
-1684 GTNGIVD
+1684 
-1691 MSNAA
+1691 
-1696 ASVTIGS
+1696 
-1703 YSGDATVIYKH
+1703 
-1714 NSNNPGEVYGGNFTV
+1714 
-1729 NSAENGSKITM
+1729 
-1740 LTDNTG
+1740 
-1746 VDTTDEDKINEAL
+1746 
-1759 DALAGK
+1759 
-1765 LFYLG
+1765 
-1770 AVGGAES
+1770 
-1777 NLNGTVKI
+1777 
-1785 AEGLT
+1785 
-1790 AASVAKQ
+1790 
-1797 TAGIVYDKTT
+1797 
-1807 GQGSADHKTVTPGPV
+1807 
-1822 YPSEQDRTAFVTSI
+1822 
-1836 TGEHLTDK
+1836 
-1844 EYRKAGV
+1844 
-1851 LSNTVDNNIY
+1851 
-1861 NFTKDATT
+1861 
-1869 ITTDSSAITTAKDT
+1869 
-1883 TLKLNSHD
+1883 
-1891 MTITA
+1891 
-1896 NSGDGIATTG
+1896 
-1906 GTLTVQD
+1906 
-1913 AGNFVV
+1913 
-1919 TGAKAINAN
+1919 
-1928 NSKVDITAVNAT
+1928 
-1940 LNGDVTTNNTVML
+1940 
-1953 KATKAAKVN
+1953 
-1962 GAVSADGANSNV
+1962 
-1974 SISGTASAAITGA
+1974 
-1987 VNANGANAAVT
+1987 
-1998 IDSADTTIG
+1998 
-2007 SDITANGKGAKV
+2007 
-2019 TAKNLSKLD
+2019 
-2028 GNVATDADG
+2028 
-2037 NVELNFKEGASWSG
+2037 
-2051 DNSGNTTM
+2051 
-2059 SLSKGTWSGANTG
+2059 
-2072 KLNVTLTNGTTWNGD
+2072 
-2087 SSGAGSTIKLDA
+2087 
-2099 STWSGANSGADAD
+2099 
-2112 ITLNNGASWSKG
+2112 
-2124 NTADGVTVKADKAA
+2124 
-2138 WTGANGGAKANITL
+2138 
-2152 TNASTW
+2152 
-2158 NGANTGANAKVNLT
+2158 
-2172 DSSWTGDNSGA
+2172 
-2183 GLSLTANNSKWN
+2183 
-2195 GSTSTAGSATLTN
+2195 
-2208 GSIWTGAST
+2208 
-2217 SADFALTLNGSTW
+2217 
-2230 NNSGASSLKSFSG
+2230 
-2243 TNGIVDMTNTAASVT
+2243 
-2258 IGSYS
+2258 
-2263 GDATVIYKHNSSNPG
+2263 
-2278 EVYGG
+2278 
-2283 NFTVTKAAANSKISM
+2283 
-2298 LTDNTGVDT
+2298 
-2307 TDEDKINEALD
+2307 
-2318 ALAGKLFYL
+2318 
-2327 GAVGGAE
+2327 
-2334 SNLNGTVKIAEGL
+2334 
-2347 TAASVAKQ
+2347 
-2355 TAGIVYDKTTGQ
+2355 
-2367 GSADHKTVTPGPV
+2367 
-2380 YPSEQDRTAFVTSI
+2380 
-2394 TGEHLTDK
+2394 
-2402 EYRKAG
+2402 
-2408 VLSNTVD
+2408 
-2415 NNIYNFTKDAT
+2415 
-2426 TITTDS
+2426 
-2432 SAITTTKDTT
+2432 
-2442 LKLNSHDLTITANS
+2442 
-2456 GDGIATTG
+2456 
-2464 GTLTV
+2464 
-2469 QNVGNFAVTGAK
+2469 
-2481 AINAN
+2481 
-2486 NSKVDITAVNATLN
+2486 
-2500 GDVSTNNV
+2500 
-2508 VNIKATKA
+2508 
-2516 AKVNGAVAADGANSN
+2516 
-2531 VSISGTASAAISG
+2531 
-2544 AVSAV
+2544 
-2549 GANAAVTVDS
+2549 
-2559 ADTTIGSDITANG
+2559 
-2572 KGAKVTAKNLSKLD
+2572 
-2586 GDVATDADGSVELN
+2586 
-2600 FKEGASWSG
+2600 
-2609 DNSGNTTMSLS
+2609 
-2620 KGTWNGANTGKLNAT
+2620 
-2635 LTNGTTWNGDSSGA
+2635 
-2649 GSTIKLDA
+2649 
-2657 STWSGANSGA
+2657 
-2667 NTDITLSN
+2667 
-2675 GASWTKGNTADGV
+2675 
-2688 TVKAEK
+2688 
-2694 ATWTGANG
+2694 
-2702 GAKANITL
+2702 
-2710 TNASTWNGANTGANA
+2710 
-2725 IVNLIDSSWTGD
+2725 
-2737 NSGAGLSLTA
+2737 
-2747 NNSKW
+2747 
-2752 NGSTN
+2752 N

-2762 TLTNGSIWTGASTS
+2762 TLTNGSIWNGASTS

-2797 SFSGTNGIV
+2797 SFNATNGIV

-2811 AASVTIGSY
+2811 AASVTIDSY

-2832 SNPGEV
+2832 SNP
-2838 YGGNFTVNSAKNG
+2838 A
-2851 SKITMLTDNTGVDT
+2851 
-2865 TDEDKINEALDAL
+2865 
-2878 VGKLFYLGA
+2878 
-2887 IGGAENNLNG
+2887 
-2897 TVKIAEGLTAA
+2897 
-2908 SAAKQTAGIVYD
+2908 
-2920 KTTGQGSADHKTVTP
+2920 
-2935 GPVYPTEQ
+2935 
-2943 DRTAFVT
+2943 
-2950 SITGEHLTDKEYR
+2950 
-2963 KAGVLSNTVDNNI
+2963 
-2976 YNFTK
+2976 
-2981 DATTITTDSS
+2981 
-2991 AITTAKDTTLKL
+2991 
-3003 NSHDMTITANSGDGI
+3003 
-3018 ATTGGT
+3018 
-3024 LTVQDAGIFAVTGA
+3024 
-3038 KAINANNS
+3038 
-3046 KVDITAV
+3046 
-3053 NATLN
+3053 
-3058 GDVTTNNAVT
+3058 
-3068 IKATKAAKVNGAV
+3068 
-3081 SADGANSNV
+3081 
-3090 SISGTASAAITGAV
+3090 
-3104 NANGANAAVTID
+3104 
-3116 SADTTIGSD
+3116 
-3125 ITANGKGAK
+3125 
-3134 VIAKNLSRLDGDV
+3134 
-3147 TTDADGSVELGF
+3147 
-3159 KEGASWTGDNGGN
+3159 
-3172 TTMSL
+3172 
-3177 SKGTWNGAN
+3177 
-3186 NGKLN
+3186 
-3191 ATLTNGTTWTG
+3191 
-3202 DSSGAGSTIKLDA
+3202 
-3215 SSWSGAN
+3215 
-3222 SGANADITLSNG
+3222 
-3234 ASWTKGNTA
+3234 
-3243 DGVAVKAD
+3243 
-3251 KASWTGANGG
+3251 
-3261 AKTNI
+3261 
-3266 TLTNSVS
+3266 
-3273 WNGANTGSNATVNM
+3273 
-3287 TDSSWTGDNSGAGL
+3287 
-3301 SLTANNSKWN
+3301 
-3311 GSTSAAGSAT
+3311 
-3321 LTNGSIWTGASTNAD
+3321 
-3336 FALTL
+3336 
-3341 NGSTWNNSG
+3341 
-3350 ASSLKSFAGTN
+3350 
-3361 GIVDMTNAAA
+3361 
-3371 SVTIGSYSGDATV
+3371 
-3384 IYKHN
+3384 
-3389 SSNPSEVYGGN
+3389 
-3400 FTVTKAATN
+3400 
-3409 SKITMLTDNTGVD
+3409 
-3422 TTDED
+3422 
-3427 KINEALDALAGRL
+3427 
-3440 FYLGAVGGAE
+3440 
-3450 NNLNGTVKIAEGLT
+3450 
-3464 AASVAKQTAGIVYD
+3464 
-3478 KTTGQGSADH
+3478 
-3488 KTVTPGPVYPSEQDR
+3488 
-3503 TAFVTSIT
+3503 
-3511 GEHLTDKEYRKAG
+3511 
-3524 VLSNTVDNNI
+3524 
-3534 YNFTKDATTITT
+3534 
-3546 AGSAITTAK
+3546 
-3555 DTTLK
+3555 
-3560 LNSHDM
+3560 
-3566 TITANSGDG
+3566 
-3575 IATTGGK
+3575 
-3582 LTVQDAGD
+3582 
-3590 FAVTGAK
+3590 
-3597 AINANN
+3597 
-3603 SKVDIT
+3603 
-3609 AVNATLNGDVSTNN
+3609 
-3623 AVMLKAT
+3623 
-3630 KAAKVNGAVAAN
+3630 
-3642 GANSNVSISGEATTI
+3642 
-3657 TGAVAAD
+3657 
-3664 GANSNVSISGTA
+3664 
-3676 SAAISGAV
+3676 
-3684 NAVGA
+3684 
-3689 NAAVTIDSADTTI
+3689 
-3702 GSDIT
+3702 
-3707 ANGKGAKVTAKNLSK
+3707 
-3722 LDGNVAT
+3722 
-3729 DADGSVELNFK
+3729 
-3740 EGASWTGDNAGNT
+3740 
-3753 TMSLSKGTWNG
+3753 
-3764 DNTGKLNATLTNG
+3764 
-3777 TTWIGDS
+3777 
-3784 SGAGSTIKLDA
+3784 
-3795 STWNGANSGA
+3795 
-3805 NADITLNNGASWS
+3805 
-3818 KGNTAD
+3818 
-3824 GVTVKADKAAWTG
+3824 
-3837 ANGGAKAN
+3837 
-3845 ITLTNASTW
+3845 
-3854 NGANT
+3854 
-3859 GANATVN
+3859 
-3866 LTDSSW
+3866 
-3872 TGDNSGAGL
+3872 
-3881 SLTAN
+3881 
-3886 NSKWNGNTSAA
+3886 
-3897 GSATLTNGSIWTG
+3897 
-3910 ASTNADFALTLNG
+3910 
-3923 STWNNSGASSLK
+3923 
-3935 NFAATNGI
+3935 
-3943 VDMTNAAASV
+3943 
-3953 TIGSYSG
+3953 
-3960 DATVIYKHNS
+3960 
-3970 SNPGEVY
+3970 
-3977 GGNFT
+3977 
-3982 VNSAKNGSKITML
+3982 
-3995 TDNTGVDTT
+3995 
-4004 DEDKIN
+4004 
-4010 EALDALAGKL
+4010 
-4020 FYLGA
+4020 
-4025 IGGAENNLNGTVK
+4025 
-4038 IAEGLT
+4038 
-4044 ATSVAKQTAGIVY
+4044 
-4057 DKTTGQGSADHKT
+4057 
-4070 VMPGPVYPTEQDR
+4070 
-4083 TAFVTS
+4083 
-4089 ITGEHFTDK
+4089 
-4098 EYRKAGVLSNTVD
+4098 
-4111 NNIYNFTK
+4111 
-4119 DATTITTDSS
+4119 
-4129 AITTA
+4129 
-4134 KDTTLKL
+4134 
-4141 NSHDMTI
+4141 
-4148 TANSGDGIATTGGTL
+4148 
-4163 TVQDAG
+4163 
-4169 NFAVTGAKAINA
+4169 
-4181 NNSKV
+4181 
-4186 DITAVNATLNGDVTT
+4186 
-4201 NNIVTI
+4201 
-4207 KATKAAKVN
+4207 
-4216 GAVSA
+4216 
-4221 NGTNAA
+4221 
-4227 VTIDSADTTIGSDI
+4227 
-4241 TANGKGAKVIAKNL
+4241 
-4255 SRLDG
+4255 
-4260 DVATDADGSV
+4260 
-4270 ELNFKEGAS
+4270 
-4279 WTGNNSGNT
+4279 
-4288 TMSLSKGTW
+4288 
-4297 NGANTGKLNA
+4297 
-4307 TLTNGTSWTGDS
+4307 
-4319 SGAGS
+4319 
-4324 TIKLD
+4324 
-4329 ASSWSGANSG
+4329 
-4339 ANADITLTNG
+4339 
-4349 ASWTKG
+4349 
-4355 NTADGVTVKADK
+4355 
-4367 AAWTGANGGAKANIT
+4367 
-4382 LTNASTWNGANT
+4382 
-4394 GANAIV
+4394 
-4400 NLTDSSWSGD
+4400 
-4410 NSGAGLSLTANNSK
+4410 
-4424 WNGSTSTAGSAT
+4424 
-4436 LTNGS
+4436 
-4441 IWNGASTSADF
+4441 
-4452 ALTLNGST
+4452 
-4460 WNNSGASS
+4460 
-4468 LKSFNGTN
+4468 
-4476 GIVDMT
+4476 
-4482 NAAAS
+4482 
-4487 VTIGSYSGD
+4487 
-4496 ATVIYKHN
+4496 
-4504 SSNPGEVYGGNF
+4504 EVYGGNF

-4544 ANALNALA
+4544 ANALNSLA

-4569 YVKLAEGLTASSII
+4569 YVKLAEGLTASSVI

-4610 YPEAQTKDNFTSQI
+4610 YPEEQTKDSFTSQI

-4687 KADAITIAFKNLD
+4687 KADAITIEFKNLD

-4706 AGQALVAE
+4706 AGQALLAE

-4739 SGIKADGLTNITVGS
+4739 SSIKADGLTNITVGS

-4764 IELAGSTV
+4764 IELVGGTV

-4966 KLYYADAGS
+4966 KLYYTDAGS

-5194 FYIDPSVQFTVGRVA
+5194 FYIDPSVQFTVGRIA

-5288 GGTWFEW
+5288 GGTWLEW

>member
-127 HSAAGYN
+127 HSAAGHN

-172 TYCGMSYSS
+172 KYCGMSYSS

-344 VNWEIVVEG
+344 VDWEIVVEG
-353 NTEGGG
+353 STEGGG

-392 DGAVKPTYTWSAYTL
+392 DGAVKPTYTWSAYEL

-444 PSVTTTKV
+444 PSVTTTKIV
-452 ININANSKT
+452 NINANSKT

-530 SNTLQLQVQNGVAT
+530 SNTLQLQVQNSVAT

-551 NGKSVTINAGK
+551 NGKNITINAGK

-575 LNNAIMNDAGKSDA
+575 LNNAIMNDAGKSAA

-640 KGADNETWGIPINA
+640 KGADSETWGIPINA

-733 GAAAGNNSVKLGG
+733 GTAAGNNSVKLGG
-746 DIFALSTGTVNVALT
+746 DIFALKTGTVNVALT
-761 TGDSYLRGIVDNGG
+761 TDDSYLRGIVDNGG

-824 IFQKSD
+824 IFQKSG
-830 SKNITIDKYSGNTM
+830 SKDITIDKYSGNTM

-866 AESGSAVAL
+866 AETGSAVAL
-875 RTDSDGVNT
+875 RTDSSGVNT

-903 TDYVSGNR
+903 TDYVNGSR

-924 AASAAKYVGSVKYND
+924 AASAAKYVGSVKYSD

-954 ETPEGDNSDA
+954 ETPEGDNTDA
-964 DKNFLV
+964 DKNFLL

-982 NVNLTLK
+982 NVNLALK
-989 DKASWSG
+989 DKASWTGNNS
-996 DNIGSNM
+996 GSNM
-1003 VVNAADSV
+1003 VVNATDSA
-1011 WTGDNKGAGTNVT
+1011 WTGDNKGVGTNVT

-1036 SKAVVTLKNKASWSG
+1036 SKAVVTMKNKASWTG
-1051 DSSGSDLQLNLDD
+1051 DSSGSDLQLTLDN
-1064 SDYNG
+1064 SAYQG
-1069 NISGDRSS
+1069 NIRGDRSS
-1077 VTLGNGSN
+1077 VTL
-1085 WEGNSSGKDAV
+1085 
-1096 ININNGSSWSGN
+1096 NNGSSWSGN
-1108 VSGSGSTL
+1108 VIGSGSTL
-1116 NMHGDNLWQVKGD
+1116 NMHGDSLWQLKGD
-1129 NVLDSFNAGSISK
+1129 NVLDSFNAGSVSK

-1148 VASGSGATVDMTD
+1148 VAAGGGTTVDMTD
-1161 ATAGNLTINKYNG
+1161 AAAGNLTINKYNG
-1174 KATFVYKHD
+1174 KATFVYQHD
-1183 ANDVTK
+1183 VNDVTK
-1189 INGGDITIGA
+1189 INGGDITIGT
-1199 ATSSSGIT
+1199 ATTGSGIT

-1246 DGYVKIAEGLTSV
+1246 DGYVKIAEGLTSA

-1299 TTVVTGDYV
+1299 KTTVTGDYV

-1319 PDINNIYNFTKD
+1319 PDTNNIYNFTKD

-1337 DSSAITTAKDTTLK
+1337 AGSAVTTAKDTTLK
-1351 LNSHDMT
+1351 LNNNDMT
-1358 ITANSGDGIATT
+1358 ITASSGDGIATS
-1370 GGTLTVQDAG
+1370 GGTLAVQDAG
-1380 NFVVTGAKAI
+1380 SLTVKGAKAI
-1390 NANNSKVDITAVNA
+1390 NANNSKVEITAVNA
-1404 TLNGDVSTNNAV
+1404 TLNGDVTTNNAV
-1416 TIKATKAAKVNG
+1416 NIKATKAAKVNGAVNANGANSSVSINGTASAAISG

-1443 ADTTIGSNVTA
+1443 ADTI
-1454 NGKGAKVTA
+1454 
-1463 KNLSKLDGDVVTDA
+1463 
-1477 DGSVELNFKE
+1477 
-1487 GASWTGDNSGNTTMS
+1487 
-1502 LSKGTWN
+1502 
-1509 GANNGKLNATLTNGT
+1509 
-1524 TWTGDSSGAGSTIKL
+1524 
-1539 DASTWNGANSGANA
+1539 
-1553 DITLNNGASWSKGNT
+1553 
-1568 ADGVTVKADKAA
+1568 
-1580 WTGANGGAKA
+1580 
-1590 NITLTNASTWNGA
+1590 
-1603 NTGAN
+1603 
-1608 AKVNL
+1608 
-1613 TDSSWTGD
+1613 
-1621 NSGSG
+1621 
-1626 LSLTAN
+1626 
-1632 NSKWNGSTS
+1632 
-1641 AAGSATLTNGS
+1641 
-1652 IWTGA
+1652 
-1657 SANADFSLTLNG
+1657 
-1669 STWNNSGAS
+1669 
-1678 SLKNFA
+1678 
-1684 GTNGIVD
+1684 
-1691 MSNAA
+1691 
-1696 ASVTIGS
+1696 
-1703 YSGDATVIYKH
+1703 
-1714 NSNNPGEVYGGNFTV
+1714 
-1729 NSAENGSKITM
+1729 
-1740 LTDNTG
+1740 
-1746 VDTTDEDKINEAL
+1746 
-1759 DALAGK
+1759 
-1765 LFYLG
+1765 
-1770 AVGGAES
+1770 
-1777 NLNGTVKI
+1777 
-1785 AEGLT
+1785 
-1790 AASVAKQ
+1790 
-1797 TAGIVYDKTT
+1797 
-1807 GQGSADHKTVTPGPV
+1807 
-1822 YPSEQDRTAFVTSI
+1822 
-1836 TGEHLTDK
+1836 
-1844 EYRKAGV
+1844 
-1851 LSNTVDNNIY
+1851 
-1861 NFTKDATT
+1861 
-1869 ITTDSSAITTAKDT
+1869 
-1883 TLKLNSHD
+1883 
-1891 MTITA
+1891 
-1896 NSGDGIATTG
+1896 
-1906 GTLTVQD
+1906 
-1913 AGNFVV
+1913 
-1919 TGAKAINAN
+1919 
-1928 NSKVDITAVNAT
+1928 
-1940 LNGDVTTNNTVML
+1940 
-1953 KATKAAKVN
+1953 
-1962 GAVSADGANSNV
+1962 
-1974 SISGTASAAITGA
+1974 
-1987 VNANGANAAVT
+1987 
-1998 IDSADTTIG
+1998 IG

-2019 TAKNLSKLD
+2019 TAKD
-2028 GNVATDADG
+2028 
-2037 NVELNFKEGASWSG
+2037 
-2051 DNSGNTTM
+2051 
-2059 SLSKGTWSGANTG
+2059 
-2072 KLNVTLTNGTTWNGD
+2072 
-2087 SSGAGSTIKLDA
+2087 
-2099 STWSGANSGADAD
+2099 
-2112 ITLNNGASWSKG
+2112 
-2124 NTADGVTVKADKAA
+2124 
-2138 WTGANGGAKANITL
+2138 
-2152 TNASTW
+2152 
-2158 NGANTGANAKVNLT
+2158 
-2172 DSSWTGDNSGA
+2172 
-2183 GLSLTANNSKWN
+2183 
-2195 GSTSTAGSATLTN
+2195 
-2208 GSIWTGAST
+2208 
-2217 SADFALTLNGSTW
+2217 
-2230 NNSGASSLKSFSG
+2230 
-2243 TNGIVDMTNTAASVT
+2243 
-2258 IGSYS
+2258 
-2263 GDATVIYKHNSSNPG
+2263 
-2278 EVYGG
+2278 
-2283 NFTVTKAAANSKISM
+2283 
-2298 LTDNTGVDT
+2298 
-2307 TDEDKINEALD
+2307 
-2318 ALAGKLFYL
+2318 
-2327 GAVGGAE
+2327 
-2334 SNLNGTVKIAEGL
+2334 
-2347 TAASVAKQ
+2347 
-2355 TAGIVYDKTTGQ
+2355 
-2367 GSADHKTVTPGPV
+2367 
-2380 YPSEQDRTAFVTSI
+2380 
-2394 TGEHLTDK
+2394 
-2402 EYRKAG
+2402 
-2408 VLSNTVD
+2408 
-2415 NNIYNFTKDAT
+2415 
-2426 TITTDS
+2426 
-2432 SAITTTKDTT
+2432 
-2442 LKLNSHDLTITANS
+2442 
-2456 GDGIATTG
+2456 
-2464 GTLTV
+2464 
-2469 QNVGNFAVTGAK
+2469 
-2481 AINAN
+2481 
-2486 NSKVDITAVNATLN
+2486 
-2500 GDVSTNNV
+2500 
-2508 VNIKATKA
+2508 
-2516 AKVNGAVAADGANSN
+2516 
-2531 VSISGTASAAISG
+2531 
-2544 AVSAV
+2544 
-2549 GANAAVTVDS
+2549 
-2559 ADTTIGSDITANG
+2559 
-2572 KGAKVTAKNLSKLD
+2572 LSKLD
-2586 GDVATDADGSVELN
+2586 GDVTTDADGSVELN

-2635 LTNGTTWNGDSSGA
+2635 LTNGTTW
-2649 GSTIKLDA
+2649 
-2657 STWSGANSGA
+2657 
-2667 NTDITLSN
+2667 
-2675 GASWTKGNTADGV
+2675 
-2688 TVKAEK
+2688 
-2694 ATWTGANG
+2694 
-2702 GAKANITL
+2702 
-2710 TNASTWNGANTGANA
+2710 
-2725 IVNLIDSSWTGD
+2725 
-2737 NSGAGLSLTA
+2737 
-2747 NNSKW
+2747 
-2752 NGSTN
+2752 
-2757 AAGSA
+2757 
-2762 TLTNGSIWTGASTS
+2762 
-2776 ADFSLTLNGSTWNN
+2776 
-2790 SGASSLK
+2790 
-2797 SFSGTNGIV
+2797 
-2806 DMTNA
+2806 
-2811 AASVTIGSY
+2811 
-2820 SGDATVI
+2820 
-2827 YKHNS
+2827 
-2832 SNPGEV
+2832 
-2838 YGGNFTVNSAKNG
+2838 
-2851 SKITMLTDNTGVDT
+2851 
-2865 TDEDKINEALDAL
+2865 
-2878 VGKLFYLGA
+2878 
-2887 IGGAENNLNG
+2887 
-2897 TVKIAEGLTAA
+2897 
-2908 SAAKQTAGIVYD
+2908 
-2920 KTTGQGSADHKTVTP
+2920 
-2935 GPVYPTEQ
+2935 
-2943 DRTAFVT
+2943 
-2950 SITGEHLTDKEYR
+2950 
-2963 KAGVLSNTVDNNI
+2963 
-2976 YNFTK
+2976 
-2981 DATTITTDSS
+2981 
-2991 AITTAKDTTLKL
+2991 
-3003 NSHDMTITANSGDGI
+3003 
-3018 ATTGGT
+3018 
-3024 LTVQDAGIFAVTGA
+3024 
-3038 KAINANNS
+3038 
-3046 KVDITAV
+3046 
-3053 NATLN
+3053 
-3058 GDVTTNNAVT
+3058 
-3068 IKATKAAKVNGAV
+3068 
-3081 SADGANSNV
+3081 
-3090 SISGTASAAITGAV
+3090 
-3104 NANGANAAVTID
+3104 
-3116 SADTTIGSD
+3116 
-3125 ITANGKGAK
+3125 
-3134 VIAKNLSRLDGDV
+3134 
-3147 TTDADGSVELGF
+3147 
-3159 KEGASWTGDNGGN
+3159 
-3172 TTMSL
+3172 
-3177 SKGTWNGAN
+3177 
-3186 NGKLN
+3186 
-3191 ATLTNGTTWTG
+3191 TG

-3222 SGANADITLSNG
+3222 SGANADITLNNG

-3243 DGVAVKAD
+3243 DGVTVKAD
-3251 KASWTGANGG
+3251 KSTWTGANGG
-3261 AKTNI
+3261 ANANI
-3266 TLTNSVS
+3266 TLSNSAS
-3273 WNGANTGSNATVNM
+3273 WTGANTGNNATISL

-3311 GSTSAAGSAT
+3311 GSTNTAGSAT
-3321 LTNGSIWTGASTNAD
+3321 LTNGSIWNGASTNAD
-3336 FALTL
+3336 FAITL

-3350 ASSLKSFAGTN
+3350 ASSLKSFTGTN

-3371 SVTIGSYSGDATV
+3371 SVTIGSYSGDT
-3384 IYKHN
+3384 
-3389 SSNPSEVYGGN
+3389 
-3400 FTVTKAATN
+3400 
-3409 SKITMLTDNTGVD
+3409 
-3422 TTDED
+3422 
-3427 KINEALDALAGRL
+3427 
-3440 FYLGAVGGAE
+3440 
-3450 NNLNGTVKIAEGLT
+3450 
-3464 AASVAKQTAGIVYD
+3464 
-3478 KTTGQGSADH
+3478 
-3488 KTVTPGPVYPSEQDR
+3488 
-3503 TAFVTSIT
+3503 
-3511 GEHLTDKEYRKAG
+3511 
-3524 VLSNTVDNNI
+3524 
-3534 YNFTKDATTITT
+3534 
-3546 AGSAITTAK
+3546 
-3555 DTTLK
+3555 
-3560 LNSHDM
+3560 
-3566 TITANSGDG
+3566 
-3575 IATTGGK
+3575 
-3582 LTVQDAGD
+3582 
-3590 FAVTGAK
+3590 
-3597 AINANN
+3597 
-3603 SKVDIT
+3603 
-3609 AVNATLNGDVSTNN
+3609 
-3623 AVMLKAT
+3623 
-3630 KAAKVNGAVAAN
+3630 
-3642 GANSNVSISGEATTI
+3642 
-3657 TGAVAAD
+3657 
-3664 GANSNVSISGTA
+3664 
-3676 SAAISGAV
+3676 
-3684 NAVGA
+3684 
-3689 NAAVTIDSADTTI
+3689 
-3702 GSDIT
+3702 
-3707 ANGKGAKVTAKNLSK
+3707 
-3722 LDGNVAT
+3722 
-3729 DADGSVELNFK
+3729 
-3740 EGASWTGDNAGNT
+3740 
-3753 TMSLSKGTWNG
+3753 
-3764 DNTGKLNATLTNG
+3764 
-3777 TTWIGDS
+3777 
-3784 SGAGSTIKLDA
+3784 
-3795 STWNGANSGA
+3795 
-3805 NADITLNNGASWS
+3805 
-3818 KGNTAD
+3818 
-3824 GVTVKADKAAWTG
+3824 
-3837 ANGGAKAN
+3837 
-3845 ITLTNASTW
+3845 
-3854 NGANT
+3854 
-3859 GANATVN
+3859 
-3866 LTDSSW
+3866 
-3872 TGDNSGAGL
+3872 
-3881 SLTAN
+3881 
-3886 NSKWNGNTSAA
+3886 
-3897 GSATLTNGSIWTG
+3897 
-3910 ASTNADFALTLNG
+3910 
-3923 STWNNSGASSLK
+3923 
-3935 NFAATNGI
+3935 
-3943 VDMTNAAASV
+3943 
-3953 TIGSYSG
+3953 
-3960 DATVIYKHNS
+3960 TVIYKHNS

-3982 VNSAKNGSKITML
+3982 VT
-3995 TDNTGVDTT
+3995 
-4004 DEDKIN
+4004 
-4010 EALDALAGKL
+4010 
-4020 FYLGA
+4020 
-4025 IGGAENNLNGTVK
+4025 
-4038 IAEGLT
+4038 
-4044 ATSVAKQTAGIVY
+4044 
-4057 DKTTGQGSADHKT
+4057 
-4070 VMPGPVYPTEQDR
+4070 
-4083 TAFVTS
+4083 
-4089 ITGEHFTDK
+4089 
-4098 EYRKAGVLSNTVD
+4098 
-4111 NNIYNFTK
+4111 
-4119 DATTITTDSS
+4119 
-4129 AITTA
+4129 
-4134 KDTTLKL
+4134 
-4141 NSHDMTI
+4141 
-4148 TANSGDGIATTGGTL
+4148 
-4163 TVQDAG
+4163 
-4169 NFAVTGAKAINA
+4169 
-4181 NNSKV
+4181 
-4186 DITAVNATLNGDVTT
+4186 
-4201 NNIVTI
+4201 
-4207 KATKAAKVN
+4207 
-4216 GAVSA
+4216 
-4221 NGTNAA
+4221 
-4227 VTIDSADTTIGSDI
+4227 
-4241 TANGKGAKVIAKNL
+4241 
-4255 SRLDG
+4255 
-4260 DVATDADGSV
+4260 
-4270 ELNFKEGAS
+4270 
-4279 WTGNNSGNT
+4279 
-4288 TMSLSKGTW
+4288 
-4297 NGANTGKLNA
+4297 
-4307 TLTNGTSWTGDS
+4307 
-4319 SGAGS
+4319 
-4324 TIKLD
+4324 
-4329 ASSWSGANSG
+4329 
-4339 ANADITLTNG
+4339 
-4349 ASWTKG
+4349 
-4355 NTADGVTVKADK
+4355 
-4367 AAWTGANGGAKANIT
+4367 
-4382 LTNASTWNGANT
+4382 
-4394 GANAIV
+4394 
-4400 NLTDSSWSGD
+4400 
-4410 NSGAGLSLTANNSK
+4410 
-4424 WNGSTSTAGSAT
+4424 
-4436 LTNGS
+4436 
-4441 IWNGASTSADF
+4441 
-4452 ALTLNGST
+4452 
-4460 WNNSGASS
+4460 
-4468 LKSFNGTN
+4468 
-4476 GIVDMT
+4476 
-4482 NAAAS
+4482 
-4487 VTIGSYSGD
+4487 
-4496 ATVIYKHN
+4496 
-4504 SSNPGEVYGGNF
+4504 
-4516 TVNKAAANSK
+4516 KAAANSK

-4544 ANALNALA
+4544 ANALNSLA

-4569 YVKLAEGLTASSII
+4569 YVKLAEGLTASSVV

-4610 YPEAQTKDNFTSQI
+4610 YPEEQTKDNFTSQI

-4645 VYDFSKDRSIITTA
+4645 VYDFRKDRSIITTA

-4687 KADAITIAFKNLD
+4687 KADAITVEFKNLD

-4706 AGQALVAE
+4706 TGQALLAE

-4729 DSAFVANGAG
+4729 DSAFIANGAG
-4739 SGIKADGLTNITVGS
+4739 SSIKADGLTNITVGS

-4764 IELAGSTV
+4764 IELAGGTV

-4818 ADSKLTGDVSTAGD
+4818 ADSKLTGDVSTVGD

-4840 MGIWTGNADGDNV
+4840 MGVWTGNADGDNV

-5054 RMGDVRLDNE
+5054 RMGDVRLANE

-5128 KAVSLSVYGSWN
+5128 KAVSLAVYGSWN

-5194 FYIDPSVQFTVGRVA
+5194 FYIEPSVQFTVGRVA

>member
-172 TYCGMSYSS
+172 NYCGMSYSS

-344 VNWEIVVEG
+344 VDWEIVVEG
-353 NTEGGG
+353 STEGGG

-392 DGAVKPTYTWSAYTL
+392 DGAVKPTYTWSAYEL

-420 LLSGDTVFGNKAL
+420 LLSSDTVFGNKAL

-444 PSVTTTKV
+444 PSVTTTKIV
-452 ININANSKT
+452 NINANSKT

-507 DLSNNILAAVYAH
+507 DLRNNILAAVYAH

-530 SNTLQLQVQNGVAT
+530 SNTLQLQVQNSVAT

-551 NGKSVTINAGK
+551 NGKNITINAGK

-575 LNNAIMNDAGKSDA
+575 LNNAIMNDASKSAA

-640 KGADNETWGIPINA
+640 KGSDSETWGIPINA

-667 TQVENSRVDVSGTA
+667 AQVENSRVDVSGTA

-733 GAAAGNNSVKLGG
+733 GTAAGNNSVKLGG
-746 DIFALSTGTVNVALT
+746 DIFALKTGTVNVALT
-761 TGDSYLRGIVDNGG
+761 TDDSYLRGIVDNGG

-824 IFQKSD
+824 IFQKSG

-853 PEKILGGNFTVKT
+853 PENILGGNFTVKT
-866 AESGSAVAL
+866 AETGSAVAL
-875 RTDSDGVNT
+875 RTDSSGVNT

-903 TDYVSGNR
+903 TDYVNGSR
-911 NLDGQVQIAEGLT
+911 NLDGQVQISEGLT
-924 AASAAKYVGSVKYND
+924 AASAAKYVSSVKYSD

-954 ETPEGDNSDA
+954 ETPEGDNTDA

-982 NVNLTLK
+982 NVNLALK
-989 DKASWSG
+989 GKASWTGNNS
-996 DNIGSNM
+996 GSNM
-1003 VVNAADSV
+1003 VVNATDAA
-1011 WTGDNKGAGTNVT
+1011 WNGDNKGTGINAT
-1024 LNASAWNGKNDG
+1024 LNASDWNGKNDG
-1036 SKAVVTLKNKASWSG
+1036 SKAVVTLKNKASWTG
-1051 DSSGSDLQLNLDD
+1051 DSSGSDLQLTLDD

-1077 VTLGNGSN
+1077 VTL
-1085 WEGNSSGKDAV
+1085 
-1096 ININNGSSWSGN
+1096 NNGSSWSGN
-1108 VSGSGSTL
+1108 VIGSGSTL
-1116 NMHGDNLWQVKGD
+1116 NMHGDSLWQLKGD
-1129 NVLDSFNAGSISK
+1129 NVLDSFNAGSVSK
-1142 MRKAAA
+1142 MRKATA
-1148 VASGSGATVDMTD
+1148 VAAGGGTTVDMTD
-1161 ATAGNLTINKYNG
+1161 AAAGNLTINKYNG
-1174 KATFVYKHD
+1174 KATFVYQHD
-1183 ANDVTK
+1183 VNDVTK
-1189 INGGDITIGA
+1189 INGGDITIGT
-1199 ATSSSGIT
+1199 ATTGSGIT

-1246 DGYVKIAEGLTSV
+1246 DGYVKIAEGLTSA

-1299 TTVVTGDYV
+1299 KTTVTGDYV

-1319 PDINNIYNFTKD
+1319 PDTDNIYNFTKD

-1337 DSSAITTAKDTTLK
+1337 AGSAVTTAKDTTLK
-1351 LNSHDMT
+1351 LNNHDLT

-1370 GGTLTVQDAG
+1370 GATLTVQNAG
-1380 NFVVTGAKAI
+1380 SLTVSGEKAI
-1390 NANNSKVDITAVNA
+1390 NANNSKVEITAVNA
-1404 TLNGDVSTNNAV
+1404 TLNGDVSTNNV
-1416 TIKATKAAKVNG
+1416 VNIKATKAAKVNGAVSANGANSSVSINGTASAAISG

-1443 ADTTIGSNVTA
+1443 ADTTIGSDITA

-1463 KNLSKLDGDVVTDA
+1463 KNLSKLNGNVATDA

-1487 GASWTGDNSGNTTMS
+1487 GANWTGDNSGNTTMS

-1509 GANNGKLNATLTNGT
+1509 GANTGKLNATLTNGT
-1524 TWTGDSSGAGSTIKL
+1524 SWTGDSSGAGSTIKL

-1553 DITLNNGASWSKGNT
+1553 DITLTNGASWTKGNT
-1568 ADGVTVKADKAA
+1568 ADGVTVKADKSAWTGVNSGA
-1580 WTGANGGAKA
+1580 NANITLGNASTWTGANTG
-1590 NITLTNASTWNGA
+1590 SNG
-1603 NTGAN
+1603 T
-1608 AKVNL
+1608 VNL
-1613 TDSSWTGD
+1613 TDSIWTGD
-1621 NSGSG
+1621 NSGAG
-1626 LSLTAN
+1626 LSLTVD
-1632 NSKWNGSTS
+1632 NSKWNGSTN
-1641 AAGSATLTNGS
+1641 AAGSAVLTNGS

-1657 SANADFSLTLNG
+1657 STSGDFSLTLNN

-1678 SLKNFA
+1678 SLKSFNA
-1684 GTNGIVD
+1684 TNGIVD
-1691 MSNAA
+1691 MTNAA

-1703 YSGDATVIYKH
+1703 YSGDTTVIYKH
-1714 NSNNPGEVYGGNFTV
+1714 NSSNPGEVYGGNFTV
-1729 NSAENGSKITM
+1729 NSAKNGSKITM

-1765 LFYLG
+1765 LFYTG
-1770 AVGGAES
+1770 AIGGAEN

-1790 AASVAKQ
+1790 ATSVAKQTAGIVYDKTTGQGSADHKTVTPGPVYPTEQDRTAFVTSITGEHLTDKEYRKAGVLSNTVDNNIYNFTKDATTITTDSSAITTAKNTTLKLNNHDMTITANGGDGIATTGGTLTVQDAGSLTVSGAKAINANNSKVEITAVNATLNGDVSTNNVVNIKATKAAKVNGAVSANGANSSVSINGGEATTVTGAVNADGANAAVTIDSEDTTIGSDITANGKGAKVTAKNLSKLDGDVTTDADGSVELGFKEGASWTGDNGGNTTMSLSKGSWNGANTGKLNATLTNGTTWTGDSSGAGSMIKLDASTWNGANSGANANVTLTNGASWSKGNTADGVTVKADKSTWTGANGGAKANITLSNSASWTGTNTGNNATISLTDSSWSGDNSGAGLSLTANNSKWNGNANAAGSATLTNGSSWTGASTSADFALTLNGSTWNNSGTSSLKSFNATNGIVDMTNAAASVTIGSYSGDATVIYKHNSSNPAEVYGGNFTVKSAKSGSKITMLTDNTGVDTTDEDKINEALDALAGKLFYTGAIGGAENNLNGTVKIAEGLTATSVAKQ

-1896 NSGDGIATTG
+1896 NSGDGIATSG

-1913 AGNFVV
+1913 AGDFAV

-1928 NSKVDITAVNAT
+1928 NSKVEITAVNAT
-1940 LNGDVTTNNTVML
+1940 LNGDITTNNAVTI

-1962 GAVSADGANSNV
+1962 GAVAANGANSNV
-1974 SISGTASAAITGA
+1974 SISGTASAAISGA
-1987 VNANGANAAVT
+1987 VSADGANAAVT

-2019 TAKNLSKLD
+2019 TAKNLSKLYGD
-2028 GNVATDADG
+2028 VATDDDG
-2037 NVELNFKEGASWSG
+2037 SVELNFKEGASWTG

-2059 SLSKGTWSGANTG
+2059 SLSKGSWNGANTG
-2072 KLNVTLTNGTTWNGD
+2072 KLNATLTNGTTWTGD
-2087 SSGAGSTIKLDA
+2087 SSGAGSTIKLDGSA
-2099 STWSGANSGADAD
+2099 WNGANSGANAD
-2112 ITLNNGASWSKG
+2112 ITLTNGASWTKG

-2152 TNASTW
+2152 TNSASWT
-2158 NGANTGANAKVNLT
+2158 GTNTGNNATISLT
-2172 DSSWTGDNSGA
+2172 DSNWSGDNSGA
-2183 GLSLTANNSKWN
+2183 NVTITANNSKWN
-2195 GSTSTAGSATLTN
+2195 GSTNTAGSATLTN
-2208 GSIWTGAST
+2208 GSIWNGAST

-2230 NNSGASSLKSFSG
+2230 NNSGASSLKSF
-2243 TNGIVDMTNTAASVT
+2243 N
-2258 IGSYS
+2258 
-2263 GDATVIYKHNSSNPG
+2263 
-2278 EVYGG
+2278 
-2283 NFTVTKAAANSKISM
+2283 
-2298 LTDNTGVDT
+2298 
-2307 TDEDKINEALD
+2307 
-2318 ALAGKLFYL
+2318 
-2327 GAVGGAE
+2327 
-2334 SNLNGTVKIAEGL
+2334 
-2347 TAASVAKQ
+2347 
-2355 TAGIVYDKTTGQ
+2355 
-2367 GSADHKTVTPGPV
+2367 
-2380 YPSEQDRTAFVTSI
+2380 
-2394 TGEHLTDK
+2394 
-2402 EYRKAG
+2402 
-2408 VLSNTVD
+2408 
-2415 NNIYNFTKDAT
+2415 
-2426 TITTDS
+2426 
-2432 SAITTTKDTT
+2432 
-2442 LKLNSHDLTITANS
+2442 
-2456 GDGIATTG
+2456 
-2464 GTLTV
+2464 
-2469 QNVGNFAVTGAK
+2469 
-2481 AINAN
+2481 
-2486 NSKVDITAVNATLN
+2486 
-2500 GDVSTNNV
+2500 
-2508 VNIKATKA
+2508 
-2516 AKVNGAVAADGANSN
+2516 
-2531 VSISGTASAAISG
+2531 
-2544 AVSAV
+2544 
-2549 GANAAVTVDS
+2549 
-2559 ADTTIGSDITANG
+2559 
-2572 KGAKVTAKNLSKLD
+2572 
-2586 GDVATDADGSVELN
+2586 
-2600 FKEGASWSG
+2600 
-2609 DNSGNTTMSLS
+2609 
-2620 KGTWNGANTGKLNAT
+2620 
-2635 LTNGTTWNGDSSGA
+2635 
-2649 GSTIKLDA
+2649 
-2657 STWSGANSGA
+2657 
-2667 NTDITLSN
+2667 
-2675 GASWTKGNTADGV
+2675 
-2688 TVKAEK
+2688 
-2694 ATWTGANG
+2694 
-2702 GAKANITL
+2702 
-2710 TNASTWNGANTGANA
+2710 
-2725 IVNLIDSSWTGD
+2725 
-2737 NSGAGLSLTA
+2737 
-2747 NNSKW
+2747 
-2752 NGSTN
+2752 
-2757 AAGSA
+2757 
-2762 TLTNGSIWTGASTS
+2762 
-2776 ADFSLTLNGSTWNN
+2776 
-2790 SGASSLK
+2790 
-2797 SFSGTNGIV
+2797 GTNGIV

-2832 SNPGEV
+2832 SNPAEV
-2838 YGGNFTVNSAKNG
+2838 YGGNFTVKSAKSG

-2878 VGKLFYLGA
+2878 AGKLFYTGA

-2897 TVKIAEGLTAA
+2897 TVKIAEGLTAT
-2908 SAAKQTAGIVYD
+2908 SVAKQTAGIVYD

-2950 SITGEHLTDKEYR
+2950 SITGEHFADKEYR

-3003 NSHDMTITANSGDGI
+3003 NSHDLTITASSGDGI
-3018 ATTGGT
+3018 ATTGAT
-3024 LTVQDAGIFAVTGA
+3024 LTVQDAGSLTVSGA

-3046 KVDITAV
+3046 KVEITAV

-3058 GDVTTNNAVT
+3058 GDVSTNNVVN

-3081 SADGANSNV
+3081 SAS
-3090 SISGTASAAITGAV
+3090 
-3104 NANGANAAVTID
+3104 GANAAVTID

-3134 VIAKNLSRLDGDV
+3134 VTAKNLSKLNGNV
-3147 TTDADGSVELGF
+3147 ATDADGSVELNF
-3159 KEGASWTGDNGGN
+3159 KEGAAWSGDNAGN

-3177 SKGTWNGAN
+3177 SKGTLNGAN
-3186 NGKLN
+3186 TGKLN

-3215 SSWSGAN
+3215 STWNGAN
-3222 SGANADITLSNG
+3222 SGANADITLNNG
-3234 ASWTKGNTA
+3234 ASWSKGNTA
-3243 DGVAVKAD
+3243 DGVTVKAD
-3251 KASWTGANGG
+3251 KAAWTGANGG
-3261 AKTNI
+3261 ANANI
-3266 TLTNSVS
+3266 TLSNSTS
-3273 WNGANTGSNATVNM
+3273 WNGANTGSNATVNLK
-3287 TDSSWTGDNSGAGL
+3287 DSSWSGDNSGAGL

-3311 GSTSAAGSAT
+3311 GSTSTAGSAV
-3321 LTNGSIWTGASTNAD
+3321 LTNGSIWNGASTSGD
-3336 FALTL
+3336 FSLTL
-3341 NGSTWNNSG
+3341 NNSSWNNGG
-3350 ASSLKSFAGTN
+3350 ASSLKSFNATN

-3389 SSNPSEVYGGN
+3389 SSNPAEVYGGN
-3400 FTVTKAATN
+3400 FTVTSAKSG

-3427 KINEALDALAGRL
+3427 KINEALDALAGKL
-3440 FYLGAVGGAE
+3440 FYLGAIGGAE
-3450 NNLNGTVKIAEGLT
+3450 SNLNGTVKIAEGLT
-3464 AASVAKQTAGIVYD
+3464 ATSVAKQTAGIVYD

-3546 AGSAITTAK
+3546 AGSAVTTAK

-3560 LNSHDM
+3560 LNNHDL
-3566 TITANSGDG
+3566 TITANGGDG

-3582 LTVQDAGD
+3582 LTVQNAGSLT
-3590 FAVTGAK
+3590 VSGAK

-3609 AVNATLNGDVSTNN
+3609 AVNATLNGDLTTNN
-3623 AVMLKAT
+3623 AVTIKAT
-3630 KAAKVNGAVAAN
+3630 KAAKVNGAVSAN
-3642 GANSNVSISGEATTI
+3642 
-3657 TGAVAAD
+3657 
-3664 GANSNVSISGTA
+3664 
-3676 SAAISGAV
+3676 
-3684 NAVGA
+3684 GA
-3689 NAAVTIDSADTTI
+3689 NAAVTIDSADTII

-3722 LDGNVAT
+3722 LNGDVTT

-3740 EGASWTGDNAGNT
+3740 EGASWSGDNSGNT

-3764 DNTGKLNATLTNG
+3764 ANTGKLNATLTNG
-3777 TTWIGDS
+3777 TTWTGDS

-3837 ANGGAKAN
+3837 DNGGAKAN
-3845 ITLTNASTW
+3845 ITLTNSASW

-3859 GANATVN
+3859 GSNAT
-3866 LTDSSW
+3866 
-3872 TGDNSGAGL
+3872 
-3881 SLTAN
+3881 
-3886 NSKWNGNTSAA
+3886 
-3897 GSATLTNGSIWTG
+3897 
-3910 ASTNADFALTLNG
+3910 
-3923 STWNNSGASSLK
+3923 
-3935 NFAATNGI
+3935 
-3943 VDMTNAAASV
+3943 
-3953 TIGSYSG
+3953 
-3960 DATVIYKHNS
+3960 
-3970 SNPGEVY
+3970 
-3977 GGNFT
+3977 
-3982 VNSAKNGSKITML
+3982 
-3995 TDNTGVDTT
+3995 
-4004 DEDKIN
+4004 
-4010 EALDALAGKL
+4010 
-4020 FYLGA
+4020 
-4025 IGGAENNLNGTVK
+4025 
-4038 IAEGLT
+4038 
-4044 ATSVAKQTAGIVY
+4044 
-4057 DKTTGQGSADHKT
+4057 
-4070 VMPGPVYPTEQDR
+4070 
-4083 TAFVTS
+4083 
-4089 ITGEHFTDK
+4089 
-4098 EYRKAGVLSNTVD
+4098 
-4111 NNIYNFTK
+4111 
-4119 DATTITTDSS
+4119 
-4129 AITTA
+4129 
-4134 KDTTLKL
+4134 
-4141 NSHDMTI
+4141 
-4148 TANSGDGIATTGGTL
+4148 
-4163 TVQDAG
+4163 
-4169 NFAVTGAKAINA
+4169 
-4181 NNSKV
+4181 
-4186 DITAVNATLNGDVTT
+4186 
-4201 NNIVTI
+4201 
-4207 KATKAAKVN
+4207 
-4216 GAVSA
+4216 
-4221 NGTNAA
+4221 
-4227 VTIDSADTTIGSDI
+4227 
-4241 TANGKGAKVIAKNL
+4241 
-4255 SRLDG
+4255 
-4260 DVATDADGSV
+4260 
-4270 ELNFKEGAS
+4270 
-4279 WTGNNSGNT
+4279 
-4288 TMSLSKGTW
+4288 
-4297 NGANTGKLNA
+4297 
-4307 TLTNGTSWTGDS
+4307 
-4319 SGAGS
+4319 
-4324 TIKLD
+4324 
-4329 ASSWSGANSG
+4329 
-4339 ANADITLTNG
+4339 
-4349 ASWTKG
+4349 
-4355 NTADGVTVKADK
+4355 
-4367 AAWTGANGGAKANIT
+4367 
-4382 LTNASTWNGANT
+4382 
-4394 GANAIV
+4394 V

-4441 IWNGASTSADF
+4441 IWNGASTSGDF
-4452 ALTLNGST
+4452 SLTLNNST

-4504 SSNPGEVYGGNF
+4504 SSNPAEVYGGNF
-4516 TVNKAAANSK
+4516 TVNKAAGNSK

-4544 ANALNALA
+4544 ANALNSLA

-4569 YVKLAEGLTASSII
+4569 YVKLAEGLTASSVV

-4610 YPEAQTKDNFTSQI
+4610 YPEEQTKDNFTSQI

-4687 KADAITIAFKNLD
+4687 KADAITVEFKNLD

-4706 AGQALVAE
+4706 AGQALLAE

-4729 DSAFVANGAG
+4729 DSAFIANGAG

-4764 IELAGSTV
+4764 IELAGGTV
-4772 KGDVTADN
+4772 KGNVTADN

-4806 TAGSSV
+4806 TDGSSV

-4818 ADSKLTGDVSTAGD
+4818 ADSKLTGDVSTVGD

-4840 MGIWTGNADGDNV
+4840 MGVWTGNADGDNV

-5054 RMGDVRLDNE
+5054 RMGDVRLANE

-5128 KAVSLSVYGSWN
+5128 KAVSLAVYGSWN

-5209 GADYSAAS
+5209 GADYSASS

-5295 QLGGSMKVNDNSY
+5295 QMGGSMKVNDNSY

>member
-134 GYIYVGDYDLG
+134 GYVYVGDYDLG

-172 TYCGMSYSS
+172 KYCGMSYSS

-344 VNWEIVVEG
+344 VDWEIVVEG
-353 NTEGGG
+353 STEGGG

-392 DGAVKPTYTWSAYTL
+392 DGAVKPTYTWSAYEL

-444 PSVTTTKV
+444 PSVTTTKIV
-452 ININANSKT
+452 NINANSKT

-507 DLSNNILAAVYAH
+507 DLRNNILAAVYAH

-530 SNTLQLQVQNGVAT
+530 SNTLQLQVQNSVAT

-551 NGKSVTINAGK
+551 NGKNITINAGK

-575 LNNAIMNDAGKSDA
+575 LNNAIMNDAGKSAA

-640 KGADNETWGIPINA
+640 KGSDSETWGIPINA

-667 TQVENSRVDVSGTA
+667 AQVENSRVDVSGTA

-733 GAAAGNNSVKLGG
+733 GTAAGNNSVKLGG
-746 DIFALSTGTVNVALT
+746 DIFALKTGTVNVALT
-761 TGDSYLRGIVDNGG
+761 TDDSYLRGIVDNGG

-866 AESGSAVAL
+866 AETGSAVAL
-875 RTDSDGVNT
+875 RTDSSGVNT

-903 TDYVSGNR
+903 TDYVNGSR

-924 AASAAKYVGSVKYND
+924 AASAAKYVGSVKYSD

-954 ETPEGDNSDA
+954 ETPEGDNTDA

-982 NVNLTLK
+982 NVNLALK
-989 DKASWSG
+989 DKAIWTGNNS
-996 DNIGSNM
+996 GSNM
-1003 VVNAADSV
+1003 VVNATDSA

-1036 SKAVVTLKNKASWSG
+1036 SKAVVTLKNKASWTG
-1051 DSSGSDLQLNLDD
+1051 DSSGSDLQLTLDN
-1064 SDYNG
+1064 SAYQG
-1069 NISGDRSS
+1069 NIRGDRSS
-1077 VTLGNGSN
+1077 VTM
-1085 WEGNSSGKDAV
+1085 
-1096 ININNGSSWSGN
+1096 NNGSSWSGN
-1108 VSGSGSTL
+1108 VIGSGSTL
-1116 NMHGDNLWQVKGD
+1116 NMHGDSLWQLKGD
-1129 NVLDSFNAGSISK
+1129 NVLDSFNAGSVSK

-1148 VASGSGATVDMTD
+1148 VAAGGGTTVDMTD

-1174 KATFVYKHD
+1174 KATFVYQHD

-1189 INGGDITIGA
+1189 INGGDITIGT
-1199 ATSSSGIT
+1199 ATTGSGIT

-1236 TGYLNGEKNL
+1236 TGYLKGEKNL
-1246 DGYVKIAEGLTSV
+1246 DGYVKIAEGLTSA

-1299 TTVVTGDYV
+1299 KSTVTGDYV

-1319 PDINNIYNFTKD
+1319 PDTDNIYNFTKD

-1337 DSSAITTAKDTTLK
+1337 AGSAVTTAKDTTLK
-1351 LNSHDMT
+1351 LNNNDMT

-1370 GGTLTVQDAG
+1370 GGTLTVQNAG
-1380 NFVVTGAKAI
+1380 SLTVSGAKAI

-1404 TLNGDVSTNNAV
+1404 TLNGDVSTNNV
-1416 TIKATKAAKVNG
+1416 VNIKATKAAKVNGAVSANGANSSVSINGGEATTVTG

-1443 ADTTIGSNVTA
+1443 ADTTIGSDITA

-1463 KNLSKLDGDVVTDA
+1463 KNLSKLDGDVTTDA

-1487 GASWTGDNSGNTTMS
+1487 GAAWSGDNAGNTAMS

-1509 GANNGKLNATLTNGT
+1509 GANTGKLNATLTNGT

-1553 DITLNNGASWSKGNT
+1553 DVTLNNGASWTKGNT

-1580 WTGANGGAKA
+1580 WTGANSGANT
-1590 NITLTNASTWNGA
+1590 NITLTNATTWTGANNGA
-1603 NTGAN
+1603 NAT
-1608 AKVNL
+1608 VNL
-1613 TDSSWTGD
+1613 TDSSWSGD
-1621 NSGSG
+1621 NSGANVTI
-1626 LSLTAN
+1626 TAN
-1632 NSKWNGSTS
+1632 NSKWNGSTNT
-1641 AAGSATLTNGS
+1641 AGSATLTNGS
-1652 IWTGA
+1652 IWNGA
-1657 SANADFSLTLNG
+1657 STSADFSLTLNG

-1678 SLKNFA
+1678 SLKSFT
-1684 GTNGIVD
+1684 GTNGVVD
-1691 MSNAA
+1691 MTNAA

-1714 NSNNPGEVYGGNFTV
+1714 NSSNPAEVHGGNFTV
-1729 NSAENGSKITM
+1729 KSAKNGSKITM

-1765 LFYLG
+1765 LFYTG
-1770 AVGGAES
+1770 AIGGAEN

-1790 AASVAKQ
+1790 ATSVAKQ

-1869 ITTDSSAITTAKDT
+1869 ITTAGSVVTTAKDT
-1883 TLKLNSHD
+1883 TLKLN
-1891 MTITA
+1891 
-1896 NSGDGIATTG
+1896 N
-1906 GTLTVQD
+1906 
-1913 AGNFVV
+1913 
-1919 TGAKAINAN
+1919 
-1928 NSKVDITAVNAT
+1928 
-1940 LNGDVTTNNTVML
+1940 
-1953 KATKAAKVN
+1953 
-1962 GAVSADGANSNV
+1962 
-1974 SISGTASAAITGA
+1974 
-1987 VNANGANAAVT
+1987 
-1998 IDSADTTIG
+1998 
-2007 SDITANGKGAKV
+2007 
-2019 TAKNLSKLD
+2019 
-2028 GNVATDADG
+2028 
-2037 NVELNFKEGASWSG
+2037 
-2051 DNSGNTTM
+2051 
-2059 SLSKGTWSGANTG
+2059 
-2072 KLNVTLTNGTTWNGD
+2072 
-2087 SSGAGSTIKLDA
+2087 
-2099 STWSGANSGADAD
+2099 
-2112 ITLNNGASWSKG
+2112 
-2124 NTADGVTVKADKAA
+2124 
-2138 WTGANGGAKANITL
+2138 
-2152 TNASTW
+2152 
-2158 NGANTGANAKVNLT
+2158 
-2172 DSSWTGDNSGA
+2172 
-2183 GLSLTANNSKWN
+2183 
-2195 GSTSTAGSATLTN
+2195 
-2208 GSIWTGAST
+2208 
-2217 SADFALTLNGSTW
+2217 
-2230 NNSGASSLKSFSG
+2230 
-2243 TNGIVDMTNTAASVT
+2243 
-2258 IGSYS
+2258 
-2263 GDATVIYKHNSSNPG
+2263 
-2278 EVYGG
+2278 
-2283 NFTVTKAAANSKISM
+2283 
-2298 LTDNTGVDT
+2298 
-2307 TDEDKINEALD
+2307 
-2318 ALAGKLFYL
+2318 
-2327 GAVGGAE
+2327 
-2334 SNLNGTVKIAEGL
+2334 
-2347 TAASVAKQ
+2347 
-2355 TAGIVYDKTTGQ
+2355 
-2367 GSADHKTVTPGPV
+2367 
-2380 YPSEQDRTAFVTSI
+2380 
-2394 TGEHLTDK
+2394 
-2402 EYRKAG
+2402 
-2408 VLSNTVD
+2408 
-2415 NNIYNFTKDAT
+2415 
-2426 TITTDS
+2426 
-2432 SAITTTKDTT
+2432 
-2442 LKLNSHDLTITANS
+2442 HDLTITANS

-2464 GTLTV
+2464 GKLTV
-2469 QNVGNFAVTGAK
+2469 QDAGNLTVKGAK

-2486 NSKVDITAVNATLN
+2486 NSKVEITAVNATLN

-2516 AKVNGAVAADGANSN
+2516 AKVNGAVSAN
-2531 VSISGTASAAISG
+2531 
-2544 AVSAV
+2544 
-2549 GANAAVTVDS
+2549 GANAAVTIDS
-2559 ADTTIGSDITANG
+2559 ADTIIGSDITANG
-2572 KGAKVTAKNLSKLD
+2572 KGAKVTAKNLSKLN

-2600 FKEGASWSG
+2600 FKEGASWTG

-2657 STWSGANSGA
+2657 STWTGANSGA
-2667 NTDITLSN
+2667 NTDITMSN

-2688 TVKAEK
+2688 TVKADK

-2725 IVNLIDSSWTGD
+2725 TVNLTDSSWSGD

-2757 AAGSA
+2757 TAGSA
-2762 TLTNGSIWTGASTS
+2762 TLTNGSSWTGASTS

-2851 SKITMLTDNTGVDT
+2851 SKITMLTD
-2865 TDEDKINEALDAL
+2865 
-2878 VGKLFYLGA
+2878 
-2887 IGGAENNLNG
+2887 
-2897 TVKIAEGLTAA
+2897 
-2908 SAAKQTAGIVYD
+2908 
-2920 KTTGQGSADHKTVTP
+2920 
-2935 GPVYPTEQ
+2935 
-2943 DRTAFVT
+2943 
-2950 SITGEHLTDKEYR
+2950 
-2963 KAGVLSNTVDNNI
+2963 
-2976 YNFTK
+2976 
-2981 DATTITTDSS
+2981 
-2991 AITTAKDTTLKL
+2991 
-3003 NSHDMTITANSGDGI
+3003 
-3018 ATTGGT
+3018 
-3024 LTVQDAGIFAVTGA
+3024 
-3038 KAINANNS
+3038 
-3046 KVDITAV
+3046 
-3053 NATLN
+3053 
-3058 GDVTTNNAVT
+3058 
-3068 IKATKAAKVNGAV
+3068 
-3081 SADGANSNV
+3081 
-3090 SISGTASAAITGAV
+3090 
-3104 NANGANAAVTID
+3104 
-3116 SADTTIGSD
+3116 
-3125 ITANGKGAK
+3125 
-3134 VIAKNLSRLDGDV
+3134 
-3147 TTDADGSVELGF
+3147 
-3159 KEGASWTGDNGGN
+3159 
-3172 TTMSL
+3172 
-3177 SKGTWNGAN
+3177 
-3186 NGKLN
+3186 
-3191 ATLTNGTTWTG
+3191 
-3202 DSSGAGSTIKLDA
+3202 
-3215 SSWSGAN
+3215 
-3222 SGANADITLSNG
+3222 
-3234 ASWTKGNTA
+3234 
-3243 DGVAVKAD
+3243 
-3251 KASWTGANGG
+3251 
-3261 AKTNI
+3261 
-3266 TLTNSVS
+3266 
-3273 WNGANTGSNATVNM
+3273 
-3287 TDSSWTGDNSGAGL
+3287 
-3301 SLTANNSKWN
+3301 
-3311 GSTSAAGSAT
+3311 
-3321 LTNGSIWTGASTNAD
+3321 
-3336 FALTL
+3336 
-3341 NGSTWNNSG
+3341 
-3350 ASSLKSFAGTN
+3350 
-3361 GIVDMTNAAA
+3361 
-3371 SVTIGSYSGDATV
+3371 
-3384 IYKHN
+3384 
-3389 SSNPSEVYGGN
+3389 
-3400 FTVTKAATN
+3400 
-3409 SKITMLTDNTGVD
+3409 
-3422 TTDED
+3422 
-3427 KINEALDALAGRL
+3427 
-3440 FYLGAVGGAE
+3440 
-3450 NNLNGTVKIAEGLT
+3450 
-3464 AASVAKQTAGIVYD
+3464 
-3478 KTTGQGSADH
+3478 
-3488 KTVTPGPVYPSEQDR
+3488 
-3503 TAFVTSIT
+3503 
-3511 GEHLTDKEYRKAG
+3511 
-3524 VLSNTVDNNI
+3524 
-3534 YNFTKDATTITT
+3534 
-3546 AGSAITTAK
+3546 
-3555 DTTLK
+3555 
-3560 LNSHDM
+3560 
-3566 TITANSGDG
+3566 
-3575 IATTGGK
+3575 
-3582 LTVQDAGD
+3582 
-3590 FAVTGAK
+3590 
-3597 AINANN
+3597 
-3603 SKVDIT
+3603 
-3609 AVNATLNGDVSTNN
+3609 
-3623 AVMLKAT
+3623 
-3630 KAAKVNGAVAAN
+3630 
-3642 GANSNVSISGEATTI
+3642 
-3657 TGAVAAD
+3657 
-3664 GANSNVSISGTA
+3664 
-3676 SAAISGAV
+3676 
-3684 NAVGA
+3684 
-3689 NAAVTIDSADTTI
+3689 
-3702 GSDIT
+3702 
-3707 ANGKGAKVTAKNLSK
+3707 
-3722 LDGNVAT
+3722 
-3729 DADGSVELNFK
+3729 
-3740 EGASWTGDNAGNT
+3740 
-3753 TMSLSKGTWNG
+3753 
-3764 DNTGKLNATLTNG
+3764 
-3777 TTWIGDS
+3777 
-3784 SGAGSTIKLDA
+3784 
-3795 STWNGANSGA
+3795 
-3805 NADITLNNGASWS
+3805 
-3818 KGNTAD
+3818 
-3824 GVTVKADKAAWTG
+3824 
-3837 ANGGAKAN
+3837 
-3845 ITLTNASTW
+3845 
-3854 NGANT
+3854 
-3859 GANATVN
+3859 
-3866 LTDSSW
+3866 
-3872 TGDNSGAGL
+3872 
-3881 SLTAN
+3881 
-3886 NSKWNGNTSAA
+3886 
-3897 GSATLTNGSIWTG
+3897 
-3910 ASTNADFALTLNG
+3910 
-3923 STWNNSGASSLK
+3923 
-3935 NFAATNGI
+3935 
-3943 VDMTNAAASV
+3943 
-3953 TIGSYSG
+3953 
-3960 DATVIYKHNS
+3960 
-3970 SNPGEVY
+3970 
-3977 GGNFT
+3977 
-3982 VNSAKNGSKITML
+3982 
-3995 TDNTGVDTT
+3995 
-4004 DEDKIN
+4004 
-4010 EALDALAGKL
+4010 
-4020 FYLGA
+4020 
-4025 IGGAENNLNGTVK
+4025 
-4038 IAEGLT
+4038 
-4044 ATSVAKQTAGIVY
+4044 
-4057 DKTTGQGSADHKT
+4057 
-4070 VMPGPVYPTEQDR
+4070 
-4083 TAFVTS
+4083 
-4089 ITGEHFTDK
+4089 
-4098 EYRKAGVLSNTVD
+4098 
-4111 NNIYNFTK
+4111 
-4119 DATTITTDSS
+4119 
-4129 AITTA
+4129 
-4134 KDTTLKL
+4134 
-4141 NSHDMTI
+4141 
-4148 TANSGDGIATTGGTL
+4148 
-4163 TVQDAG
+4163 
-4169 NFAVTGAKAINA
+4169 
-4181 NNSKV
+4181 
-4186 DITAVNATLNGDVTT
+4186 
-4201 NNIVTI
+4201 
-4207 KATKAAKVN
+4207 
-4216 GAVSA
+4216 
-4221 NGTNAA
+4221 
-4227 VTIDSADTTIGSDI
+4227 
-4241 TANGKGAKVIAKNL
+4241 
-4255 SRLDG
+4255 
-4260 DVATDADGSV
+4260 
-4270 ELNFKEGAS
+4270 
-4279 WTGNNSGNT
+4279 
-4288 TMSLSKGTW
+4288 
-4297 NGANTGKLNA
+4297 
-4307 TLTNGTSWTGDS
+4307 
-4319 SGAGS
+4319 
-4324 TIKLD
+4324 
-4329 ASSWSGANSG
+4329 
-4339 ANADITLTNG
+4339 
-4349 ASWTKG
+4349 
-4355 NTADGVTVKADK
+4355 
-4367 AAWTGANGGAKANIT
+4367 
-4382 LTNASTWNGANT
+4382 
-4394 GANAIV
+4394 
-4400 NLTDSSWSGD
+4400 
-4410 NSGAGLSLTANNSK
+4410 
-4424 WNGSTSTAGSAT
+4424 
-4436 LTNGS
+4436 
-4441 IWNGASTSADF
+4441 
-4452 ALTLNGST
+4452 
-4460 WNNSGASS
+4460 
-4468 LKSFNGTN
+4468 
-4476 GIVDMT
+4476 
-4482 NAAAS
+4482 
-4487 VTIGSYSGD
+4487 
-4496 ATVIYKHN
+4496 
-4504 SSNPGEVYGGNF
+4504 
-4516 TVNKAAANSK
+4516 
-4526 ITMLT
+4526 
-4531 DRSGVDFSDEDSI
+4531 RSGVDFSDEDSI
-4544 ANALNALA
+4544 ANALNSLA

-4569 YVKLAEGLTASSII
+4569 YVKLAEGLTASSVV

-4610 YPEAQTKDNFTSQI
+4610 YPEEQTKDNFTSQI

-4645 VYDFSKDRSIITTA
+4645 VYDFRKDRSIITTA

-4673 NNKSMSLNSGADAV
+4673 NNKSMSLNSDADAV
-4687 KADAITIAFKNLD
+4687 KADAITVEFKNLD

-4706 AGQALVAE
+4706 TGQALLAE

-4729 DSAFVANGAG
+4729 DSAFIANGAG
-4739 SGIKADGLTNITVGS
+4739 SSIKADGLTNITVGS

-4764 IELAGSTV
+4764 IELTGGTV

-4818 ADSKLTGDVSTAGD
+4818 ADSKLTGDVSTVGD

-4840 MGIWTGNADGDNV
+4840 MGVWTGNADGDNV

-5054 RMGDVRLDNE
+5054 RMGDVRLANE

>member
-115 YPSGIITKGANP
+115 YPSGVITKGANP

-134 GYIYVGDYDLG
+134 GYVYVGDYDLG

-172 TYCGMSYSS
+172 KYCGMSYSS

-273 LATINNNVLNQE
+273 LATINNNVLNQV

-344 VNWEIVVEG
+344 VDWEIVVEG
-353 NTEGGG
+353 STEGGG

-392 DGAVKPTYTWSAYTL
+392 DGAVKPTYTWSAYEL

-444 PSVTTTKV
+444 PSVTTTKIV
-452 ININANSKT
+452 NINANSKT

-530 SNTLQLQVQNGVAT
+530 SNTLQLQVQNSVAT

-551 NGKSVTINAGK
+551 NGKNVTINAGK

-575 LNNAIMNDAGKSDA
+575 LNNAIMNDAGKSAA

-640 KGADNETWGIPINA
+640 KGSDSETWGIPINA

-733 GAAAGNNSVKLGG
+733 GTAAGNNSVKLGG
-746 DIFALSTGTVNVALT
+746 DIFALKTGTVNVALT
-761 TGDSYLRGIVDNGG
+761 TDDSYLRGIVDNGG

-788 NQANNTRYAQDN
+788 NQANNTRYSQDN

-830 SKNITIDKYSGNTM
+830 SKDITIDKYSGNTM

-853 PEKILGGNFTVKT
+853 PENILGGNFTVKT
-866 AESGSAVAL
+866 AEPGSAVAL
-875 RTDSDGVNT
+875 RTDSNGVNT

-903 TDYVSGNR
+903 TDYVNGSR

-924 AASAAKYVGSVKYND
+924 AASAAKYVGSVKYSD

-954 ETPEGDNSDA
+954 ETPEGDNTDA
-964 DKNFLV
+964 DKNFLL

-982 NVNLTLK
+982 NVNLALK
-989 DKASWSG
+989 DKAIWTGNNS
-996 DNIGSNM
+996 GSNM
-1003 VVNAADSV
+1003 VVNATDSA

-1036 SKAVVTLKNKASWSG
+1036 SKAVVTLKNKASWTG
-1051 DSSGSDLQLNLDD
+1051 DSSGSDLQLTLDN
-1064 SDYNG
+1064 SAYQG
-1069 NISGDRSS
+1069 NIRGDRSS
-1077 VTLGNGSN
+1077 VTL
-1085 WEGNSSGKDAV
+1085 
-1096 ININNGSSWSGN
+1096 NNGSSWSGN
-1108 VSGSGSTL
+1108 VIGSGSTL
-1116 NMHGDNLWQVKGD
+1116 NMHGDTLWQLKGD
-1129 NVLDSFNAGSISK
+1129 NVLDSFNTGSISK

-1148 VASGSGATVDMTD
+1148 VAAGGGTTVDMTD

-1174 KATFVYKHD
+1174 KATFVYQHD

-1189 INGGDITIGA
+1189 INGGDITIGT
-1199 ATSSSGIT
+1199 ATTGSGIT

-1246 DGYVKIAEGLTSV
+1246 DGYVKIAEGLTSA

-1299 TTVVTGDYV
+1299 KSTVTGDYV

-1319 PDINNIYNFTKD
+1319 PDTDNIYNFMKD

-1337 DSSAITTAKDTTLK
+1337 DSSAVTTAKDTTLK
-1351 LNSHDMT
+1351 LNNHDLT

-1370 GGTLTVQDAG
+1370 GGKLTVQDAG
-1380 NFVVTGAKAI
+1380 SLTVSGAKAI
-1390 NANNSKVDITAVNA
+1390 NANNSKVEITAVNA

-1416 TIKATKAAKVNG
+1416 TLKATKAAKVNG
-1428 AVSADGANAAVTIDS
+1428 AVSANGANSSVSINGGEATTVTGAVNADGANAAVTIDS
-1443 ADTTIGSNVTA
+1443 ADTI
-1454 NGKGAKVTA
+1454 
-1463 KNLSKLDGDVVTDA
+1463 
-1477 DGSVELNFKE
+1477 
-1487 GASWTGDNSGNTTMS
+1487 
-1502 LSKGTWN
+1502 
-1509 GANNGKLNATLTNGT
+1509 
-1524 TWTGDSSGAGSTIKL
+1524 
-1539 DASTWNGANSGANA
+1539 
-1553 DITLNNGASWSKGNT
+1553 
-1568 ADGVTVKADKAA
+1568 
-1580 WTGANGGAKA
+1580 
-1590 NITLTNASTWNGA
+1590 
-1603 NTGAN
+1603 
-1608 AKVNL
+1608 
-1613 TDSSWTGD
+1613 
-1621 NSGSG
+1621 
-1626 LSLTAN
+1626 
-1632 NSKWNGSTS
+1632 
-1641 AAGSATLTNGS
+1641 
-1652 IWTGA
+1652 
-1657 SANADFSLTLNG
+1657 
-1669 STWNNSGAS
+1669 
-1678 SLKNFA
+1678 
-1684 GTNGIVD
+1684 
-1691 MSNAA
+1691 
-1696 ASVTIGS
+1696 
-1703 YSGDATVIYKH
+1703 
-1714 NSNNPGEVYGGNFTV
+1714 
-1729 NSAENGSKITM
+1729 
-1740 LTDNTG
+1740 
-1746 VDTTDEDKINEAL
+1746 
-1759 DALAGK
+1759 
-1765 LFYLG
+1765 
-1770 AVGGAES
+1770 
-1777 NLNGTVKI
+1777 
-1785 AEGLT
+1785 
-1790 AASVAKQ
+1790 
-1797 TAGIVYDKTT
+1797 
-1807 GQGSADHKTVTPGPV
+1807 
-1822 YPSEQDRTAFVTSI
+1822 
-1836 TGEHLTDK
+1836 
-1844 EYRKAGV
+1844 
-1851 LSNTVDNNIY
+1851 
-1861 NFTKDATT
+1861 
-1869 ITTDSSAITTAKDT
+1869 
-1883 TLKLNSHD
+1883 
-1891 MTITA
+1891 
-1896 NSGDGIATTG
+1896 
-1906 GTLTVQD
+1906 
-1913 AGNFVV
+1913 
-1919 TGAKAINAN
+1919 
-1928 NSKVDITAVNAT
+1928 
-1940 LNGDVTTNNTVML
+1940 
-1953 KATKAAKVN
+1953 
-1962 GAVSADGANSNV
+1962 
-1974 SISGTASAAITGA
+1974 
-1987 VNANGANAAVT
+1987 
-1998 IDSADTTIG
+1998 IG
-2007 SDITANGKGAKV
+2007 SDV
-2019 TAKNLSKLD
+2019 
-2028 GNVATDADG
+2028 
-2037 NVELNFKEGASWSG
+2037 
-2051 DNSGNTTM
+2051 
-2059 SLSKGTWSGANTG
+2059 
-2072 KLNVTLTNGTTWNGD
+2072 
-2087 SSGAGSTIKLDA
+2087 
-2099 STWSGANSGADAD
+2099 
-2112 ITLNNGASWSKG
+2112 
-2124 NTADGVTVKADKAA
+2124 
-2138 WTGANGGAKANITL
+2138 
-2152 TNASTW
+2152 
-2158 NGANTGANAKVNLT
+2158 
-2172 DSSWTGDNSGA
+2172 
-2183 GLSLTANNSKWN
+2183 
-2195 GSTSTAGSATLTN
+2195 
-2208 GSIWTGAST
+2208 
-2217 SADFALTLNGSTW
+2217 
-2230 NNSGASSLKSFSG
+2230 
-2243 TNGIVDMTNTAASVT
+2243 
-2258 IGSYS
+2258 
-2263 GDATVIYKHNSSNPG
+2263 
-2278 EVYGG
+2278 
-2283 NFTVTKAAANSKISM
+2283 
-2298 LTDNTGVDT
+2298 
-2307 TDEDKINEALD
+2307 
-2318 ALAGKLFYL
+2318 
-2327 GAVGGAE
+2327 
-2334 SNLNGTVKIAEGL
+2334 
-2347 TAASVAKQ
+2347 
-2355 TAGIVYDKTTGQ
+2355 
-2367 GSADHKTVTPGPV
+2367 
-2380 YPSEQDRTAFVTSI
+2380 
-2394 TGEHLTDK
+2394 
-2402 EYRKAG
+2402 
-2408 VLSNTVD
+2408 
-2415 NNIYNFTKDAT
+2415 
-2426 TITTDS
+2426 
-2432 SAITTTKDTT
+2432 
-2442 LKLNSHDLTITANS
+2442 
-2456 GDGIATTG
+2456 
-2464 GTLTV
+2464 
-2469 QNVGNFAVTGAK
+2469 
-2481 AINAN
+2481 
-2486 NSKVDITAVNATLN
+2486 
-2500 GDVSTNNV
+2500 
-2508 VNIKATKA
+2508 
-2516 AKVNGAVAADGANSN
+2516 
-2531 VSISGTASAAISG
+2531 
-2544 AVSAV
+2544 
-2549 GANAAVTVDS
+2549 
-2559 ADTTIGSDITANG
+2559 TANG

-2635 LTNGTTWNGDSSGA
+2635 LTNGTTWTGDSSGA
-2649 GSTIKLDA
+2649 GSTIKLDGSA
-2657 STWSGANSGA
+2657 WSGANSGA
-2667 NTDITLSN
+2667 NADITLNN

-2688 TVKAEK
+2688 TVKADK
-2694 ATWTGANG
+2694 AAWTGANG

-2710 TNASTWNGANTGANA
+2710 TNSASWTGANTGSNA
-2725 IVNLIDSSWTGD
+2725 TVNLTDSSWSGD

-2762 TLTNGSIWTGASTS
+2762 TLTNGSIWNGASTS
-2776 ADFSLTLNGSTWNN
+2776 GDFALTLNGSTWNN

-2797 SFSGTNGIV
+2797 SFTATNGIV

-2838 YGGNFTVNSAKNG
+2838 YGGNFTVNKAAAN

-2878 VGKLFYLGA
+2878 AGKLFYTGA

-2897 TVKIAEGLTAA
+2897 TVKIAEGLTAT
-2908 SAAKQTAGIVYD
+2908 SVAKQTAGIVYD

-2950 SITGEHLTDKEYR
+2950 SITGEHFADKEYR

-3003 NSHDMTITANSGDGI
+3003 NNHDLTITANGGDGI
-3018 ATTGGT
+3018 ATTGGM
-3024 LTVQDAGIFAVTGA
+3024 LTVQDAGNLTVKGA

-3068 IKATKAAKVNGAV
+3068 IKATKSAKVNGAV
-3081 SADGANSNV
+3081 SA
-3090 SISGTASAAITGAV
+3090 
-3104 NANGANAAVTID
+3104 NGANAAVSINGTDSVAITGVVNADGANSTVTID
-3116 SADTTIGSD
+3116 SADTIIGSD

-3134 VIAKNLSRLDGDV
+3134 VTAKNLSKLDGDV
-3147 TTDADGSVELGF
+3147 TTDADGSVELNF
-3159 KEGASWTGDNGGN
+3159 KEGASWSGDNSGN
-3172 TTMSL
+3172 TNMSL

-3186 NGKLN
+3186 TGKLN

-3215 SSWSGAN
+3215 STWNGAN
-3222 SGANADITLSNG
+3222 SGANADITLNNG
-3234 ASWTKGNTA
+3234 ASWSKGNTA
-3243 DGVAVKAD
+3243 DGVTVKAD
-3251 KASWTGANGG
+3251 KAAWKGANGG
-3261 AKTNI
+3261 AKANI
-3266 TLTNSVS
+3266 TLSNSAS
-3273 WNGANTGSNATVNM
+3273 WNGANTGSNATVNL
-3287 TDSSWTGDNSGAGL
+3287 TDSSWSGDNSGAGL
-3301 SLTANNSKWN
+3301 SITANNSKWN

-3321 LTNGSIWTGASTNAD
+3321 LTNGSSWTGASTSAD

-3341 NGSTWNNSG
+3341 NDSIWNNSG
-3350 ASSLKSFAGTN
+3350 ASSLKSFTGTN

-3389 SSNPSEVYGGN
+3389 SSNPGEVYGGN
-3400 FTVTKAATN
+3400 FTVKSAKN
-3409 SKITMLTDNTGVD
+3409 GSKITMLTDNTGVD

-3427 KINEALDALAGRL
+3427 KINEALDALAGKL
-3440 FYLGAVGGAE
+3440 FYTGAIGGAE

-3464 AASVAKQTAGIVYD
+3464 ATSVAKQTAGIVYD

-3560 LNSHDM
+3560 LNNHDL
-3566 TITANSGDG
+3566 TITASSGDG
-3575 IATTGGK
+3575 IATTGGT
-3582 LTVQDAGD
+3582 LTVQDAGNLT
-3590 FAVTGAK
+3590 VKGAK

-3603 SKVDIT
+3603 SKVEIT

-3623 AVMLKAT
+3623 VVNIKAT
-3630 KAAKVNGAVAAN
+3630 KAAKVNGVVSAN
-3642 GANSNVSISGEATTI
+3642 
-3657 TGAVAAD
+3657 
-3664 GANSNVSISGTA
+3664 
-3676 SAAISGAV
+3676 
-3684 NAVGA
+3684 GA

-3702 GSDIT
+3702 GSGIT
-3707 ANGKGAKVTAKNLSK
+3707 ANGKGAKVTAKNISK
-3722 LDGNVAT
+3722 LNGNVAT

-3764 DNTGKLNATLTNG
+3764 ANTGKLNATLTNG
-3777 TTWIGDS
+3777 TTWTGDS

-3795 STWNGANSGA
+3795 SSWSGMNSGA
-3805 NADITLNNGASWS
+3805 NANVTLTNGASWS

-3845 ITLTNASTW
+3845 ITLSNSASWNGANTGSNATVNLTDSSWSGDNSGAGLSLTANNSKWNGNTNAAGSATLTNGSIWNGASTSADFALTLNGSTWNNSGASSLKSFTGTNGIVDMTNAAASVTIGSYSGDATVIYKHNSSNPAEVHGGNFTVTKAAANSKITMLTDNTGVDTTDEDKINEALDALAGKLFYTGAIGGAENNLNGTVKIAEGLTATSVAKQTAGIVYDKTTGQGSADHKTVTPGPVYPTEQDRTAFVTSITGEHLTDKEYRKAGVLSNTVDNNIYNFTKDATTITTDSSAVTTAKDTTLKLNNHDLTITANGGDGIATTGGTLTVQNAGSLTVSGAKAINANNSKVDITAVNATLNGDVITNNVVNIKATKAAKVNGAVSASGANAAVTIDSEDTTIGSDVTANGNGAKVTAKNLSKLDGDVATDADGSVELNFKEGASWSGDNSGNTTVSLSKGTW

-3859 GANATVN
+3859 GKLNATLTNGTTWTGDSSGAGSTIKLDGSSWSGMNSGENANITLTNGASWSKGNTADGVTVKADKAAWAGANSGANTNITLSNATTWTGANNGNNAIVNLIDSSWSGDNSGAGLSLTANNSKWNGSTSTAGSATVTNGSIWNGASTSGDFSLTLNNSTWNNSGASSLKSFNATNGVVDMTNAAASVTIGSYSGDATVIYKHNSSNPAEIYGGNFTVKSAKSGSKITMLTDNTGVDTTDEDKINEALDALAGKLFYTGAIGGAENNLNGTVKIAEGLTATSVAKQTAGIVYDKTTGQGSADHKTVTPGPVYPTEQDRTAFVTSITGEHFADKEYRKAGVLSNTIDNNIYNFTKDATTITAAGSAVTTAKDTTLKLNNHDLTITANSGDGIATTGGTLTVQHAGNLTVSGAKAINANNSKVDITAVNATLNGDVSTNNVVNIKATKAAKVNGAVSANGANAAVTIDSEDTTIGSDITANGKGAKVTAKNLSKLNGNVATGVDGSVELTFKEGAAWSGDNAGNTTMSLSKGTWNGANTGKLNATLTNGTTWTGDSSGAGSTIKLDASSWSGMNSGANANVTLTNGASWSKGNIADGVTVKADKAAWTGANGGANTNITLTNATTWTGANNGANAIVN

-3886 NSKWNGNTSAA
+3886 NSKWNGSTSAA
-3897 GSATLTNGSIWTG
+3897 GNATLTNGSIWTG
-3910 ASTNADFALTLNG
+3910 ASTSADFSLTLNG

-3935 NFAATNGI
+3935 SFNATNGI

-3995 TDNTGVDTT
+3995 TD
-4004 DEDKIN
+4004 
-4010 EALDALAGKL
+4010 
-4020 FYLGA
+4020 
-4025 IGGAENNLNGTVK
+4025 
-4038 IAEGLT
+4038 
-4044 ATSVAKQTAGIVY
+4044 
-4057 DKTTGQGSADHKT
+4057 
-4070 VMPGPVYPTEQDR
+4070 
-4083 TAFVTS
+4083 
-4089 ITGEHFTDK
+4089 
-4098 EYRKAGVLSNTVD
+4098 
-4111 NNIYNFTK
+4111 
-4119 DATTITTDSS
+4119 
-4129 AITTA
+4129 
-4134 KDTTLKL
+4134 
-4141 NSHDMTI
+4141 
-4148 TANSGDGIATTGGTL
+4148 
-4163 TVQDAG
+4163 
-4169 NFAVTGAKAINA
+4169 
-4181 NNSKV
+4181 
-4186 DITAVNATLNGDVTT
+4186 
-4201 NNIVTI
+4201 
-4207 KATKAAKVN
+4207 
-4216 GAVSA
+4216 
-4221 NGTNAA
+4221 
-4227 VTIDSADTTIGSDI
+4227 
-4241 TANGKGAKVIAKNL
+4241 
-4255 SRLDG
+4255 
-4260 DVATDADGSV
+4260 
-4270 ELNFKEGAS
+4270 
-4279 WTGNNSGNT
+4279 
-4288 TMSLSKGTW
+4288 
-4297 NGANTGKLNA
+4297 
-4307 TLTNGTSWTGDS
+4307 
-4319 SGAGS
+4319 
-4324 TIKLD
+4324 
-4329 ASSWSGANSG
+4329 
-4339 ANADITLTNG
+4339 
-4349 ASWTKG
+4349 
-4355 NTADGVTVKADK
+4355 
-4367 AAWTGANGGAKANIT
+4367 
-4382 LTNASTWNGANT
+4382 
-4394 GANAIV
+4394 
-4400 NLTDSSWSGD
+4400 
-4410 NSGAGLSLTANNSK
+4410 
-4424 WNGSTSTAGSAT
+4424 
-4436 LTNGS
+4436 
-4441 IWNGASTSADF
+4441 
-4452 ALTLNGST
+4452 
-4460 WNNSGASS
+4460 
-4468 LKSFNGTN
+4468 
-4476 GIVDMT
+4476 
-4482 NAAAS
+4482 
-4487 VTIGSYSGD
+4487 
-4496 ATVIYKHN
+4496 
-4504 SSNPGEVYGGNF
+4504 
-4516 TVNKAAANSK
+4516 
-4526 ITMLT
+4526 
-4531 DRSGVDFSDEDSI
+4531 RSGVDFSDEDSI
-4544 ANALNALA
+4544 ANALNSLA

-4569 YVKLAEGLTASSII
+4569 YVKLAEGLTASSVV

-4610 YPEAQTKDNFTSQI
+4610 YPEEQTKDNFTSQI

-4687 KADAITIAFKNLD
+4687 KADAITVEFKNLD

-4706 AGQALVAE
+4706 TGQALLAE

-4729 DSAFVANGAG
+4729 DSAFIANGAG

-4764 IELAGSTV
+4764 IELAGGTV
-4772 KGDVTADN
+4772 KGNVTADN

-4818 ADSKLTGDVSTAGD
+4818 ADSKLTGDVSTVGD

-4840 MGIWTGNADGDNV
+4840 MGVWTGNADGDNV

-5054 RMGDVRLDNE
+5054 RMGDVRLANE

-5128 KAVSLSVYGSWN
+5128 KAVSLAVYGSWN

-5194 FYIDPSVQFTVGRVA
+5194 FYIDPSVQFTIGRIA

-5317 GGDTGS
+5317 GGDAGS

>member
-33 ITVPSNYGASNMTAI
+33 ITVPSDYGASNMTAI

-127 HSAAGYN
+127 HSAAGHN

-158 EEVSKSRNLMEDLN
+158 EEISKSRNLIEDLN
-172 TYCGMSYSS
+172 NYCGMSYSS

-344 VNWEIVVEG
+344 VDWEIVVEG
-353 NTEGGG
+353 STEGGG

-376 TKRVWGE
+376 TKRVWAE

-392 DGAVKPTYTWSAYTL
+392 DGAAKPTYTWSAYEL

-444 PSVTTTKV
+444 PSVTTTKIV
-452 ININANSKT
+452 NINANSKT

-469 GTDADSSVYS
+469 GTDADTSVYS

-530 SNTLQLQVQNGVAT
+530 SNTLQLQVQNSVAT

-551 NGKSVTINAGK
+551 NGKNITINAGK

-575 LNNAIMNDAGKSDA
+575 LNNAIMNDAGKSAA

-597 VNISM
+597 INISM

-640 KGADNETWGIPINA
+640 KGSDSETWGIPINA

-667 TQVENSRVDVSGTA
+667 AQVENSRVDVSGTA

-733 GAAAGNNSVKLGG
+733 GTAAGNNSVKLGG
-746 DIFALSTGTVNVALT
+746 DIFALKTGTVNVALT
-761 TGDSYLRGIVDNGG
+761 TDDSYLRGIVDNGG

-816 GSAGAAGV
+816 GSACAAGV
-824 IFQKSD
+824 IFQKSG
-830 SKNITIDKYSGNTM
+830 SKDITIDKYSGNTM

-853 PEKILGGNFTVKT
+853 PENILGGNFTVKT
-866 AESGSAVAL
+866 AETGSAVAL
-875 RTDSDGVNT
+875 RTDSNGINT

-903 TDYVSGNR
+903 TDYVNGSR

-924 AASAAKYVGSVKYND
+924 AASAAKYVGSVKYSD

-954 ETPEGDNSDA
+954 ETPEGDNTDA
-964 DKNFLV
+964 DKNFLL

-982 NVNLTLK
+982 NVNLALK
-989 DKASWSG
+989 DKASWTGNNS
-996 DNIGSNM
+996 GSNM
-1003 VVNAADSV
+1003 VVNAADSA

-1036 SKAVVTLKNKASWSG
+1036 SKAVVTLKNKASWTG
-1051 DSSGSDLQLNLDD
+1051 DSSGSDLQLTLDN
-1064 SDYNG
+1064 SAYQG
-1069 NISGDRSS
+1069 NIRGDRSS
-1077 VTLGNGSN
+1077 VTL
-1085 WEGNSSGKDAV
+1085 
-1096 ININNGSSWSGN
+1096 NNGSSWSGN
-1108 VSGSGSTL
+1108 VIGSGSTL
-1116 NMHGDNLWQVKGD
+1116 NMHGDSLWQLKGD

-1142 MRKAAA
+1142 MRKATA
-1148 VASGSGATVDMTD
+1148 VAAGGGTTVDMTD

-1174 KATFVYKHD
+1174 KATFVYQHD
-1183 ANDVTK
+1183 VNDVTK
-1189 INGGDITIGA
+1189 INGGDITIGT
-1199 ATSSSGIT
+1199 ATTGSRIT

-1246 DGYVKIAEGLTSV
+1246 DGYVKIAEGLTSA

-1299 TTVVTGDYV
+1299 KTTVTGDYV
-1308 TDKEYRDAGVL
+1308 TDREYRDAGVL
-1319 PDINNIYNFTKD
+1319 PDTDNIYNFTKD

-1337 DSSAITTAKDTTLK
+1337 AGSAITTAKDTTLK
-1351 LNSHDMT
+1351 LNNNDMT
-1358 ITANSGDGIATT
+1358 ITASSGDGIATT
-1370 GGTLTVQDAG
+1370 GGTLTVQNAG
-1380 NFVVTGAKAI
+1380 NFAVTGAKAI
-1390 NANNSKVDITAVNA
+1390 NANNSKVEITAVNA
-1404 TLNGDVSTNNAV
+1404 TLNGDVSTNNV
-1416 TIKATKAAKVNG
+1416 VNIKATKAAKING
-1428 AVSADGANAAVTIDS
+1428 AVSANGANSNVSISGEATTITGAVAANGANSNVSINGTASAAISGAVGANGANAAVTIDS
-1443 ADTTIGSNVTA
+1443 ADTTIGSDVIA
-1454 NGKGAKVTA
+1454 NGQGAKVTA
-1463 KNLSKLDGDVVTDA
+1463 KNLSKLNGNVATDA
-1477 DGSVELNFKE
+1477 DGSVELKFKE

-1509 GANNGKLNATLTNGT
+1509 GANTGKLNATLTNGT

-1553 DITLNNGASWSKGNT
+1553 NVTLTNGASWSKGNT
-1568 ADGVTVKADKAA
+1568 ADGVTVKADKAS
-1580 WTGANGGAKA
+1580 WSGANGGANA
-1590 NITLTNASTWNGA
+1590 NITLTNSASWTGA

-1608 AKVNL
+1608 ATFNL
-1613 TDSSWTGD
+1613 TDSSWSGD
-1621 NSGSG
+1621 NSGAG
-1626 LSLTAN
+1626 LSLTAD
-1632 NSKWNGSTS
+1632 NSKWNGSTNT
-1641 AAGSATLTNGS
+1641 AGSATLTNGS
-1652 IWTGA
+1652 IWNGA
-1657 SANADFSLTLNG
+1657 STSADFSLTLNG

-1678 SLKNFA
+1678 SLNSFN

-1691 MSNAA
+1691 MTNAA

-1714 NSNNPGEVYGGNFTV
+1714 NSSNPAEVYGGNFTV
-1729 NSAENGSKITM
+1729 NKAAANSKITM

-1765 LFYLG
+1765 LFYTG
-1770 AVGGAES
+1770 AIGGAEN

-1790 AASVAKQ
+1790 ATSVAKQ

-1822 YPSEQDRTAFVTSI
+1822 YPTEQDRTAFVTSI

-1869 ITTDSSAITTAKDT
+1869 ITTAGSAVTTAKDT
-1883 TLKLNSHD
+1883 TLKLNNND

-1896 NSGDGIATTG
+1896 NSGDGIATSG
-1906 GTLTVQD
+1906 GKLTVQD
-1913 AGNFVV
+1913 AGSFAV

-1928 NSKVDITAVNAT
+1928 NSKVEITAVNAT
-1940 LNGDVTTNNTVML
+1940 LNGDVSTNNVVNI

-1962 GAVSADGANSNV
+1962 GAVSASGANSNV
-1974 SISGTASAAITGA
+1974 SINGTDSVAITGA
-1987 VNANGANAAVT
+1987 VNADGANSTVT

-2007 SDITANGKGAKV
+2007 SDVTANGKGAKV

-2028 GNVATDADG
+2028 GDVITDANG
-2037 NVELNFKEGASWSG
+2037 SVELGFKEGAAWSG
-2051 DNSGNTTM
+2051 DNAGNTTM
-2059 SLSKGTWSGANTG
+2059 SLSKGTWNGANTG
-2072 KLNVTLTNGTTWNGD
+2072 KLNATLTNGTSWTGD
-2087 SSGAGSTIKLDA
+2087 SSGAGSTIKLDGSA
-2099 STWSGANSGADAD
+2099 WSGANSGANTD

-2152 TNASTW
+2152 SNSASW
-2158 NGANTGANAKVNLT
+2158 NGANTGSNATVNLK
-2172 DSSWTGDNSGA
+2172 DSSWSGDNSGA

-2195 GSTSTAGSATLTN
+2195 GSTSTAGSAVLTN
-2208 GSIWTGAST
+2208 GSIWNGAST
-2217 SADFALTLNGSTW
+2217 SGDFSLTLNNSTW
-2230 NNSGASSLKSFSG
+2230 NNSGASSLKSFTG
-2243 TNGIVDMTNTAASVT
+2243 TNGVVDMTNAAAGVT

-2263 GDATVIYKHNSSNPG
+2263 GDATVIYKHNSSNPA

-2283 NFTVTKAAANSKISM
+2283 NFTVNKAAANSKITM

-2318 ALAGKLFYL
+2318 ALAGKLFY
-2327 GAVGGAE
+2327 
-2334 SNLNGTVKIAEGL
+2334 T
-2347 TAASVAKQ
+2347 
-2355 TAGIVYDKTTGQ
+2355 
-2367 GSADHKTVTPGPV
+2367 
-2380 YPSEQDRTAFVTSI
+2380 
-2394 TGEHLTDK
+2394 
-2402 EYRKAG
+2402 
-2408 VLSNTVD
+2408 
-2415 NNIYNFTKDAT
+2415 
-2426 TITTDS
+2426 
-2432 SAITTTKDTT
+2432 
-2442 LKLNSHDLTITANS
+2442 
-2456 GDGIATTG
+2456 
-2464 GTLTV
+2464 
-2469 QNVGNFAVTGAK
+2469 
-2481 AINAN
+2481 
-2486 NSKVDITAVNATLN
+2486 
-2500 GDVSTNNV
+2500 
-2508 VNIKATKA
+2508 
-2516 AKVNGAVAADGANSN
+2516 
-2531 VSISGTASAAISG
+2531 
-2544 AVSAV
+2544 
-2549 GANAAVTVDS
+2549 
-2559 ADTTIGSDITANG
+2559 
-2572 KGAKVTAKNLSKLD
+2572 
-2586 GDVATDADGSVELN
+2586 
-2600 FKEGASWSG
+2600 
-2609 DNSGNTTMSLS
+2609 
-2620 KGTWNGANTGKLNAT
+2620 
-2635 LTNGTTWNGDSSGA
+2635 
-2649 GSTIKLDA
+2649 
-2657 STWSGANSGA
+2657 
-2667 NTDITLSN
+2667 
-2675 GASWTKGNTADGV
+2675 
-2688 TVKAEK
+2688 
-2694 ATWTGANG
+2694 
-2702 GAKANITL
+2702 
-2710 TNASTWNGANTGANA
+2710 
-2725 IVNLIDSSWTGD
+2725 
-2737 NSGAGLSLTA
+2737 
-2747 NNSKW
+2747 
-2752 NGSTN
+2752 
-2757 AAGSA
+2757 
-2762 TLTNGSIWTGASTS
+2762 
-2776 ADFSLTLNGSTWNN
+2776 
-2790 SGASSLK
+2790 
-2797 SFSGTNGIV
+2797 
-2806 DMTNA
+2806 
-2811 AASVTIGSY
+2811 
-2820 SGDATVI
+2820 
-2827 YKHNS
+2827 
-2832 SNPGEV
+2832 
-2838 YGGNFTVNSAKNG
+2838 
-2851 SKITMLTDNTGVDT
+2851 
-2865 TDEDKINEALDAL
+2865 
-2878 VGKLFYLGA
+2878 GA

-2897 TVKIAEGLTAA
+2897 TVKIAEGLTAT
-2908 SAAKQTAGIVYD
+2908 SVAKQTAGIVYD

-2991 AITTAKDTTLKL
+2991 AITTAKDTTFKL
-3003 NSHDMTITANSGDGI
+3003 NNHDLTITASSGDGI

-3024 LTVQDAGIFAVTGA
+3024 LTVQNAGSLTVSGA

-3046 KVDITAV
+3046 KVEITAV

-3058 GDVTTNNAVT
+3058 GDVTTNDAVT
-3068 IKATKAAKVNGAV
+3068 LKATKAAKVNGAV
-3081 SADGANSNV
+3081 SASGANSSV
-3090 SISGTASAAITGAV
+3090 SINGTASAAIRDAV
-3104 NANGANAAVTID
+3104 
-3116 SADTTIGSD
+3116 SAD
-3125 ITANGKGAK
+3125 
-3134 VIAKNLSRLDGDV
+3134 
-3147 TTDADGSVELGF
+3147 
-3159 KEGASWTGDNGGN
+3159 
-3172 TTMSL
+3172 
-3177 SKGTWNGAN
+3177 
-3186 NGKLN
+3186 
-3191 ATLTNGTTWTG
+3191 
-3202 DSSGAGSTIKLDA
+3202 
-3215 SSWSGAN
+3215 
-3222 SGANADITLSNG
+3222 
-3234 ASWTKGNTA
+3234 
-3243 DGVAVKAD
+3243 
-3251 KASWTGANGG
+3251 
-3261 AKTNI
+3261 
-3266 TLTNSVS
+3266 
-3273 WNGANTGSNATVNM
+3273 
-3287 TDSSWTGDNSGAGL
+3287 
-3301 SLTANNSKWN
+3301 
-3311 GSTSAAGSAT
+3311 
-3321 LTNGSIWTGASTNAD
+3321 
-3336 FALTL
+3336 
-3341 NGSTWNNSG
+3341 
-3350 ASSLKSFAGTN
+3350 
-3361 GIVDMTNAAA
+3361 
-3371 SVTIGSYSGDATV
+3371 
-3384 IYKHN
+3384 
-3389 SSNPSEVYGGN
+3389 
-3400 FTVTKAATN
+3400 
-3409 SKITMLTDNTGVD
+3409 
-3422 TTDED
+3422 
-3427 KINEALDALAGRL
+3427 
-3440 FYLGAVGGAE
+3440 
-3450 NNLNGTVKIAEGLT
+3450 
-3464 AASVAKQTAGIVYD
+3464 
-3478 KTTGQGSADH
+3478 
-3488 KTVTPGPVYPSEQDR
+3488 
-3503 TAFVTSIT
+3503 
-3511 GEHLTDKEYRKAG
+3511 
-3524 VLSNTVDNNI
+3524 
-3534 YNFTKDATTITT
+3534 
-3546 AGSAITTAK
+3546 
-3555 DTTLK
+3555 
-3560 LNSHDM
+3560 
-3566 TITANSGDG
+3566 
-3575 IATTGGK
+3575 
-3582 LTVQDAGD
+3582 
-3590 FAVTGAK
+3590 
-3597 AINANN
+3597 
-3603 SKVDIT
+3603 
-3609 AVNATLNGDVSTNN
+3609 
-3623 AVMLKAT
+3623 
-3630 KAAKVNGAVAAN
+3630 
-3642 GANSNVSISGEATTI
+3642 
-3657 TGAVAAD
+3657 
-3664 GANSNVSISGTA
+3664 
-3676 SAAISGAV
+3676 
-3684 NAVGA
+3684 GA

-3722 LDGNVAT
+3722 LDGDVTT
-3729 DADGSVELNFK
+3729 DAESSVELTFK
-3740 EGASWTGDNAGNT
+3740 EDASWSGDNSGNT
-3753 TMSLSKGTWNG
+3753 TMSLSKGIWNG
-3764 DNTGKLNATLTNG
+3764 ANTGKLNATLTNG
-3777 TTWIGDS
+3777 TTWTGDS
-3784 SGAGSTIKLDA
+3784 SGSGSTIKLDA
-3795 STWNGANSGA
+3795 SSWSGANSGA

-3845 ITLTNASTW
+3845 ITLSNSASW

-3859 GANATVN
+3859 GSNATVN
-3866 LTDSSW
+3866 L
-3872 TGDNSGAGL
+3872 
-3881 SLTAN
+3881 
-3886 NSKWNGNTSAA
+3886 K
-3897 GSATLTNGSIWTG
+3897 
-3910 ASTNADFALTLNG
+3910 
-3923 STWNNSGASSLK
+3923 
-3935 NFAATNGI
+3935 
-3943 VDMTNAAASV
+3943 
-3953 TIGSYSG
+3953 
-3960 DATVIYKHNS
+3960 
-3970 SNPGEVY
+3970 
-3977 GGNFT
+3977 
-3982 VNSAKNGSKITML
+3982 
-3995 TDNTGVDTT
+3995 
-4004 DEDKIN
+4004 
-4010 EALDALAGKL
+4010 
-4020 FYLGA
+4020 
-4025 IGGAENNLNGTVK
+4025 
-4038 IAEGLT
+4038 
-4044 ATSVAKQTAGIVY
+4044 
-4057 DKTTGQGSADHKT
+4057 
-4070 VMPGPVYPTEQDR
+4070 
-4083 TAFVTS
+4083 
-4089 ITGEHFTDK
+4089 
-4098 EYRKAGVLSNTVD
+4098 
-4111 NNIYNFTK
+4111 
-4119 DATTITTDSS
+4119 
-4129 AITTA
+4129 
-4134 KDTTLKL
+4134 
-4141 NSHDMTI
+4141 
-4148 TANSGDGIATTGGTL
+4148 
-4163 TVQDAG
+4163 
-4169 NFAVTGAKAINA
+4169 
-4181 NNSKV
+4181 
-4186 DITAVNATLNGDVTT
+4186 
-4201 NNIVTI
+4201 
-4207 KATKAAKVN
+4207 
-4216 GAVSA
+4216 
-4221 NGTNAA
+4221 
-4227 VTIDSADTTIGSDI
+4227 
-4241 TANGKGAKVIAKNL
+4241 
-4255 SRLDG
+4255 
-4260 DVATDADGSV
+4260 
-4270 ELNFKEGAS
+4270 
-4279 WTGNNSGNT
+4279 
-4288 TMSLSKGTW
+4288 
-4297 NGANTGKLNA
+4297 
-4307 TLTNGTSWTGDS
+4307 
-4319 SGAGS
+4319 
-4324 TIKLD
+4324 
-4329 ASSWSGANSG
+4329 
-4339 ANADITLTNG
+4339 
-4349 ASWTKG
+4349 
-4355 NTADGVTVKADK
+4355 
-4367 AAWTGANGGAKANIT
+4367 
-4382 LTNASTWNGANT
+4382 
-4394 GANAIV
+4394 
-4400 NLTDSSWSGD
+4400 DSSWSGD

-4424 WNGSTSTAGSAT
+4424 WNGSTSTAGSAV

-4441 IWNGASTSADF
+4441 IWNGASTSGDF
-4452 ALTLNGST
+4452 SLTLNNST

-4468 LKSFNGTN
+4468 LKSFTGTN
-4476 GIVDMT
+4476 GVVDMT
-4482 NAAAS
+4482 NAAAG

-4504 SSNPGEVYGGNF
+4504 SSNPAEVYGGNF
-4516 TVNKAAANSK
+4516 TVTKATANSK

-4544 ANALNALA
+4544 ANALNSLA

-4569 YVKLAEGLTASSII
+4569 YVKLAEGLTASSVV

-4610 YPEAQTKDNFTSQI
+4610 YPEEQTKDNFTSQI

-4687 KADAITIAFKNLD
+4687 KADAITIEFKNLD

-4706 AGQALVAE
+4706 AGQALLAE

-4719 ILHNTGAVTA
+4719 ILHNTGVVTA
-4729 DSAFVANGAG
+4729 DSAFIANGAG
-4739 SGIKADGLTNITVGS
+4739 SSIKADGLTNITVGS

-4764 IELAGSTV
+4764 IELAGSIV
-4772 KGDVTADN
+4772 KGAVTADN

-4790 NAAGSILT
+4790 NAAGSKLT

-4806 TAGSSV
+4806 ASGSNV

-4818 ADSKLTGDVSTAGD
+4818 AESKLTGDVSTAGD

-4853 NLHLNSSKAQ
+4853 NLNLNSSKAQ

-4931 KAAEG
+4931 KVAEG

-5099 QLDNNKLFGAA
+5099 KLDNNMLFGAA

-5194 FYIDPSVQFTVGRVA
+5194 FYIDPSVQFTVGRIA

>member
-127 HSAAGYN
+127 HSAAGHN

-172 TYCGMSYSS
+172 KYCGMSYSS

-285 SKSVVLPE
+285 SKSVVLPD

-344 VNWEIVVEG
+344 VDWEIVVEG

-392 DGAVKPTYTWSAYTL
+392 DGAVKPTYTWSAYEL

-444 PSVTTTKV
+444 PSVTTTKIV
-452 ININANSKT
+452 NINANSKT

-530 SNTLQLQVQNGVAT
+530 SNTLQLQVQNSVAT

-551 NGKSVTINAGK
+551 NGKNVTINAGK

-575 LNNAIMNDAGKSDA
+575 LNNAIMNDAGKSAA

-640 KGADNETWGIPINA
+640 KGSDSETWGIPINA

-733 GAAAGNNSVKLGG
+733 GTAAGNNSVKLGG
-746 DIFALSTGTVNVALT
+746 DIFALKTGTVNVALT
-761 TGDSYLRGIVDNGG
+761 TDDSYLRGIVDNGG

-824 IFQKSD
+824 IFQKSG
-830 SKNITIDKYSGNTM
+830 SKDITIDKYSGNTM

-853 PEKILGGNFTVKT
+853 PENILGGNFTVKT
-866 AESGSAVAL
+866 AETGSAVAL
-875 RTDSDGVNT
+875 RTDSSGVNT

-903 TDYVSGNR
+903 TDYVNGSR

-924 AASAAKYVGSVKYND
+924 AASAAKYVGSVKYSD

-954 ETPEGDNSDA
+954 ETPEGDNTDA

-982 NVNLTLK
+982 NVNLALK
-989 DKASWSG
+989 DKASWTGNNS
-996 DNIGSNM
+996 GSNM
-1003 VVNAADSV
+1003 VVNATDSA

-1024 LNASAWNGKNDG
+1024 LNTSAWNGKNDG
-1036 SKAVVTLKNKASWSG
+1036 SKAVVTLKNKASWTG
-1051 DSSGSDLQLNLDD
+1051 DSSGSDLQLTLDN
-1064 SDYNG
+1064 SAYQG
-1069 NISGDRSS
+1069 NIRGDRSS
-1077 VTLGNGSN
+1077 VTL
-1085 WEGNSSGKDAV
+1085 
-1096 ININNGSSWSGN
+1096 NNGSSWSGN
-1108 VSGSGSTL
+1108 VIGSGSTL
-1116 NMHGDNLWQVKGD
+1116 NMHGDTLWQLKGD
-1129 NVLDSFNAGSISK
+1129 NVLDSFNAGSVSK

-1148 VASGSGATVDMTD
+1148 VAAGGGTTVDMTD

-1174 KATFVYKHD
+1174 KATFVYQHD
-1183 ANDVTK
+1183 VNDVTK
-1189 INGGDITIGA
+1189 INGGDITIGT
-1199 ATSSSGIT
+1199 ATTGSGIT

-1246 DGYVKIAEGLTSV
+1246 DGYVKIAEGLTSA

-1293 QSKTDF
+1293 QAKTDF
-1299 TTVVTGDYV
+1299 KSTVTGDYV

-1319 PDINNIYNFTKD
+1319 PDTANIYNFTKD

-1351 LNSHDMT
+1351 LNNNDMT

-1370 GGTLTVQDAG
+1370 GGTLTVQNVG
-1380 NFVVTGAKAI
+1380 SLTVSGAKAI
-1390 NANNSKVDITAVNA
+1390 NANNSKVEITAVNA
-1404 TLNGDVSTNNAV
+1404 TLNGDVSTNNV
-1416 TIKATKAAKVNG
+1416 VNIKATKAAKVNGAVSASGANSSVSINGTASVAISG

-1443 ADTTIGSNVTA
+1443 ADTIIGSGITA

-1463 KNLSKLDGDVVTDA
+1463 KNLSKLNGNVATDA

-1487 GASWTGDNSGNTTMS
+1487 GAAWSGDNAGNTTMS
-1502 LSKGTWN
+1502 LSKGRWN
-1509 GANNGKLNATLTNGT
+1509 GANTGKLNATLTNGT
-1524 TWTGDSSGAGSTIKL
+1524 SWTGDSSGAGSTIKL

-1553 DITLNNGASWSKGNT
+1553 DITLTNGASWSKGNT

-1590 NITLTNASTWNGA
+1590 NITLS
-1603 NTGAN
+1603 
-1608 AKVNL
+1608 
-1613 TDSSWTGD
+1613 
-1621 NSGSG
+1621 
-1626 LSLTAN
+1626 
-1632 NSKWNGSTS
+1632 
-1641 AAGSATLTNGS
+1641 
-1652 IWTGA
+1652 
-1657 SANADFSLTLNG
+1657 
-1669 STWNNSGAS
+1669 
-1678 SLKNFA
+1678 
-1684 GTNGIVD
+1684 
-1691 MSNAA
+1691 
-1696 ASVTIGS
+1696 
-1703 YSGDATVIYKH
+1703 
-1714 NSNNPGEVYGGNFTV
+1714 
-1729 NSAENGSKITM
+1729 NSA
-1740 LTDNTG
+1740 
-1746 VDTTDEDKINEAL
+1746 
-1759 DALAGK
+1759 
-1765 LFYLG
+1765 
-1770 AVGGAES
+1770 
-1777 NLNGTVKI
+1777 
-1785 AEGLT
+1785 
-1790 AASVAKQ
+1790 
-1797 TAGIVYDKTT
+1797 
-1807 GQGSADHKTVTPGPV
+1807 
-1822 YPSEQDRTAFVTSI
+1822 
-1836 TGEHLTDK
+1836 
-1844 EYRKAGV
+1844 
-1851 LSNTVDNNIY
+1851 
-1861 NFTKDATT
+1861 
-1869 ITTDSSAITTAKDT
+1869 
-1883 TLKLNSHD
+1883 
-1891 MTITA
+1891 
-1896 NSGDGIATTG
+1896 
-1906 GTLTVQD
+1906 
-1913 AGNFVV
+1913 
-1919 TGAKAINAN
+1919 
-1928 NSKVDITAVNAT
+1928 
-1940 LNGDVTTNNTVML
+1940 
-1953 KATKAAKVN
+1953 
-1962 GAVSADGANSNV
+1962 
-1974 SISGTASAAITGA
+1974 
-1987 VNANGANAAVT
+1987 
-1998 IDSADTTIG
+1998 
-2007 SDITANGKGAKV
+2007 
-2019 TAKNLSKLD
+2019 
-2028 GNVATDADG
+2028 
-2037 NVELNFKEGASWSG
+2037 
-2051 DNSGNTTM
+2051 
-2059 SLSKGTWSGANTG
+2059 
-2072 KLNVTLTNGTTWNGD
+2072 
-2087 SSGAGSTIKLDA
+2087 
-2099 STWSGANSGADAD
+2099 
-2112 ITLNNGASWSKG
+2112 
-2124 NTADGVTVKADKAA
+2124 
-2138 WTGANGGAKANITL
+2138 
-2152 TNASTW
+2152 
-2158 NGANTGANAKVNLT
+2158 
-2172 DSSWTGDNSGA
+2172 
-2183 GLSLTANNSKWN
+2183 
-2195 GSTSTAGSATLTN
+2195 
-2208 GSIWTGAST
+2208 
-2217 SADFALTLNGSTW
+2217 
-2230 NNSGASSLKSFSG
+2230 
-2243 TNGIVDMTNTAASVT
+2243 
-2258 IGSYS
+2258 
-2263 GDATVIYKHNSSNPG
+2263 
-2278 EVYGG
+2278 
-2283 NFTVTKAAANSKISM
+2283 
-2298 LTDNTGVDT
+2298 
-2307 TDEDKINEALD
+2307 
-2318 ALAGKLFYL
+2318 
-2327 GAVGGAE
+2327 
-2334 SNLNGTVKIAEGL
+2334 
-2347 TAASVAKQ
+2347 
-2355 TAGIVYDKTTGQ
+2355 
-2367 GSADHKTVTPGPV
+2367 
-2380 YPSEQDRTAFVTSI
+2380 
-2394 TGEHLTDK
+2394 
-2402 EYRKAG
+2402 
-2408 VLSNTVD
+2408 
-2415 NNIYNFTKDAT
+2415 
-2426 TITTDS
+2426 
-2432 SAITTTKDTT
+2432 
-2442 LKLNSHDLTITANS
+2442 
-2456 GDGIATTG
+2456 
-2464 GTLTV
+2464 
-2469 QNVGNFAVTGAK
+2469 
-2481 AINAN
+2481 
-2486 NSKVDITAVNATLN
+2486 
-2500 GDVSTNNV
+2500 
-2508 VNIKATKA
+2508 
-2516 AKVNGAVAADGANSN
+2516 
-2531 VSISGTASAAISG
+2531 
-2544 AVSAV
+2544 
-2549 GANAAVTVDS
+2549 
-2559 ADTTIGSDITANG
+2559 
-2572 KGAKVTAKNLSKLD
+2572 
-2586 GDVATDADGSVELN
+2586 
-2600 FKEGASWSG
+2600 
-2609 DNSGNTTMSLS
+2609 
-2620 KGTWNGANTGKLNAT
+2620 
-2635 LTNGTTWNGDSSGA
+2635 
-2649 GSTIKLDA
+2649 
-2657 STWSGANSGA
+2657 
-2667 NTDITLSN
+2667 
-2675 GASWTKGNTADGV
+2675 
-2688 TVKAEK
+2688 
-2694 ATWTGANG
+2694 
-2702 GAKANITL
+2702 
-2710 TNASTWNGANTGANA
+2710 
-2725 IVNLIDSSWTGD
+2725 
-2737 NSGAGLSLTA
+2737 
-2747 NNSKW
+2747 
-2752 NGSTN
+2752 
-2757 AAGSA
+2757 
-2762 TLTNGSIWTGASTS
+2762 
-2776 ADFSLTLNGSTWNN
+2776 
-2790 SGASSLK
+2790 
-2797 SFSGTNGIV
+2797 
-2806 DMTNA
+2806 
-2811 AASVTIGSY
+2811 
-2820 SGDATVI
+2820 
-2827 YKHNS
+2827 
-2832 SNPGEV
+2832 
-2838 YGGNFTVNSAKNG
+2838 
-2851 SKITMLTDNTGVDT
+2851 
-2865 TDEDKINEALDAL
+2865 
-2878 VGKLFYLGA
+2878 
-2887 IGGAENNLNG
+2887 
-2897 TVKIAEGLTAA
+2897 
-2908 SAAKQTAGIVYD
+2908 
-2920 KTTGQGSADHKTVTP
+2920 
-2935 GPVYPTEQ
+2935 
-2943 DRTAFVT
+2943 
-2950 SITGEHLTDKEYR
+2950 
-2963 KAGVLSNTVDNNI
+2963 
-2976 YNFTK
+2976 
-2981 DATTITTDSS
+2981 
-2991 AITTAKDTTLKL
+2991 
-3003 NSHDMTITANSGDGI
+3003 
-3018 ATTGGT
+3018 
-3024 LTVQDAGIFAVTGA
+3024 
-3038 KAINANNS
+3038 
-3046 KVDITAV
+3046 
-3053 NATLN
+3053 
-3058 GDVTTNNAVT
+3058 
-3068 IKATKAAKVNGAV
+3068 
-3081 SADGANSNV
+3081 
-3090 SISGTASAAITGAV
+3090 
-3104 NANGANAAVTID
+3104 
-3116 SADTTIGSD
+3116 
-3125 ITANGKGAK
+3125 
-3134 VIAKNLSRLDGDV
+3134 
-3147 TTDADGSVELGF
+3147 
-3159 KEGASWTGDNGGN
+3159 
-3172 TTMSL
+3172 
-3177 SKGTWNGAN
+3177 
-3186 NGKLN
+3186 
-3191 ATLTNGTTWTG
+3191 
-3202 DSSGAGSTIKLDA
+3202 
-3215 SSWSGAN
+3215 
-3222 SGANADITLSNG
+3222 
-3234 ASWTKGNTA
+3234 
-3243 DGVAVKAD
+3243 
-3251 KASWTGANGG
+3251 
-3261 AKTNI
+3261 
-3266 TLTNSVS
+3266 S
-3273 WNGANTGSNATVNM
+3273 WNGANTGSNAT
-3287 TDSSWTGDNSGAGL
+3287 
-3301 SLTANNSKWN
+3301 
-3311 GSTSAAGSAT
+3311 
-3321 LTNGSIWTGASTNAD
+3321 I
-3336 FALTL
+3336 
-3341 NGSTWNNSG
+3341 
-3350 ASSLKSFAGTN
+3350 
-3361 GIVDMTNAAA
+3361 
-3371 SVTIGSYSGDATV
+3371 
-3384 IYKHN
+3384 
-3389 SSNPSEVYGGN
+3389 
-3400 FTVTKAATN
+3400 
-3409 SKITMLTDNTGVD
+3409 
-3422 TTDED
+3422 
-3427 KINEALDALAGRL
+3427 
-3440 FYLGAVGGAE
+3440 
-3450 NNLNGTVKIAEGLT
+3450 
-3464 AASVAKQTAGIVYD
+3464 
-3478 KTTGQGSADH
+3478 
-3488 KTVTPGPVYPSEQDR
+3488 
-3503 TAFVTSIT
+3503 
-3511 GEHLTDKEYRKAG
+3511 
-3524 VLSNTVDNNI
+3524 
-3534 YNFTKDATTITT
+3534 
-3546 AGSAITTAK
+3546 
-3555 DTTLK
+3555 
-3560 LNSHDM
+3560 
-3566 TITANSGDG
+3566 
-3575 IATTGGK
+3575 
-3582 LTVQDAGD
+3582 
-3590 FAVTGAK
+3590 
-3597 AINANN
+3597 
-3603 SKVDIT
+3603 
-3609 AVNATLNGDVSTNN
+3609 
-3623 AVMLKAT
+3623 
-3630 KAAKVNGAVAAN
+3630 
-3642 GANSNVSISGEATTI
+3642 
-3657 TGAVAAD
+3657 
-3664 GANSNVSISGTA
+3664 
-3676 SAAISGAV
+3676 
-3684 NAVGA
+3684 
-3689 NAAVTIDSADTTI
+3689 
-3702 GSDIT
+3702 
-3707 ANGKGAKVTAKNLSK
+3707 
-3722 LDGNVAT
+3722 
-3729 DADGSVELNFK
+3729 
-3740 EGASWTGDNAGNT
+3740 
-3753 TMSLSKGTWNG
+3753 
-3764 DNTGKLNATLTNG
+3764 
-3777 TTWIGDS
+3777 
-3784 SGAGSTIKLDA
+3784 
-3795 STWNGANSGA
+3795 
-3805 NADITLNNGASWS
+3805 
-3818 KGNTAD
+3818 
-3824 GVTVKADKAAWTG
+3824 
-3837 ANGGAKAN
+3837 
-3845 ITLTNASTW
+3845 
-3854 NGANT
+3854 
-3859 GANATVN
+3859 
-3866 LTDSSW
+3866 
-3872 TGDNSGAGL
+3872 
-3881 SLTAN
+3881 
-3886 NSKWNGNTSAA
+3886 
-3897 GSATLTNGSIWTG
+3897 
-3910 ASTNADFALTLNG
+3910 
-3923 STWNNSGASSLK
+3923 
-3935 NFAATNGI
+3935 
-3943 VDMTNAAASV
+3943 
-3953 TIGSYSG
+3953 
-3960 DATVIYKHNS
+3960 
-3970 SNPGEVY
+3970 
-3977 GGNFT
+3977 
-3982 VNSAKNGSKITML
+3982 
-3995 TDNTGVDTT
+3995 
-4004 DEDKIN
+4004 
-4010 EALDALAGKL
+4010 
-4020 FYLGA
+4020 
-4025 IGGAENNLNGTVK
+4025 
-4038 IAEGLT
+4038 
-4044 ATSVAKQTAGIVY
+4044 
-4057 DKTTGQGSADHKT
+4057 
-4070 VMPGPVYPTEQDR
+4070 
-4083 TAFVTS
+4083 
-4089 ITGEHFTDK
+4089 
-4098 EYRKAGVLSNTVD
+4098 
-4111 NNIYNFTK
+4111 
-4119 DATTITTDSS
+4119 
-4129 AITTA
+4129 
-4134 KDTTLKL
+4134 
-4141 NSHDMTI
+4141 
-4148 TANSGDGIATTGGTL
+4148 
-4163 TVQDAG
+4163 
-4169 NFAVTGAKAINA
+4169 
-4181 NNSKV
+4181 
-4186 DITAVNATLNGDVTT
+4186 
-4201 NNIVTI
+4201 
-4207 KATKAAKVN
+4207 
-4216 GAVSA
+4216 
-4221 NGTNAA
+4221 
-4227 VTIDSADTTIGSDI
+4227 
-4241 TANGKGAKVIAKNL
+4241 
-4255 SRLDG
+4255 
-4260 DVATDADGSV
+4260 
-4270 ELNFKEGAS
+4270 
-4279 WTGNNSGNT
+4279 
-4288 TMSLSKGTW
+4288 
-4297 NGANTGKLNA
+4297 
-4307 TLTNGTSWTGDS
+4307 
-4319 SGAGS
+4319 
-4324 TIKLD
+4324 
-4329 ASSWSGANSG
+4329 
-4339 ANADITLTNG
+4339 
-4349 ASWTKG
+4349 
-4355 NTADGVTVKADK
+4355 
-4367 AAWTGANGGAKANIT
+4367 
-4382 LTNASTWNGANT
+4382 
-4394 GANAIV
+4394 

-4410 NSGAGLSLTANNSK
+4410 NSGVGLSLTANNSK

-4452 ALTLNGST
+4452 SLTLNGST

-4468 LKSFNGTN
+4468 LKSFNATN

-4504 SSNPGEVYGGNF
+4504 SSDPGEVYGGNF

-4544 ANALNALA
+4544 ANALNSLA

-4569 YVKLAEGLTASSII
+4569 YVKLAEGLTASSVV

-4610 YPEAQTKDNFTSQI
+4610 YPEEQTKDNFTSQI

-4637 GVLHTDNA
+4637 GVLHIDNA

-4659 GTSVGAGRDLQLQL
+4659 GTSVGAGRDLQMQL

-4687 KADAITIAFKNLD
+4687 KADAITVEFKNLD

-4706 AGQALVAE
+4706 TGQALLAE

-4729 DSAFVANGAG
+4729 DSAFIANGAG
-4739 SGIKADGLTNITVGS
+4739 SSIKADGLTNITVGS

-4764 IELAGSTV
+4764 IELAGGTV
-4772 KGDVTADN
+4772 KGNVTADN

-4818 ADSKLTGDVSTAGD
+4818 ADSKLTGDVSTVGD

-4840 MGIWTGNADGDNV
+4840 MGVWTGNADGDNV

-5054 RMGDVRLDNE
+5054 RMGDVRLANE

-5128 KAVSLSVYGSWN
+5128 KAVSLAVYGSWN

-5152 GGKLDNDYTVYNDM
+5152 GGKLDNDYIVYNDM